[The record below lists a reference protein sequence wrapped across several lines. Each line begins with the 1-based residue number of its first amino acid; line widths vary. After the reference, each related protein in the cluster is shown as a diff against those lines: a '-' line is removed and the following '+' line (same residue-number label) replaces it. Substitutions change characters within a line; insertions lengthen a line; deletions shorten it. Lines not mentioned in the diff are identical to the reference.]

1 MDDKKQKYNFNFG
14 SPQRPMYDFSFLQ
27 DLKPE
32 PLAPNNNDDDNI
44 LQAAGYGLLEA
55 AGNVIRTGGNL
66 LNYAGKPDMYTE
78 EEWDKQ
84 SQDLGGFHAWSNR
97 FNKSIE
103 KFGEDV
109 EKKYSRNY
117 SDPLGANSIAAA
129 VGSIV
134 PYAIGLGITARAGA
148 PTAAEKFAA
157 EQGAAEIV
165 RKGAPFLSKIAGK
178 YGESVAE
185 SAPKYLA
192 PVLANVSL
200 GQKQAF
206 PEALLESVTS
216 GKLDYIEKAK
226 QNGTYVPGE
235 TEVEAERVAKGVL
248 ADNLMFITG
257 TDTLQDAL
265 IAATGKT
272 KVGMA
277 LKILTSMGVNSAQEV
292 GQQIIPKMEAGESWS
307 FSDPD
312 VIVSGIAGAI
322 GAGIPHAAAGAY
334 GKVFTPP
341 ETDDVLDTVNT
352 GADNN
357 GTEQIAA
364 PQADEFEA
372 LVNAIGGQESE
383 GSGGYNAVNGRTGA
397 SGKYQIM
404 PDNWPSWAE
413 EAGLSADAPMTP
425 ENQEIVA
432 RHKLREYYDKYGAR
446 GAAIAWY
453 GGEGALNYSDE
464 ALNRKQGNGN
474 EPSINE
480 YANDVM
486 SRMGKSGNMA
496 TTAPKYKEAKSFL
509 EQYLESEA
517 QAGDEYNKVAD
528 LIDTGSNEDVIAK
541 AIELGY
547 GKDAEQ
553 QQEQQQ
559 LQGSKPVSNVEKPP
573 VEQQPEQAAE
583 QPTEQPTVT
592 PATTPEGQ
600 VQTAINAVNS
610 AVDKVVNGPS
620 NSATTT
626 NTTNTAQP
634 SQSVDTITPNVGP
647 KLTVAKDPKTENK
660 IINLRK
666 SLNNLADN
674 KGNKKVALTDDEAAK
689 VKEAAGSDDLDTL
702 IEVGKK
708 YGYRIGKDIVDEAN
722 RRADDR
728 RNGLVGD
735 EWTDAELDH
744 TAKSLKGNLKSRY
757 VYKNT
762 GNLNWESMKG
772 SKKVQDVLKNSEY
785 DGIGTRAAQGDAE
798 AREKLNSLHPL
809 EKLAL
814 LDRAKKAKEG
824 KEQDAVVPKPIVPNK
839 SGDESNGVGNNVQP
853 STDESGGG
861 KPKAK
866 QDDKNTVKASERDE
880 NGWPLE
886 IGSFK
891 QVGDASDSE
900 VREYNSNAHSD
911 DGKPDRVTV
920 ERITDKEYEI
930 TFNKGGKDGSFE
942 ASSMEE
948 VEDIIA
954 NVDGTKIERNQNTPS
969 GEGALPPVVVDGY
982 VAKERLGDKELWGT
996 EYGLPVY
1003 HAKNGG
1009 IAYYVL
1015 SPDNEHPTVTVEY
1028 RDHPST
1034 RRDWDTAIK
1043 RFHSMEEAERF
1054 IAEDK
1059 GEKPSYMGGEE
1070 PSDKGKEP
1078 SDKGEKPSDKGKE
1091 PSDKGEEPSGKGE
1104 EPSDKGNEPLP
1115 QFYQAMIDAG
1125 VVTADELQEL
1135 NSLFKGEK
1143 GEEKATDAE
1152 GDDGEIENLVNT
1164 QTLEKEAEA
1173 ATEAEDKL
1181 MKIIDLL
1188 GEKEQKQVKTHL
1200 TKHPTDKEFLLGL
1213 LGKHPKLLF
1222 SEVSDK
1228 SSKSGTRLIYYVIS
1242 DADDLGRPTRIAK
1255 MLKPLFFK
1263 LQVLE
1268 NGSDVIGSLDEYNK
1282 ERKKVADAARKE
1294 ILGIKDKDEEDDK
1307 YKSEITDDD
1316 CDDYLAEV
1324 KKEEGREYA
1333 NEVANLLFSNA
1344 PAEDSKGKPLT
1355 LDNGTPL
1362 VEEDGNPLEWD
1373 ALIRKIVFR
1382 DLQLDDNK
1390 NLEKLEKKIKLSD
1403 DELDIIESY
1412 YYALWTKFQGQVKT
1426 AARGGYKAK
1435 NNAAIE
1441 AILAVEK
1448 VLPSL
1453 KDPATTE
1460 DDVPRRTVE
1469 MLEKENPNIPVESM
1483 EPQKII
1489 DAAHRVIREKKVEKY
1504 RNLLGEV
1511 KKQKDAVKKAEE
1523 SLDAA
1528 TQKQGDELGDNEA
1541 ISKATESVDK
1551 AAEELKSAKDSGSAE
1566 KVKKA
1571 EAKLKKAESNLQKAT
1586 ADATKGSSSGLKV
1599 EAAERALDK
1608 EKQKLNELES
1618 EVSALEKRLVN
1629 DDASVQE
1636 ATKKIPVAKRRV
1648 ADAKKAVAGSKEE
1661 NLADAKKELEKAEN
1675 ALKKAEEKLADA
1687 RSKVLDEIKGKE
1699 SEKPQEQTDAADADG
1714 AEGNISQ
1721 EDVEAAAALM
1731 KEWEERCFKA
1741 DESGKKSD
1749 GLAHYDVNVFTK
1761 LLTIGGNILESRLGR
1776 ARAKFNAWLTIV
1788 TTTLRAGLIK
1798 AVQTGGIALER
1809 AQRIG
1814 QFIDG
1819 AARAAWEFLS
1829 NVPEQISLK
1838 ADDTKALSWQRAL
1851 TVARLVE
1858 DNNLSP
1864 KQAKEMLQKQKPAL
1878 YEEIKN
1884 YFDAA
1889 RKALRAY
1896 PRQSDENMVDLGQDE
1911 NGGGGDEPIRTTREP
1926 NQSNSGRGNEN
1937 GVEGEPV
1944 TPDGGSQNPS
1954 EGNNPQADNGEQG
1967 IEGVPGG
1974 RTNGSKDVSGNGT
1987 ATGGARGNQQ
1997 GGQKTS
2003 DASQRGTRDSGQER
2017 SEGTGDGGVPVRDK
2031 QGKEISRNTSNEN
2044 GTERKSSDE
2053 ATERLKRQQQVKD
2066 DTPIKAADE
2075 ANIAETLPLLYSEQ
2089 HEDIKAIEKRL
2100 YSNDKPGMLVA
2111 NGTGTGKTLTA
2122 LGVIK
2127 RQIMNGKKKILI
2139 IVPSQDIA
2147 NDAWVKDG
2155 KLLGLDEFAYLG
2167 NGKTV
2172 DGVPNIISYS
2182 SLATNKHVQEVD
2194 WDLIICDEAH
2204 HIASGQKRTD
2214 VNGKPEEIGVYTTAF
2229 RGLFGHK
2236 QGGFSGYMR
2245 IKYSELYK
2253 QLDGLKEKNDSLSEK
2268 IAILSEVASSRAL
2281 TPKEQERL
2289 NKFKTESPKL
2299 ENEIKALKVKLYKIE
2314 KKERPLYTKRKK
2326 DASTKTLLLS
2336 ATPFAYPQNA
2346 YYAEGLLFDYAD
2358 SRFGGSSGGFL
2369 TKVFNFVIQQ
2379 SGKIVPKR
2387 DSYGQLIDT
2396 TAKEIAFHDK
2406 LVEDG
2411 AMVNRR
2417 LVGDKDYNRRFI
2429 KVKTNN
2435 VTEKLKEI
2443 AHIMG
2448 AISDAG
2454 GEIALSEKGKV
2465 VEEAKK
2471 RAAEDT
2477 PVPSSKGKEGSF
2489 ADLWLSRM
2497 NMALDFV
2504 LETEKASA
2512 SVPIIKSYLSRGK
2525 KVVLY
2530 HDLKESKIT
2539 RPFKLTDAEY
2549 KRMDAEQKK
2558 QYNAFKKM
2566 FPEYADLDL
2575 SQELSAINI
2584 IKEAFGDKVRFVN
2597 GNESDSKRKAAV
2609 KEFNDDNSDV
2619 DIIMVTS
2626 VAGQEGISLHDKTG
2640 AHPRVLINL
2649 GLPVRP
2655 TAAIQIEG
2663 RIYRYGA
2670 KSDAMFR
2677 YLITGSP
2684 DEQNAFYEK
2693 IATRSKTAENM
2704 ALGSEARALDIAFQN
2719 GFFSAVNNLGKKF
2732 DYATD
2737 EESTGGKESD
2747 SKSREAA
2754 KKDLLNAAAASDDI
2768 FFKAAAKRL
2777 VDAERE
2783 SEIARKQEEILTE
2796 DNEKKFLRTL
2806 KDAFRGIKIATVAD
2820 GVYVVELPNGN
2831 NLWVDTNTSQAAV
2844 LGKMTYEQKKQMLSA
2859 ADIKSSGFVI
2869 RGYYG
2874 KETVNEAGGEVVDVI
2889 RLTEAANDATVYHEV
2904 MHFVHRT
2911 LLKPSEIE
2919 HLYRYYRYKLKKQ
2932 MGEAA
2937 FNKLTEEQTRKRCE
2951 EMECDDYAAFVQE
2964 DKRPKNLAERIVW
2977 KIQKWVAGLA
2987 KKFGID
2993 TDMGIFLSVKS
3004 GKMFER
3010 EGRDNKTGRKYQAA
3024 GEMAKT
3030 ADVARLS
3037 KAEELERQG
3046 KSREEIFDTTGWW
3059 RGKDGNWRFEIKDDP
3074 ALINFSEFQK
3084 INFDDE
3090 GATNYVELGKIYNNE
3105 KLFDAY
3111 PQLRKVKVYDEER
3124 NDEYA
3129 GVAYT
3134 SEGYLV
3140 LTGIRDALVLPEE
3153 YKSWFRDAL
3162 MKSINA
3168 DRSNVDDIVK
3178 LMGKTDRFVDEAYF
3192 GDYFAAKKQAK
3203 ELADKLPEPFWKAF
3217 PEGNLVDPDL
3227 LERNPSKPLRMIQWL
3242 RTMSKIGETQMDD
3255 IKGSLLHEI
3264 QHFIQSYEGFSP
3276 GSNAKSVRE
3285 QVNAKLDKMGSPLS
3299 FYLLPKE
3306 QRKALQKER
3315 SYLKGKLGGLSDF
3328 ELYMDTHGEQEAR
3341 AAEIRGM
3348 GEGYWGKYYQEA
3360 RQYPWENIDENES
3373 IILPPEQILSYS
3385 ASEQPNGDL
3394 AFKVE
3399 AVDEI
3404 NGKAM
3409 PDDLRAVV
3417 AEANREADEA
3427 GVKAGEI
3434 KTKINKM
3441 TDRAKDAVGGIFEAT
3456 LRSPSRLA
3464 EKSPVFRSFYN
3475 IYSKAQETQEK
3486 LRARWRKQFQ
3496 TFVGMLKDNQQFD
3509 DYLDLL
3515 QSGEMEQKEYTLK
3528 ELQDAGYDKN
3538 VVEAYVRTRQLI
3550 RNVWSAVND
3559 AHRGLTHVRET
3570 LSAKEFKTLMKEPF
3584 LENVEVLVPDSS
3596 KKDSNA
3602 KKWVPASKL
3611 EKVVNGVEYEVRY
3624 DKPRVYTSSSKEVL
3638 TPEQLKELQN
3648 SPYAVVS
3655 AVVEKH
3661 IGENGPV
3668 YYEAKVKRV
3677 APPIGK
3683 IAGYLPHIFEQ
3694 WMVLA
3699 ETKDGLVPVGSG
3711 KNLKEAYKAAQ
3722 YLQQNGGE
3730 KVNLQIAPKFFDPNR
3745 YLSDENNSA
3754 GGKKSSLIV
3763 SDAEYIALQRAIVD
3777 NCKMSVPEARDAL
3790 KGVVGR
3796 TNRNRFF
3803 GNLRHRKGRV
3813 GYNSNVINSLDRY
3826 FTMSSRYCALQ
3837 PAKQK
3842 SIKLFERTFGRWDK
3856 EYGGK
3861 EAMANIIKRYIR
3873 HNNGT
3878 PNYLE
3883 SMINSMIAKNDWL
3896 LKNLNANYGDRLGVA
3911 LAGNINGFLSKS
3923 LLGFLNVS
3931 SALVNMTQLVNTVAL
3946 IGVGHTAYGMSALK
3960 NMSLSDKKILAEV
3973 GVPYNIGLDTPSG
3986 FSKRRSAIEGKR
3998 QGFERLRSMVSKA
4011 GNKGMYLFKKADEF
4025 TRAVAVLGAYNEAT
4039 KDKGM
4044 SHKQAIAYARRINR
4058 EANFDYGSSDAPGI
4072 YQMFSGTVLGDL
4084 ALLFQKYPMKEWE
4097 LMMSL
4102 MPHFGK
4108 GTKAQKA
4115 RFWATYLLMAGFA
4128 GLPGGDW
4135 LDEFLEKIL
4144 GYKPSSVLKMELF
4157 KNLGDNPVSRT
4168 LVYGIFSN
4176 LGVDISR
4183 RVGMSSMFPDN
4194 DSLLE
4199 YLAGPAGRVIPG
4211 SIASAMSGDYIKAM
4225 KTVNPAIG
4233 NIAEALRGYS
4243 TNSKGQVSY
4252 RYEGTEKYLKGMGF
4266 RPVGQS
4272 LAADMSSATYAEKT
4286 RTKNKK
4292 QKLLM
4297 DAARKRADGEKLTTA
4312 EMTELRKNGITGA
4325 QLKKAV
4331 GDLTLTTAERA
4342 QKYMSKQQKKDFA
4355 DVPTLGK

>member
-1 MDDKKQKYNFNFG
+1 
-14 SPQRPMYDFSFLQ
+14 
-27 DLKPE
+27 
-32 PLAPNNNDDDNI
+32 
-44 LQAAGYGLLEA
+44 
-55 AGNVIRTGGNL
+55 
-66 LNYAGKPDMYTE
+66 
-78 EEWDKQ
+78 
-84 SQDLGGFHAWSNR
+84 
-97 FNKSIE
+97 
-103 KFGEDV
+103 
-109 EKKYSRNY
+109 
-117 SDPLGANSIAAA
+117 
-129 VGSIV
+129 
-134 PYAIGLGITARAGA
+134 
-148 PTAAEKFAA
+148 
-157 EQGAAEIV
+157 
-165 RKGAPFLSKIAGK
+165 
-178 YGESVAE
+178 
-185 SAPKYLA
+185 
-192 PVLANVSL
+192 
-200 GQKQAF
+200 
-206 PEALLESVTS
+206 
-216 GKLDYIEKAK
+216 
-226 QNGTYVPGE
+226 
-235 TEVEAERVAKGVL
+235 
-248 ADNLMFITG
+248 
-257 TDTLQDAL
+257 
-265 IAATGKT
+265 
-272 KVGMA
+272 
-277 LKILTSMGVNSAQEV
+277 
-292 GQQIIPKMEAGESWS
+292 
-307 FSDPD
+307 
-312 VIVSGIAGAI
+312 
-322 GAGIPHAAAGAY
+322 
-334 GKVFTPP
+334 
-341 ETDDVLDTVNT
+341 
-352 GADNN
+352 
-357 GTEQIAA
+357 
-364 PQADEFEA
+364 
-372 LVNAIGGQESE
+372 
-383 GSGGYNAVNGRTGA
+383 
-397 SGKYQIM
+397 
-404 PDNWPSWAE
+404 
-413 EAGLSADAPMTP
+413 MTP
-425 ENQEIVA
+425 ENQERVA
-432 RHKLREYYDKYGAR
+432 HFKLKQYYDKYGAA
-446 GAAIAWY
+446 GAAVAWY
-453 GGEGALNYSDE
+453 SGEANAQRWVNGE
-464 ALNRKQGNGN
+464 ATDVWGNPWDAPQHGN
-474 EPSINE
+474 EPSIKQ

-486 SRMGKSGNMA
+486 SRMGKSGTGNMA

-547 GKDAEQ
+547 GKDTEQ
-553 QQEQQQ
+553 QQQQQ
-559 LQGSKPVSNVEKPP
+559 QQPQGSEPASNVEKPP
-573 VEQQPEQAAE
+573 VEQPPEQTVE
-583 QPTEQPTVT
+583 QPAEQPTVT

-600 VQTAINAVNS
+600 IQTAINAVNS

-620 NSATTT
+620 NPATTS
-626 NTTNTAQP
+626 TTNTAQP
-634 SQSVDTITPNVGP
+634 PQSVDAITPNVGP

-666 SLNNLADN
+666 SLNNLADS
-674 KGNKKVALTDDEAAK
+674 KGNKKVTLTDDEAAK

-708 YGYRIGKDIVDEAN
+708 YGYRIGKDIIDEAK

-735 EWTDAELDH
+735 EWTDAELNH
-744 TAKSLKGNLKSRY
+744 TTKSLKGNLKSRY
-757 VYKNT
+757 VYKDT
-762 GNLNWESMKG
+762 GNLDWEKMKG

-785 DGIGTRAAQGDAE
+785 DGIGTRAAKGDAE
-798 AREKLNSLHPL
+798 AREKLNNLHPL

-824 KEQDAVVPKPIVPNK
+824 KGQDVAVPKPIVPNK
-839 SGDESNGVGNNVQP
+839 SGDNSNSAGKNAQPPTGEGGV
-853 STDESGGG
+853 D
-861 KPKAK
+861 KPKTKLA
-866 QDDKNTVKASERDE
+866 DKNTVKASERDE
-880 NGWPLE
+880 DGWPLE

-900 VREYNSNAHSD
+900 VCEYNSNAHEE

-920 ERITDKEYEI
+920 ERITDKEYEV

-942 ASSMEE
+942 ASSMKE

-954 NVDGTKIERNQNTPS
+954 KVDGTKIERTQNTPS
-969 GEGALPPVVVDGY
+969 EEP
-982 VAKERLGDKELWGT
+982 GDKT
-996 EYGLPVY
+996 
-1003 HAKNGG
+1003 
-1009 IAYYVL
+1009 
-1015 SPDNEHPTVTVEY
+1015 
-1028 RDHPST
+1028 
-1034 RRDWDTAIK
+1034 
-1043 RFHSMEEAERF
+1043 
-1054 IAEDK
+1054 
-1059 GEKPSYMGGEE
+1059 
-1070 PSDKGKEP
+1070 
-1078 SDKGEKPSDKGKE
+1078 
-1091 PSDKGEEPSGKGE
+1091 SDKGEEPSE
-1104 EPSDKGNEPLP
+1104 QPSDKGGKPSNEGENPNEESSEEPSNKGDEPIP
-1115 QFYQAMIDAG
+1115 QFFQSIIDAG
-1125 VVTADELQEL
+1125 FATTDMMHIFDNPSE
-1135 NSLFKGEK
+1135 
-1143 GEEKATDAE
+1143 GEENVTDTE

-1173 ATEAEDKL
+1173 TTEAEDKL

-1242 DADDLGRPTRIAK
+1242 DADERPTRVAK
-1255 MLKPLFFK
+1255 MLKPVLFK

-1333 NEVANLLFSNA
+1333 DEVANLLFSNA
-1344 PAEDSKGKPLT
+1344 PAEDSKGKPLV

-1362 VEEDGNPLEWD
+1362 VEEDGSPLTWD
-1373 ALIRKIVFR
+1373 AFIRKIVFR

-1390 NLEKLEKKIKLSD
+1390 NLEKLEEKFKLSD
-1403 DELDIIESY
+1403 DKLDIIKNY
-1412 YYALWTKFQGQVKT
+1412 YYELYDKFQGQVKT
-1426 AARGGYKAK
+1426 TARGGYKAK

-1469 MLEKENPNIPVESM
+1469 MLEKENPNVSVESM

-1489 DAAHRVIREKKVEKY
+1489 DAARRVIREKKVGKY
-1504 RNLLGEV
+1504 RDLLGEV
-1511 KKQKDAVKKAEE
+1511 EKQKDAAKKAEE
-1523 SLDAA
+1523 NLDAA
-1528 TQKQGDELGDNEA
+1528 TQKQGDELGGNESV
-1541 ISKATESVDK
+1541 SKATESVDK
-1551 AAEELKSAKDSGSAE
+1551 AAEELKSAKESGNAE
-1566 KVKKA
+1566 EVKKA

-1586 ADATKGSSSGLKV
+1586 VDATKGSSSGLKV

-1608 EKQKLNELES
+1608 EKQKLDELES
-1618 EVSALEKRLVN
+1618 ETSALEKRLVN

-1636 ATKKIPVAKRRV
+1636 ASKKIPVAKRRV

-1661 NLADAKKELEKAEN
+1661 TLADAKKELEKAEN

-1687 RSKVLDEIKGKE
+1687 RSKVLGEIKGKDN
-1699 SEKPQEQTDAADADG
+1699 EKPQEQSDAADADG

-1721 EDVEAAAALM
+1721 EDVEAAAALVQ
-1731 KEWEERCFKA
+1731 EWTEKFFKVE
-1741 DESGKKSD
+1741 ESGEKSNN
-1749 GLAHYDVNVFTK
+1749 LAYYDAGIFTK
-1761 LLTIGGNILESRLGR
+1761 LLAIGGKQLEENFVR
-1776 ARAKFNAWLTIV
+1776 ARAKFNAWRMSV
-1788 TTTLRAGLIK
+1788 TTIIRAGLNK
-1798 AVQTGGIALER
+1798 AVQAGKVAAER
-1809 AQRIG
+1809 AQRAVR
-1814 QFIDG
+1814 FIDG
-1819 AARAAWEFLS
+1819 TIRAAWEFLS
-1829 NVPEQISLK
+1829 NVPERISLK
-1838 ADDTKALSWQRAL
+1838 ADDAKIASWQQAL
-1851 TVARLVE
+1851 FVAQLAQM
-1858 DNNLSP
+1858 NNLSP
-1864 KQAKEMLQKQKPAL
+1864 KQAKEMLQKRNPAL
-1878 YEEIKN
+1878 YEEIKD

-1889 RKALRAY
+1889 RKALRVY
-1896 PRQSDENMVDLGQDE
+1896 PRQGDENMVDLGQDE
-1911 NGGGGDEPIRTTREP
+1911 NGGGGDESVRTTREP

-1954 EGNNPQADNGEQG
+1954 KGNNPQTDNGEQG
-1967 IEGVPGG
+1967 IESVPGG
-1974 RTNGSKDVSGNGT
+1974 RTNGGKNVSGSGT

-2003 DASQRGTRDSGQER
+2003 DASQRGTGDSGQER
-2017 SEGTGDGGVPVRDK
+2017 SKGIGGSGVPVRNK
-2031 QGKEISRNTSNEN
+2031 QSKGLSGNTSNEN
-2044 GTERKSSDE
+2044 GTEQQSSDE

-2236 QGGFSGYMR
+2236 QGGLIGYVR

-2253 QLDGLKEKNDSLSEK
+2253 QLDNLKEKFDLLNEKMSRLDMASLS
-2268 IAILSEVASSRAL
+2268 RTL
-2281 TPKEQERL
+2281 TPKEQEQMDKIKAEFPKVKNEL
-2289 NKFKTESPKL
+2289 NALRVKL
-2299 ENEIKALKVKLYKIE
+2299 NEIAA
-2314 KKERPLYTKRKK
+2314 KERPLYTKRKK
-2326 DASTKTLLLS
+2326 ETSTKTLLLS

-2369 TKVFNFVIQQ
+2369 TKVFSFVVQK
-2379 SGKIVPKR
+2379 SGKIVPAKDR
-2387 DSYGQLIDT
+2387 YGQVLDT

-2435 VTEKLKEI
+2435 ITEKLKEI
-2443 AHIMG
+2443 AHVMG
-2448 AISDAG
+2448 AISGAG
-2454 GEIALSEKGKV
+2454 GEITLSEKGKV

-2471 RAAEDT
+2471 RAAEDA
-2477 PVPSSKGKEGSF
+2477 PIPSGKGKEGSF

-2512 SVPIIKSYLSRGK
+2512 SVPVIKSYLSRGK

-2530 HDLKESKIT
+2530 HDLKESRIT
-2539 RPFKLTDAEY
+2539 RPFELTDAEY
-2549 KRMDAEQKK
+2549 KKMNAEQKK

-2597 GNESDSKRKAAV
+2597 GNESDGKRKAAV
-2609 KEFNDDNSDV
+2609 KEFNDDNSGV

-2626 VAGQEGISLHDKTG
+2626 AAGQEGISLHDKTG
-2640 AHPRVLINL
+2640 AYPRVLINL

-2677 YLITGSP
+2677 YLIIGSP

-2704 ALGSEARALDIAFQN
+2704 ALGSEARALDIAFQS
-2719 GFFSAVNNLGKKF
+2719 GYFSAAHDLGKKF
-2732 DYATD
+2732 DYTTD

-2747 SKSREAA
+2747 SQSREAA
-2754 KKDLLNAAAASDDI
+2754 MKDLLNTAAASDDI
-2768 FFKAAAKRL
+2768 SFKAAVKRL

-2796 DNEKKFLRTL
+2796 DNEKKFLKTL
-2806 KDAFRGIKIATVAD
+2806 KDAFHGSKIATVAD
-2820 GVYVVELPNGN
+2820 GVHVVELPNGN
-2831 NLWVDTNTSQAAV
+2831 NLWIDTNTSQAAI

-2869 RGYYG
+2869 RGYYN
-2874 KETVNEAGGEVVDVI
+2874 KEVVNEAGGEVVDVI

-2993 TDMGIFLSVKS
+2993 TDTGIFLSVKS
-3004 GKMFER
+3004 GKMFNRGTNES
-3010 EGRDNKTGRKYQAA
+3010 GRTGRQYNAAMYKNKASDFPNFKEKVLSGEVKLASKTYFAYNVDGQIIRIAGDAVNHVEDEHHLTDEEWIDALDGLSEPEAVYYGNKEQGQRGKPMVFKTSGSRSSKYGVVLEFSPSGEIYLKTLYKGTDSSIDDSIKKRGAA
-3024 GEMAKT
+3024 GRFLP
-3030 ADVARLS
+3030 D
-3037 KAEELERQG
+3037 G
-3046 KSREEIFDTTGWW
+3046 KSAVP
-3059 RGKDGNWRFEIKDDP
+3059 NSHP
-3074 ALINFSEFQK
+3074 LS
-3084 INFDDE
+3084 
-3090 GATNYVELGKIYNNE
+3090 IYSVQQGVMDVNE
-3105 KLFDAY
+3105 K
-3111 PQLRKVKVYDEER
+3111 EE
-3124 NDEYA
+3124 
-3129 GVAYT
+3129 
-3134 SEGYLV
+3134 
-3140 LTGIRDALVLPEE
+3140 
-3153 YKSWFRDAL
+3153 
-3162 MKSINA
+3162 
-3168 DRSNVDDIVK
+3168 
-3178 LMGKTDRFVDEAYF
+3178 
-3192 GDYFAAKKQAK
+3192 Q
-3203 ELADKLPEPFWKAF
+3203 
-3217 PEGNLVDPDL
+3217 
-3227 LERNPSKPLRMIQWL
+3227 
-3242 RTMSKIGETQMDD
+3242 
-3255 IKGSLLHEI
+3255 
-3264 QHFIQSYEGFSP
+3264 
-3276 GSNAKSVRE
+3276 
-3285 QVNAKLDKMGSPLS
+3285 
-3299 FYLLPKE
+3299 
-3306 QRKALQKER
+3306 
-3315 SYLKGKLGGLSDF
+3315 
-3328 ELYMDTHGEQEAR
+3328 
-3341 AAEIRGM
+3341 
-3348 GEGYWGKYYQEA
+3348 
-3360 RQYPWENIDENES
+3360 
-3373 IILPPEQILSYS
+3373 SYS
-3385 ASEQPNGDL
+3385 ATEQSDGKLN
-3394 AFKVE
+3394 FKVTPIE
-3399 AVDEI
+3399 EV

-3417 AEANREADEA
+3417 AEANREADET

-3570 LSAKEFKTLMKEPF
+3570 LSAKEFKALTKEPF
-3584 LENVEVLVPDSS
+3584 LENVEVLVPDGS

-3602 KKWVPASKL
+3602 KKWVSASKL
-3611 EKVVNGVEYEVRY
+3611 EKIVNGVEYEVRY
-3624 DKPRVYTSSSKEVL
+3624 DKPRVYTSSSKEVM

-3648 SPYAVVS
+3648 NPYAVVS
-3655 AVVEKH
+3655 AVVEKR
-3661 IGENGPV
+3661 IGEDGPV

-3730 KVNLQIAPKFFDPNR
+3730 KVTFQIAPKFFDPNR
-3745 YLSDENNSA
+3745 YLGDENNSV
-3754 GGKKSSLIV
+3754 GGKKSSLVV

-3911 LAGNINGFLSKS
+3911 LAGNINGFLSKN

-3946 IGVGHTAYGMSALK
+3946 IGVGHTAHGMSALK

-4011 GNKGMYLFKKADEF
+4011 GDKGMYLFKKADEL

-4072 YQMFSGTVLGDL
+4072 YQMLSGTVLGDL

-4097 LMMSL
+4097 LMTSL
-4102 MPHFGK
+4102 MPYFGK

-4183 RVGMSSMFPDN
+4183 RVGMSGMFPDS
-4194 DSLLE
+4194 DSLLG
-4199 YLAGPAGRVIPG
+4199 YLTGPAGSIIPG
-4211 SIASAMSGDYIKAM
+4211 SIANAMSGDYIKAM
-4225 KTVNPAIG
+4225 KTINPAIG

-4252 RYEGTEKYLKGMGF
+4252 KYEGTERYLKGMGF

-4272 LAADMSSATYAEKT
+4272 LASDMSSATYAEKT
-4286 RTKNKK
+4286 RTKDKK

-4297 DAARKRADGEKLTTA
+4297 DAARKRADGERLTTA

-4331 GDLTLTTAERA
+4331 GDLTLTTTERA

>member
-32 PLAPNNNDDDNI
+32 SLTPSNNDDDNI
-44 LQAAGYGLLEA
+44 LQSAGYGLLGA
-55 AGNVIRTGGNL
+55 AGNVIRAGGNL
-66 LNYAGKPDMYTE
+66 LNYYGKPANVTE
-78 EEWDKQ
+78 EEWDEQ
-84 SQDLGGFHAWSNR
+84 MQANGGLSAWVNR
-97 FNKSIE
+97 TNKSIE
-103 KFGEDV
+103 KFGEEF
-109 EKKYSRNY
+109 EKEHSRNY
-117 SDPLGANSIAAA
+117 SDPLGANSIARA

-134 PYAIGLGITARAGA
+134 PYAIGLGITAKAGA
-148 PTAAEKFAA
+148 PTAAEKFVA
-157 EQGAAEIV
+157 EQGAAAIV

-192 PVLANVSL
+192 PVLANISL

-206 PEALLESVTS
+206 PEAMLESVTS

-226 QNGTYVPGE
+226 QNGTYVPGK
-235 TEVEAERVAKGVL
+235 TEAEAERVAKGVL
-248 ADNLMFITG
+248 ADNLMFITA

-272 KVGMA
+272 KVGTA
-277 LKILTSMGVNSAQEV
+277 LKFLTSVGVNSAQET
-292 GQQIIPKMEAGESWS
+292 GQQIIPKIEAGESWS

-312 VIVSGIAGAI
+312 VVLSAIAGAI

-334 GKVFTPP
+334 GKVFTPS
-341 ETDDVLDTVNT
+341 EADDVLDTVNT

-364 PQADEFEA
+364 PQTDEFES
-372 LVNAIGGQESE
+372 LVSAIGGQESE

-486 SRMGKSGNMA
+486 SRMGKSGNMV

-517 QAGDEYNKVAD
+517 QAGDEYNNVAD
-528 LIDTGSNEDVIAK
+528 LIDTGSDEDVIAK

-553 QQEQQQ
+553 QQQQP
-559 LQGSKPVSNVEKPP
+559 QGSETVSNVEKPP
-573 VEQQPEQAAE
+573 VEQPPEQTVE
-583 QPTEQPTVT
+583 QPVEQPTVT

-610 AVDKVVNGPS
+610 AVDKVVNGTS
-620 NSATTT
+620 NPATTS
-626 NTTNTAQP
+626 TTNAAQP
-634 SQSVDTITPNVGP
+634 SQSVDAITPNIGP

-666 SLNNLADN
+666 SLNNLADS
-674 KGNKKVALTDDEAAK
+674 KGNKKVTLTDDEVAK

-702 IEVGKK
+702 IEAGKK
-708 YGYRIGKDIVDEAN
+708 YGYRIGKDIIDEAK
-722 RRADDR
+722 RRADDS
-728 RNGLVGD
+728 RNGLVGG
-735 EWTDAELDH
+735 EWTDAELNH
-744 TAKSLKGNLKSRY
+744 TTKSLKGNLKSRY
-757 VYKNT
+757 VYKDT
-762 GNLNWESMKG
+762 GNLDWEKMKG
-772 SKKVQDVLKNSEY
+772 SKKVQDILKNSEY

-798 AREKLNSLHPL
+798 AREKLNNLHPL

-814 LDRAKKAKEG
+814 LNRAKKAKEG
-824 KEQDAVVPKPIVPNK
+824 KGQDAVVPKPIVPNE
-839 SGDESNGVGNNVQP
+839 SGDNSNGAGNNVQP
-853 STDESGGG
+853 PTDESGGG

-866 QDDKNTVKASERDE
+866 QDDKSTAKKSERDE
-880 NGWPLE
+880 DGWPLE

-911 DGKPDRVTV
+911 DGKPDRVAV

-954 NVDGTKIERNQNTPS
+954 NVDGTKIEHNQNTPS
-969 GEGALPPVVVDGY
+969 EEPGEQ
-982 VAKERLGDKELWGT
+982 
-996 EYGLPVY
+996 
-1003 HAKNGG
+1003 
-1009 IAYYVL
+1009 
-1015 SPDNEHPTVTVEY
+1015 
-1028 RDHPST
+1028 PSS
-1034 RRDWDTAIK
+1034 K
-1043 RFHSMEEAERF
+1043 GEEP
-1054 IAEDK
+1054 IDK
-1059 GEKPSYMGGEE
+1059 GEQ
-1070 PSDKGKEP
+1070 P
-1078 SDKGEKPSDKGKE
+1078 SDKGEE

-1104 EPSDKGNEPLP
+1104 EPSDKGKEPSGKGDEPSDKDDEPIP
-1115 QFYQAMIDAG
+1115 QFFQSMIDNG
-1125 VVTADELQEL
+1125 FMTADELQEW
-1135 NSLFKGEK
+1135 NSYFKDEK
-1143 GEEKATDAE
+1143 GEENTADAE

-1188 GEKEQKQVKTHL
+1188 GEKEQKQVKTYL
-1200 TKHPTDKEFLLGL
+1200 TKHPTDKEFLLSL

-1268 NGSDVIGSLDEYNK
+1268 NGSDVIGKLDEYNK
-1282 ERKKVADAARKE
+1282 ELKKVADAARKE
-1294 ILGIKDKDEEDDK
+1294 ILGTKDEDKEDDK

-1333 NEVANLLFSNA
+1333 DKVWKLLFSDA
-1344 PAEDSKGKPLT
+1344 PTENSKGKSLA

-1362 VEEDGNPLEWD
+1362 VEDDGSPLEWD

-1390 NLEKLEKKIKLSD
+1390 NFEKLKKEFNLPDKEFGIVQD
-1403 DELDIIESY
+1403 YYFELYE
-1412 YYALWTKFQGQVKT
+1412 KFQGQVKT
-1426 AARGGYKAK
+1426 TARGGYKAK

-1460 DDVPRRTVE
+1460 DDVPCRTVE
-1469 MLEKENPNIPVESM
+1469 MLEKENPNVSVESM

-1489 DAAHRVIREKKVEKY
+1489 DAARRVIREKKVEKY
-1504 RNLLGEV
+1504 RDLLGEV
-1511 KKQKDAVKKAEE
+1511 EKQKDAVKKAEE
-1523 SLDAA
+1523 NLDAA
-1528 TQKQGDELGDNEA
+1528 TQKQGDELGGNEA
-1541 ISKATESVDK
+1541 VSKASEVVDK
-1551 AAEELKSAKDSGSAE
+1551 ATEELKSAKESGNAE
-1566 KVKKA
+1566 EVKKA
-1571 EAKLKKAESNLQKAT
+1571 EAKLKKAELNLQKVT
-1586 ADATKGSSSGLKV
+1586 TDATKGSSSGLKA

-1608 EKQKLNELES
+1608 EKQKLDELES
-1618 EVSALEKRLVN
+1618 ETSALEKRLVN

-1636 ATKKIPVAKRRV
+1636 ASKKIPVAKRRV

-1687 RSKVLDEIKGKE
+1687 RSKVLDEIKGKGN
-1699 SEKPQEQTDAADADG
+1699 EKSQEQTDAVDTDG
-1714 AEGNISQ
+1714 AEGRINQ
-1721 EDVEAAAALM
+1721 EDVEAATALVI
-1731 KEWEERCFKA
+1731 EWGEKFFKVE
-1741 DESGKKSD
+1741 ESGEKSD
-1749 GLAHYDVNVFTK
+1749 KLAYYDAGIFTK
-1761 LLTIGGNILESRLGR
+1761 LLGIGGRILERDFVR
-1776 ARAKFNAWLTIV
+1776 ARAKFNAWRMSVATTIK
-1788 TTTLRAGLIK
+1788 AGLHN
-1798 AVQTGGIALER
+1798 AVQAGRFAADR

-1814 QFIDG
+1814 RFIDNTI
-1819 AARAAWEFLS
+1819 RAAWEFLS

-1838 ADDTKALSWQRAL
+1838 ADDAKISSWQRAL
-1851 TVARLVE
+1851 SFAQMAQV
-1858 DNNLSP
+1858 NNFSP
-1864 KQAKEMLQKQKPAL
+1864 KQAKEMLQKRNPAL
-1878 YEEIKN
+1878 YEEIKD

-1889 RKALRAY
+1889 RKALKAY
-1896 PRQSDENMVDLGQDE
+1896 PRQGDENMVDLGQDE

-1967 IEGVPGG
+1967 AEGVPRG
-1974 RTNGSKDVSGNGT
+1974 RANGSENVSGSGA
-1987 ATGGARGNQQ
+1987 ATGGVRGNQQ
-1997 GGQKTS
+1997 GGQKAS
-2003 DASQRGTRDSGQER
+2003 DASQRGTRDSGPER
-2017 SEGTGDGGVPVRDK
+2017 GERTGSSGVPIRDK
-2031 QGKEISRNTSNEN
+2031 QSQGLSEHTSDQN

-2236 QGGFSGYMR
+2236 QGGLNGYVR

-2253 QLDGLKEKNDSLSEK
+2253 QLDNLKEKFDLLNEKMSRLDMASLS
-2268 IAILSEVASSRAL
+2268 RTL
-2281 TPKEQERL
+2281 TPKEQEQMDKIKAEFPKVKNEL
-2289 NKFKTESPKL
+2289 NALRVKL
-2299 ENEIKALKVKLYKIE
+2299 NEIAA
-2314 KKERPLYTKRKK
+2314 KERPLYTKRKK
-2326 DASTKTLLLS
+2326 ETSTKTLLLS

-2369 TKVFNFVIQQ
+2369 TKVFSFVVQK
-2379 SGKIVPKR
+2379 SGKIVPAKDR
-2387 DSYGQLIDT
+2387 YGQVLDT

-2435 VTEKLKEI
+2435 ITEKLKEI
-2443 AHIMG
+2443 AHVMG
-2448 AISDAG
+2448 AISGAG
-2454 GEIALSEKGKV
+2454 GEITLSEKGKV

-2477 PVPSSKGKEGSF
+2477 PIPSGKGKEGSF

-2512 SVPIIKSYLSRGK
+2512 SVPVIKSYLSRGK

-2549 KRMDAEQKK
+2549 KRMNAEQKK

-2609 KEFNDDNSDV
+2609 KEFNDDNSGV

-2626 VAGQEGISLHDKTG
+2626 AAGQEGISLHDKTG
-2640 AHPRVLINL
+2640 AYPRVLINL

-2677 YLITGSP
+2677 YLIIGSP

-2704 ALGSEARALDIAFQN
+2704 ALGSEARALDIAFQS
-2719 GFFSAVNNLGKKF
+2719 GYFSAAHDLGKKF
-2732 DYATD
+2732 DYTTD

-2747 SKSREAA
+2747 SQSREAA
-2754 KKDLLNAAAASDDI
+2754 MKDLLNTAAASDDI
-2768 FFKAAAKRL
+2768 SFKTAVKRL

-2796 DNEKKFLRTL
+2796 DNEKKFLKTL
-2806 KDAFRGIKIATVAD
+2806 KDAFHGSKIATVAD
-2820 GVYVVELPNGN
+2820 GVHVVELPNGN
-2831 NLWVDTNTSQAAV
+2831 NLWIDTNTSQAAI

-2869 RGYYG
+2869 RGYYN

-2993 TDMGIFLSVKS
+2993 TDTGIFLSVKS
-3004 GKMFER
+3004 GKMFGR
-3010 EGRDNKTGRKYQAA
+3010 EGRDNKTGRKYQAV
-3024 GEMAKT
+3024 GEKAKT
-3030 ADVARLS
+3030 ADVAKLS

-3059 RGKDGNWRFEIKDDP
+3059 RAKDGNWRFEIKDDP

-3084 INFDDE
+3084 IDFDDDD
-3090 GATNYVELGKIYNNE
+3090 ATDYVELGKIYHNE

-3134 SEGYLV
+3134 DKGYLV
-3140 LTGIRDALVLPEE
+3140 LTGIRDALAMPRE
-3153 YKSWFRDAL
+3153 YRSWFRKAL
-3162 MKSINA
+3162 MKSIKA
-3168 DRSNVDDIVK
+3168 DRSNVDEIVK
-3178 LMGKTDRFVDEAYF
+3178 LLGETDKLVDEAYF
-3192 GDYFAAKKQAK
+3192 GDYFAAKKRAM

-3217 PEGNLVDPDL
+3217 PEEYLGDPDSNL
-3227 LERNPSKPLRMIQWL
+3227 SKLAKVIQWT
-3242 RTMSKIGETQMDD
+3242 RTMGIIGETQTED

-3264 QHFIQSYEGFSP
+3264 QHFVQHYEGFSP

-3550 RNVWSAVND
+3550 RNVWSSVND

-3584 LENVEVLVPDSS
+3584 LENVEVLVPDGS

-3611 EKVVNGVEYEVRY
+3611 EKIVNGVEYEVRY
-3624 DKPRVYTSSSKEVL
+3624 DKPRVYTSSSKEVV

-3655 AVVEKH
+3655 AVVEKR
-3661 IGENGPV
+3661 IGEDGPV

-3730 KVNLQIAPKFFDPNR
+3730 KVTFQIAPKFFDPNR
-3745 YLSDENNSA
+3745 YLGDENNSA
-3754 GGKKSSLIV
+3754 GGKKSSLVV

-3911 LAGNINGFLSKS
+3911 LAGNINGFLSKN

-3946 IGVGHTAYGMSALK
+3946 IGAGHTAHGMSALK

-4011 GNKGMYLFKKADEF
+4011 GDKGMYLFKKADEL

-4044 SHKQAIAYARRINR
+4044 SHRQAIAYARRINR

-4084 ALLFQKYPMKEWE
+4084 GLLFQKYPMKEWE

-4144 GYKPSSVLKMELF
+4144 GYKPSSVLKMKLF

-4199 YLAGPAGRVIPG
+4199 YLAGPAGSVIPG

-4331 GDLTLTTAERA
+4331 SDLTLTTAERA

>member
-32 PLAPNNNDDDNI
+32 SLAPNNNDDDNI
-44 LQAAGYGLLEA
+44 LQAAGYGLLSA
-55 AGNVIRTGGNL
+55 AGNVIRIGGNL
-66 LNYAGKPDMYTE
+66 LNYYGKPAYMTE

-84 SQDLGGFHAWSNR
+84 MQADGGLGAWANR
-97 FNKSIE
+97 TNKSIE
-103 KFGEDV
+103 KFGEKF
-109 EKKYSRNY
+109 EKEHSRNY
-117 SDPLGANSIAAA
+117 SDPLGANSIASA

-134 PYAIGLGITARAGA
+134 PYAIGLGITAKAGA
-148 PTAAEKFAA
+148 PTAAEKFVA

-192 PVLANVSL
+192 PVLANISL

-216 GKLDYIEKAK
+216 GKLNYIEKAK

-322 GAGIPHAAAGAY
+322 GAGVPHAAAGAY
-334 GKVFTPP
+334 GKVFTPS
-341 ETDDVLDTVNT
+341 EADDVLDTVNT

-357 GTEQIAA
+357 GTEQTTV
-364 PQADEFEA
+364 PQADEFES
-372 LVNAIGGQESE
+372 LVSAIGGQESE
-383 GSGGYNAVNGRTGA
+383 GSGGYNAENGRTHA
-397 SGKYQIM
+397 AGKYQIL
-404 PDNWPSWAE
+404 PSNWPSWAE

-517 QAGDEYNKVAD
+517 QAGDEYNNVAD
-528 LIDTGSNEDVIAK
+528 LIDTGSDEDVIAK

-547 GKDAEQ
+547 GKDTEQ
-553 QQEQQQ
+553 QQQQQ
-559 LQGSKPVSNVEKPP
+559 QQPQGSEPVSNVEKPP
-573 VEQQPEQAAE
+573 VEQPPEQTVE

-600 VQTAINAVNS
+600 VQTAINAVNL
-610 AVDKVVNGPS
+610 AVDKVVNGAS
-620 NSATTT
+620 NPTATS
-626 NTTNTAQP
+626 TTNTAQP
-634 SQSVDTITPNVGP
+634 SQGVDATIPNVGP
-647 KLTVAKDPKTENK
+647 KLTVAKDPKTESK
-660 IINLRK
+660 ITNLRK
-666 SLNNLADN
+666 SLNTLAN
-674 KGNKKVALTDDEAAK
+674 SKGNKKVTLTDDEAVK
-689 VKEAAGSDDLDTL
+689 VREAAGSDDLDTL

-708 YGYRIGKDIVDEAN
+708 YGYRISKDVIDEA
-722 RRADDR
+722 RQRADDR

-744 TAKSLKGNLKSRY
+744 TTKSLKGNLKSRY
-757 VYKNT
+757 VHKDT
-762 GNLNWESMKG
+762 GNLNWEKAKG
-772 SKKVQDVLKNSEY
+772 SKKVQDILKNSEY
-785 DGIGTRAAQGDAE
+785 DGIGTKAAQGDVE
-798 AREKLNSLHPL
+798 AREKLNNLHPL

-814 LDRAKKAKEG
+814 LDRAKKAKQG
-824 KEQDAVVPKPIVPNK
+824 KGQDVAVPKPIVPNK
-839 SGDESNGVGNNVQP
+839 SGDNSNSAGNNAQP
-853 STDESGGG
+853 STDESVGG
-861 KPKAK
+861 KLKAK
-866 QDDKNTVKASERDE
+866 QADKNTAKKSERDE
-880 NGWPLE
+880 DGWPLE

-920 ERITDKEYEI
+920 ERVTDNEYEV

-954 NVDGTKIERNQNTPS
+954 KVDGSKIERSQNT
-969 GEGALPPVVVDGY
+969 
-982 VAKERLGDKELWGT
+982 
-996 EYGLPVY
+996 
-1003 HAKNGG
+1003 
-1009 IAYYVL
+1009 
-1015 SPDNEHPTVTVEY
+1015 
-1028 RDHPST
+1028 
-1034 RRDWDTAIK
+1034 
-1043 RFHSMEEAERF
+1043 
-1054 IAEDK
+1054 
-1059 GEKPSYMGGEE
+1059 
-1070 PSDKGKEP
+1070 
-1078 SDKGEKPSDKGKE
+1078 
-1091 PSDKGEEPSGKGE
+1091 PSDKGEEPSDKGE
-1104 EPSDKGNEPLP
+1104 QPSEQPSDKGDKPSKEGENPSEEPSEQPSNEPSNEPSEQPSDKGEQPSDKGAEPIP
-1115 QFYQAMIDAG
+1115 QFFQSIIDAG
-1125 VVTADELQEL
+1125 FATADMMHIFDNPSE
-1135 NSLFKGEK
+1135 
-1143 GEEKATDAE
+1143 GEENATDTE
-1152 GDDGEIENLVNT
+1152 SDDGEIENLVNT

-1173 ATEAEDKL
+1173 TTEAEDKL

-1188 GEKEQKQVKTHL
+1188 GEKEQKQVKTYL
-1200 TKHPTDKEFLLGL
+1200 TKHQTDKEFLLGL

-1242 DADDLGRPTRIAK
+1242 DADDLGRPTRIVK
-1255 MLKPLFFK
+1255 MLKPLLFK

-1294 ILGIKDKDEEDDK
+1294 ILGIKDEDEEDDK
-1307 YKSEITDDD
+1307 YKNEITDDD

-1333 NEVANLLFSNA
+1333 DEVANLLFSNA
-1344 PAEDSKGKPLT
+1344 PAENSKGKTLA
-1355 LDNGTPL
+1355 LDNGTLL

-1390 NLEKLEKKIKLSD
+1390 NFEKLKKEFNLSA
-1403 DELDIIESY
+1403 DELDIVGNY
-1412 YYALWTKFQGQVKT
+1412 YYGLYEKFQGQVKT
-1426 AARGGYKAK
+1426 TARGGYKAK

-1469 MLEKENPNIPVESM
+1469 MLEKENPNVPVESM

-1489 DAAHRVIREKKVEKY
+1489 DAARRVIREKKVEKY
-1504 RNLLGEV
+1504 RDLLGEV

-1523 SLDAA
+1523 NLDAV
-1528 TQKQGDELGDNEA
+1528 TQKQGDELGGNEA
-1541 ISKATESVDK
+1541 VNKASEGVDK
-1551 AAEELKSAKDSGSAE
+1551 AAEELKSVKESGSAE
-1566 KVKKA
+1566 EVKKA
-1571 EAKLKKAESNLQKAT
+1571 EAKLKKAELNLQKAT
-1586 ADATKGSSSGLKV
+1586 TDATKGSSSGLKV

-1608 EKQKLNELES
+1608 ERQKLDELES
-1618 EVSALEKRLVN
+1618 ETSALEKRLVN
-1629 DDASVQE
+1629 DDVSVQE
-1636 ATKKIPVAKRRV
+1636 ASKKIPVAKRRV

-1661 NLADAKKELEKAEN
+1661 TFTDAKKELEKAEN

-1721 EDVEAAAALM
+1721 EDVEAAAALVQ
-1731 KEWEERCFKA
+1731 EWTEKFFKVE
-1741 DESGKKSD
+1741 ESGEKPNN
-1749 GLAHYDVNVFTK
+1749 LAYYDAGIFTK
-1761 LLTIGGNILESRLGR
+1761 LLAIGGKQLEENFVR
-1776 ARAKFNAWLTIV
+1776 ARAKFNAWRMSV
-1788 TTTLRAGLIK
+1788 TTIIRAGLNR
-1798 AVQTGGIALER
+1798 AVQAGKVAAER
-1809 AQRIG
+1809 AQRAVR
-1814 QFIDG
+1814 FIDG
-1819 AARAAWEFLS
+1819 TIRAAWEFLS

-1838 ADDTKALSWQRAL
+1838 ADDAKISSWQQAL
-1851 TVARLVE
+1851 FVAQLAQM
-1858 DNNLSP
+1858 NNLSP
-1864 KQAKEMLQKQKPAL
+1864 KQAKEMLQKRNPAL
-1878 YEEIKN
+1878 YEEIKD

-1889 RKALRAY
+1889 RKALRVY
-1896 PRQSDENMVDLGQDE
+1896 PRQGDENMVDLGQDE
-1911 NGGGGDEPIRTTREP
+1911 NGGGGDESVRTTREP

-1937 GVEGEPV
+1937 GVEGKPV

-1954 EGNNPQADNGEQG
+1954 EGNNPQAGNGEQG
-1967 IEGVPGG
+1967 VEGVSGG
-1974 RTNGSKDVSGNGT
+1974 RTNGGKDVSGSGT
-1987 ATGGARGNQQ
+1987 ATGGTRGNQQ

-2003 DASQRGTRDSGQER
+2003 DASQRGTRDSGQKR
-2017 SEGTGDGGVPVRDK
+2017 SEGAGGSGVSVRDK
-2031 QGKEISRNTSNEN
+2031 QSQGLSGNTSNEN
-2044 GTERKSSDE
+2044 GTERESSDE

-2066 DTPIKAADE
+2066 DMPIKAADE

-2268 IAILSEVASSRAL
+2268 IAKLSEAARERAL

-2289 NKFKTESPKL
+2289 NKFKAESPKL
-2299 ENEIKALKVKLYKIE
+2299 ENEIKALRVKLYKIE
-2314 KKERPLYTKRKK
+2314 EKERPLYAKRKK

-2454 GEIALSEKGKV
+2454 GDIALSEKGKV

-2477 PVPSSKGKEGSF
+2477 PVPSGKGKEGSF

-2512 SVPIIKSYLSRGK
+2512 SVPVIKSYLSRGK

-2549 KRMDAEQKK
+2549 KRMNAEQKK

-2566 FPEYADLDL
+2566 FPEYANLDL

-2597 GNESDSKRKAAV
+2597 GNESDGKRKAAV
-2609 KEFNDDNSDV
+2609 KEFNDDNSGVDV
-2619 DIIMVTS
+2619 IMVTS
-2626 VAGQEGISLHDKTG
+2626 AAGQEGISLHDKTG

-2747 SKSREAA
+2747 SQSREAA
-2754 KKDLLNAAAASDDI
+2754 MKDLLNAAAASDDI
-2768 FFKAAAKRL
+2768 SFKAAVKRL

-2783 SEIARKQEEILTE
+2783 SEIARKQEEVLTE

-2806 KDAFRGIKIATVAD
+2806 KDAFHGSKIATVAD
-2820 GVYVVELPNGN
+2820 GVYVVELPNSN
-2831 NLWVDTNTSQAAV
+2831 NLWVDTNTSQAAI

-2874 KETVNEAGGEVVDVI
+2874 KEAVNEAGGEVVDVI

-2932 MGEAA
+2932 TGEAA
-2937 FNKLTEEQTRKRCE
+2937 FNKLTEEQVRKRCE

-2993 TDMGIFLSVKS
+2993 TDTGIFLSVKS
-3004 GKMFER
+3004 GKMFNRGTNES
-3010 EGRDNKTGRKYQAA
+3010 GRTGRQYNAAMYKNKASDFPNFKEKVLSGEVKLASKTYFAYNVDGQIIRIAGDAVNHVEDEHHLTDEEWIDALDGLSEPEAVYYGNKEQGQRGKPMVFKTSGSRSSKYGVVLEFSPSGEIYLKTLYKGTDSSIDDSIKKRGAA
-3024 GEMAKT
+3024 GRFLP
-3030 ADVARLS
+3030 D
-3037 KAEELERQG
+3037 G
-3046 KSREEIFDTTGWW
+3046 KSAVP
-3059 RGKDGNWRFEIKDDP
+3059 NSHP
-3074 ALINFSEFQK
+3074 LS
-3084 INFDDE
+3084 
-3090 GATNYVELGKIYNNE
+3090 IYSVQQGVMDVNE
-3105 KLFDAY
+3105 K
-3111 PQLRKVKVYDEER
+3111 EE
-3124 NDEYA
+3124 
-3129 GVAYT
+3129 
-3134 SEGYLV
+3134 
-3140 LTGIRDALVLPEE
+3140 
-3153 YKSWFRDAL
+3153 
-3162 MKSINA
+3162 
-3168 DRSNVDDIVK
+3168 
-3178 LMGKTDRFVDEAYF
+3178 
-3192 GDYFAAKKQAK
+3192 Q
-3203 ELADKLPEPFWKAF
+3203 
-3217 PEGNLVDPDL
+3217 
-3227 LERNPSKPLRMIQWL
+3227 
-3242 RTMSKIGETQMDD
+3242 
-3255 IKGSLLHEI
+3255 
-3264 QHFIQSYEGFSP
+3264 
-3276 GSNAKSVRE
+3276 
-3285 QVNAKLDKMGSPLS
+3285 
-3299 FYLLPKE
+3299 
-3306 QRKALQKER
+3306 
-3315 SYLKGKLGGLSDF
+3315 
-3328 ELYMDTHGEQEAR
+3328 
-3341 AAEIRGM
+3341 
-3348 GEGYWGKYYQEA
+3348 
-3360 RQYPWENIDENES
+3360 
-3373 IILPPEQILSYS
+3373 SYS
-3385 ASEQPNGDL
+3385 ATEQSDGKLN
-3394 AFKVE
+3394 FKVTPIE
-3399 AVDEI
+3399 EV

-3730 KVNLQIAPKFFDPNR
+3730 KVTFQIAPKFFDPNR
-3745 YLSDENNSA
+3745 YLGDENNSA
-3754 GGKKSSLIV
+3754 GGKKSSLVV

-3861 EAMANIIKRYIR
+3861 EAMTNIIKRYIR

-3946 IGVGHTAYGMSALK
+3946 IGVGHTAHGMSALK
-3960 NMSLSDKKILAEV
+3960 NMSLSDKKVLAEV

-3998 QGFERLRSMVSKA
+3998 QGFARLRSMISKA
-4011 GNKGMYLFKKADEF
+4011 GDKGMYFFKKADEI

-4044 SHKQAIAYARRINR
+4044 SHRQAIAYARRINR

-4072 YQMFSGTVLGDL
+4072 YQMLSGTVLGDL

-4097 LMMSL
+4097 LMTSL
-4102 MPHFGK
+4102 MPYFGK

-4183 RVGMSSMFPDN
+4183 RVGMSGMFPDS
-4194 DSLLE
+4194 DSLLG
-4199 YLAGPAGRVIPG
+4199 YLTGPAGSVIPG
-4211 SIASAMSGDYIKAM
+4211 SIANAMSGDYIKAM

-4286 RTKNKK
+4286 RIKNKK

>member
-1 MDDKKQKYNFNFG
+1 MTQLEKIRKAKC
-14 SPQRPMYDFSFLQ
+14 FLQ
-27 DLKPE
+27 
-32 PLAPNNNDDDNI
+32 
-44 LQAAGYGLLEA
+44 
-55 AGNVIRTGGNL
+55 
-66 LNYAGKPDMYTE
+66 
-78 EEWDKQ
+78 
-84 SQDLGGFHAWSNR
+84 
-97 FNKSIE
+97 
-103 KFGEDV
+103 EDV
-109 EKKYSRNY
+109 
-117 SDPLGANSIAAA
+117 A
-129 VGSIV
+129 
-134 PYAIGLGITARAGA
+134 
-148 PTAAEKFAA
+148 
-157 EQGAAEIV
+157 
-165 RKGAPFLSKIAGK
+165 
-178 YGESVAE
+178 
-185 SAPKYLA
+185 
-192 PVLANVSL
+192 
-200 GQKQAF
+200 
-206 PEALLESVTS
+206 
-216 GKLDYIEKAK
+216 KA
-226 QNGTYVPGE
+226 
-235 TEVEAERVAKGVL
+235 
-248 ADNLMFITG
+248 
-257 TDTLQDAL
+257 
-265 IAATGKT
+265 
-272 KVGMA
+272 
-277 LKILTSMGVNSAQEV
+277 SGVNTS
-292 GQQIIPKMEAGESWS
+292 I
-307 FSDPD
+307 
-312 VIVSGIAGAI
+312 
-322 GAGIPHAAAGAY
+322 
-334 GKVFTPP
+334 
-341 ETDDVLDTVNT
+341 TD
-352 GADNN
+352 
-357 GTEQIAA
+357 
-364 PQADEFEA
+364 
-372 LVNAIGGQESE
+372 
-383 GSGGYNAVNGRTGA
+383 
-397 SGKYQIM
+397 
-404 PDNWPSWAE
+404 
-413 EAGLSADAPMTP
+413 
-425 ENQEIVA
+425 
-432 RHKLREYYDKYGAR
+432 
-446 GAAIAWY
+446 
-453 GGEGALNYSDE
+453 
-464 ALNRKQGNGN
+464 
-474 EPSINE
+474 
-480 YANDVM
+480 
-486 SRMGKSGNMA
+486 
-496 TTAPKYKEAKSFL
+496 
-509 EQYLESEA
+509 
-517 QAGDEYNKVAD
+517 
-528 LIDTGSNEDVIAK
+528 
-541 AIELGY
+541 
-547 GKDAEQ
+547 
-553 QQEQQQ
+553 
-559 LQGSKPVSNVEKPP
+559 
-573 VEQQPEQAAE
+573 
-583 QPTEQPTVT
+583 
-592 PATTPEGQ
+592 
-600 VQTAINAVNS
+600 
-610 AVDKVVNGPS
+610 
-620 NSATTT
+620 
-626 NTTNTAQP
+626 
-634 SQSVDTITPNVGP
+634 VGP
-647 KLTVAKDPKTENK
+647 KLTVANDSKTENK

-666 SLNNLADN
+666 SLNTLANDEGEEISQFFQANLDAGIIDEDM
-674 KGNKKVALTDDEAAK
+674 LHIFDDYINGEENAM
-689 VKEAAGSDDLDTL
+689 
-702 IEVGKK
+702 
-708 YGYRIGKDIVDEAN
+708 GKDTSDE
-722 RRADDR
+722 
-728 RNGLVGD
+728 G
-735 EWTDAELDH
+735 
-744 TAKSLKGNLKSRY
+744 
-757 VYKNT
+757 
-762 GNLNWESMKG
+762 
-772 SKKVQDVLKNSEY
+772 
-785 DGIGTRAAQGDAE
+785 
-798 AREKLNSLHPL
+798 
-809 EKLAL
+809 
-814 LDRAKKAKEG
+814 
-824 KEQDAVVPKPIVPNK
+824 EQ
-839 SGDESNGVGNNVQP
+839 
-853 STDESGGG
+853 
-861 KPKAK
+861 
-866 QDDKNTVKASERDE
+866 
-880 NGWPLE
+880 
-886 IGSFK
+886 
-891 QVGDASDSE
+891 
-900 VREYNSNAHSD
+900 
-911 DGKPDRVTV
+911 
-920 ERITDKEYEI
+920 
-930 TFNKGGKDGSFE
+930 
-942 ASSMEE
+942 
-948 VEDIIA
+948 
-954 NVDGTKIERNQNTPS
+954 
-969 GEGALPPVVVDGY
+969 
-982 VAKERLGDKELWGT
+982 
-996 EYGLPVY
+996 
-1003 HAKNGG
+1003 
-1009 IAYYVL
+1009 
-1015 SPDNEHPTVTVEY
+1015 
-1028 RDHPST
+1028 
-1034 RRDWDTAIK
+1034 
-1043 RFHSMEEAERF
+1043 
-1054 IAEDK
+1054 
-1059 GEKPSYMGGEE
+1059 
-1070 PSDKGKEP
+1070 P
-1078 SDKGEKPSDKGKE
+1078 SDKGEQLRDKGEEEPIPQFFQSIIDAGFATADMMHIFDNPSEVEENAKGEE
-1091 PSDKGEEPSGKGE
+1091 PSDKGEEPSEEPSDKGE
-1104 EPSDKGNEPLP
+1104 EPSDKGEEPSDKGEEPIP
-1115 QFYQAMIDAG
+1115 QFFQSMIDNG
-1125 VVTADELQEL
+1125 FMTAEQLQEW
-1135 NSLFKGEK
+1135 NSYLEDEK
-1143 GEEKATDAE
+1143 GEDNTRGEE
-1152 GDDGEIENLVNT
+1152 SDDGEIENLINT
-1164 QTLEKEAEA
+1164 QTLEKEAKA

-1242 DADDLGRPTRIAK
+1242 DADERPTRVAK
-1255 MLKPLFFK
+1255 MLKPLLFK

-1268 NGSDVIGSLDEYNK
+1268 NGSDVIRKLDEYNK
-1282 ERKKVADAARKE
+1282 ELKKVADAARKE
-1294 ILGIKDKDEEDDK
+1294 ILGIKDEEDDK
-1307 YKSEITDDD
+1307 YKSEITIDDY
-1316 CDDYLAEV
+1316 DDYLTEV
-1324 KKEEGREYA
+1324 EKEEDRRRA
-1333 NEVANLLFSNA
+1333 NEVDNLLSDDA
-1344 PAEDSKGKPLT
+1344 PIEDSNGKSLV
-1355 LDNGTPL
+1355 LDNGTSL
-1362 VEEDGNPLEWD
+1362 VEDDGSPLTWD

-1382 DLQLDDNK
+1382 DLQLDDNI
-1390 NLEKLEKKIKLSD
+1390 NFEKLSKEHALPEEKF
-1403 DELDIIESY
+1403 DIVWDY
-1412 YYALWTKFQGQVKT
+1412 YYALWDKFQGQVKT
-1426 AARGGYKAK
+1426 TARGGYKAK

-1453 KDPATTE
+1453 KDLATTE

-1489 DAAHRVIREKKVEKY
+1489 DAARRVIREKKVEKY
-1504 RNLLGEV
+1504 RDLLGEV
-1511 KKQKDAVKKAEE
+1511 EKQKDAVKKAEGN
-1523 SLDAA
+1523 LDAA
-1528 TQKQGDELGDNEA
+1528 TQKQGDELGGNEA
-1541 ISKATESVDK
+1541 VSKASEVVDK
-1551 AAEELKSAKDSGSAE
+1551 ASEELKSAKESGNAE
-1566 KVKKA
+1566 EVKKA
-1571 EAKLKKAESNLQKAT
+1571 EAKLKKAELNLQKVT
-1586 ADATKGSSSGLKV
+1586 TDAAKGSSSGLKA

-1608 EKQKLNELES
+1608 EKQKLDELES
-1618 EVSALEKRLVN
+1618 ETSALEKRLVN

-1636 ATKKIPVAKRRV
+1636 AAKKIPVAKRRV

-1675 ALKKAEEKLADA
+1675 ALKRAEEKLADA

-1721 EDVEAAAALM
+1721 ENLEAATALVL
-1731 KEWEERCFKA
+1731 EWGEKCFKA

-1761 LLTIGGNILESRLGR
+1761 LLTIGGDILESSLGR
-1776 ARAKFNAWLTIV
+1776 ARAKFNAWRTIV
-1788 TTTLRAGLIK
+1788 TTTLRAGLNK
-1798 AVQTGGIALER
+1798 AVQTGKMALER

-1851 TVARLVE
+1851 SVARFAE

-1864 KQAKEMLQKQKPAL
+1864 KQAKEMFQKRNPAL
-1878 YEEIKN
+1878 YEEIKD

-1896 PRQSDENMVDLGQDE
+1896 PRQGDENMVDLGQDE

-1967 IEGVPGG
+1967 AEGVPRGRANGG
-1974 RTNGSKDVSGNGT
+1974 ENVSGSGT
-1987 ATGGARGNQQ
+1987 AAGGARGNQQ

-2003 DASQRGTRDSGQER
+2003 DASQRGTGDSGRKR
-2017 SEGTGDGGVPVRDK
+2017 SEGTGGSRVSVRDK
-2031 QGKEISRNTSNEN
+2031 QSQGLSGNTSVENERN
-2044 GTERKSSDE
+2044 GQSSDE

-2268 IAILSEVASSRAL
+2268 IAEFNKAARSRTL

-2314 KKERPLYTKRKK
+2314 EKERPLYTKRKK

-2435 VTEKLKEI
+2435 LTEKLKEI

-2454 GEIALSEKGKV
+2454 GDIALSEKEKV

-2477 PVPSSKGKEGSF
+2477 PVPSGKGKEGSF

-2512 SVPIIKSYLSRGK
+2512 SVPVIKSYLSRGK

-2549 KRMDAEQKK
+2549 KRMNAEQKK

-2566 FPEYADLDL
+2566 FPEYVDLDL

-2597 GNESDSKRKAAV
+2597 GNESDGKRKAAV
-2609 KEFNDDNSDV
+2609 KEFNDDNSGV

-2626 VAGQEGISLHDKTG
+2626 AAGQEGISLHDKTG

-2719 GFFSAVNNLGKKF
+2719 GFFSAAHDLGKKF
-2732 DYATD
+2732 DYTTD

-2747 SKSREAA
+2747 SQSREAA
-2754 KKDLLNAAAASDDI
+2754 MKDLLSTAATSDDI
-2768 FFKAAAKRL
+2768 SFKAAVKRL

-2783 SEIARKQEEILTE
+2783 SEIARKQEEVLTE

-2806 KDAFRGIKIATVAD
+2806 KDAFHGSKIATVAD
-2820 GVYVVELPNGN
+2820 GVHVVELPNGN
-2831 NLWVDTNTSQAAV
+2831 NLWIDTNTSQAAI

-2937 FNKLTEEQTRKRCE
+2937 FNKLTEKEIRRRCE

-2993 TDMGIFLSVKS
+2993 TDTGIFLSVKS
-3004 GKMFER
+3004 GKMFNRGTNES
-3010 EGRDNKTGRKYQAA
+3010 GRTGRQYNAAMYKNKASDFPNFKEKVLSGEVKLASKTYFAYNVDGQIIRIAGDAVNHVEDEHHLTDEEWIDALDGLSEPEAVYYGNKEQGQRGKPMVFKTSGSRSSKYGVVLEFSPSGEIYLKTLYKGTDSSIDDSIKKRGAA
-3024 GEMAKT
+3024 GRFLP
-3030 ADVARLS
+3030 D
-3037 KAEELERQG
+3037 G
-3046 KSREEIFDTTGWW
+3046 KSAVP
-3059 RGKDGNWRFEIKDDP
+3059 NSHP
-3074 ALINFSEFQK
+3074 LS
-3084 INFDDE
+3084 
-3090 GATNYVELGKIYNNE
+3090 IYSVQQGVMDVNE
-3105 KLFDAY
+3105 K
-3111 PQLRKVKVYDEER
+3111 EE
-3124 NDEYA
+3124 
-3129 GVAYT
+3129 
-3134 SEGYLV
+3134 
-3140 LTGIRDALVLPEE
+3140 
-3153 YKSWFRDAL
+3153 
-3162 MKSINA
+3162 
-3168 DRSNVDDIVK
+3168 
-3178 LMGKTDRFVDEAYF
+3178 
-3192 GDYFAAKKQAK
+3192 Q
-3203 ELADKLPEPFWKAF
+3203 
-3217 PEGNLVDPDL
+3217 
-3227 LERNPSKPLRMIQWL
+3227 
-3242 RTMSKIGETQMDD
+3242 
-3255 IKGSLLHEI
+3255 
-3264 QHFIQSYEGFSP
+3264 
-3276 GSNAKSVRE
+3276 
-3285 QVNAKLDKMGSPLS
+3285 
-3299 FYLLPKE
+3299 
-3306 QRKALQKER
+3306 
-3315 SYLKGKLGGLSDF
+3315 
-3328 ELYMDTHGEQEAR
+3328 
-3341 AAEIRGM
+3341 
-3348 GEGYWGKYYQEA
+3348 
-3360 RQYPWENIDENES
+3360 
-3373 IILPPEQILSYS
+3373 SYS
-3385 ASEQPNGDL
+3385 ATEQSDGKLN
-3394 AFKVE
+3394 FKVTPIE
-3399 AVDEI
+3399 EV

-3584 LENVEVLVPDSS
+3584 LENVEVLVPDGS
-3596 KKDSNA
+3596 KKDSDV
-3602 KKWVPASKL
+3602 KKWVSASKL

-3624 DKPRVYTSSSKEVL
+3624 DKPRVYTSSSKEVM

-3655 AVVEKH
+3655 AVVEKR
-3661 IGENGPV
+3661 IGEDGPV

-3711 KNLKEAYKAAQ
+3711 KNLKEAYKVAQ

-3745 YLSDENNSA
+3745 YLGDENNSD
-3754 GGKKSSLIV
+3754 GGKKSSLVV

-3946 IGVGHTAYGMSALK
+3946 IGVGHTAHGMSALK

-4011 GNKGMYLFKKADEF
+4011 GDKGMYLFKKADEL

-4072 YQMFSGTVLGDL
+4072 YQMLSGTVLGDL

-4097 LMMSL
+4097 LMTSL
-4102 MPHFGK
+4102 MPYFGK

-4183 RVGMSSMFPDN
+4183 RVGMSGMFPDS
-4194 DSLLE
+4194 DSLLG
-4199 YLAGPAGRVIPG
+4199 YLTGPAGSVIPG
-4211 SIASAMSGDYIKAM
+4211 SIANAMSGDYIKAM
-4225 KTVNPAIG
+4225 KTINPTIG

-4252 RYEGTEKYLKGMGF
+4252 KYEGTERYLKGMGF

-4272 LAADMSSATYAEKT
+4272 LASDMSSATYAEKT
-4286 RTKNKK
+4286 RTKDKK
-4292 QKLLM
+4292 KT
-4297 DAARKRADGEKLTTA
+4297 KIADGRCEKA
-4312 EMTELRKNGITGA
+4312 R
-4325 QLKKAV
+4325 
-4331 GDLTLTTAERA
+4331 
-4342 QKYMSKQQKKDFA
+4342 
-4355 DVPTLGK
+4355 

>member
-32 PLAPNNNDDDNI
+32 ALAPNNNDDDNI
-44 LQAAGYGLLEA
+44 LQAAGHGLLGA
-55 AGNVIRTGGNL
+55 VGNVIRAGGNL
-66 LNYAGKPDMYTE
+66 LNYYGKPAYMTE
-78 EEWDKQ
+78 EEWDEQ
-84 SQDLGGFHAWSNR
+84 MQANGGLSAWTNR
-97 FNKSIE
+97 TNKSIE
-103 KFGEDV
+103 KFGEEF
-109 EKKYSRNY
+109 EKEHSRNY
-117 SDPLGANSIAAA
+117 SDPLGANSIAGA

-134 PYAIGLGITARAGA
+134 PYAIGLGITAKAGA
-148 PTAAEKFAA
+148 PTAAEKFVA
-157 EQGAAEIV
+157 EQGAAAIV

-192 PVLANVSL
+192 PVLANISL

-334 GKVFTPP
+334 GKVFTPS

-364 PQADEFEA
+364 PQTDEFES

-496 TTAPKYKEAKSFL
+496 TTTPKYKEAKSFL

-553 QQEQQQ
+553 QQQP
-559 LQGSKPVSNVEKPP
+559 QGSEPVSNVEKPP
-573 VEQQPEQAAE
+573 VEQKPEQTAE
-583 QPTEQPTVT
+583 QPTEQPAVT

-634 SQSVDTITPNVGP
+634 PQSVDAITPNVGP

-744 TAKSLKGNLKSRY
+744 TIKSLKGNLKSRY
-757 VYKNT
+757 VHKDT

-824 KEQDAVVPKPIVPNK
+824 KGQDAVVPKPIVPNE
-839 SGDESNGVGNNVQP
+839 GGGNSNGVGNNVQP
-853 STDESGGG
+853 PTDESGGG

-880 NGWPLE
+880 DGWPLE

-891 QVGDASDSE
+891 QVGDASDSK

-920 ERITDKEYEI
+920 ERITDKEYEV

-942 ASSMEE
+942 ASSMKE

-969 GEGALPPVVVDGY
+969 
-982 VAKERLGDKELWGT
+982 
-996 EYGLPVY
+996 
-1003 HAKNGG
+1003 
-1009 IAYYVL
+1009 
-1015 SPDNEHPTVTVEY
+1015 
-1028 RDHPST
+1028 
-1034 RRDWDTAIK
+1034 
-1043 RFHSMEEAERF
+1043 
-1054 IAEDK
+1054 
-1059 GEKPSYMGGEE
+1059 EKPS
-1070 PSDKGKEP
+1070 KEP
-1078 SDKGEKPSDKGKE
+1078 SDKGEKPSDKGEK
-1091 PSDKGEEPSGKGE
+1091 PSDKGEKPSEQPSDEPSNE
-1104 EPSDKGNEPLP
+1104 PSEQPSDKGDEPLP

-1152 GDDGEIENLVNT
+1152 GDDDEIENLVNT

-1242 DADDLGRPTRIAK
+1242 DADERPTRVAK
-1255 MLKPLFFK
+1255 MLKPVLFK

-1268 NGSDVIGSLDEYNK
+1268 NGSDVIGKLDEYNK

-1294 ILGIKDKDEEDDK
+1294 ILGIKDEAEEDDK
-1307 YKSEITDDD
+1307 YKNEITDDD

-1324 KKEEGREYA
+1324 KKEEGPEYA
-1333 NEVANLLFSNA
+1333 NKVGDVLFSDA
-1344 PAEDSKGKPLT
+1344 PTENSKGKT
-1355 LDNGTPL
+1355 LALDDGTLL
-1362 VEEDGNPLEWD
+1362 VEEDGSPLTWD
-1373 ALIRKIVFR
+1373 ALIRKIAFR
-1382 DLQLDDNK
+1382 DLQLDDSK
-1390 NLEKLEKKIKLSD
+1390 NFEKLEKTHTLSEKEFGIVQDYYYELSD
-1403 DELDIIESY
+1403 
-1412 YYALWTKFQGQVKT
+1412 KFQGQVET
-1426 AARGGYKAK
+1426 TARGGYKAK

-1460 DDVPRRTVE
+1460 GDVPRRTVE
-1469 MLEKENPNIPVESM
+1469 MLEKENPNVSVESM

-1489 DAAHRVIREKKVEKY
+1489 NAARRVIREKKVEKY
-1504 RNLLGEV
+1504 RDLLGEV

-1523 SLDAA
+1523 NLDAA
-1528 TQKQGDELGDNEA
+1528 TQKQGDELGGNEA

-1566 KVKKA
+1566 EVKKA

-1661 NLADAKKELEKAEN
+1661 NLAEAKKELEKAEN

-1687 RSKVLDEIKGKE
+1687 RSKVLDEIKEKE
-1699 SEKPQEQTDAADADG
+1699 SEKPQEQTDAVDVDG

-1721 EDVEAAAALM
+1721 ENLEAATALVL
-1731 KEWEERCFKA
+1731 EWGEKCFKV

-1749 GLAHYDVNVFTK
+1749 RLAHYDVNVFTK
-1761 LLTIGGNILESRLGR
+1761 LLTIGGDILESRLGR
-1776 ARAKFNAWLTIV
+1776 ARAKFNAWRTIV
-1788 TTTLRAGLIK
+1788 TTNLRLGLNK
-1798 AVQTGGIALER
+1798 AVQTGKMALER

-1878 YEEIKN
+1878 YEEIKD

-1896 PRQSDENMVDLGQDE
+1896 PRQGGENMVDLGQDE

-1967 IEGVPGG
+1967 AEGVPRG
-1974 RTNGSKDVSGNGT
+1974 RANGSENVSGSGT
-1987 ATGGARGNQQ
+1987 ATGGVRGNQQ

-2003 DASQRGTRDSGQER
+2003 DASQRGTGDSGPER
-2017 SEGTGDGGVPVRDK
+2017 GERTGSSGVPIRDK
-2031 QGKEISRNTSNEN
+2031 QSQGLSEHTSDQN
-2044 GTERKSSDE
+2044 GTEQQPSDE

-2236 QGGFSGYMR
+2236 QDGLSGYVR

-2253 QLDGLKEKNDSLSEK
+2253 QLDNLKEKFDLLNEKMSRLDMASLS
-2268 IAILSEVASSRAL
+2268 RTL
-2281 TPKEQERL
+2281 TPKEQEQMD
-2289 NKFKTESPKL
+2289 KIKAEFPKVKNEFNAL
-2299 ENEIKALKVKLYKIE
+2299 RVKLNEIAA
-2314 KKERPLYTKRKK
+2314 KERPLYTKRKK
-2326 DASTKTLLLS
+2326 ETSTKTLLLS

-2369 TKVFNFVIQQ
+2369 TKVFSFVVQK
-2379 SGKIVPKR
+2379 SGKIVPAKDR
-2387 DSYGQLIDT
+2387 YGQVLDT

-2435 VTEKLKEI
+2435 ITKKLKEI
-2443 AHIMG
+2443 AHVMG
-2448 AISDAG
+2448 AISGAG

-2477 PVPSSKGKEGSF
+2477 PIPSGKGKEGSF

-2512 SVPIIKSYLSRGK
+2512 SVPVIKSYLSRGK

-2549 KRMDAEQKK
+2549 KRMNAEQKK

-2597 GNESDSKRKAAV
+2597 GNESDGKRKAAV
-2609 KEFNDDNSDV
+2609 KEFNDDNSGV

-2626 VAGQEGISLHDKTG
+2626 AAGQEGISLHDKTG
-2640 AHPRVLINL
+2640 EHPRVLINL

-2732 DYATD
+2732 DYTTD

-2806 KDAFRGIKIATVAD
+2806 KDAFHGSKVATVAD
-2820 GVYVVELPNGN
+2820 GVHVVELPNGN

-2937 FNKLTEEQTRKRCE
+2937 FNKLTEEQTRRRCE

-2993 TDMGIFLSVKS
+2993 TDTGIFLSVKS
-3004 GKMFER
+3004 GKMFGR
-3010 EGRDNKTGRKYQAA
+3010 EGRDNKTGRKYQTV
-3024 GEMAKT
+3024 GEKAKT
-3030 ADVARLS
+3030 ADVAKLS

-3059 RGKDGNWRFEIKDDP
+3059 RAKDGNWRFEIKDDP

-3084 INFDDE
+3084 IDFDDE
-3090 GATNYVELGKIYNNE
+3090 GATNYVELGKIYHNE

-3129 GVAYT
+3129 GAAYT

-3140 LTGIRDALVLPEE
+3140 LTGIRDALELP
-3153 YKSWFRDAL
+3153 KAFRSWFRDAL

-3168 DRSNVDDIVK
+3168 DRSNVDDIAK

-3217 PEGNLVDPDL
+3217 PEENLVDPDL

-3528 ELQDAGYDKN
+3528 ELQDAGCDKN

-3570 LSAKEFKTLMKEPF
+3570 LSAKEFKALMKEPF

-3661 IGENGPV
+3661 IGEDGPV

-3711 KNLKEAYKAAQ
+3711 KNLKEAYKVAQ

-3946 IGVGHTAYGMSALK
+3946 IGVGHTAHGMSALK

-4011 GNKGMYLFKKADEF
+4011 GDKGMYLFKKADEL

-4039 KDKGM
+4039 KGKGM

-4072 YQMFSGTVLGDL
+4072 YQMLSGTVLGDL

-4097 LMMSL
+4097 LMTSL
-4102 MPHFGK
+4102 MPYFGK

-4183 RVGMSSMFPDN
+4183 RVGMSGMFPDR
-4194 DSLLE
+4194 DSLLG
-4199 YLAGPAGRVIPG
+4199 YLTGPAGSVIPG
-4211 SIASAMSGDYIKAM
+4211 SIANAMSGDYIKAM

-4252 RYEGTEKYLKGMGF
+4252 KYEGTERYLKGMGF

>member
-32 PLAPNNNDDDNI
+32 ALAPNNNDDDNI
-44 LQAAGYGLLEA
+44 LQAAGYGLLSA
-55 AGNVIRTGGNL
+55 AGNVIRAGGNL
-66 LNYAGKPDMYTE
+66 LNYYGKPAYMTE
-78 EEWDKQ
+78 EEWDEQ
-84 SQDLGGFHAWSNR
+84 MQADGGLSAWTNR
-97 FNKSIE
+97 TNKSIE
-103 KFGEDV
+103 KFGEEF
-109 EKKYSRNY
+109 EKEHSRNY
-117 SDPLGANSIAAA
+117 SDPLGANSIASA

-134 PYAIGLGITARAGA
+134 PYAIGLGITAKAGA
-148 PTAAEKFAA
+148 PTAAEKFVA
-157 EQGAAEIV
+157 EQGAAAIV

-192 PVLANVSL
+192 PVLANISL

-322 GAGIPHAAAGAY
+322 GAGVPHAAAGAY
-334 GKVFTPP
+334 GKVFTPS
-341 ETDDVLDTVNT
+341 EADDVLDTVNT

-364 PQADEFEA
+364 PQTDEFES
-372 LVNAIGGQESE
+372 LVSAIGGQESE
-383 GSGGYNAVNGRTGA
+383 GSGGYNAVNGRTKA

-404 PDNWPSWAE
+404 PDNWPSWSQ
-413 EAGLSADAPMTP
+413 EAGLSAGAEMTP
-425 ENQEIVA
+425 ENQERVA
-432 RHKLREYYDKYGAR
+432 HFKLKQYYDKYGAA
-446 GAAIAWY
+446 GAAVAWY
-453 GGEGALNYSDE
+453 SGEANAQRWVNGE
-464 ALNRKQGNGN
+464 ATDVWGNPWDAPQHGN
-474 EPSINE
+474 EPSIKQ

-517 QAGDEYNKVAD
+517 QAGDEYNNVAD
-528 LIDTGSNEDVIAK
+528 LIETGSNEDVIAK

-547 GKDAEQ
+547 GKDTEQ
-553 QQEQQQ
+553 QQQQP
-559 LQGSKPVSNVEKPP
+559 QGSESVSNVEKPP
-573 VEQQPEQAAE
+573 VEQPPEQTVE

-634 SQSVDTITPNVGP
+634 SQSVDAITPNVGP

-666 SLNNLADN
+666 SLNNLADS
-674 KGNKKVALTDDEAAK
+674 KGNKKVTLTDDEVAK

-702 IEVGKK
+702 IEAGKK
-708 YGYRIGKDIVDEAN
+708 YGYRIGKDIIDEAK
-722 RRADDR
+722 RRADDS

-735 EWTDAELDH
+735 EWTDAELNH
-744 TAKSLKGNLKSRY
+744 TTKSLKGNLKSRY
-757 VYKNT
+757 VYKDT
-762 GNLNWESMKG
+762 GNLDWEKMKG

-798 AREKLNSLHPL
+798 AREKLNNLHPL

-824 KEQDAVVPKPIVPNK
+824 KGQDVAVPKPIVPNK
-839 SGDESNGVGNNVQP
+839 SGDNSNSAGNNAQP
-853 STDESGGG
+853 PTGEGGRD
-861 KPKAK
+861 KPKTKPA
-866 QDDKNTVKASERDE
+866 DKNTVKASERDE
-880 NGWPLE
+880 DGWPLE

-920 ERITDKEYEI
+920 ERVTDNEYEV

-954 NVDGTKIERNQNTPS
+954 KVDGSKIERSQNTPS
-969 GEGALPPVVVDGY
+969 
-982 VAKERLGDKELWGT
+982 
-996 EYGLPVY
+996 
-1003 HAKNGG
+1003 
-1009 IAYYVL
+1009 
-1015 SPDNEHPTVTVEY
+1015 
-1028 RDHPST
+1028 
-1034 RRDWDTAIK
+1034 
-1043 RFHSMEEAERF
+1043 
-1054 IAEDK
+1054 
-1059 GEKPSYMGGEE
+1059 EE
-1070 PSDKGKEP
+1070 PSEQPSSKGEEP
-1078 SDKGEKPSDKGKE
+1078 SDKGEKPSNEGE
-1091 PSDKGEEPSGKGE
+1091 NPSEEPSE
-1104 EPSDKGNEPLP
+1104 EPSNKGDEPIP
-1115 QFYQAMIDAG
+1115 QFFQSIIDAG
-1125 VVTADELQEL
+1125 FATTDMMHIFDNPSE
-1135 NSLFKGEK
+1135 
-1143 GEEKATDAE
+1143 GEENVTDAE

-1164 QTLEKEAEA
+1164 QTLEKEVEA

-1188 GEKEQKQVKTHL
+1188 GEKEQKQVKTYL
-1200 TKHPTDKEFLLGL
+1200 TKHQTDKEFLLGL

-1228 SSKSGTRLIYYVIS
+1228 SSKSGTRLIYYVVS
-1242 DADDLGRPTRIAK
+1242 DASERPTRVVK
-1255 MLKPLFFK
+1255 MLKPVLFK

-1268 NGSDVIGSLDEYNK
+1268 NGSDVIGKLDEYNK
-1282 ERKKVADAARKE
+1282 ELKKVADAARKE
-1294 ILGIKDKDEEDDK
+1294 ILGIKDEGEEDDK
-1307 YKSEITDDD
+1307 YKNEITDDD
-1316 CDDYLAEV
+1316 CDDYLEGV
-1324 KKEEGREYA
+1324 KKEEGLEYA
-1333 NEVANLLFSNA
+1333 NEVGDVLFSNA
-1344 PAEDSKGKPLT
+1344 PAENSKGKTLA
-1355 LDNGTPL
+1355 LDNGTLL

-1390 NLEKLEKKIKLSD
+1390 NFEKLKKEFNLSTEKLRMV
-1403 DELDIIESY
+1403 EEY
-1412 YYALWTKFQGQVKT
+1412 YYELYEKFQGQVKT
-1426 AARGGYKAK
+1426 TARGGYKAK

-1460 DDVPRRTVE
+1460 DDVPRRTAE
-1469 MLEKENPNIPVESM
+1469 MLEKENPNVSVESM

-1489 DAAHRVIREKKVEKY
+1489 DAARRVIREKKVEKY
-1504 RNLLGEV
+1504 RELLGEV

-1523 SLDAA
+1523 NLDAA
-1528 TQKQGDELGDNEA
+1528 TQKQGDELGGNEA
-1541 ISKATESVDK
+1541 VSKASEVVNK
-1551 AAEELKSAKDSGSAE
+1551 AAEELKSAKERGNAE
-1566 KVKKA
+1566 EVKKA
-1571 EAKLKKAESNLQKAT
+1571 EAKLKKAELNLQKAT
-1586 ADATKGSSSGLKV
+1586 TDATKGSSSGLKV

-1608 EKQKLNELES
+1608 ERQKLDELES
-1618 EVSALEKRLVN
+1618 ETSALEKRLVN

-1636 ATKKIPVAKRRV
+1636 ATKKIPVVKRRV

-1699 SEKPQEQTDAADADG
+1699 NEKPQEQTDAADADG

-1721 EDVEAAAALM
+1721 EDVEAAAALVQ
-1731 KEWEERCFKA
+1731 EWTEKFFKVE
-1741 DESGKKSD
+1741 ESGEKPNN
-1749 GLAHYDVNVFTK
+1749 LAYYDAGIFTK
-1761 LLTIGGNILESRLGR
+1761 LLAIGGKQLEENFVR
-1776 ARAKFNAWLTIV
+1776 ARAKFNAWRMSV
-1788 TTTLRAGLIK
+1788 TTIIRAGLNR
-1798 AVQTGGIALER
+1798 AVQAGKVAAER
-1809 AQRIG
+1809 AQRAVR
-1814 QFIDG
+1814 FIDG
-1819 AARAAWEFLS
+1819 TIRAAWEFLS

-1838 ADDTKALSWQRAL
+1838 ADDAKISSWQQAL
-1851 TVARLVE
+1851 FVAQLAQM
-1858 DNNLSP
+1858 NNLSP
-1864 KQAKEMLQKQKPAL
+1864 KQAKEMLQKRNPAL
-1878 YEEIKN
+1878 YEEIKD

-1889 RKALRAY
+1889 RKALRVY
-1896 PRQSDENMVDLGQDE
+1896 PRQGDENMVDLGQDE

-1937 GVEGEPV
+1937 GMEGELV

-1954 EGNNPQADNGEQG
+1954 EGNNPQTDNGEQG

-1974 RTNGSKDVSGNGT
+1974 RANGGENVSGSGT
-1987 ATGGARGNQQ
+1987 ATGRARGNQQ

-2003 DASQRGTRDSGQER
+2003 DASQRGTGDFGRGR
-2017 SEGTGDGGVPVRDK
+2017 GRGTGGSGVSVRDK
-2031 QGKEISRNTSNEN
+2031 QSQGLSGNTSIENE
-2044 GTERKSSDE
+2044 TERKSSDE

-2268 IAILSEVASSRAL
+2268 IAKLSEAARERAL

-2289 NKFKTESPKL
+2289 NKFKAESPKL
-2299 ENEIKALKVKLYKIE
+2299 ENEIKALRVKLYKIE
-2314 KKERPLYTKRKK
+2314 EKERPLYAKRKK

-2454 GEIALSEKGKV
+2454 GDIALSEKGKV

-2477 PVPSSKGKEGSF
+2477 PVPSGKGKEGSF

-2512 SVPIIKSYLSRGK
+2512 SVPVIKSYLSRGK

-2549 KRMDAEQKK
+2549 KRMNAEQKK

-2597 GNESDSKRKAAV
+2597 GNESDGKRKAAV
-2609 KEFNDDNSDV
+2609 KEFNDDNSGV

-2626 VAGQEGISLHDKTG
+2626 AAGQEGISLHDKTG

-2747 SKSREAA
+2747 SQSREAA
-2754 KKDLLNAAAASDDI
+2754 MKDLLNAAAASDDI
-2768 FFKAAAKRL
+2768 SFKAAVKRL

-2783 SEIARKQEEILTE
+2783 SEIARKQEEVLTE

-2806 KDAFRGIKIATVAD
+2806 KDAFRGSKIATVAD
-2820 GVYVVELPNGN
+2820 GVYVVELPNSN
-2831 NLWVDTNTSQAAV
+2831 NLWVDTNTSQAAI

-2869 RGYYG
+2869 RGYYN

-2937 FNKLTEEQTRKRCE
+2937 FNKLTEKETRRRCE

-2993 TDMGIFLSVKS
+2993 TDTGIFLSVKS
-3004 GKMFER
+3004 GKMFNRGTNES
-3010 EGRDNKTGRKYQAA
+3010 GRTGRQYNAAMYKNKASDFPNFKEKVLSGEVKLASKTYFAYNVDGQIIRIAGDAVNHVEDEHHLTDEEWIDALDGLSEPEAVYYGNKEQGQRGKPMVFKTSGSRSSKYGVVLEFSPSGEIYLKTLYKGTDSSIDDSIKKRGAA
-3024 GEMAKT
+3024 GRFLP
-3030 ADVARLS
+3030 D
-3037 KAEELERQG
+3037 G
-3046 KSREEIFDTTGWW
+3046 KSAVP
-3059 RGKDGNWRFEIKDDP
+3059 NSHP
-3074 ALINFSEFQK
+3074 LS
-3084 INFDDE
+3084 
-3090 GATNYVELGKIYNNE
+3090 IYSVQQGVMDVNE
-3105 KLFDAY
+3105 K
-3111 PQLRKVKVYDEER
+3111 EE
-3124 NDEYA
+3124 
-3129 GVAYT
+3129 
-3134 SEGYLV
+3134 
-3140 LTGIRDALVLPEE
+3140 
-3153 YKSWFRDAL
+3153 
-3162 MKSINA
+3162 
-3168 DRSNVDDIVK
+3168 
-3178 LMGKTDRFVDEAYF
+3178 
-3192 GDYFAAKKQAK
+3192 Q
-3203 ELADKLPEPFWKAF
+3203 
-3217 PEGNLVDPDL
+3217 
-3227 LERNPSKPLRMIQWL
+3227 
-3242 RTMSKIGETQMDD
+3242 
-3255 IKGSLLHEI
+3255 
-3264 QHFIQSYEGFSP
+3264 
-3276 GSNAKSVRE
+3276 
-3285 QVNAKLDKMGSPLS
+3285 
-3299 FYLLPKE
+3299 
-3306 QRKALQKER
+3306 
-3315 SYLKGKLGGLSDF
+3315 
-3328 ELYMDTHGEQEAR
+3328 
-3341 AAEIRGM
+3341 
-3348 GEGYWGKYYQEA
+3348 
-3360 RQYPWENIDENES
+3360 
-3373 IILPPEQILSYS
+3373 SYS

-3550 RNVWSAVND
+3550 RNVWSSVND
-3559 AHRGLTHVRET
+3559 AHRGLTHIRET

-3584 LENVEVLVPDSS
+3584 LENVEVLMPDSS

-3602 KKWVPASKL
+3602 KKWVSASKL

-3624 DKPRVYTSSSKEVL
+3624 DKPRVYTSSSKEVV

-3655 AVVEKH
+3655 AVVEKR
-3661 IGENGPV
+3661 IGEGGPV

-3711 KNLKEAYKAAQ
+3711 KNLKEAYKVAQ

-3745 YLSDENNSA
+3745 YLGDENNSA
-3754 GGKKSSLIV
+3754 GGKKSSLVV

-3946 IGVGHTAYGMSALK
+3946 IGVGHTAHGMSALK

-3998 QGFERLRSMVSKA
+3998 QGFARLRSMVSKA
-4011 GNKGMYLFKKADEF
+4011 GDKGMYLFKKADEL

-4084 ALLFQKYPMKEWE
+4084 GLLFQKYPMKEWE

-4199 YLAGPAGRVIPG
+4199 YLAGPAGSVIPG

-4225 KTVNPAIG
+4225 KIVNPAIG

-4286 RTKNKK
+4286 RTKDKK

-4297 DAARKRADGEKLTTA
+4297 NAARKRADGEKLTTA

>member
-1 MDDKKQKYNFNFG
+1 MDDKKQKYNFNFA

-32 PLAPNNNDDDNI
+32 ALTPNNSVPNNNDDDNI
-44 LQAAGYGLLEA
+44 LQAAGYSVLSA
-55 AGNVIRTGGNL
+55 TGNLIRAGGNL
-66 LNYAGKPDMYTE
+66 LNYYGKPNYKTE

-84 SQDLGGFHAWSNR
+84 SQDIGGLSAWSNR
-97 FNKSIE
+97 TNKSIE
-103 KFGEDV
+103 KFGEEV
-109 EKKYSRNY
+109 EKKYARNY

-129 VGSIV
+129 VASIA
-134 PYAIGLGITARAGA
+134 PYAIGLGITAKAGA
-148 PTAAEKFAA
+148 PTAAEKFTA
-157 EQGAAEIV
+157 EQGAAAIV

-192 PVLANVSL
+192 PVLANISL
-200 GQKQAF
+200 GQKQAL
-206 PEALLESVTS
+206 PEAMLESVTS

-226 QNGTYVPGE
+226 QNGTYVPGK

-248 ADNLMFITG
+248 ADNLMFITA

-272 KVGMA
+272 KVGTL
-277 LKILTSMGVNSAQEV
+277 LKFLTSMGVNSAQEV

-312 VIVSGIAGAI
+312 VILSGIAGAI

-334 GKVFTPP
+334 GKVFGSSDV
-341 ETDDVLDTVNT
+341 DDTLGTINT
-352 GADNN
+352 NADDN
-357 GTEQIAA
+357 GTEQTTV
-364 PQADEFEA
+364 PQTDEFES
-372 LVNAIGGQESE
+372 LVNAIGGQES
-383 GSGGYNAVNGRTGA
+383 GGNYGAVNGRTKA

-486 SRMGKSGNMA
+486 SRMGKSGNTA
-496 TTAPKYKEAKSFL
+496 TTAPRYKEAKSFL

-517 QAGDEYNKVAD
+517 QAGDEYNNVAD
-528 LIDTGSNEDVIAK
+528 LIETGSDEDVIAK

-547 GKDAEQ
+547 GKEAEQ
-553 QQEQQQ
+553 QQQQQ
-559 LQGSKPVSNVEKPP
+559 QQPQGSDAAPTVEEPP
-573 VEQQPEQAAE
+573 VEQQQ
-583 QPTEQPTVT
+583 QQTVEQPTVT
-592 PATTPEGQ
+592 PATTTDEQ
-600 VQTAINAVNS
+600 MQTAINAVNS
-610 AVDKVVNGPS
+610 AVDKVVNGTS
-620 NSATTT
+620 NPTTT
-626 NTTNTAQP
+626 ANATNTAQLA
-634 SQSVDTITPNVGP
+634 QGVDAITPNVGP
-647 KLTVAKDPKTENK
+647 KLTIAKDPKTESK
-660 IINLRK
+660 ITNLRK
-666 SLNNLADN
+666 SLNNLANN
-674 KGNKKVALTDDEAAK
+674 KGDKKVTLTDDEAAK
-689 VKEAAGSDDLDTL
+689 VKEAAGSDDLDKL

-708 YGYRIGKDIVDEAN
+708 YGYRIGKDIVDEAK

-744 TAKSLKGNLKSRY
+744 TTKSLKGNLKSRY
-757 VYKNT
+757 VYKDT

-772 SKKVQDVLKNSEY
+772 SKKVQDILKNSEY

-798 AREKLNSLHPL
+798 AREKLNNLHPL

-824 KEQDAVVPKPIVPNK
+824 KGQDAVVPKPIVPN
-839 SGDESNGVGNNVQP
+839 
-853 STDESGGG
+853 ESGGNSNG
-861 KPKAK
+861 AGSNAQTPTGEGSGSKSVTGEGGREKSKAK
-866 QDDKNTVKASERDE
+866 PADKNTVKASERDE
-880 NGWPLE
+880 DGWPLE
-886 IGSFK
+886 ISSFK

-900 VREYNSNAHSD
+900 VREYNSNAHEE

-920 ERITDKEYEI
+920 ERVTDNEYEV

-954 NVDGTKIERNQNTPS
+954 NVDGTKIERSQNTPS
-969 GEGALPPVVVDGY
+969 EQPSEQPS
-982 VAKERLGDKELWGT
+982 EEPGDK
-996 EYGLPVY
+996 
-1003 HAKNGG
+1003 GG
-1009 IAYYVL
+1009 
-1015 SPDNEHPTVTVEY
+1015 EQ
-1028 RDHPST
+1028 PS
-1034 RRDWDTAIK
+1034 
-1043 RFHSMEEAERF
+1043 
-1054 IAEDK
+1054 DK
-1059 GEKPSYMGGEE
+1059 GERPSDEGDE
-1070 PSDKGKEP
+1070 PSDKGERPSDEGDEP
-1078 SDKGEKPSDKGKE
+1078 SDKGEKPSDKGEK
-1091 PSDKGEEPSGKGE
+1091 PSDKGEEPI
-1104 EPSDKGNEPLP
+1104 P
-1115 QFYQAMIDAG
+1115 QFFQSIIDAG
-1125 VVTADELQEL
+1125 FATTDMMHIFDNPSE
-1135 NSLFKGEK
+1135 
-1143 GEEKATDAE
+1143 GEENATDAE
-1152 GDDGEIENLVNT
+1152 SDDGEIENLVNT
-1164 QTLEKEAEA
+1164 QTLEKEVEA

-1188 GEKEQKQVKTHL
+1188 GEQEQKQVKTYL

-1242 DADDLGRPTRIAK
+1242 DADVLGRPTRIAK
-1255 MLKPLFFK
+1255 MLKPLLFK

-1282 ERKKVADAARKE
+1282 ELKKVADAARKE
-1294 ILGIKDKDEEDDK
+1294 ILGIKDEGEEDNK

-1316 CDDYLAEV
+1316 CDDYLEGV
-1324 KKEEGREYA
+1324 KKEEGLEYA
-1333 NEVANLLFSNA
+1333 NEVGDVLFSDA
-1344 PAEDSKGKPLT
+1344 PAENSKGKALA
-1355 LDNGTPL
+1355 LDNGTLL
-1362 VEEDGNPLEWD
+1362 VEEDGSPLEWD

-1390 NLEKLEKKIKLSD
+1390 NFKKLKKEFNLSTEKLRMVE
-1403 DELDIIESY
+1403 EY
-1412 YYALWTKFQGQVKT
+1412 YYELYENFQGQVKT
-1426 AARGGYKAK
+1426 TARGGYKTK

-1469 MLEKENPNIPVESM
+1469 MLEKENPNVSVESM

-1489 DAAHRVIREKKVEKY
+1489 DAARRVIREKKVEKY
-1504 RNLLGEV
+1504 RDLLGEAE
-1511 KKQKDAVKKAEE
+1511 KQKDAVKKAEE
-1523 SLDAA
+1523 NLDAA
-1528 TQKQGDELGDNEA
+1528 TQKQGDELGGNEA
-1541 ISKATESVDK
+1541 VSKASEVVDK
-1551 AAEELKSAKDSGSAE
+1551 ASEELKSAKESGNAE
-1566 KVKKA
+1566 EVKKA
-1571 EAKLKKAESNLQKAT
+1571 EAKLKKAELNLQKAT

-1608 EKQKLNELES
+1608 EKQKLDELES
-1618 EVSALEKRLVN
+1618 ETSALEKRLVN

-1636 ATKKIPVAKRRV
+1636 ASKKISVAKRRV

-1675 ALKKAEEKLADA
+1675 ALKKAGEKLADA

-1699 SEKPQEQTDAADADG
+1699 GEKPQEQADATDVNG
-1714 AEGNISQ
+1714 AESNVNQ
-1721 EDVEAAAALM
+1721 EDVEAAAALVR
-1731 KEWEERCFKA
+1731 EWTEKFFKVE
-1741 DESGKKSD
+1741 ESGGKPNN
-1749 GLAHYDVNVFTK
+1749 LAYYDAGIFTK
-1761 LLTIGGNILESRLGR
+1761 LLAIGGKQLEENFVR
-1776 ARAKFNAWLTIV
+1776 ARAKFNAWRMSV
-1788 TTTLRAGLIK
+1788 TTIIRAGLNK
-1798 AVQTGGIALER
+1798 AVQAGKVAAER
-1809 AQRIG
+1809 AQRAVR
-1814 QFIDG
+1814 FIDG
-1819 AARAAWEFLS
+1819 TIRAAWEFLS

-1838 ADDTKALSWQRAL
+1838 ADDAKVASWQRAL
-1851 TVARLVE
+1851 LVAQLAQ

-1864 KQAKEMLQKQKPAL
+1864 KQAKEMLQERNPAL
-1878 YEEIKN
+1878 YEEIKD

-1889 RKALRAY
+1889 RKALKAY
-1896 PRQSDENMVDLGQDE
+1896 PRQGDENMVDLGQDE
-1911 NGGGGDEPIRTTREP
+1911 NGGDGDEPIRTTREP

-1967 IEGVPGG
+1967 VEGVPRG
-1974 RTNGSKDVSGNGT
+1974 RANGSKDVSGGGT
-1987 ATGGARGNQQ
+1987 AAGGARGNQQ

-2003 DASQRGTRDSGQER
+2003 DASQRGTGDFGRGRGRGAGGSGV
-2017 SEGTGDGGVPVRDK
+2017 SVRDK
-2031 QGKEISRNTSNEN
+2031 QSQGLSGNTSIKNE
-2044 GTERKSSDE
+2044 TERKSSDE

-2236 QGGFSGYMR
+2236 QGGLNGYMR

-2253 QLDGLKEKNDSLSEK
+2253 QIDSLKEKNDLLNEKMSKLDMASLS
-2268 IAILSEVASSRAL
+2268 RTL
-2281 TPKEQERL
+2281 TPKEQEQMD
-2289 NKFKTESPKL
+2289 KIKAEFPKVKNEVNAL
-2299 ENEIKALKVKLYKIE
+2299 RVKLNEIAA
-2314 KKERPLYTKRKK
+2314 KERPLYAKRKK
-2326 DASTKTLLLS
+2326 EASTKTLLLS

-2369 TKVFNFVIQQ
+2369 TKVFSFVVQK
-2379 SGKIVPKR
+2379 SGKIVPAKDR
-2387 DSYGQLIDT
+2387 YGQVLDT

-2435 VTEKLKEI
+2435 ITEKLKEI
-2443 AHIMG
+2443 AHVMG
-2448 AISDAG
+2448 AISGAG

-2471 RAAEDT
+2471 RAAEDA
-2477 PVPSSKGKEGSF
+2477 PIPSGKGKEGSF

-2512 SVPIIKSYLSRGK
+2512 SVPVIKSYLSRGK

-2530 HDLKESKIT
+2530 HDLKESRIT
-2539 RPFKLTDAEY
+2539 RPFELTDAEY
-2549 KRMDAEQKK
+2549 KKMNSEQKK
-2558 QYNAFKKM
+2558 QYNAFKTM
-2566 FPEYADLDL
+2566 FPEYANLDL

-2609 KEFNDDNSDV
+2609 KEFNDDNSGV

-2626 VAGQEGISLHDKTG
+2626 AAGQEGISLHDKTG
-2640 AHPRVLINL
+2640 AYPRVLINL

-2677 YLITGSP
+2677 YLIIGSP

-2719 GFFSAVNNLGKKF
+2719 GYFSAAHDLGKKF
-2732 DYATD
+2732 DYTTD

-2747 SKSREAA
+2747 SQSREAA
-2754 KKDLLNAAAASDDI
+2754 MKDLLSTAATSDDI
-2768 FFKAAAKRL
+2768 SFKAAVKRL

-2806 KDAFRGIKIATVAD
+2806 KDAFHGSKIATVAD
-2820 GVYVVELPNGN
+2820 GVHVVELPNGN
-2831 NLWVDTNTSQAAV
+2831 NLWIDTNTSQAAI

-2937 FNKLTEEQTRKRCE
+2937 FNKLTEEQVRKRCE

-2993 TDMGIFLSVKS
+2993 TDTGIFLSVKS
-3004 GKMFER
+3004 GKMFGR

-3024 GEMAKT
+3024 GEKAKT
-3030 ADVARLS
+3030 ADVAKLS

-3059 RGKDGNWRFEIKDDP
+3059 RGEDDKWRFEIKDDVSK
-3074 ALINFSEFQK
+3074 IDFSVFNE
-3084 INFDDE
+3084 DDRASLAE
-3090 GATNYVELGKIYNNE
+3090 
-3105 KLFDAY
+3105 
-3111 PQLRKVKVYDEER
+3111 VYR
-3124 NDEYA
+3124 NDELFKAYPWLKNIRIKLEPSNISYA
-3129 GVAYT
+3129 AY
-3134 SEGYLV
+3134 
-3140 LTGIRDALVLPEE
+3140 
-3153 YKSWFRDAL
+3153 
-3162 MKSINA
+3162 A
-3168 DRSNVDDIVK
+3168 DSKERTIVIADYESYEQKRTKFISSIVK
-3178 LMGKTDRFVDEAYF
+3178 ALEKAGDNGVLKSTSLAPNPKGAYIAANAYLRNVMNGYEDADE
-3192 GDYFAAKKQAK
+3192 FADWLQEVAPKEFWKKQISEVDRLAK
-3203 ELADKLPEPFWKAF
+3203 GGNNNALKAF
-3217 PEGNLVDPDL
+3217 IGGTLDQ
-3227 LERNPSKPLRMIQWL
+3227 LELQEDFL
-3242 RTMSKIGETQMDD
+3242 
-3255 IKGSLLHEI
+3255 KGTLLHEI
-3264 QHFIQSYEGFSP
+3264 QHMIQDHEGFASGGNDEYLADILTEEANKKIKVYLKETDPVKKEKARQEFLKIQSRAGE
-3276 GSNAKSVRE
+3276 
-3285 QVNAKLDKMGSPLS
+3285 DS
-3299 FYLLPKE
+3299 F
-3306 QRKALQKER
+3306 
-3315 SYLKGKLGGLSDF
+3315 DN
-3328 ELYMDTHGEQEAR
+3328 YMDLHGEQEAR
-3341 AAEIRGM
+3341 ATAVRGV
-3348 GEGYWGKYYQEA
+3348 GNGYEGYGYYEQNYPHK
-3360 RQYPWENIDENES
+3360 YPWEDLVHKGDS
-3373 IILPPEQILSYS
+3373 IIYFDNEHKLVSYS

-3496 TFVGMLKDNQQFD
+3496 TFVGMLKNNQQFD

-3711 KNLKEAYKAAQ
+3711 KNLKEAYKVAQ

-3730 KVNLQIAPKFFDPNR
+3730 KVTFQIAPKFFDPNR
-3745 YLSDENNSA
+3745 YLGDENNSA
-3754 GGKKSSLIV
+3754 GGKKSSLVV

-3911 LAGNINGFLSKS
+3911 LAGNINGFLSKN

-3946 IGVGHTAYGMSALK
+3946 IGVGHTAHGMSALK

-4011 GNKGMYLFKKADEF
+4011 GDKGMYLFKKADEL
-4025 TRAVAVLGAYNEAT
+4025 TRAVAVLGAYNEAI

-4072 YQMFSGTVLGDL
+4072 YQMLSGTVLGDL

-4097 LMMSL
+4097 LMTSL
-4102 MPHFGK
+4102 MPYFGK

-4199 YLAGPAGRVIPG
+4199 YFAGPAGDVALG
-4211 SIASAMSGDYIKAM
+4211 SIASAMSGDYIKVM
-4225 KTVNPAIG
+4225 KAVNPAIG

>member
-32 PLAPNNNDDDNI
+32 SLAPNNNDDDNI
-44 LQAAGYGLLEA
+44 LQAAGYGLLSA
-55 AGNVIRTGGNL
+55 AGNVIRAGGNL
-66 LNYAGKPDMYTE
+66 LNYYGKPAYMTE

-84 SQDLGGFHAWSNR
+84 MQADGGLSAWANR
-97 FNKSIE
+97 TNKSIE
-103 KFGEDV
+103 KFGEEF
-109 EKKYSRNY
+109 EKEHSRNY
-117 SDPLGANSIAAA
+117 SDPLGANSIASA

-134 PYAIGLGITARAGA
+134 PYAIGLGITAKAGA

-192 PVLANVSL
+192 PVLANISL

-226 QNGTYVPGE
+226 QNGTYVPGK

-322 GAGIPHAAAGAY
+322 GAGVPHAAAGAY
-334 GKVFTPP
+334 GKVFTPS
-341 ETDDVLDTVNT
+341 EADDVLDTVNT

-364 PQADEFEA
+364 PQTDEFEA

-517 QAGDEYNKVAD
+517 QAGDEYNNVAD
-528 LIDTGSNEDVIAK
+528 LIDTGSDEDVIAK

-553 QQEQQQ
+553 QQQQS
-559 LQGSKPVSNVEKPP
+559 QGSEPVSNAEKPP
-573 VEQQPEQAAE
+573 VEQPPEQTVE
-583 QPTEQPTVT
+583 QPAEQPTVT

-610 AVDKVVNGPS
+610 AVDKVVNGTS
-620 NSATTT
+620 NPVTTNTT
-626 NTTNTAQP
+626 NTTNTANTAQP
-634 SQSVDTITPNVGP
+634 VQGVDTITPNVGP

-666 SLNNLADN
+666 SLNNLADS
-674 KGNKKVALTDDEAAK
+674 KGNKKVTLTDDEVAK

-708 YGYRIGKDIVDEAN
+708 YGYRIGKDIIDEAK

-744 TAKSLKGNLKSRY
+744 TTKSLKGNLKSRY
-757 VYKNT
+757 VYKDT
-762 GNLNWESMKG
+762 GNLNWESMRG
-772 SKKVQDVLKNSEY
+772 SKKVQEILKNSEY

-798 AREKLNSLHPL
+798 AREKLNNLHPL

-814 LDRAKKAKEG
+814 LNRAKKAKEG
-824 KEQDAVVPKPIVPNK
+824 KGQDAVVPKPIVPNE
-839 SGDESNGVGNNVQP
+839 SGDNSNGAGNNAQP
-853 STDESGGG
+853 PTGNDNGGEPG
-861 KPKAK
+861 AKPA
-866 QDDKNTVKASERDE
+866 DKNTVKASERDKD
-880 NGWPLE
+880 GWPLE

-891 QVGDASDSE
+891 QVGDASDTE
-900 VREYNSNAHSD
+900 TREYYSSAHSD
-911 DGKPDRVTV
+911 DDKPDRVTV

-954 NVDGTKIERNQNTPS
+954 NVDGSKIERSQNTPS
-969 GEGALPPVVVDGY
+969 EEPGEQ
-982 VAKERLGDKELWGT
+982 
-996 EYGLPVY
+996 
-1003 HAKNGG
+1003 
-1009 IAYYVL
+1009 
-1015 SPDNEHPTVTVEY
+1015 
-1028 RDHPST
+1028 PSS
-1034 RRDWDTAIK
+1034 K
-1043 RFHSMEEAERF
+1043 
-1054 IAEDK
+1054 
-1059 GEKPSYMGGEE
+1059 GEE
-1070 PSDKGKEP
+1070 PI
-1078 SDKGEKPSDKGKE
+1078 DKGEKPSDEGE
-1091 PSDKGEEPSGKGE
+1091 QPSDKGDKPSNEGENPNEEPSE
-1104 EPSDKGNEPLP
+1104 EPSNKGDEPIP
-1115 QFYQAMIDAG
+1115 QFFQSIIDAG
-1125 VVTADELQEL
+1125 FATTDMMHIFDNPSE
-1135 NSLFKGEK
+1135 
-1143 GEEKATDAE
+1143 GEENVTDTE

-1173 ATEAEDKL
+1173 TTEAEDKL

-1188 GEKEQKQVKTHL
+1188 GEKEQKQVKTYL
-1200 TKHPTDKEFLLGL
+1200 TKQPTDKEFLLGL

-1242 DADDLGRPTRIAK
+1242 DADERPTRVAK
-1255 MLKPLFFK
+1255 MLKPLLFK

-1282 ERKKVADAARKE
+1282 KLKKVADAARKE

-1307 YKSEITDDD
+1307 YKSEITI
-1316 CDDYLAEV
+1316 DDYDDYIAEIE
-1324 KKEEGREYA
+1324 KEEGRENA
-1333 NEVANLLFSNA
+1333 NEADILLSSDA
-1344 PAEDSKGKPLT
+1344 PVKDSKGKALT
-1355 LDNGTPL
+1355 LDNGTLLAEDDGSPL
-1362 VEEDGNPLEWD
+1362 TWD
-1373 ALIRKIVFR
+1373 ALIRKIAFR
-1382 DLQLDDNK
+1382 DLQLDDSK
-1390 NLEKLEKKIKLSD
+1390 NFEKLRKEFELSD
-1403 DELDIIESY
+1403 DELDIVESY
-1412 YYALWTKFQGQVKT
+1412 YYELSDKFQGQVKT
-1426 AARGGYKAK
+1426 TARGGYKAK

-1453 KDPATTE
+1453 KDPATAE

-1469 MLEKENPNIPVESM
+1469 MLEKENPDVPVESM
-1483 EPQKII
+1483 EPQEII
-1489 DAAHRVIREKKVEKY
+1489 DAARRVIREKKVEKY
-1504 RNLLGEV
+1504 RDFLGEV

-1523 SLDAA
+1523 NLDAA
-1528 TQKQGDELGDNEA
+1528 TQKQGDELGGNEA
-1541 ISKATESVDK
+1541 VSKASEAVVKATE
-1551 AAEELKSAKDSGSAE
+1551 ELKNAKESGKVE
-1566 KVKKA
+1566 EVKKA
-1571 EAKLKKAESNLQKAT
+1571 EAKLKKAELNLQKAT
-1586 ADATKGSSSGLKV
+1586 VDATKGSSSGLKV

-1608 EKQKLNELES
+1608 ERQKLDELES
-1618 EVSALEKRLVN
+1618 ETSALEKRLVN

-1636 ATKKIPVAKRRV
+1636 ASKKIPVAKRRV

-1699 SEKPQEQTDAADADG
+1699 NEKPQEQTDATDADG
-1714 AEGNISQ
+1714 VEGNINQ
-1721 EDVEAAAALM
+1721 EDVEAAAALVQ
-1731 KEWEERCFKA
+1731 EWTEKFFKVE
-1741 DESGKKSD
+1741 ESGEKSNN
-1749 GLAHYDVNVFTK
+1749 LAYYDAGIFTK
-1761 LLTIGGNILESRLGR
+1761 LLAIGGKQLEENFVR
-1776 ARAKFNAWLTIV
+1776 ARAKFNAWRMSV
-1788 TTTLRAGLIK
+1788 TTIIKAGLNK
-1798 AVQTGGIALER
+1798 AVQAGKVATER
-1809 AQRIG
+1809 AQRAVR
-1814 QFIDG
+1814 FIDG
-1819 AARAAWEFLS
+1819 TIRAAWEFLS
-1829 NVPEQISLK
+1829 NVPERISLK
-1838 ADDTKALSWQRAL
+1838 ADDAKISSWQQAL
-1851 TVARLVE
+1851 FVAQLAQN
-1858 DNNLSP
+1858 NNLSP
-1864 KQAKEMLQKQKPAL
+1864 KQAKEMLQKRNPAL
-1878 YEEIKN
+1878 YEEIKD

-1889 RKALRAY
+1889 RKALKAY
-1896 PRQSDENMVDLGQDE
+1896 PRQGDENMVDLGQDE
-1911 NGGGGDEPIRTTREP
+1911 NGGGGDESIRTPREP

-1967 IEGVPGG
+1967 VEGVPGG
-1974 RTNGSKDVSGNGT
+1974 RANGGENVSGSGT

-2003 DASQRGTRDSGQER
+2003 DASQRGTGDSGQKR
-2017 SEGTGDGGVPVRDK
+2017 SEGTGSGGVSIRDK
-2031 QGKEISRNTSNEN
+2031 QSQGLSGNTSVENERN
-2044 GTERKSSDE
+2044 GQSSDE
-2053 ATERLKRQQQVKD
+2053 ATERLKKQQQVKD

-2155 KLLGLDEFAYLG
+2155 KLLGIDEFAYLG

-2194 WDLIICDEAH
+2194 WDLIVCDEAH

-2214 VNGKPEEIGVYTTAF
+2214 VNGKPDEIGVYTTAF

-2268 IAILSEVASSRAL
+2268 ISKLNEAANSRAL

-2289 NKFKTESPKL
+2289 SKFKTESPKL
-2299 ENEIKALKVKLYKIE
+2299 ENEIKALRVKLYKIE
-2314 KKERPLYTKRKK
+2314 EKERPLYAQRKK
-2326 DASTKTLLLS
+2326 EASTKTLLLS

-2369 TKVFNFVIQQ
+2369 TKVFSFVVQK
-2379 SGKIVPKR
+2379 SGKIVPAKDR
-2387 DSYGQLIDT
+2387 YGQVLDT
-2396 TAKEIAFHDK
+2396 TVKEIAFHDK

-2443 AHIMG
+2443 AHVMG
-2448 AISDAG
+2448 AISGAG

-2471 RAAEDT
+2471 RAAEDA
-2477 PVPSSKGKEGSF
+2477 PIPSGKGKEGSF

-2512 SVPIIKSYLSRGK
+2512 SVPVIKSYLSRGK

-2530 HDLKESKIT
+2530 HDLKESRIT
-2539 RPFKLTDAEY
+2539 RPFELTDAEY
-2549 KRMDAEQKK
+2549 KRMNAEQKK

-2566 FPEYADLDL
+2566 FPEYIDLDL

-2609 KEFNDDNSDV
+2609 KEFNDDNSGV

-2626 VAGQEGISLHDKTG
+2626 AAGQEGISLHDKTG

-2677 YLITGSP
+2677 YLVTGSP

-2747 SKSREAA
+2747 SQSREAA
-2754 KKDLLNAAAASDDI
+2754 RKDLLNAAAASDDI
-2768 FFKAAAKRL
+2768 SFKAAVKRL

-2783 SEIARKQEEILTE
+2783 SEIARKQEEVLTE

-2806 KDAFRGIKIATVAD
+2806 KDAFSGSKIATVAD
-2820 GVYVVELPNGN
+2820 GVHVVELPNGN
-2831 NLWVDTNTSQAAV
+2831 NLWIDTNTSQAAI

-2874 KETVNEAGGEVVDVI
+2874 KEAVNEAGGEVVDVI

-2932 MGEAA
+2932 TGEAA
-2937 FNKLTEEQTRKRCE
+2937 FNKLTEEQVRKRCE

-2993 TDMGIFLSVKS
+2993 TDTGIFLSVKS
-3004 GKMFER
+3004 GKMFNRGTNES
-3010 EGRDNKTGRKYQAA
+3010 GRTGRQYNAAMYKNKASDFPSFKEKVLSGEVKLASKTYFAYNVDGQIIRIAGDAVNHVEDEHHLTDEEWIDALDGLSEPEAVYYGNKEQGQRGKPMVFKTSGSRSSKYGVVLEFSPSGEIYLKTLYKGTDSSIDDSIKKRGAA
-3024 GEMAKT
+3024 GRFLP
-3030 ADVARLS
+3030 D
-3037 KAEELERQG
+3037 G
-3046 KSREEIFDTTGWW
+3046 KSAVP
-3059 RGKDGNWRFEIKDDP
+3059 NSHP
-3074 ALINFSEFQK
+3074 LS
-3084 INFDDE
+3084 
-3090 GATNYVELGKIYNNE
+3090 IYSVQQGVMDVNE
-3105 KLFDAY
+3105 K
-3111 PQLRKVKVYDEER
+3111 EE
-3124 NDEYA
+3124 
-3129 GVAYT
+3129 
-3134 SEGYLV
+3134 
-3140 LTGIRDALVLPEE
+3140 
-3153 YKSWFRDAL
+3153 
-3162 MKSINA
+3162 
-3168 DRSNVDDIVK
+3168 
-3178 LMGKTDRFVDEAYF
+3178 
-3192 GDYFAAKKQAK
+3192 Q
-3203 ELADKLPEPFWKAF
+3203 
-3217 PEGNLVDPDL
+3217 
-3227 LERNPSKPLRMIQWL
+3227 
-3242 RTMSKIGETQMDD
+3242 
-3255 IKGSLLHEI
+3255 
-3264 QHFIQSYEGFSP
+3264 
-3276 GSNAKSVRE
+3276 
-3285 QVNAKLDKMGSPLS
+3285 
-3299 FYLLPKE
+3299 
-3306 QRKALQKER
+3306 
-3315 SYLKGKLGGLSDF
+3315 
-3328 ELYMDTHGEQEAR
+3328 
-3341 AAEIRGM
+3341 
-3348 GEGYWGKYYQEA
+3348 
-3360 RQYPWENIDENES
+3360 
-3373 IILPPEQILSYS
+3373 SYS
-3385 ASEQPNGDL
+3385 ATEQSDGKLN
-3394 AFKVE
+3394 FKVTPIE
-3399 AVDEI
+3399 EV
-3404 NGKAM
+3404 NGKAL

-3550 RNVWSAVND
+3550 RNVWSSVND
-3559 AHRGLTHVRET
+3559 AHRGLTHIRET

-3584 LENVEVLVPDSS
+3584 LENVEVLVPDGS

-3624 DKPRVYTSSSKEVL
+3624 DKPRVYTSSSKEVM

-3648 SPYAVVS
+3648 SPYAIVS
-3655 AVVEKH
+3655 AVVEKR
-3661 IGENGPV
+3661 IGEDGPV

-3711 KNLKEAYKAAQ
+3711 KNLKEAYKVAQ

-3730 KVNLQIAPKFFDPNR
+3730 KVTFQIAPKFFDPNR
-3745 YLSDENNSA
+3745 YLGDENNSA
-3754 GGKKSSLIV
+3754 GGKKSSLVV

-3911 LAGNINGFLSKS
+3911 LAGNINGFLSKN

-3946 IGVGHTAYGMSALK
+3946 IGVGHTAHGMSALK

-4011 GNKGMYLFKKADEF
+4011 GDKGMYLFKKADEL

-4072 YQMFSGTVLGDL
+4072 YQMLSGTVLGDL

-4097 LMMSL
+4097 LMTSL
-4102 MPHFGK
+4102 MPYFGK

-4115 RFWATYLLMAGFA
+4115 RFWAIYLLMAGFA

-4183 RVGMSSMFPDN
+4183 RVGMSGMFPDS
-4194 DSLLE
+4194 DSLLG
-4199 YLAGPAGRVIPG
+4199 YLTGPAGSVIPG
-4211 SIASAMSGDYIKAM
+4211 SIANAMSGDYIKAM
-4225 KTVNPAIG
+4225 KTINPAIG

-4252 RYEGTEKYLKGMGF
+4252 KYEGTERYLKGMGF
-4266 RPVGQS
+4266 KPVGQS

-4286 RTKNKK
+4286 RTKDKK

>member
-32 PLAPNNNDDDNI
+32 SLAPNNNDDDNI
-44 LQAAGYGLLEA
+44 LQAAGYGLLGA
-55 AGNVIRTGGNL
+55 AGNVIRAGGNL
-66 LNYAGKPDMYTE
+66 LNYYGKPANVTE
-78 EEWDKQ
+78 EEWDEQ
-84 SQDLGGFHAWSNR
+84 MQANGGLSAWVNR
-97 FNKSIE
+97 TNKSIE
-103 KFGEDV
+103 KFGEEF
-109 EKKYSRNY
+109 EKEHSRNY
-117 SDPLGANSIAAA
+117 SDPLGANSIARA

-134 PYAIGLGITARAGA
+134 PYAIGLGITAKAGA
-148 PTAAEKFAA
+148 PTAAEKFVA
-157 EQGAAEIV
+157 EQGAAAIV

-192 PVLANVSL
+192 PVLANISL

-226 QNGTYVPGE
+226 QNGTYVPGK

-277 LKILTSMGVNSAQEV
+277 LKILTSMGVNSAQET
-292 GQQIIPKMEAGESWS
+292 GQQIIPKIEAGESWS

-312 VIVSGIAGAI
+312 IVLSTIAGAI

-334 GKVFTPP
+334 GKVFTPS

-364 PQADEFEA
+364 PQTDEFES

-559 LQGSKPVSNVEKPP
+559 PQGSEPVSNVEKPP

-666 SLNNLADN
+666 SLNNLADS

-735 EWTDAELDH
+735 EWTDAELNH
-744 TAKSLKGNLKSRY
+744 TTKSLKGNLKSRY
-757 VYKNT
+757 VHKDT

-824 KEQDAVVPKPIVPNK
+824 KGQDAVVPKPIVPNK

-853 STDESGGG
+853 PTDESGGG

-866 QDDKNTVKASERDE
+866 QDDKSTAKKSERDE
-880 NGWPLE
+880 DGRPLE

-900 VREYNSNAHSD
+900 VREYNSNAHEE

-942 ASSMEE
+942 ARSMEE

-969 GEGALPPVVVDGY
+969 
-982 VAKERLGDKELWGT
+982 
-996 EYGLPVY
+996 
-1003 HAKNGG
+1003 
-1009 IAYYVL
+1009 
-1015 SPDNEHPTVTVEY
+1015 
-1028 RDHPST
+1028 
-1034 RRDWDTAIK
+1034 
-1043 RFHSMEEAERF
+1043 
-1054 IAEDK
+1054 
-1059 GEKPSYMGGEE
+1059 EE
-1070 PSDKGKEP
+1070 PSK
-1078 SDKGEKPSDKGKE
+1078 
-1091 PSDKGEEPSGKGE
+1091 EPSGKGE
-1104 EPSDKGNEPLP
+1104 EPSGKGKEPSNNGKEPSNKGDEPIP

-1164 QTLEKEAEA
+1164 QTLEKEAKA

-1188 GEKEQKQVKTHL
+1188 GEKEQKQVKTYL
-1200 TKHPTDKEFLLGL
+1200 TKHPTDKEFLLSL

-1282 ERKKVADAARKE
+1282 ERKKAADAARKE
-1294 ILGIKDKDEEDDK
+1294 ILGIKDEDEEDDK
-1307 YKSEITDDD
+1307 YKNEITDDD
-1316 CDDYLAEV
+1316 CDDYLAGV
-1324 KKEEGREYA
+1324 KKEEGPEYA
-1333 NEVANLLFSNA
+1333 NEVGDVLFSDA
-1344 PAEDSKGKPLT
+1344 PTENSKGKTLA

-1362 VEEDGNPLEWD
+1362 VEEDGSPLEWD

-1390 NLEKLEKKIKLSD
+1390 NFEKLKKEFNLSTEKLRMV
-1403 DELDIIESY
+1403 EEY
-1412 YYALWTKFQGQVKT
+1412 YYELYEKFQGQVKT
-1426 AARGGYKAK
+1426 TARGGYKAK

-1469 MLEKENPNIPVESM
+1469 MLEKENPNVSVESM

-1489 DAAHRVIREKKVEKY
+1489 DAARRVIREKKVEKY
-1504 RNLLGEV
+1504 RDLLGEV
-1511 KKQKDAVKKAEE
+1511 EKQKNAVKKAEE
-1523 SLDAA
+1523 NLDAA
-1528 TQKQGDELGDNEA
+1528 TQKQGDELGGNEA
-1541 ISKATESVDK
+1541 VSKASEVVDK
-1551 AAEELKSAKDSGSAE
+1551 ASEELKSAKESGNAE
-1566 KVKKA
+1566 EVKKA
-1571 EAKLKKAESNLQKAT
+1571 EAKLKKAELNLQKVT
-1586 ADATKGSSSGLKV
+1586 TDATKGSSSGLKV
-1599 EAAERALDK
+1599 EAAERVLDK
-1608 EKQKLNELES
+1608 EKQKLDELKS
-1618 EVSALEKRLVN
+1618 ETSALEKRLVN
-1629 DDASVQE
+1629 DDVSVQE
-1636 ATKKIPVAKRRV
+1636 ALKKISVAKRRV

-1675 ALKKAEEKLADA
+1675 ALKKAEEKLADV

-1699 SEKPQEQTDAADADG
+1699 NEKPQEQTDAVDADG

-1721 EDVEAAAALM
+1721 ENLEAATALVL
-1731 KEWEERCFKA
+1731 EWGEKCFKA

-1761 LLTIGGNILESRLGR
+1761 LLTIGGDILESSLGR
-1776 ARAKFNAWLTIV
+1776 ARAKFNAWRTIV
-1788 TTTLRAGLIK
+1788 TTTLRAGLNK
-1798 AVQTGGIALER
+1798 AVQTGEMALER

-1838 ADDTKALSWQRAL
+1838 ADDAKALSWQRAL

-1878 YEEIKN
+1878 YEEIKD

-1896 PRQSDENMVDLGQDE
+1896 PRQGDENMVDLGQDE

-1954 EGNNPQADNGEQG
+1954 EGNYPQADNGEQG

-1974 RTNGSKDVSGNGT
+1974 RANGGENVSGSGT
-1987 ATGGARGNQQ
+1987 VAGGARGNQQ

-2003 DASQRGTRDSGQER
+2003 DASQRGTGNFGRGR
-2017 SEGTGDGGVPVRDK
+2017 GRGTGGSGVSVRDK
-2031 QGKEISRNTSNEN
+2031 QSQGLSGNTSIENE
-2044 GTERKSSDE
+2044 TERKSSDE

-2075 ANIAETLPLLYSEQ
+2075 ANIAEALPLLYSEQ

-2155 KLLGLDEFAYLG
+2155 KLLGIDEFAYLG

-2268 IAILSEVASSRAL
+2268 IAEFNKAARSRTL

-2314 KKERPLYTKRKK
+2314 EKERPLYAKRKK

-2454 GEIALSEKGKV
+2454 GDIALLEKGKV

-2471 RAAEDT
+2471 RAAEDI
-2477 PVPSSKGKEGSF
+2477 PIPSGKGKEGSF

-2549 KRMDAEQKK
+2549 KRMNAEQKK

-2609 KEFNDDNSDV
+2609 KEFNDDNSGV

-2626 VAGQEGISLHDKTG
+2626 AAGQEGISLHDKTG

-2747 SKSREAA
+2747 SQSREAA
-2754 KKDLLNAAAASDDI
+2754 MKDLLNTAAASDDI
-2768 FFKAAAKRL
+2768 SFKAAVKRL

-2796 DNEKKFLRTL
+2796 DNEKKFLKTL
-2806 KDAFRGIKIATVAD
+2806 KDAFHGSKIATVAD

-2831 NLWVDTNTSQAAV
+2831 NLWIDTNTSQAAI

-2869 RGYYG
+2869 RGYYS

-2937 FNKLTEEQTRKRCE
+2937 FNKLTEEQIRKRCE

-3004 GKMFER
+3004 GKMFNRGTNES
-3010 EGRDNKTGRKYQAA
+3010 GRMGRQYNAAMYKNKASDFPNFKEKVLSGEVKLASKTYFAYNVDGQIIRIAGDAVNHVEDEHHLTDEEWIDALDGLSEPEAVYYGNKEQGQRGKPMVFKTSGSRSSKYGVVLEFSPSGEIYLKTLYKGTDSSIDDSIKKRGAA
-3024 GEMAKT
+3024 GRFLP
-3030 ADVARLS
+3030 D
-3037 KAEELERQG
+3037 G
-3046 KSREEIFDTTGWW
+3046 KSAVP
-3059 RGKDGNWRFEIKDDP
+3059 NSHP
-3074 ALINFSEFQK
+3074 LS
-3084 INFDDE
+3084 
-3090 GATNYVELGKIYNNE
+3090 IYSVQQGVMDVNE
-3105 KLFDAY
+3105 K
-3111 PQLRKVKVYDEER
+3111 EE
-3124 NDEYA
+3124 
-3129 GVAYT
+3129 
-3134 SEGYLV
+3134 
-3140 LTGIRDALVLPEE
+3140 
-3153 YKSWFRDAL
+3153 
-3162 MKSINA
+3162 
-3168 DRSNVDDIVK
+3168 
-3178 LMGKTDRFVDEAYF
+3178 
-3192 GDYFAAKKQAK
+3192 Q
-3203 ELADKLPEPFWKAF
+3203 
-3217 PEGNLVDPDL
+3217 
-3227 LERNPSKPLRMIQWL
+3227 
-3242 RTMSKIGETQMDD
+3242 
-3255 IKGSLLHEI
+3255 
-3264 QHFIQSYEGFSP
+3264 
-3276 GSNAKSVRE
+3276 
-3285 QVNAKLDKMGSPLS
+3285 
-3299 FYLLPKE
+3299 
-3306 QRKALQKER
+3306 
-3315 SYLKGKLGGLSDF
+3315 
-3328 ELYMDTHGEQEAR
+3328 
-3341 AAEIRGM
+3341 
-3348 GEGYWGKYYQEA
+3348 
-3360 RQYPWENIDENES
+3360 
-3373 IILPPEQILSYS
+3373 SYS
-3385 ASEQPNGDL
+3385 ATEQPNGDL

-3528 ELQDAGYDKN
+3528 ELQDAGYNKN
-3538 VVEAYVRTRQLI
+3538 VVEAYARTRQLI

-3584 LENVEVLVPDSS
+3584 LENVEVLVPDGS
-3596 KKDSNA
+3596 KKDSDV
-3602 KKWVPASKL
+3602 KKWVSASKL

-3624 DKPRVYTSSSKEVL
+3624 DKPRVYTSSSKEVM

-3655 AVVEKH
+3655 AVVEKR
-3661 IGENGPV
+3661 IGEDGPV

-3711 KNLKEAYKAAQ
+3711 KNLKEAYKVAQ

-3946 IGVGHTAYGMSALK
+3946 IGVGHTAHGMSALK

-4011 GNKGMYLFKKADEF
+4011 GDKGMYLFKKADEL

-4072 YQMFSGTVLGDL
+4072 YQMLSGTVLGDL

-4097 LMMSL
+4097 LMTSL
-4102 MPHFGK
+4102 MPYFGK

-4183 RVGMSSMFPDN
+4183 RVGMSGMFPDS
-4194 DSLLE
+4194 DSLLG
-4199 YLAGPAGRVIPG
+4199 YLTGPAGSVIPG
-4211 SIASAMSGDYIKAM
+4211 SIANAMSGDYIKAM
-4225 KTVNPAIG
+4225 KTINPTIG

-4252 RYEGTEKYLKGMGF
+4252 KYEGTEKYLKGMGF

-4342 QKYMSKQQKKDFA
+4342 QKYMSKRQKKDFA

>member
-32 PLAPNNNDDDNI
+32 SLAPNNNDDDNI
-44 LQAAGYGLLEA
+44 LQAAGYGLLSA
-55 AGNVIRTGGNL
+55 AGNVIRAGGNL
-66 LNYAGKPDMYTE
+66 LNYYGKPDYLTE
-78 EEWDKQ
+78 EEWDEQ
-84 SQDLGGFHAWSNR
+84 IQANGGLSAWSNR
-97 FNKSIE
+97 TNKSIE

-109 EKKYSRNY
+109 EKKYARNY
-117 SDPLGANSIAAA
+117 SDPLGANSVAAA
-129 VGSIV
+129 VASMA
-134 PYAIGLGITARAGA
+134 PYAIALGITARAGA

-157 EQGAAEIV
+157 EQGAAAIV

-192 PVLANVSL
+192 PVLANISL
-200 GQKQAF
+200 GQKQAL
-206 PEALLESVTS
+206 PEAMLESVTS

-226 QNGTYVPGE
+226 QNGTYVPGK

-248 ADNLMFITG
+248 ADNLMFITT

-272 KVGMA
+272 KVGTL
-277 LKILTSMGVNSAQEV
+277 LKFLTSMGVNSAQEV
-292 GQQIIPKMEAGESWS
+292 GQQIIPKIEAGESWS

-312 VIVSGIAGAI
+312 VVLSAIAGAI

-334 GKVFTPP
+334 GKVFGSSDVDDTLGTINTN
-341 ETDDVLDTVNT
+341 TDDS
-352 GADNN
+352 GM
-357 GTEQIAA
+357 EQTTA
-364 PQADEFEA
+364 PQTDEFES
-372 LVNAIGGQESE
+372 LVNAIGGQES
-383 GSGGYNAVNGRTGA
+383 GGNYGAVNGRTGA

-404 PDNWPSWAE
+404 SDNWPSWAE

-432 RHKLREYYDKYGAR
+432 RHKLKEYYDKYGAR

-486 SRMGKSGNMA
+486 SRMGRSGSAA

-517 QAGDEYNKVAD
+517 QAGDEYNNVAD
-528 LIDTGSNEDVIAK
+528 LIDTGSDEDVIAK

-553 QQEQQQ
+553 QQQP
-559 LQGSKPVSNVEKPP
+559 QGTEPAATTEEPP
-573 VEQQPEQAAE
+573 VEQQPAQPVE
-583 QPTEQPTVT
+583 QPTEPVEQAAVT

-634 SQSVDTITPNVGP
+634 PQSVDAITPNIGP

-666 SLNNLADN
+666 SLNNLADS
-674 KGNKKVALTDDEAAK
+674 KGNKKVTLTDDEAAK

-702 IEVGKK
+702 IEAGKK
-708 YGYRIGKDIVDEAN
+708 YGYRIGKDIIDEAK

-728 RNGLVGD
+728 RNRLVGD
-735 EWTDAELDH
+735 EWTNAELDH
-744 TAKSLKGNLKSRY
+744 TTKSLKGNLKSRY
-757 VYKNT
+757 VYKDT
-762 GNLNWESMKG
+762 GNLDWEKMKG
-772 SKKVQDVLKNSEY
+772 SKKVQDILKNSEY

-798 AREKLNSLHPL
+798 AREKLNNLHPL

-824 KEQDAVVPKPIVPNK
+824 KGQDVAVPKPIVPNK
-839 SGDESNGVGNNVQP
+839 SGDDSNSAGNNAQP
-853 STDESGGG
+853 PTDESGGG

-880 NGWPLE
+880 DGWPLE

-920 ERITDKEYEI
+920 ERVTDKEYEI

-954 NVDGTKIERNQNTPS
+954 KVDGSKIERSQNTPS
-969 GEGALPPVVVDGY
+969 
-982 VAKERLGDKELWGT
+982 
-996 EYGLPVY
+996 
-1003 HAKNGG
+1003 
-1009 IAYYVL
+1009 
-1015 SPDNEHPTVTVEY
+1015 
-1028 RDHPST
+1028 
-1034 RRDWDTAIK
+1034 
-1043 RFHSMEEAERF
+1043 
-1054 IAEDK
+1054 
-1059 GEKPSYMGGEE
+1059 EE
-1070 PSDKGKEP
+1070 PSEQPSSKGK
-1078 SDKGEKPSDKGKE
+1078 
-1091 PSDKGEEPSGKGE
+1091 EPSGKGE
-1104 EPSDKGNEPLP
+1104 EPSDKGKEPSGKGEQPSEQPSNKGEEPIP
-1115 QFYQAMIDAG
+1115 QFFQSMIDNG
-1125 VVTADELQEL
+1125 FMTADELQEW
-1135 NSLFKGEK
+1135 NSYFKDEK
-1143 GEEKATDAE
+1143 SEENTTDVD

-1173 ATEAEDKL
+1173 AIEAEDKL

-1188 GEKEQKQVKTHL
+1188 GEEEQKQVKTYL
-1200 TKHPTDKEFLLGL
+1200 TKHPTDKEFLLSL

-1255 MLKPLFFK
+1255 MLKPLLFK

-1294 ILGIKDKDEEDDK
+1294 ILGIKDEDKEDDK

-1333 NEVANLLFSNA
+1333 DKVWKLLFSDA
-1344 PAEDSKGKPLT
+1344 PTENSKGKSLA

-1362 VEEDGNPLEWD
+1362 VEDDGSPLEWD

-1390 NLEKLEKKIKLSD
+1390 NFEKLKKEFNLPDKEFGIVQD
-1403 DELDIIESY
+1403 YYFELYE
-1412 YYALWTKFQGQVKT
+1412 KFQGQVKT
-1426 AARGGYKAK
+1426 TARGGYKAK

-1469 MLEKENPNIPVESM
+1469 MLEKENPNVSVESM

-1489 DAAHRVIREKKVEKY
+1489 DAARRVIREKKVEKY
-1504 RNLLGEV
+1504 RDLLGEV
-1511 KKQKDAVKKAEE
+1511 EKQKDAVKKAEE
-1523 SLDAA
+1523 NLDAA
-1528 TQKQGDELGDNEA
+1528 TQKQGDELGGNEA
-1541 ISKATESVDK
+1541 VSKASEVVDK
-1551 AAEELKSAKDSGSAE
+1551 ATEELKSAKESGNAE
-1566 KVKKA
+1566 EVKKA
-1571 EAKLKKAESNLQKAT
+1571 EAKLKKAELNLQKVT
-1586 ADATKGSSSGLKV
+1586 TDATKGSSSGLKA

-1608 EKQKLNELES
+1608 EKQKLDELES
-1618 EVSALEKRLVN
+1618 ETSALEKRLVN

-1636 ATKKIPVAKRRV
+1636 ASKKIPVAKRRV

-1687 RSKVLDEIKGKE
+1687 RSKVLDEIKGKGN
-1699 SEKPQEQTDAADADG
+1699 EKSQEQTDAVDTDG
-1714 AEGNISQ
+1714 AEGRINQ
-1721 EDVEAAAALM
+1721 EDVEAATALVI
-1731 KEWEERCFKA
+1731 EWGEKFFKVE
-1741 DESGKKSD
+1741 ESGEKSD
-1749 GLAHYDVNVFTK
+1749 KLAYYDAGIFTK
-1761 LLTIGGNILESRLGR
+1761 LLGIGGRILERDFVR
-1776 ARAKFNAWLTIV
+1776 ARAKFNAWRMSVATTIK
-1788 TTTLRAGLIK
+1788 AGLHN
-1798 AVQTGGIALER
+1798 AVQAGRFAADR

-1814 QFIDG
+1814 RFIDNTI
-1819 AARAAWEFLS
+1819 RAAWEFLS

-1838 ADDTKALSWQRAL
+1838 ADDAKISSWQRAL
-1851 TVARLVE
+1851 SFAQMAQV
-1858 DNNLSP
+1858 NNFSP
-1864 KQAKEMLQKQKPAL
+1864 KQAKEMLQKRNPAL
-1878 YEEIKN
+1878 YEEIKD

-1889 RKALRAY
+1889 RKALKAY
-1896 PRQSDENMVDLGQDE
+1896 PRQGDENMVDLGQDE

-1967 IEGVPGG
+1967 AEGVPRG
-1974 RTNGSKDVSGNGT
+1974 RANGSENVSGSGA
-1987 ATGGARGNQQ
+1987 ATGGVRGNQQ
-1997 GGQKTS
+1997 GGQKAS
-2003 DASQRGTRDSGQER
+2003 DASQRGTGDSGPER
-2017 SEGTGDGGVPVRDK
+2017 GERTGSSGIPIRDK
-2031 QGKEISRNTSNEN
+2031 QSQGLSEHTSDQN

-2236 QGGFSGYMR
+2236 QGGLNGYVR

-2253 QLDGLKEKNDSLSEK
+2253 QLDNLKEKFDLLNEKMSRLDMASLS
-2268 IAILSEVASSRAL
+2268 RTL
-2281 TPKEQERL
+2281 TPKEQEQMDKIKAEFPKVKNEL
-2289 NKFKTESPKL
+2289 NALRVKL
-2299 ENEIKALKVKLYKIE
+2299 NEIAA
-2314 KKERPLYTKRKK
+2314 KERPLYTKRKK

-2369 TKVFNFVIQQ
+2369 TKVFSFVVQK
-2379 SGKIVPKR
+2379 SGKIVPAKDR
-2387 DSYGQLIDT
+2387 YGQVLDT

-2435 VTEKLKEI
+2435 ITEKLKEI
-2443 AHIMG
+2443 AHVMG
-2448 AISDAG
+2448 AISGAG
-2454 GEIALSEKGKV
+2454 GEITLSEKGKV

-2471 RAAEDT
+2471 RAAEDA
-2477 PVPSSKGKEGSF
+2477 PIPSGKGKEGSF

-2512 SVPIIKSYLSRGK
+2512 SVPVIKSYLSRGK

-2549 KRMDAEQKK
+2549 KRMNAEQKK

-2609 KEFNDDNSDV
+2609 KEFNDDNSGV

-2626 VAGQEGISLHDKTG
+2626 AAGQEGISLHDKTG
-2640 AHPRVLINL
+2640 AYPRVLINL

-2677 YLITGSP
+2677 YLVTGSP

-2747 SKSREAA
+2747 SQSREAA
-2754 KKDLLNAAAASDDI
+2754 TKDLLNAAAASDDI
-2768 FFKAAAKRL
+2768 PFKAAVKRL

-2806 KDAFRGIKIATVAD
+2806 KDAFHGSKIATVAD
-2820 GVYVVELPNGN
+2820 GVYVVELPNSN
-2831 NLWVDTNTSQAAV
+2831 NLWVDTNTSQAAI

-2869 RGYYG
+2869 RGYYN
-2874 KETVNEAGGEVVDVI
+2874 KENVNEAGGEVVDVI

-2937 FNKLTEEQTRKRCE
+2937 FNKLTEKEIRRRCE

-2993 TDMGIFLSVKS
+2993 TDTGIFLAVKS
-3004 GKMFER
+3004 GKMFGR
-3010 EGRDNKTGRKYQAA
+3010 EGRDNKTGRKYQAV
-3024 GEMAKT
+3024 GEKAKT
-3030 ADVARLS
+3030 ADVAKLS

-3059 RGKDGNWRFEIKDDP
+3059 RAKDGNWRFEIKDDP

-3084 INFDDE
+3084 IDFDDK
-3090 GATNYVELGKIYNNE
+3090 GATNYVELGKIYHNE

-3140 LTGIRDALVLPEE
+3140 LTGIRDALAIPRD
-3153 YKSWFRDAL
+3153 YRSWFRKAL
-3162 MKSINA
+3162 MKSIKA
-3168 DRSNVDDIVK
+3168 DRSNVDEIVK
-3178 LMGKTDRFVDEAYF
+3178 LLGETDKLVDEAYF
-3192 GDYFAAKKQAK
+3192 GDYFAAKKRAM

-3217 PEGNLVDPDL
+3217 PEEYLGDSDSNL
-3227 LERNPSKPLRMIQWL
+3227 SKLAKVVQWT
-3242 RTMSKIGETQMDD
+3242 RTMGIIGETQTED
-3255 IKGSLLHEI
+3255 IRGTLLHEI
-3264 QHFIQSYEGFSP
+3264 QHFIQRYEGFSP

-3341 AAEIRGM
+3341 AATIRGM
-3348 GEGYWGKYYQEA
+3348 GQGYWGKYYQEA

-3373 IILPPEQILSYS
+3373 IILPPNQILSYS

-3570 LSAKEFKTLMKEPF
+3570 LSAKEFKALMKEPF
-3584 LENVEVLVPDSS
+3584 LENVEVLVPNGS

-3602 KKWVPASKL
+3602 KKWVSASKL
-3611 EKVVNGVEYEVRY
+3611 EKIVNGVEYEVRY
-3624 DKPRVYTSSSKEVL
+3624 DKPRVYTSSSKEVM

-3661 IGENGPV
+3661 IGEDGPV

-3730 KVNLQIAPKFFDPNR
+3730 KVTFQIAPKFFDPNR
-3745 YLSDENNSA
+3745 YLGDENNSA
-3754 GGKKSSLIV
+3754 GGKKSSLVV

-3946 IGVGHTAYGMSALK
+3946 IGAGHTAHGMSALK

-4011 GNKGMYLFKKADEF
+4011 GDKGMYFFKKADEI
-4025 TRAVAVLGAYNEAT
+4025 TRAVAVLGAYNEAI

-4084 ALLFQKYPMKEWE
+4084 GLLFQKYPMKEWE

-4199 YLAGPAGRVIPG
+4199 YLAGPAGSVIPG
-4211 SIASAMSGDYIKAM
+4211 SIASAMSGDYIKVM

-4325 QLKKAV
+4325 QLRKAV
-4331 GDLTLTTAERA
+4331 GDLTLTTTERA

>member
-32 PLAPNNNDDDNI
+32 SLTPSNNDDDNI
-44 LQAAGYGLLEA
+44 LQAAGYGLLGA
-55 AGNVIRTGGNL
+55 AGNVIRAGGNL
-66 LNYAGKPDMYTE
+66 LNYYGKPANVTE
-78 EEWDKQ
+78 EEWDEQ
-84 SQDLGGFHAWSNR
+84 MQANGGLSAWVNR
-97 FNKSIE
+97 TNKSIE
-103 KFGEDV
+103 KFGEEF
-109 EKKYSRNY
+109 EKEHSRNY
-117 SDPLGANSIAAA
+117 SDPLGANSIARA

-134 PYAIGLGITARAGA
+134 PYAIGLGITAKAGA
-148 PTAAEKFAA
+148 PTAAEKFVA
-157 EQGAAEIV
+157 EQGAAAIV

-192 PVLANVSL
+192 PVLANISL

-206 PEALLESVTS
+206 PEAMLESVTS
-216 GKLDYIEKAK
+216 GKIDYIEKAK
-226 QNGTYVPGE
+226 QNGTYVPGK
-235 TEVEAERVAKGVL
+235 TEAEAERVAKGVL
-248 ADNLMFITG
+248 VDNLMFITG

-265 IAATGKT
+265 ISVTGKT
-272 KVGMA
+272 RIGTA
-277 LKILTSMGVNSAQEV
+277 LKILTSVGVNSAQEV

-334 GKVFTPP
+334 GKVFNPS
-341 ETDDVLDTVNT
+341 EADDVLDTVNT
-352 GADNN
+352 GADDN
-357 GTEQIAA
+357 GIEQIAA
-364 PQADEFEA
+364 PQTDEFEA

-383 GSGGYNAVNGRTGA
+383 GSGGYNAVNDRTGA

-404 PDNWPSWAE
+404 PSNWPSWAE

-553 QQEQQQ
+553 QQQQQ
-559 LQGSKPVSNVEKPP
+559 QPQGSEPVSNVEKPP
-573 VEQQPEQAAE
+573 VEQPPEQTVE

-666 SLNNLADN
+666 SLNNLANN
-674 KGNKKVALTDDEAAK
+674 KGDKKVTLTDDEAAK

-722 RRADDR
+722 RRADNR

-744 TAKSLKGNLKSRY
+744 TTKSLKGNLKSRY
-757 VYKNT
+757 VHKNT

-772 SKKVQDVLKNSEY
+772 SKKVQDILKNSEY

-798 AREKLNSLHPL
+798 AREKLNNLHPL

-824 KEQDAVVPKPIVPNK
+824 KGQDVAVPKPIVPNK
-839 SGDESNGVGNNVQP
+839 SGDNSNSAGNNTQP
-853 STDESGGG
+853 PTGEGGVD
-861 KPKAK
+861 KPKTKPA
-866 QDDKNTVKASERDE
+866 DKNTVKASERDE
-880 NGWPLE
+880 DGWPLE

-911 DGKPDRVTV
+911 DDKPDRVTV
-920 ERITDKEYEI
+920 ERITNKEYEV

-969 GEGALPPVVVDGY
+969 E
-982 VAKERLGDKELWGT
+982 E
-996 EYGLPVY
+996 
-1003 HAKNGG
+1003 
-1009 IAYYVL
+1009 
-1015 SPDNEHPTVTVEY
+1015 
-1028 RDHPST
+1028 PS
-1034 RRDWDTAIK
+1034 
-1043 RFHSMEEAERF
+1043 EQ
-1054 IAEDK
+1054 
-1059 GEKPSYMGGEE
+1059 PSSKGEE
-1070 PSDKGKEP
+1070 PSA
-1078 SDKGEKPSDKGKE
+1078 KGEKPSDKGDKPSNEGENPSEE
-1091 PSDKGEEPSGKGE
+1091 PSEEPSNKGDEPIPQFFQSIIDAGFATTDMMHIFDTPSKGEE
-1104 EPSDKGNEPLP
+1104 N
-1115 QFYQAMIDAG
+1115 
-1125 VVTADELQEL
+1125 
-1135 NSLFKGEK
+1135 
-1143 GEEKATDAE
+1143 ATDTE
-1152 GDDGEIENLVNT
+1152 SDDGEIENLVNA
-1164 QTLEKEAEA
+1164 QTLEKDAEA

-1188 GEKEQKQVKTHL
+1188 GEEEQKQVKTYL
-1200 TKHPTDKEFLLGL
+1200 TKHQTDKEFLLGL

-1242 DADDLGRPTRIAK
+1242 DADERPARIAK
-1255 MLKPLFFK
+1255 MLKPLLFK

-1294 ILGIKDKDEEDDK
+1294 ILGIKDEAEEDDK

-1333 NEVANLLFSNA
+1333 DEVANLLFSNA
-1344 PAEDSKGKPLT
+1344 PAEDSKGNALA
-1355 LDNGTPL
+1355 LDNGTLL
-1362 VEEDGNPLEWD
+1362 VEEDGSPLEWD

-1403 DELDIIESY
+1403 DKLDIIESY

-1489 DAAHRVIREKKVEKY
+1489 DAARRVIREKKVEKY
-1504 RNLLGEV
+1504 RGLLGEV

-1523 SLDAA
+1523 NLDIA
-1528 TQKQGDELGDNEA
+1528 TQKQSDELGGNEVV
-1541 ISKATESVDK
+1541 SKASEAVDK
-1551 AAEELKSAKDSGSAE
+1551 ATEELKSAKESGKAE
-1566 KVKKA
+1566 EVKKA
-1571 EAKLKKAESNLQKAT
+1571 EAKLKKAESNLQKVT
-1586 ADATKGSSSGLKV
+1586 TDATKGSSSGLKA

-1608 EKQKLNELES
+1608 EKQKLDELES
-1618 EVSALEKRLVN
+1618 ETSALEKRLVN

-1636 ATKKIPVAKRRV
+1636 ASKKIPVAKRRV

-1687 RSKVLDEIKGKE
+1687 RSKVLDEIKGKGN
-1699 SEKPQEQTDAADADG
+1699 EKSQEQTDAVDTDG
-1714 AEGNISQ
+1714 AEGSINQ
-1721 EDVEAAAALM
+1721 EDVEAAAALVQ
-1731 KEWEERCFKA
+1731 EWTEKFFKVE
-1741 DESGKKSD
+1741 ESGEKSNN
-1749 GLAHYDVNVFTK
+1749 LAYYDAGIFTK
-1761 LLTIGGNILESRLGR
+1761 LLAIGGKQLEENFVR
-1776 ARAKFNAWLTIV
+1776 ARAKFNAWRMSV
-1788 TTTLRAGLIK
+1788 TTIIRAGLNK
-1798 AVQTGGIALER
+1798 AVQAGKVAAER
-1809 AQRIG
+1809 AQRAVR
-1814 QFIDG
+1814 FIDG
-1819 AARAAWEFLS
+1819 TIRAAWEFLS
-1829 NVPEQISLK
+1829 NVPERISLK
-1838 ADDTKALSWQRAL
+1838 ADDAKIASWQQAL
-1851 TVARLVE
+1851 FVAQLAQM
-1858 DNNLSP
+1858 NNLSP
-1864 KQAKEMLQKQKPAL
+1864 KQAKEMLQKRNPAL
-1878 YEEIKN
+1878 YEEIKD

-1896 PRQSDENMVDLGQDE
+1896 PRQGDENMVDLGQDE

-1954 EGNNPQADNGEQG
+1954 EGNNPQADNGEQR
-1967 IEGVPGG
+1967 IEGIPGG
-1974 RTNGSKDVSGNGT
+1974 RTNGGKDVSGNGT

-2017 SEGTGDGGVPVRDK
+2017 SEGTGGGGVPVRDK
-2031 QGKEISRNTSNEN
+2031 QGKEISGNTSNEN
-2044 GTERKSSDE
+2044 GIERKSSDE
-2053 ATERLKRQQQVKD
+2053 ATERLKQQQQVKD

-2236 QGGFSGYMR
+2236 QGGLNGYVR

-2253 QLDGLKEKNDSLSEK
+2253 QLDNLKEKFDLLNEKMSRLDMASLS
-2268 IAILSEVASSRAL
+2268 RTL
-2281 TPKEQERL
+2281 TPKEQEQMD
-2289 NKFKTESPKL
+2289 KIKAESPKL
-2299 ENEIKALKVKLYKIE
+2299 ENEIKALRVKLYKIE
-2314 KKERPLYTKRKK
+2314 EKERPLYTKRKK

-2369 TKVFNFVIQQ
+2369 TKVFSFVVQK
-2379 SGKIVPKR
+2379 SGKIVPAKDR
-2387 DSYGQLIDT
+2387 YGQVLDT

-2435 VTEKLKEI
+2435 ITEKLKEI
-2443 AHIMG
+2443 AHVMG
-2448 AISDAG
+2448 AISGAG
-2454 GEIALSEKGKV
+2454 GEITLSEKGKV

-2471 RAAEDT
+2471 RAAEDA
-2477 PVPSSKGKEGSF
+2477 PIPSGKGKEGSF

-2512 SVPIIKSYLSRGK
+2512 SVPVIKSYLSRGK

-2549 KRMDAEQKK
+2549 KRMNAEQKK

-2609 KEFNDDNSDV
+2609 KEFNDDNSGV

-2626 VAGQEGISLHDKTG
+2626 AAGQEGISLHDKTG

-2677 YLITGSP
+2677 YLIIGSP

-2704 ALGSEARALDIAFQN
+2704 ALGSEARALDIAFQS
-2719 GFFSAVNNLGKKF
+2719 GYFSAAHDLGKKF

-2747 SKSREAA
+2747 SQSREAA
-2754 KKDLLNAAAASDDI
+2754 MKDLLNAAAVSDDI
-2768 FFKAAAKRL
+2768 SFQAAVKRL

-2806 KDAFRGIKIATVAD
+2806 KDAFRGSKIATVAD
-2820 GVYVVELPNGN
+2820 GVHVVEIPNGN
-2831 NLWVDTNTSQAAV
+2831 NLWIDTNTSQAAI

-2869 RGYYG
+2869 RGYYN

-2932 MGEAA
+2932 MGESA
-2937 FNKLTEEQTRKRCE
+2937 FNKLTEKEIRRRCE

-2964 DKRPKNLAERIVW
+2964 DKRPKNLTERIVW

-2993 TDMGIFLSVKS
+2993 TDTGIFLAVKS
-3004 GKMFER
+3004 GKMFGR
-3010 EGRDNKTGRKYQAA
+3010 EGRDNKTGRKYQAV
-3024 GEMAKT
+3024 GEKAKT
-3030 ADVARLS
+3030 ADVAKLS
-3037 KAEELERQG
+3037 KAEKLERQG

-3059 RGKDGNWRFEIKDDP
+3059 RGEDDKWRFEIKDDVSK
-3074 ALINFSEFQK
+3074 IDFSVFNE
-3084 INFDDE
+3084 DDRASLAE
-3090 GATNYVELGKIYNNE
+3090 
-3105 KLFDAY
+3105 
-3111 PQLRKVKVYDEER
+3111 VYR
-3124 NDEYA
+3124 NDELFKAYPWLKNIQIKLEPSNISYA
-3129 GVAYT
+3129 AY
-3134 SEGYLV
+3134 
-3140 LTGIRDALVLPEE
+3140 
-3153 YKSWFRDAL
+3153 
-3162 MKSINA
+3162 A
-3168 DRSNVDDIVK
+3168 DSKERTIVIADYESYEQKRTKFISSIVK
-3178 LMGKTDRFVDEAYF
+3178 ALEKAGDNGGLKSTSLSPNPKGAYIAANAYLRNVMNGYEDADE
-3192 GDYFAAKKQAK
+3192 FADWLQEVAPKEFWKKQISEVDRLAK
-3203 ELADKLPEPFWKAF
+3203 GGNNNALRAFIGGTLDQLELQEDFL
-3217 PEGNLVDPDL
+3217 
-3227 LERNPSKPLRMIQWL
+3227 
-3242 RTMSKIGETQMDD
+3242 
-3255 IKGSLLHEI
+3255 KGTLLHEI
-3264 QHFIQSYEGFSP
+3264 QHMIQDHEGFASGGNDEYLADILTEEANKKIKVYLKETDPVKKEKARQEFLKIQSRAGE
-3276 GSNAKSVRE
+3276 
-3285 QVNAKLDKMGSPLS
+3285 DS
-3299 FYLLPKE
+3299 F
-3306 QRKALQKER
+3306 
-3315 SYLKGKLGGLSDF
+3315 DN
-3328 ELYMDTHGEQEAR
+3328 YMDLHGEQEAR
-3341 AAEIRGM
+3341 ATAVRGV
-3348 GEGYWGKYYQEA
+3348 GNGYEGYGYYEQNYPHK
-3360 RQYPWENIDENES
+3360 YPWEDLVHKGDS
-3373 IILPPEQILSYS
+3373 IIYFDNEHKLVSYS

-3570 LSAKEFKTLMKEPF
+3570 LSAKEFKTLLKEPF

-3745 YLSDENNSA
+3745 YLGDENNSA
-3754 GGKKSSLIV
+3754 GGKKSSLVV

-3911 LAGNINGFLSKS
+3911 LAGNINGFLSKN

-3946 IGVGHTAYGMSALK
+3946 IGVGHTAHGMSALK

-4011 GNKGMYLFKKADEF
+4011 GDKGMYFFKKADEI

-4072 YQMFSGTVLGDL
+4072 YQMLSGTVLGDL

-4097 LMMSL
+4097 LMTSL
-4102 MPHFGK
+4102 MPYFGK

-4183 RVGMSSMFPDN
+4183 RVGMSGMFPDS
-4194 DSLLE
+4194 DSLLG
-4199 YLAGPAGRVIPG
+4199 YLTGPAGSVIPG
-4211 SIASAMSGDYIKAM
+4211 SIANAMSGDYIKAM
-4225 KTVNPAIG
+4225 KTINPAIG

-4252 RYEGTEKYLKGMGF
+4252 KYEGTERYLKGMGF

-4272 LAADMSSATYAEKT
+4272 LASDMSSATYAEKT
-4286 RTKNKK
+4286 RTKDKK

-4297 DAARKRADGEKLTTA
+4297 NAARKRADGEKLTTA

>member
-32 PLAPNNNDDDNI
+32 SLAPNNNDDDNI
-44 LQAAGYGLLEA
+44 LQAAGYGLLGA
-55 AGNVIRTGGNL
+55 AGNVIRVGGNL
-66 LNYAGKPDMYTE
+66 LNYYGKPANVTE
-78 EEWDKQ
+78 EEWDEQ
-84 SQDLGGFHAWSNR
+84 MQANGGLSAWANR
-97 FNKSIE
+97 TNKSIE
-103 KFGEDV
+103 KFGEEF
-109 EKKYSRNY
+109 EKEHSRNY
-117 SDPLGANSIAAA
+117 SDPLGANSIARA

-134 PYAIGLGITARAGA
+134 PYAIGLGITAKAGA
-148 PTAAEKFAA
+148 PTAAEKFVA
-157 EQGAAEIV
+157 EQGAAAIV

-192 PVLANVSL
+192 PVLANISL

-272 KVGMA
+272 KVGIA
-277 LKILTSMGVNSAQEV
+277 LKILTSMGVNFAQEV

-334 GKVFTPP
+334 GKVFNPS
-341 ETDDVLDTVNT
+341 EADDVLDTVNT

-364 PQADEFEA
+364 PQTDEFEA

-383 GSGGYNAVNGRTGA
+383 GSGGYNAKNGRTGA

-404 PDNWPSWAE
+404 PSNWPSWAE

-486 SRMGKSGNMA
+486 SRMGRSGSAA

-528 LIDTGSNEDVIAK
+528 LIETGSNEDVIAK

-547 GKDAEQ
+547 GKDTEQ
-553 QQEQQQ
+553 QQQQP
-559 LQGSKPVSNVEKPP
+559 QGSEPVSNVEKPP
-573 VEQQPEQAAE
+573 VEQPPEQTAE
-583 QPTEQPTVT
+583 QPAEQPTVT

-610 AVDKVVNGPS
+610 AVDKVVNGTS
-620 NSATTT
+620 NPATTS
-626 NTTNTAQP
+626 TTNAAQP
-634 SQSVDTITPNVGP
+634 PQSVDTITPNIGP

-666 SLNNLADN
+666 SLNNLADS
-674 KGNKKVALTDDEAAK
+674 KGNKKVTLADDEAAK

-708 YGYRIGKDIVDEAN
+708 YGYRIGKDIIDEAK
-722 RRADDR
+722 RRADDS

-744 TAKSLKGNLKSRY
+744 TTKSLKGNLKSRY
-757 VYKNT
+757 VYKDT
-762 GNLNWESMKG
+762 GNLDWEKMKG
-772 SKKVQDVLKNSEY
+772 SKKVQDILKNSEY
-785 DGIGTRAAQGDAE
+785 DGIGTKAAQGDAE
-798 AREKLNSLHPL
+798 AREKLNNLHPL

-824 KEQDAVVPKPIVPNK
+824 KGQDVAVPKPVVPNK
-839 SGDESNGVGNNVQP
+839 SGDNSNSVGNNVQP
-853 STDESGGG
+853 PTDESGGG

-866 QDDKNTVKASERDE
+866 QDDKSTAKKSERDE
-880 NGWPLE
+880 DGWPLE

-900 VREYNSNAHSD
+900 VREYNSNAHEE

-969 GEGALPPVVVDGY
+969 EEP
-982 VAKERLGDKELWGT
+982 GDKT
-996 EYGLPVY
+996 
-1003 HAKNGG
+1003 
-1009 IAYYVL
+1009 
-1015 SPDNEHPTVTVEY
+1015 S
-1028 RDHPST
+1028 
-1034 RRDWDTAIK
+1034 
-1043 RFHSMEEAERF
+1043 
-1054 IAEDK
+1054 DK
-1059 GEKPSYMGGEE
+1059 GE
-1070 PSDKGKEP
+1070 EP
-1078 SDKGEKPSDKGKE
+1078 SDKGEKPSDEGE
-1091 PSDKGEEPSGKGE
+1091 QPSEQPSDKGGKPSNEGENPNEESSEEPSNKGD
-1104 EPSDKGNEPLP
+1104 EPIP
-1115 QFYQAMIDAG
+1115 QFFQSIIDAG
-1125 VVTADELQEL
+1125 FATTDMMHIFDNPSE
-1135 NSLFKGEK
+1135 
-1143 GEEKATDAE
+1143 GEENAIDAE

-1173 ATEAEDKL
+1173 TTETEDKL

-1188 GEKEQKQVKTHL
+1188 GENEQKQVKTYL
-1200 TKHPTDKEFLLGL
+1200 TKHQTDKEFLLGL

-1242 DADDLGRPTRIAK
+1242 DADERPTRVAK
-1255 MLKPLFFK
+1255 MLKPVLFK
-1263 LQVLE
+1263 LQGLE
-1268 NGSDVIGSLDEYNK
+1268 NGSDVIGKLDEYNK
-1282 ERKKVADAARKE
+1282 ELKKAADAARKE
-1294 ILGIKDKDEEDDK
+1294 ILGIKDEDEEDDK
-1307 YKSEITDDD
+1307 YKNEITDDD
-1316 CDDYLAEV
+1316 CDDYLAGV
-1324 KKEEGREYA
+1324 KKEEGPEYA
-1333 NEVANLLFSNA
+1333 NEVGDVLFSDA
-1344 PAEDSKGKPLT
+1344 PTENSKGKTLA

-1390 NLEKLEKKIKLSD
+1390 NFEKLKKEFNLSTEKLRMV
-1403 DELDIIESY
+1403 EEY
-1412 YYALWTKFQGQVKT
+1412 YYELYEKFQGQVKT
-1426 AARGGYKAK
+1426 TARGGYKAK

-1469 MLEKENPNIPVESM
+1469 MLEKENPNVSVESM

-1489 DAAHRVIREKKVEKY
+1489 DAARRVIREKKVEKY
-1504 RNLLGEV
+1504 RDLLGEV
-1511 KKQKDAVKKAEE
+1511 EKQKDAVKKAEE
-1523 SLDAA
+1523 NLDAA
-1528 TQKQGDELGDNEA
+1528 TQKQGDELGGNEA
-1541 ISKATESVDK
+1541 VSKASEVVNK
-1551 AAEELKSAKDSGSAE
+1551 ASEELKSAKESGSAE
-1566 KVKKA
+1566 EVKKA
-1571 EAKLKKAESNLQKAT
+1571 EAKLKKAELNLQKAT
-1586 ADATKGSSSGLKV
+1586 VDATKGSSSGLKV

-1608 EKQKLNELES
+1608 EKQKLDELES
-1618 EVSALEKRLVN
+1618 ETSALEKRLVN

-1636 ATKKIPVAKRRV
+1636 ASKKIPVAKRRV

-1661 NLADAKKELEKAEN
+1661 TLADAKKELEKAEN

-1721 EDVEAAAALM
+1721 EDVEAAAALVQ
-1731 KEWEERCFKA
+1731 EWTEKFFKVE
-1741 DESGKKSD
+1741 ESGEKPNN
-1749 GLAHYDVNVFTK
+1749 LAYYDAGIFTK
-1761 LLTIGGNILESRLGR
+1761 LLAIGGKQLEENFVR
-1776 ARAKFNAWLTIV
+1776 ARAKFNAWRMSV
-1788 TTTLRAGLIK
+1788 TTIIRAGLNK
-1798 AVQTGGIALER
+1798 AVQAGKVAAER
-1809 AQRIG
+1809 AQRAVR
-1814 QFIDG
+1814 FIDG
-1819 AARAAWEFLS
+1819 TIRAAWEFLS

-1838 ADDTKALSWQRAL
+1838 ADDAKISSWQQAL
-1851 TVARLVE
+1851 FVAQLAQM
-1858 DNNLSP
+1858 NNLSP
-1864 KQAKEMLQKQKPAL
+1864 KQAKEMLQKRNPAL
-1878 YEEIKN
+1878 YEEIKD

-1889 RKALRAY
+1889 RKALRVY
-1896 PRQSDENMVDLGQDE
+1896 PRQGDENMVDLGRDE
-1911 NGGGGDEPIRTTREP
+1911 NGGGGDEHIRTTREP

-1944 TPDGGSQNPS
+1944 APDGGSQNPS
-1954 EGNNPQADNGEQG
+1954 KGNNPQTDNGEQG

-1974 RTNGSKDVSGNGT
+1974 RANGGENVSGSGT
-1987 ATGGARGNQQ
+1987 VAGGARGNQQ

-2003 DASQRGTRDSGQER
+2003 DASQRGTGNFGRGR
-2017 SEGTGDGGVPVRDK
+2017 GRGTGGSGVSVRDK
-2031 QGKEISRNTSNEN
+2031 QSQGLSGNTSIENE
-2044 GTERKSSDE
+2044 TERKSSDE

-2236 QGGFSGYMR
+2236 QGGLNGYVR

-2253 QLDGLKEKNDSLSEK
+2253 QLDNLKEKFDLLNEKMSRLDMASLS
-2268 IAILSEVASSRAL
+2268 RTL
-2281 TPKEQERL
+2281 TPKEQEQMDKIKAEFPKVKNEL
-2289 NKFKTESPKL
+2289 NALRVKL
-2299 ENEIKALKVKLYKIE
+2299 NEIAA
-2314 KKERPLYTKRKK
+2314 KERPLYTKRKK
-2326 DASTKTLLLS
+2326 ETSTKTLLLS

-2369 TKVFNFVIQQ
+2369 TKVFSFVVQK
-2379 SGKIVPKR
+2379 SGKIVPAKDR
-2387 DSYGQLIDT
+2387 YGQVLDT

-2435 VTEKLKEI
+2435 ITEKLKEI
-2443 AHIMG
+2443 AHVMG
-2448 AISDAG
+2448 AISGAG
-2454 GEIALSEKGKV
+2454 GEITLSEKGKV

-2477 PVPSSKGKEGSF
+2477 PIPSGKGKEGSF

-2512 SVPIIKSYLSRGK
+2512 SVPVIKSYLSRGK

-2549 KRMDAEQKK
+2549 KRMNAEQKK

-2597 GNESDSKRKAAV
+2597 GNESDGKRKAAV
-2609 KEFNDDNSDV
+2609 KEFNDDNSGV

-2626 VAGQEGISLHDKTG
+2626 AAGQEGISLHDKTG
-2640 AHPRVLINL
+2640 AYPRVLINL

-2677 YLITGSP
+2677 YLIIGSP

-2704 ALGSEARALDIAFQN
+2704 ALGSEARALDIAFQS
-2719 GFFSAVNNLGKKF
+2719 GYFSAAHDLGKKF
-2732 DYATD
+2732 DYTTD

-2747 SKSREAA
+2747 SQSREAA
-2754 KKDLLNAAAASDDI
+2754 MKDLLNAAAASDDI
-2768 FFKAAAKRL
+2768 SFKAAVKRL

-2796 DNEKKFLRTL
+2796 DNEKKFLKTL
-2806 KDAFRGIKIATVAD
+2806 KDAFHGSKIATVAD
-2820 GVYVVELPNGN
+2820 GVHVVELPNGN
-2831 NLWVDTNTSQAAV
+2831 NLWIDTNTSQAAI

-2869 RGYYG
+2869 RGYYS

-2993 TDMGIFLSVKS
+2993 TDTGIFLAVKS
-3004 GKMFER
+3004 GKMFGR
-3010 EGRDNKTGRKYQAA
+3010 EGRDNKTGRKYQAV
-3024 GEMAKT
+3024 GEKAKT
-3030 ADVARLS
+3030 ADVEKLS

-3084 INFDDE
+3084 IDFDDE
-3090 GATNYVELGKIYNNE
+3090 GATNYVELGKIYHNE

-3140 LTGIRDALVLPEE
+3140 LTGIRDALAMPRD
-3153 YKSWFRDAL
+3153 YRSWFRKAL
-3162 MKSINA
+3162 MKSVKA
-3168 DRSNVDDIVK
+3168 DRSNVDEITK
-3178 LMGKTDRFVDEAYF
+3178 LLGETDKLVDEAYF
-3192 GDYFAAKKQAK
+3192 GDYFAAKKRAM

-3217 PEGNLVDPDL
+3217 PEEYLGDPNPNL
-3227 LERNPSKPLRMIQWL
+3227 SKLAKVIQWT
-3242 RTMSKIGETQMDD
+3242 RTMSIIGETQTED

-3264 QHFIQSYEGFSP
+3264 QHFVQSYEGFSP
-3276 GSNAKSVRE
+3276 GSNARSVRE

-3341 AAEIRGM
+3341 AAEIRGR

-3373 IILPPEQILSYS
+3373 IILPPNQILSYS

-3427 GVKAGEI
+3427 GVKTGEI

-3528 ELQDAGYDKN
+3528 ELQDAGYNKN
-3538 VVEAYVRTRQLI
+3538 VVEAYARTRQLI

-3570 LSAKEFKTLMKEPF
+3570 LSAKEFKALTKEPF
-3584 LENVEVLVPDSS
+3584 LENVEVLVPDGS

-3602 KKWVPASKL
+3602 KKWISASKL
-3611 EKVVNGVEYEVRY
+3611 EKIVNGVEYEVRY
-3624 DKPRVYTSSSKEVL
+3624 DKPRVYTSSSKEVM

-3655 AVVEKH
+3655 AVVEKR
-3661 IGENGPV
+3661 IGEDGPV

-3745 YLSDENNSA
+3745 YLGDENNSA
-3754 GGKKSSLIV
+3754 GGKKSSLVV

-3911 LAGNINGFLSKS
+3911 LAGNINGFLSKN

-3946 IGVGHTAYGMSALK
+3946 IGVGHTAHGMSALK

-4011 GNKGMYLFKKADEF
+4011 GDKGMYFFKKADEL

-4072 YQMFSGTVLGDL
+4072 YQMLSGTVLGDL

-4097 LMMSL
+4097 LMTSL
-4102 MPHFGK
+4102 MPYFGK

-4183 RVGMSSMFPDN
+4183 RVGMSGMFPDS
-4194 DSLLE
+4194 DSLLG
-4199 YLAGPAGRVIPG
+4199 YLTGPAGSVIPG
-4211 SIASAMSGDYIKAM
+4211 IIANAMSGDYIKAM
-4225 KTVNPAIG
+4225 KTINPAIG

-4252 RYEGTEKYLKGMGF
+4252 KYEGTERYLKGMGF

-4272 LAADMSSATYAEKT
+4272 LASDMSSATYAEKT
-4286 RTKNKK
+4286 RTKDKK

-4297 DAARKRADGEKLTTA
+4297 DAARKRADGERLTAA

>member
-32 PLAPNNNDDDNI
+32 SLTPSNNDDDNI
-44 LQAAGYGLLEA
+44 LQAAGYGLLGA

-66 LNYAGKPDMYTE
+66 LNYYGKPANVTE
-78 EEWDKQ
+78 EEWDEQ
-84 SQDLGGFHAWSNR
+84 MQANGGLSAWVNR
-97 FNKSIE
+97 TNKSIE
-103 KFGEDV
+103 KFGEEF
-109 EKKYSRNY
+109 EKEHSRNY
-117 SDPLGANSIAAA
+117 SDPLGANSIARA

-134 PYAIGLGITARAGA
+134 PYAIGLGITAKAGA
-148 PTAAEKFAA
+148 PTAAEKFVA
-157 EQGAAEIV
+157 EQGAAAIV

-192 PVLANVSL
+192 PVLANISL

-206 PEALLESVTS
+206 PEAMLESVTS

-226 QNGTYVPGE
+226 QNGTYVPGK
-235 TEVEAERVAKGVL
+235 TEAEAERVAKGVL
-248 ADNLMFITG
+248 ADNLMFITA

-272 KVGMA
+272 KVGTA
-277 LKILTSMGVNSAQEV
+277 LKFLTSVGVNSAQET

-307 FSDPD
+307 FRDPD
-312 VIVSGIAGAI
+312 VVLSAIAGAI

-334 GKVFTPP
+334 GKAFTPS
-341 ETDDVLDTVNT
+341 EADDVLDTVNT

-364 PQADEFEA
+364 PQTDEFEA

-383 GSGGYNAVNGRTGA
+383 GSGGYNAENGRTHA
-397 SGKYQIM
+397 AGKYQIL
-404 PDNWPSWAE
+404 PDNWPDWAE

-453 GGEGALNYSDE
+453 GGTGALNYSDE

-486 SRMGKSGNMA
+486 SRMGKYGNMA

-517 QAGDEYNKVAD
+517 QAGDEYNNVAD
-528 LIDTGSNEDVIAK
+528 LIETGSDEDVIAK

-547 GKDAEQ
+547 GKDTEQ
-553 QQEQQQ
+553 QQQQP
-559 LQGSKPVSNVEKPP
+559 QGSEPVSNVEKPP
-573 VEQQPEQAAE
+573 VEQPPEQTVG

-610 AVDKVVNGPS
+610 AVDKVVNGAS
-620 NSATTT
+620 NPATTS
-626 NTTNTAQP
+626 TTNTAQP
-634 SQSVDTITPNVGP
+634 SQSVDAITPNVGP

-666 SLNNLADN
+666 SLNNLADS
-674 KGNKKVALTDDEAAK
+674 KGNKKVTLTDDEVAK

-708 YGYRIGKDIVDEAN
+708 YGYRIGKDIIDEAK
-722 RRADDR
+722 RRADDS

-735 EWTDAELDH
+735 EWTDAELNH
-744 TAKSLKGNLKSRY
+744 TTKSLKGNLKSRY
-757 VYKNT
+757 VYKDT
-762 GNLNWESMKG
+762 GNLDWEKMKG

-785 DGIGTRAAQGDAE
+785 DGIGTRAAKGDAE
-798 AREKLNSLHPL
+798 AREKLNNLHPL

-824 KEQDAVVPKPIVPNK
+824 KGQDVAVPKPIVPNE
-839 SGDESNGVGNNVQP
+839 SGGNSNGAGNNAQP
-853 STDESGGG
+853 PTGEGGGG
-861 KPKAK
+861 KPT
-866 QDDKNTVKASERDE
+866 DKSTVKAAERDE
-880 NGWPLE
+880 DGWPLE

-891 QVGDASDSE
+891 QVGDASDTE
-900 VREYNSNAHSD
+900 TREYYSSAHSD

-920 ERITDKEYEI
+920 ERVTDNEYEV

-954 NVDGTKIERNQNTPS
+954 KVDGTKIERTQNTPS
-969 GEGALPPVVVDGY
+969 EEP
-982 VAKERLGDKELWGT
+982 GDKT
-996 EYGLPVY
+996 
-1003 HAKNGG
+1003 
-1009 IAYYVL
+1009 
-1015 SPDNEHPTVTVEY
+1015 S
-1028 RDHPST
+1028 
-1034 RRDWDTAIK
+1034 
-1043 RFHSMEEAERF
+1043 
-1054 IAEDK
+1054 DK
-1059 GEKPSYMGGEE
+1059 GEE
-1070 PSDKGKEP
+1070 PSEQP
-1078 SDKGEKPSDKGKE
+1078 SDKGEE
-1091 PSDKGEEPSGKGE
+1091 PSDKGEEPSDKGE
-1104 EPSDKGNEPLP
+1104 QPSDKGEEPLP

-1125 VVTADELQEL
+1125 VITADDLREW
-1135 NSLFKGEK
+1135 NSYLEDEK
-1143 GEEKATDAE
+1143 GEDNTRGEE
-1152 GDDGEIENLVNT
+1152 SDDGEIENLVNT

-1188 GEKEQKQVKTHL
+1188 GETEQKQVKTYL

-1255 MLKPLFFK
+1255 MLKPLLFK

-1294 ILGIKDKDEEDDK
+1294 IIGIKDEDEEDDK

-1333 NEVANLLFSNA
+1333 DEVANLLFSNA
-1344 PAEDSKGKPLT
+1344 PAEDSKGKPLA

-1362 VEEDGNPLEWD
+1362 VEDDGSPLEWD

-1403 DELDIIESY
+1403 DKLDIIESY

-1469 MLEKENPNIPVESM
+1469 MLEKENPNVPVESM
-1483 EPQKII
+1483 EPQKIV
-1489 DAAHRVIREKKVEKY
+1489 DAARRVIREKKVEKY
-1504 RNLLGEV
+1504 RDLLGETE
-1511 KKQKDAVKKAEE
+1511 KQKNAVKKAEE
-1523 SLDAA
+1523 NLDAA
-1528 TQKQGDELGDNEA
+1528 TQKQGDELGGNEA
-1541 ISKATESVDK
+1541 VNKASEVVNK
-1551 AAEELKSAKDSGSAE
+1551 ASEELKSAKESGNAE
-1566 KVKKA
+1566 EVKKA
-1571 EAKLKKAESNLQKAT
+1571 EAKLKKTESNLQKAT
-1586 ADATKGSSSGLKV
+1586 TDATKGSSSGLKV

-1608 EKQKLNELES
+1608 EKQKLDELES
-1618 EVSALEKRLVN
+1618 ETSALEKRLVN

-1636 ATKKIPVAKRRV
+1636 ASKKIPVAKRRV

-1661 NLADAKKELEKAEN
+1661 KLADAKKELEKAED

-1699 SEKPQEQTDAADADG
+1699 NEKPQEQTDAVDADG

-1721 EDVEAAAALM
+1721 ENLEAATALVL
-1731 KEWEERCFKA
+1731 EWGEKCFKA

-1761 LLTIGGNILESRLGR
+1761 LLTIGGDILESSLGR
-1776 ARAKFNAWLTIV
+1776 ARAKFNAWRTIV
-1788 TTTLRAGLIK
+1788 TTTLRAGLNK
-1798 AVQTGGIALER
+1798 AVQTGKMALER

-1851 TVARLVE
+1851 SVARFAE

-1864 KQAKEMLQKQKPAL
+1864 KQAKEMFQKRNPAL
-1878 YEEIKN
+1878 YEEIKD

-1896 PRQSDENMVDLGQDE
+1896 PRQGDENMVDLGQDE
-1911 NGGGGDEPIRTTREP
+1911 NGGGGDESIRTTREP

-1967 IEGVPGG
+1967 IEGVPRGRANGG
-1974 RTNGSKDVSGNGT
+1974 ENVSGSGT
-1987 ATGGARGNQQ
+1987 ATGRARGNQQ

-2017 SEGTGDGGVPVRDK
+2017 SEGTGGGGVPVRDK
-2031 QGKEISRNTSNEN
+2031 QGKEISGDTSNEN

-2053 ATERLKRQQQVKD
+2053 ATERLKQQQQVKD

-2236 QGGFSGYMR
+2236 QGGLIGYVR

-2253 QLDGLKEKNDSLSEK
+2253 QLDNLKEKFDLLNEKMSRLDMASLS
-2268 IAILSEVASSRAL
+2268 RTL
-2281 TPKEQERL
+2281 TPKEQEQMDKIKAEFPKVKNEL
-2289 NKFKTESPKL
+2289 NALRVKL
-2299 ENEIKALKVKLYKIE
+2299 NEIAA
-2314 KKERPLYTKRKK
+2314 KERPLYTKRKK
-2326 DASTKTLLLS
+2326 ETSTKTLLLS

-2369 TKVFNFVIQQ
+2369 TKVFSFVVQK
-2379 SGKIVPKR
+2379 SGKIVPAKDR
-2387 DSYGQLIDT
+2387 YGQVLDT

-2435 VTEKLKEI
+2435 ITEKLKEI
-2443 AHIMG
+2443 AHVMG
-2448 AISDAG
+2448 AISGAG
-2454 GEIALSEKGKV
+2454 GEITLAEKGKV

-2477 PVPSSKGKEGSF
+2477 PIPSGKGKEGSF

-2512 SVPIIKSYLSRGK
+2512 SVPVIKSYLSRGK

-2549 KRMDAEQKK
+2549 KRMNAEQKK

-2597 GNESDSKRKAAV
+2597 GNESDGKRKAAV
-2609 KEFNDDNSDV
+2609 KEFNDDNSGV

-2626 VAGQEGISLHDKTG
+2626 AAGQEGISLHDKTG
-2640 AHPRVLINL
+2640 AYPRVLINL

-2677 YLITGSP
+2677 YLIIGSP

-2704 ALGSEARALDIAFQN
+2704 ALGSEARALDIAFQS
-2719 GFFSAVNNLGKKF
+2719 GYFSAAHDLGKKF
-2732 DYATD
+2732 DYTTD

-2747 SKSREAA
+2747 SQSREAA
-2754 KKDLLNAAAASDDI
+2754 MKDLLNAAAASDDI
-2768 FFKAAAKRL
+2768 SFKAAVKRL

-2796 DNEKKFLRTL
+2796 DNEKKFLKTL
-2806 KDAFRGIKIATVAD
+2806 KDAFHGGKIATVAD
-2820 GVYVVELPNGN
+2820 GVHVVELPNGN
-2831 NLWVDTNTSQAAV
+2831 NLWIDTNTSQAAI

-2869 RGYYG
+2869 RGYYS

-2993 TDMGIFLSVKS
+2993 TDTGIFLAVKS
-3004 GKMFER
+3004 GKMFGR
-3010 EGRDNKTGRKYQAA
+3010 EGRDNKTGRKYQAV
-3024 GEMAKT
+3024 GEKAKT
-3030 ADVARLS
+3030 ADVEKLS

-3084 INFDDE
+3084 IDFDDE
-3090 GATNYVELGKIYNNE
+3090 GATNYVELGKIYHNE

-3140 LTGIRDALVLPEE
+3140 LTGIRDALAMPRD
-3153 YKSWFRDAL
+3153 YRSWFRKAL
-3162 MKSINA
+3162 MKSVKA
-3168 DRSNVDDIVK
+3168 DRSNVDEITK
-3178 LMGKTDRFVDEAYF
+3178 LLGETDKLVDEAYF
-3192 GDYFAAKKQAK
+3192 GDYFAAKKRAM

-3217 PEGNLVDPDL
+3217 PEEYLGDPNPNL
-3227 LERNPSKPLRMIQWL
+3227 SKLAKVIQWT
-3242 RTMSKIGETQMDD
+3242 RTMSIIGETQTED

-3264 QHFIQSYEGFSP
+3264 QHFVQSYEGFSP
-3276 GSNAKSVRE
+3276 GSNARSVRE

-3341 AAEIRGM
+3341 AAEIRGR

-3427 GVKAGEI
+3427 GVKTGEI

-3730 KVNLQIAPKFFDPNR
+3730 KVTFQIAPKFFDPNR
-3745 YLSDENNSA
+3745 YLGDENNSA
-3754 GGKKSSLIV
+3754 GGKKSSLVV

-3911 LAGNINGFLSKS
+3911 LAGNINGFLSKN

-3946 IGVGHTAYGMSALK
+3946 IGAGHTAHGMSALK

-4011 GNKGMYLFKKADEF
+4011 GDKGMYLFKKADEL

-4072 YQMFSGTVLGDL
+4072 YQMLSGTVLGDL

-4097 LMMSL
+4097 LMTSL
-4102 MPHFGK
+4102 MPYFGK

-4115 RFWATYLLMAGFA
+4115 RFWAIYLLMAGFA

-4183 RVGMSSMFPDN
+4183 RVGMSGMFPDS
-4194 DSLLE
+4194 DSLLG
-4199 YLAGPAGRVIPG
+4199 YLTGPAGSVIPG
-4211 SIASAMSGDYIKAM
+4211 SIANAMSGDYIKAM
-4225 KTVNPAIG
+4225 KTINPAIG

-4252 RYEGTEKYLKGMGF
+4252 KYEGTERYLKGMGF
-4266 RPVGQS
+4266 KPVGQS
-4272 LAADMSSATYAEKT
+4272 LAADMSSARYAEKT
-4286 RTKNKK
+4286 RTKDKK

-4297 DAARKRADGEKLTTA
+4297 NAARKRADGEKLTTA

>member
-32 PLAPNNNDDDNI
+32 SLAPNNNDDDNI
-44 LQAAGYGLLEA
+44 LQAAGYGLLGA
-55 AGNVIRTGGNL
+55 VGNVIRAGGNL
-66 LNYAGKPDMYTE
+66 LNYYGKPAYMTE

-84 SQDLGGFHAWSNR
+84 HQADGGLIAWSNR
-97 FNKSIE
+97 TNKSIE

-129 VGSIV
+129 VASIV
-134 PYAIGLGITARAGA
+134 PYAIGLGITAKAGA

-157 EQGAAEIV
+157 EQGAAAIV

-192 PVLANVSL
+192 PVLANISL

-206 PEALLESVTS
+206 PEAMLESVTS

-334 GKVFTPP
+334 GKVFTPSD
-341 ETDDVLDTVNT
+341 TDDAPGTINT
-352 GADNN
+352 NTDDN
-357 GTEQIAA
+357 GTEQTTV
-364 PQADEFEA
+364 PQTDEFEA

-383 GSGGYNAVNGRTGA
+383 GSGGYNAVNGRTDA
-397 SGKYQIM
+397 SGKYQIL
-404 PDNWPSWAE
+404 PSNWPSWAE

-517 QAGDEYNKVAD
+517 QAGDEYNNVAD
-528 LIDTGSNEDVIAK
+528 LIDTGSDEDVIAK

-553 QQEQQQ
+553 QQQQS
-559 LQGSKPVSNVEKPP
+559 QGSEPVSNAEKPP
-573 VEQQPEQAAE
+573 VEQPPEQTVE
-583 QPTEQPTVT
+583 QPAEQPTVT

-610 AVDKVVNGPS
+610 AVDKVVNGTS
-620 NSATTT
+620 NPATTS
-626 NTTNTAQP
+626 TTNVAQP
-634 SQSVDTITPNVGP
+634 SQSVDAITPNIGP

-666 SLNNLADN
+666 SLNNLADS
-674 KGNKKVALTDDEAAK
+674 KGNKKVTLTDDEAAK
-689 VKEAAGSDDLDTL
+689 VKEAAGSDDLDKL

-744 TAKSLKGNLKSRY
+744 TTKSLKGNLKSRY
-757 VYKNT
+757 VHKDT

-772 SKKVQDVLKNSEY
+772 SKKVQDILKKSEY

-798 AREKLNSLHPL
+798 AREKLNNLHPL

-814 LDRAKKAKEG
+814 LDRARKAKEG
-824 KEQDAVVPKPIVPNK
+824 KGQDVAVPKPIVPNK
-839 SGDESNGVGNNVQP
+839 SGDNSNSAGNNAQP
-853 STDESGGG
+853 PTGESDGD
-861 KPKAK
+861 KPKRKAA
-866 QDDKNTVKASERDE
+866 DKNTVKASERDE
-880 NGWPLE
+880 DGWPLE

-920 ERITDKEYEI
+920 ERITDKEYEV

-942 ASSMEE
+942 ASSMKE

-954 NVDGTKIERNQNTPS
+954 KVDGTKIERTQNTPS
-969 GEGALPPVVVDGY
+969 EEP
-982 VAKERLGDKELWGT
+982 GDKT
-996 EYGLPVY
+996 
-1003 HAKNGG
+1003 
-1009 IAYYVL
+1009 
-1015 SPDNEHPTVTVEY
+1015 S
-1028 RDHPST
+1028 
-1034 RRDWDTAIK
+1034 
-1043 RFHSMEEAERF
+1043 
-1054 IAEDK
+1054 DK
-1059 GEKPSYMGGEE
+1059 GE
-1070 PSDKGKEP
+1070 EP
-1078 SDKGEKPSDKGKE
+1078 SDKGEKPSDEGE
-1091 PSDKGEEPSGKGE
+1091 QPSEQPSDKGGKPSNEGENPNEESSEEPSNKGD
-1104 EPSDKGNEPLP
+1104 EPIP
-1115 QFYQAMIDAG
+1115 QFFQSIIDAG
-1125 VVTADELQEL
+1125 FATTDMMHIFDNPSE
-1135 NSLFKGEK
+1135 
-1143 GEEKATDAE
+1143 GEENVTDTE

-1173 ATEAEDKL
+1173 TTEAEDKL

-1188 GEKEQKQVKTHL
+1188 GEQEQKQVKTYL
-1200 TKHPTDKEFLLGL
+1200 TKHQTDKEFLLGL

-1242 DADDLGRPTRIAK
+1242 DADERPTRVVK
-1255 MLKPLFFK
+1255 MLKPVLFK

-1268 NGSDVIGSLDEYNK
+1268 NGSDVIGKLDEYNK
-1282 ERKKVADAARKE
+1282 ELKKVADAARKE
-1294 ILGIKDKDEEDDK
+1294 ILGIKDEDEEDDK

-1324 KKEEGREYA
+1324 KKEEGPEYA
-1333 NEVANLLFSNA
+1333 NKVGDVLFSNA
-1344 PAEDSKGKPLT
+1344 PTENSKGKT
-1355 LDNGTPL
+1355 LALDDGTLL
-1362 VEEDGNPLEWD
+1362 VEEDGSPLTWD
-1373 ALIRKIVFR
+1373 ALIRKIAFR
-1382 DLQLDDNK
+1382 DLQLDDSK
-1390 NLEKLEKKIKLSD
+1390 NFEKLEKTHTLSEKEFGIVQD
-1403 DELDIIESY
+1403 Y
-1412 YYALWTKFQGQVKT
+1412 YYELCDKFQGQVET
-1426 AARGGYKAK
+1426 TARGGYKAK

-1469 MLEKENPNIPVESM
+1469 MLEKENPNVSVESM

-1489 DAAHRVIREKKVEKY
+1489 DAARRVIREKKVEKY
-1504 RNLLGEV
+1504 RDLLSEV

-1523 SLDAA
+1523 NLDAA
-1528 TQKQGDELGDNEA
+1528 TQKQGDELGGNEA
-1541 ISKATESVDK
+1541 VSKASEVVDK
-1551 AAEELKSAKDSGSAE
+1551 ATEELKSAKESGNAE
-1566 KVKKA
+1566 EVKKA
-1571 EAKLKKAESNLQKAT
+1571 EAKLKKAELNLQKAT

-1608 EKQKLNELES
+1608 EKQKLDELES
-1618 EVSALEKRLVN
+1618 ETSALEKRLVN

-1636 ATKKIPVAKRRV
+1636 ASKKIPVAKRRV
-1648 ADAKKAVAGSKEE
+1648 ADAKKAVAGSKEK

-1675 ALKKAEEKLADA
+1675 ALNKAEEKLADA

-1714 AEGNISQ
+1714 AESNISQ
-1721 EDVEAAAALM
+1721 EDVEAAAALVQ
-1731 KEWEERCFKA
+1731 EWTEKFFKVE
-1741 DESGKKSD
+1741 ESGEKPNN
-1749 GLAHYDVNVFTK
+1749 LAYYDAGIFTK
-1761 LLTIGGNILESRLGR
+1761 LLAIGGKQLEENFVR
-1776 ARAKFNAWLTIV
+1776 ARAKYNAWRMSV
-1788 TTTLRAGLIK
+1788 TTIIRAGLNK
-1798 AVQTGGIALER
+1798 AVQAGKVAAER
-1809 AQRIG
+1809 AQRAVR
-1814 QFIDG
+1814 FIDG
-1819 AARAAWEFLS
+1819 TIRAAWEFLS
-1829 NVPEQISLK
+1829 NVPERISLK
-1838 ADDTKALSWQRAL
+1838 ADDAKIASWQQAL
-1851 TVARLVE
+1851 FVAQLAQM
-1858 DNNLSP
+1858 NNLSP
-1864 KQAKEMLQKQKPAL
+1864 KQAKEMLQKRNPAL
-1878 YEEIKN
+1878 YEEIKD

-1889 RKALRAY
+1889 RKALRVY
-1896 PRQSDENMVDLGQDE
+1896 PRQGDENMVDLGQDE
-1911 NGGGGDEPIRTTREP
+1911 NGGGGDESIRTTREP

-1937 GVEGEPV
+1937 GMEGEPV

-1967 IEGVPGG
+1967 VEGVPGG
-1974 RTNGSKDVSGNGT
+1974 RANGGKNVSGSGA
-1987 ATGGARGNQQ
+1987 ATGGVRGNQQ

-2003 DASQRGTRDSGQER
+2003 DASQRGTGDSGPER
-2017 SEGTGDGGVPVRDK
+2017 GERAGGSGVSVRNKQSQGLSEH
-2031 QGKEISRNTSNEN
+2031 TSDQN

-2236 QGGFSGYMR
+2236 QGGLNGYVR

-2253 QLDGLKEKNDSLSEK
+2253 QLDNLKEKFDLLNEKMSRLDMASLS
-2268 IAILSEVASSRAL
+2268 RTL
-2281 TPKEQERL
+2281 TPKEQEQMDKIKAEFPKVKNEL
-2289 NKFKTESPKL
+2289 NALRVKL
-2299 ENEIKALKVKLYKIE
+2299 NEIAA
-2314 KKERPLYTKRKK
+2314 KERPLYTKRKK
-2326 DASTKTLLLS
+2326 ETNTKTLLLS

-2369 TKVFNFVIQQ
+2369 TKVFSFVVQK
-2379 SGKIVPKR
+2379 SGKIVPAKDR
-2387 DSYGQLIDT
+2387 YGQVLDT

-2435 VTEKLKEI
+2435 ITEKLKEI
-2443 AHIMG
+2443 AHVMG
-2448 AISDAG
+2448 AISGAG
-2454 GEIALSEKGKV
+2454 GEITLSEKGKV

-2471 RAAEDT
+2471 RAAEDA
-2477 PVPSSKGKEGSF
+2477 PIPSGKGKEGSF

-2512 SVPIIKSYLSRGK
+2512 SVPVIKSYLSRGK

-2530 HDLKESKIT
+2530 HDLKESRIT
-2539 RPFKLTDAEY
+2539 RPFELTDAEY
-2549 KRMDAEQKK
+2549 KKMNVEQKK

-2566 FPEYADLDL
+2566 FPEYANLDL

-2597 GNESDSKRKAAV
+2597 GNESDSKRKTAV
-2609 KEFNDDNSDV
+2609 KEFNDDNSGV

-2626 VAGQEGISLHDKTG
+2626 AAGQEGISLHDKTG
-2640 AHPRVLINL
+2640 AYPRVLINL

-2677 YLITGSP
+2677 YLIIGSP

-2704 ALGSEARALDIAFQN
+2704 ALGSEARALDIAFQS
-2719 GFFSAVNNLGKKF
+2719 GYFSAAHDLGKKF
-2732 DYATD
+2732 DYTTD

-2747 SKSREAA
+2747 SQSREAA
-2754 KKDLLNAAAASDDI
+2754 MKDLLNAAAASDDI
-2768 FFKAAAKRL
+2768 SFKAAVKRL

-2796 DNEKKFLRTL
+2796 DNEKKFLKTL
-2806 KDAFRGIKIATVAD
+2806 KDAFHGSKIATVAD
-2820 GVYVVELPNGN
+2820 GVHVVELPNGN
-2831 NLWVDTNTSQAAV
+2831 NLWIDTNTSQAAI

-2869 RGYYG
+2869 RGYYS

-2993 TDMGIFLSVKS
+2993 TDTGIFLAVKS
-3004 GKMFER
+3004 GKMFNRGTNES
-3010 EGRDNKTGRKYQAA
+3010 GRTGRQYNAAMYKNKASDFPNFKEKVLSGEVKLASKTYFAYNVDGQIIRIAGDAVNHVEDEHHLTDEEWIDALDGLSEPEAVYYGNKEQGQRGKPMVFKTSGSRSSKYGVVLEFSPSGEIYLKTLYKGTDSSIDDSIKKRGAA
-3024 GEMAKT
+3024 GRFLP
-3030 ADVARLS
+3030 D
-3037 KAEELERQG
+3037 G
-3046 KSREEIFDTTGWW
+3046 KSAVP
-3059 RGKDGNWRFEIKDDP
+3059 NSHP
-3074 ALINFSEFQK
+3074 LS
-3084 INFDDE
+3084 
-3090 GATNYVELGKIYNNE
+3090 IYSVQQGVMDVNE
-3105 KLFDAY
+3105 K
-3111 PQLRKVKVYDEER
+3111 EE
-3124 NDEYA
+3124 
-3129 GVAYT
+3129 
-3134 SEGYLV
+3134 
-3140 LTGIRDALVLPEE
+3140 
-3153 YKSWFRDAL
+3153 
-3162 MKSINA
+3162 
-3168 DRSNVDDIVK
+3168 
-3178 LMGKTDRFVDEAYF
+3178 
-3192 GDYFAAKKQAK
+3192 Q
-3203 ELADKLPEPFWKAF
+3203 
-3217 PEGNLVDPDL
+3217 
-3227 LERNPSKPLRMIQWL
+3227 
-3242 RTMSKIGETQMDD
+3242 
-3255 IKGSLLHEI
+3255 
-3264 QHFIQSYEGFSP
+3264 
-3276 GSNAKSVRE
+3276 
-3285 QVNAKLDKMGSPLS
+3285 
-3299 FYLLPKE
+3299 
-3306 QRKALQKER
+3306 
-3315 SYLKGKLGGLSDF
+3315 
-3328 ELYMDTHGEQEAR
+3328 
-3341 AAEIRGM
+3341 
-3348 GEGYWGKYYQEA
+3348 
-3360 RQYPWENIDENES
+3360 
-3373 IILPPEQILSYS
+3373 SYS

-3570 LSAKEFKTLMKEPF
+3570 LSAKEFKALMKEPF
-3584 LENVEVLVPDSS
+3584 LENVEVLVPDGS

-3602 KKWVPASKL
+3602 KKWVAASKL
-3611 EKVVNGVEYEVRY
+3611 EKIVNGVEYEVRY
-3624 DKPRVYTSSSKEVL
+3624 DKPRVYTSSSKEVM

-3655 AVVEKH
+3655 AVVKKR
-3661 IGENGPV
+3661 IGEGGPV

-3946 IGVGHTAYGMSALK
+3946 IGVGHTAHGMSALK

-3998 QGFERLRSMVSKA
+3998 QGFARLRSMVSKA
-4011 GNKGMYLFKKADEF
+4011 GDKGMYLFKKADEL

-4084 ALLFQKYPMKEWE
+4084 GLLFQKYPMKEWE

-4199 YLAGPAGRVIPG
+4199 YLAGPAGSVIPG

-4331 GDLTLTTAERA
+4331 SDLTLTTAERA

>member
-1 MDDKKQKYNFNFG
+1 MDDKKQKYNFNLG
-14 SPQRPMYDFSFLQ
+14 SSQRPMYDFSFLQ

-32 PLAPNNNDDDNI
+32 SLAPNNNDDDNI
-44 LQAAGYGLLEA
+44 LQAAGYGLLGA
-55 AGNVIRTGGNL
+55 AGNVIRAGGNL
-66 LNYAGKPDMYTE
+66 LNYAGKPAMYTE

-84 SQDLGGFHAWSNR
+84 SQDIGGFNAWSNR

-226 QNGTYVPGE
+226 QNGTYVPGK

-248 ADNLMFITG
+248 TDNLMFITG

-272 KVGMA
+272 KVGTA
-277 LKILTSMGVNSAQEV
+277 LKFLTSIGVNSMQEV

-334 GKVFTPP
+334 GKVLGPSDA
-341 ETDDVLDTVNT
+341 DDVLDTVNT

-364 PQADEFEA
+364 QQTDEFEA

-383 GSGGYNAVNGRTGA
+383 GSGGYNAKNGRTGA

-432 RHKLREYYDKYGAR
+432 RNKLREYYDKYGAR

-517 QAGDEYNKVAD
+517 QAGDEYNNVAD
-528 LIDTGSNEDVIAK
+528 LIDTGSDEDVIAK

-547 GKDAEQ
+547 GKDTEQ
-553 QQEQQQ
+553 QQQQQ
-559 LQGSKPVSNVEKPP
+559 QQQQQPQGSEPVSNVEKPP
-573 VEQQPEQAAE
+573 VEQPPEQTVE
-583 QPTEQPTVT
+583 QPAEQPTVT

-610 AVDKVVNGPS
+610 AVDKVGNGTS
-620 NSATTT
+620 NPATTSTT
-626 NTTNTAQP
+626 NTTNATRP
-634 SQSVDTITPNVGP
+634 SQSVDAITPNIGP

-666 SLNNLADN
+666 SLNNLADS
-674 KGNKKVALTDDEAAK
+674 KGNKKVTLTDDEAAK

-702 IEVGKK
+702 IEAGKK
-708 YGYRIGKDIVDEAN
+708 YGYRIGKDIIDEAK

-735 EWTDAELDH
+735 EWTNAELDH
-744 TAKSLKGNLKSRY
+744 TTKSLKGNLKSRY
-757 VYKNT
+757 VHKDT

-798 AREKLNSLHPL
+798 AREKLNNLHPL

-824 KEQDAVVPKPIVPNK
+824 KGQDVAVPKPIVPNK
-839 SGDESNGVGNNVQP
+839 SGDNSNSAGNNVQP
-853 STDESGGG
+853 PTDESGGG

-866 QDDKNTVKASERDE
+866 SADKNTAKKSERDE
-880 NGWPLE
+880 DGWPLE

-900 VREYNSNAHSD
+900 VREYNSNAHEE
-911 DGKPDRVTV
+911 DGKPNRVTV

-954 NVDGTKIERNQNTPS
+954 NVDGTKIERNQNTP
-969 GEGALPPVVVDGY
+969 
-982 VAKERLGDKELWGT
+982 
-996 EYGLPVY
+996 
-1003 HAKNGG
+1003 
-1009 IAYYVL
+1009 
-1015 SPDNEHPTVTVEY
+1015 
-1028 RDHPST
+1028 
-1034 RRDWDTAIK
+1034 
-1043 RFHSMEEAERF
+1043 
-1054 IAEDK
+1054 
-1059 GEKPSYMGGEE
+1059 GEE
-1070 PSDKGKEP
+1070 PSDKGE
-1078 SDKGEKPSDKGKE
+1078 E

-1104 EPSDKGNEPLP
+1104 EPSDKGEEPSGKGEEPSGKGEEPIP
-1115 QFYQAMIDAG
+1115 QFYQSIIDAG
-1125 VVTADELQEL
+1125 FATADMLHVFD
-1135 NSLFKGEK
+1135 NPSKGKEN
-1143 GEEKATDAE
+1143 ATDTE
-1152 GDDGEIENLVNT
+1152 SDDGEIENLVNT
-1164 QTLEKEAEA
+1164 QTLEKEVEA

-1188 GEKEQKQVKTHL
+1188 GEQEQKQVKTYL

-1242 DADDLGRPTRIAK
+1242 DADVLGRPTRIAK
-1255 MLKPLFFK
+1255 MLKPLLFK

-1324 KKEEGREYA
+1324 KKEEGPEYA
-1333 NEVANLLFSNA
+1333 NKVGDVLFSNA
-1344 PAEDSKGKPLT
+1344 PTENSKGKTLA
-1355 LDNGTPL
+1355 LDNGTLL
-1362 VEEDGNPLEWD
+1362 VEEDGSPLEWD

-1390 NLEKLEKKIKLSD
+1390 NFEKLKKEFNLSTEKLRMV
-1403 DELDIIESY
+1403 EEY
-1412 YYALWTKFQGQVKT
+1412 YYELYENFQGQVKT
-1426 AARGGYKAK
+1426 TARGGYKAK

-1469 MLEKENPNIPVESM
+1469 MLEKENPNVSVESM

-1489 DAAHRVIREKKVEKY
+1489 DAARRVIREKKVEKY
-1504 RNLLGEV
+1504 RDLLGEAE
-1511 KKQKDAVKKAEE
+1511 KQKDAVKKAEE
-1523 SLDAA
+1523 NLDAA
-1528 TQKQGDELGDNEA
+1528 TQKQGDELGGNEA
-1541 ISKATESVDK
+1541 VSKASEVVDK
-1551 AAEELKSAKDSGSAE
+1551 ASEELKSAKESGNAE
-1566 KVKKA
+1566 EVKKA
-1571 EAKLKKAESNLQKAT
+1571 EAKLKKAELNLQKAT

-1608 EKQKLNELES
+1608 EKQKLDELES
-1618 EVSALEKRLVN
+1618 ETSALEKRLVN

-1636 ATKKIPVAKRRV
+1636 ASKKISVAKRRV

-1699 SEKPQEQTDAADADG
+1699 GEKPQEQADATDVNG
-1714 AEGNISQ
+1714 AESNVNQ
-1721 EDVEAAAALM
+1721 EDVEAAAALVQ
-1731 KEWEERCFKA
+1731 EWTEKFFKVE
-1741 DESGKKSD
+1741 ESGGKPNN
-1749 GLAHYDVNVFTK
+1749 LAYYDAGIFTK
-1761 LLTIGGNILESRLGR
+1761 LLAIGGKQLEENFVR
-1776 ARAKFNAWLTIV
+1776 ARAKFNAWRMSV
-1788 TTTLRAGLIK
+1788 TTIIRAGLNK
-1798 AVQTGGIALER
+1798 AVQAGKVAAER
-1809 AQRIG
+1809 AQRAVR
-1814 QFIDG
+1814 FIDG
-1819 AARAAWEFLS
+1819 TIRAAWEFLS

-1838 ADDTKALSWQRAL
+1838 ADDAKVASWQRAL
-1851 TVARLVE
+1851 LVAQLAQ

-1864 KQAKEMLQKQKPAL
+1864 KQAKEMLQERNPAL
-1878 YEEIKN
+1878 YEEIKD

-1889 RKALRAY
+1889 RKALKAY
-1896 PRQSDENMVDLGQDE
+1896 PRQGDENMVDLGQDE
-1911 NGGGGDEPIRTTREP
+1911 NGGDGDEPIRTTREP

-1967 IEGVPGG
+1967 VEGVPRG
-1974 RTNGSKDVSGNGT
+1974 RANGSKDVSGGGT
-1987 ATGGARGNQQ
+1987 AAGGARGNQQ

-2003 DASQRGTRDSGQER
+2003 DASQRGTGDFGRGRGRGAGGSGV
-2017 SEGTGDGGVPVRDK
+2017 SVRDK
-2031 QGKEISRNTSNEN
+2031 QSQGLSGNTSIKNE
-2044 GTERKSSDE
+2044 TERKSSDE

-2236 QGGFSGYMR
+2236 QGGLSGYVR

-2253 QLDGLKEKNDSLSEK
+2253 QLDNLKEKFDLLNEKMSRLDMASLS
-2268 IAILSEVASSRAL
+2268 RTL
-2281 TPKEQERL
+2281 TPKEQEQMD
-2289 NKFKTESPKL
+2289 KIKAEFPKVKNEFNAL
-2299 ENEIKALKVKLYKIE
+2299 RVKLNEIAA
-2314 KKERPLYTKRKK
+2314 KERPLYTKRKK
-2326 DASTKTLLLS
+2326 ETSTKTLLLS

-2369 TKVFNFVIQQ
+2369 TKVFSFVVQK
-2379 SGKIVPKR
+2379 SGKIVPAKDR
-2387 DSYGQLIDT
+2387 YGQVLDT

-2435 VTEKLKEI
+2435 ITEKLKEI
-2443 AHIMG
+2443 AHVMG
-2448 AISDAG
+2448 AISGAG
-2454 GEIALSEKGKV
+2454 GEITLSEKGKV

-2471 RAAEDT
+2471 RAAEDA
-2477 PVPSSKGKEGSF
+2477 PIPSGKGKEGSF

-2512 SVPIIKSYLSRGK
+2512 SVPVIKSYLSRGK

-2549 KRMDAEQKK
+2549 KRMNAEQKK

-2597 GNESDSKRKAAV
+2597 GNESDGRRKAAV
-2609 KEFNDDNSDV
+2609 KEFNDDNSGV

-2626 VAGQEGISLHDKTG
+2626 AAGQEGISLHDKTG
-2640 AHPRVLINL
+2640 AYPRVLINL

-2677 YLITGSP
+2677 YLITGSS

-2719 GFFSAVNNLGKKF
+2719 GFFSAAHDLGGKF
-2732 DYATD
+2732 DYTTD

-2747 SKSREAA
+2747 SQSREAA
-2754 KKDLLNAAAASDDI
+2754 MKSLLNAAAASDDI
-2768 FFKAAAKRL
+2768 SFKAAVKRL

-2783 SEIARKQEEILTE
+2783 SEIARKREEILTE
-2796 DNEKKFLRTL
+2796 ENEKKFLRTL
-2806 KDAFRGIKIATVAD
+2806 KDAFHGSKIATVAD

-2831 NLWVDTNTSQAAV
+2831 NLWVDTNTSQAAI

-2932 MGEAA
+2932 MGEAT
-2937 FNKLTEEQTRKRCE
+2937 FNKLTEEQVRKRCE

-2993 TDMGIFLSVKS
+2993 TDTGIFLSVKS
-3004 GKMFER
+3004 GKMFGR

-3024 GEMAKT
+3024 GEKAKT
-3030 ADVARLS
+3030 ADVAKLS

-3084 INFDDE
+3084 IDFDDDD
-3090 GATNYVELGKIYNNE
+3090 AADYVELGKIYHNE

-3124 NDEYA
+3124 NDEHA

-3140 LTGIRDALVLPEE
+3140 LTGIRDALSAPSA
-3153 YKSWFRDAL
+3153 YKSWFRGAL
-3162 MKSINA
+3162 MKSIKR
-3168 DRSNVDDIVK
+3168 DRSNVDEIVK
-3178 LMGKTDRFVDEAYF
+3178 LLDETAKLVDEAYF
-3192 GDYFAAKKQAK
+3192 GDYFAAKKRAM

-3217 PEGNLVDPDL
+3217 PEEYLADPDPNLPKATRL
-3227 LERNPSKPLRMIQWL
+3227 LQWI
-3242 RTMSKIGETQMDD
+3242 RTISSIGELQMND
-3255 IKGSLLHEI
+3255 IRGTLLHEI
-3264 QHFIQSYEGFSP
+3264 QHFIQRYEGFSP
-3276 GSNAKSVRE
+3276 GSNPKSVRE
-3285 QVNAKLDKMGSPLS
+3285 QVEAKLDKMGSPLS

-3306 QRKALQKER
+3306 QRKALQEER
-3315 SYLKGKLGGLSDF
+3315 SHLKGKLGLSDF
-3328 ELYMDTHGEQEAR
+3328 KLYMDTHGEQEAR
-3341 AAEIRGM
+3341 AASIRGM
-3348 GEGYWGKYYQEA
+3348 GEGYWDEYYQEA

-3373 IILPPEQILSYS
+3373 IILPPNQILSYS

-3404 NGKAM
+3404 NGKVM

-3528 ELQDAGYDKN
+3528 ELQDAGYNKN
-3538 VVEAYVRTRQLI
+3538 VVEAYARTRQLI

-3570 LSAKEFKTLMKEPF
+3570 LNAKEFKALMKEPF
-3584 LENVEVLVPDSS
+3584 LENVEVLVSDGS
-3596 KKDSNA
+3596 KKDSNV

-3624 DKPRVYTSSSKEVL
+3624 DKPRVYTSSSKEVM

-3661 IGENGPV
+3661 IGDGGPV

-3683 IAGYLPHIFEQ
+3683 ITGYLPHIFEQ

-3711 KNLKEAYKAAQ
+3711 KNLKEAYKVAQ

-3730 KVNLQIAPKFFDPNR
+3730 KVTFQIAPKFFDPNR
-3745 YLSDENNSA
+3745 YLGDENNSA
-3754 GGKKSSLIV
+3754 GGKKSSLVV

-3911 LAGNINGFLSKS
+3911 LAGNINGFLSKN

-3946 IGVGHTAYGMSALK
+3946 IGVGHTAHGMSALK

-4011 GNKGMYLFKKADEF
+4011 GDKGMYLFKKADEL
-4025 TRAVAVLGAYNEAT
+4025 TRAVAVLGAYNEAI

-4072 YQMFSGTVLGDL
+4072 YQMLSGTVLGDL

-4097 LMMSL
+4097 LMTSL
-4102 MPHFGK
+4102 MPYFGK

-4183 RVGMSSMFPDN
+4183 RVGMSGMFPDS
-4194 DSLLE
+4194 DSLLG
-4199 YLAGPAGRVIPG
+4199 YLTGPAGSIIPG
-4211 SIASAMSGDYIKAM
+4211 SIANAMSGDYIKAM
-4225 KTVNPAIG
+4225 KTINPAIG
-4233 NIAEALRGYS
+4233 NVAEALRGYS

-4252 RYEGTEKYLKGMGF
+4252 KYEGTERYLKGMGF

-4272 LAADMSSATYAEKT
+4272 LASDMSSATYAEKT
-4286 RTKNKK
+4286 RTKDKK

-4297 DAARKRADGEKLTTA
+4297 DAARKRADGERLTTA

>member
-1 MDDKKQKYNFNFG
+1 MDDKKQKYNFNLG
-14 SPQRPMYDFSFLQ
+14 SSQRPMYDFSFLQ

-32 PLAPNNNDDDNI
+32 SLAPNNNDDDNI
-44 LQAAGYGLLEA
+44 LQAAGYGLLGA
-55 AGNVIRTGGNL
+55 AGNVIRAGGNL
-66 LNYAGKPDMYTE
+66 LNYAGKPAMYTE

-84 SQDLGGFHAWSNR
+84 SQDIGGFNAWSNR

-226 QNGTYVPGE
+226 QNGTYVPGK

-248 ADNLMFITG
+248 TDNLMFITG

-272 KVGMA
+272 KVGTA
-277 LKILTSMGVNSAQEV
+277 LKFLTSIGVNSMQEV

-334 GKVFTPP
+334 GKVLGPSDA
-341 ETDDVLDTVNT
+341 DDVLDTVNT

-364 PQADEFEA
+364 QQTDEFEA

-383 GSGGYNAVNGRTGA
+383 GSGGYNAKNGRTGA

-432 RHKLREYYDKYGAR
+432 RNKLREYYDKYGAR

-517 QAGDEYNKVAD
+517 QAGDEYNNVAD
-528 LIDTGSNEDVIAK
+528 LIDTGSDEDVIAK

-547 GKDAEQ
+547 GKDTEQ
-553 QQEQQQ
+553 QQQQQ
-559 LQGSKPVSNVEKPP
+559 QQQQQPQGSEPVSNVEKPP
-573 VEQQPEQAAE
+573 VEQPPEQTVE
-583 QPTEQPTVT
+583 QPAEQPTVT

-610 AVDKVVNGPS
+610 AVDKVGNGTS
-620 NSATTT
+620 NPATTSTT
-626 NTTNTAQP
+626 NTTNATRP
-634 SQSVDTITPNVGP
+634 SQSVDAITPNIGP

-666 SLNNLADN
+666 SLNNLADS
-674 KGNKKVALTDDEAAK
+674 KGNKKVTLTDDEAAK

-702 IEVGKK
+702 IEAGKK
-708 YGYRIGKDIVDEAN
+708 YGYRIGKDIIDEAK

-735 EWTDAELDH
+735 EWTNAELDH
-744 TAKSLKGNLKSRY
+744 TTKSLKGNLKSRY
-757 VYKNT
+757 VHKDT

-798 AREKLNSLHPL
+798 AREKLNNLHPL

-824 KEQDAVVPKPIVPNK
+824 KGQDVAVPKPIVPNK
-839 SGDESNGVGNNVQP
+839 SGDNSNSAGNNVQP
-853 STDESGGG
+853 PTDESGGG

-866 QDDKNTVKASERDE
+866 SADKNTAKKSERDE
-880 NGWPLE
+880 DGWPLE

-900 VREYNSNAHSD
+900 VREYNSNAHEE
-911 DGKPDRVTV
+911 DGKPNRVTV

-954 NVDGTKIERNQNTPS
+954 NVDGTKIERNQNTP
-969 GEGALPPVVVDGY
+969 
-982 VAKERLGDKELWGT
+982 
-996 EYGLPVY
+996 
-1003 HAKNGG
+1003 
-1009 IAYYVL
+1009 
-1015 SPDNEHPTVTVEY
+1015 
-1028 RDHPST
+1028 
-1034 RRDWDTAIK
+1034 
-1043 RFHSMEEAERF
+1043 
-1054 IAEDK
+1054 
-1059 GEKPSYMGGEE
+1059 GEE
-1070 PSDKGKEP
+1070 PSDKGE
-1078 SDKGEKPSDKGKE
+1078 E

-1104 EPSDKGNEPLP
+1104 EPSGKGEEPIP
-1115 QFYQAMIDAG
+1115 QFYQSIIDAG
-1125 VVTADELQEL
+1125 FATADMLHVFD
-1135 NSLFKGEK
+1135 NPSKGKEN
-1143 GEEKATDAE
+1143 ATDTE
-1152 GDDGEIENLVNT
+1152 SDDGEIENLVNT
-1164 QTLEKEAEA
+1164 QTLEKEVEA

-1188 GEKEQKQVKTHL
+1188 GEQEQKQVKTYL

-1242 DADDLGRPTRIAK
+1242 DADVLGRPTRIAK
-1255 MLKPLFFK
+1255 MLKPLLFK

-1324 KKEEGREYA
+1324 KKEEGPEYA
-1333 NEVANLLFSNA
+1333 NKVGDVLFSNA
-1344 PAEDSKGKPLT
+1344 PTENSKGKTLA
-1355 LDNGTPL
+1355 LDNGTLL
-1362 VEEDGNPLEWD
+1362 VEEDGSPLEWD

-1390 NLEKLEKKIKLSD
+1390 NFEKLKKEFNLSTEKLRMV
-1403 DELDIIESY
+1403 EEY
-1412 YYALWTKFQGQVKT
+1412 YYELYENFQGQVKT
-1426 AARGGYKAK
+1426 TARGGYKAK

-1469 MLEKENPNIPVESM
+1469 MLEKENPNVSVESM

-1489 DAAHRVIREKKVEKY
+1489 DAARRVIREKKVEKY
-1504 RNLLGEV
+1504 RDLLGEAE
-1511 KKQKDAVKKAEE
+1511 KQKDAVKKAEE
-1523 SLDAA
+1523 NLDAA
-1528 TQKQGDELGDNEA
+1528 TQKQGDELGGNEA
-1541 ISKATESVDK
+1541 VSKASEVVDK
-1551 AAEELKSAKDSGSAE
+1551 ASEELKSAKESGNAE
-1566 KVKKA
+1566 EVKKA
-1571 EAKLKKAESNLQKAT
+1571 EAKLKKAELNLQKAT

-1608 EKQKLNELES
+1608 EKQKLDELES
-1618 EVSALEKRLVN
+1618 ETSALEKRLVN

-1636 ATKKIPVAKRRV
+1636 ASKKISVAKRRV

-1699 SEKPQEQTDAADADG
+1699 GEKPQEQADATDVNG
-1714 AEGNISQ
+1714 AESNVNQ
-1721 EDVEAAAALM
+1721 EDVEAAAALVQ
-1731 KEWEERCFKA
+1731 EWTEKFFKVE
-1741 DESGKKSD
+1741 ESGGKPNN
-1749 GLAHYDVNVFTK
+1749 LAYYDAGIFTK
-1761 LLTIGGNILESRLGR
+1761 LLAIGGKQLEENFVR
-1776 ARAKFNAWLTIV
+1776 ARAKFNAWRMSV
-1788 TTTLRAGLIK
+1788 TTIIRAGLNK
-1798 AVQTGGIALER
+1798 AVQAGKVAAER
-1809 AQRIG
+1809 AQRAVR
-1814 QFIDG
+1814 FIDG
-1819 AARAAWEFLS
+1819 TIRAAWEFLS

-1838 ADDTKALSWQRAL
+1838 ADDAKVASWQRAL
-1851 TVARLVE
+1851 LVAQLAQ

-1864 KQAKEMLQKQKPAL
+1864 KQAKEMLQERNPAL
-1878 YEEIKN
+1878 YEEIKD

-1889 RKALRAY
+1889 RKALKAY
-1896 PRQSDENMVDLGQDE
+1896 PRQGDENMVDLGQDE
-1911 NGGGGDEPIRTTREP
+1911 NGGDGDEPIRTTREP

-1967 IEGVPGG
+1967 VEGVPRG
-1974 RTNGSKDVSGNGT
+1974 RANGSKDVSGGGT
-1987 ATGGARGNQQ
+1987 AAGGARGNQQ

-2003 DASQRGTRDSGQER
+2003 DASQRGTGDFGRGRGRGAGGSGV
-2017 SEGTGDGGVPVRDK
+2017 SVRDK
-2031 QGKEISRNTSNEN
+2031 QSQGLSGNTSIKNE
-2044 GTERKSSDE
+2044 TERKSSDE

-2236 QGGFSGYMR
+2236 QGGLSGYVR

-2253 QLDGLKEKNDSLSEK
+2253 QLDNLKEKFDLLNEKMSRLDMASLS
-2268 IAILSEVASSRAL
+2268 RTL
-2281 TPKEQERL
+2281 TPKEQEQMD
-2289 NKFKTESPKL
+2289 KIKAEFPKVKNEFNAL
-2299 ENEIKALKVKLYKIE
+2299 RVKLNEIAA
-2314 KKERPLYTKRKK
+2314 KERPLYTKRKK
-2326 DASTKTLLLS
+2326 ETSTKTLLLS

-2369 TKVFNFVIQQ
+2369 TKVFSFVVQK
-2379 SGKIVPKR
+2379 SGKIVPAKDR
-2387 DSYGQLIDT
+2387 YGQVLDT

-2435 VTEKLKEI
+2435 ITEKLKEI
-2443 AHIMG
+2443 AHVMG
-2448 AISDAG
+2448 AISGAG
-2454 GEIALSEKGKV
+2454 GEITLSEKGKV

-2471 RAAEDT
+2471 RAAEDA
-2477 PVPSSKGKEGSF
+2477 PIPSGKGKEGSF

-2512 SVPIIKSYLSRGK
+2512 SVPVIKSYLSRGK

-2549 KRMDAEQKK
+2549 KRMNAEQKK

-2597 GNESDSKRKAAV
+2597 GNESDGRRKAAV
-2609 KEFNDDNSDV
+2609 KEFNDDNSGV

-2626 VAGQEGISLHDKTG
+2626 AAGQEGISLHDKTG
-2640 AHPRVLINL
+2640 AYPRVLINL

-2677 YLITGSP
+2677 YLITGSS

-2719 GFFSAVNNLGKKF
+2719 GFFSAAHDLGGKF
-2732 DYATD
+2732 DYTTD

-2747 SKSREAA
+2747 SQSREAA
-2754 KKDLLNAAAASDDI
+2754 MKSLLNAAAASDDI
-2768 FFKAAAKRL
+2768 SFKAAVKRL

-2783 SEIARKQEEILTE
+2783 SEIARKREEILTE
-2796 DNEKKFLRTL
+2796 ENEKKFLRTL
-2806 KDAFRGIKIATVAD
+2806 KDAFHGSKIATVAD

-2831 NLWVDTNTSQAAV
+2831 NLWVDTNTSQAAI

-2932 MGEAA
+2932 MGEAT
-2937 FNKLTEEQTRKRCE
+2937 FNKLTEEQVRKRCE

-2993 TDMGIFLSVKS
+2993 TDTGIFLSVKS
-3004 GKMFER
+3004 GKMFGR

-3024 GEMAKT
+3024 GEKAKT
-3030 ADVARLS
+3030 ADVAKLS

-3084 INFDDE
+3084 IDFDDDD
-3090 GATNYVELGKIYNNE
+3090 AADYVELGKIYHNE

-3124 NDEYA
+3124 NDEHA

-3140 LTGIRDALVLPEE
+3140 LTGIRDALSAPSA
-3153 YKSWFRDAL
+3153 YKSWFRGAL
-3162 MKSINA
+3162 MKSIKR
-3168 DRSNVDDIVK
+3168 DRSNVDEIAK
-3178 LMGKTDRFVDEAYF
+3178 LLDETAKLVDEAYF
-3192 GDYFAAKKQAK
+3192 GDYFAAKKRAM

-3217 PEGNLVDPDL
+3217 PEEYLADPDPNLPKATRL
-3227 LERNPSKPLRMIQWL
+3227 LQWI
-3242 RTMSKIGETQMDD
+3242 RTISSIGELQMND
-3255 IKGSLLHEI
+3255 IRGTLLHEI
-3264 QHFIQSYEGFSP
+3264 QHFIQRYEGFSP
-3276 GSNAKSVRE
+3276 GSNPKSVRE
-3285 QVNAKLDKMGSPLS
+3285 QVEAKLDKMGSPLS

-3306 QRKALQKER
+3306 QRKALQEER
-3315 SYLKGKLGGLSDF
+3315 SHLKGKLGLSDF
-3328 ELYMDTHGEQEAR
+3328 KLYMDTHGEQEAR
-3341 AAEIRGM
+3341 AASIRGM
-3348 GEGYWGKYYQEA
+3348 GEGYWDEYYQEA

-3373 IILPPEQILSYS
+3373 IILPPNQILSYS

-3404 NGKAM
+3404 NGKVM

-3528 ELQDAGYDKN
+3528 ELQDAGYNKN
-3538 VVEAYVRTRQLI
+3538 VVEAYARTRQLI

-3570 LSAKEFKTLMKEPF
+3570 LNAKEFKALMKEPF
-3584 LENVEVLVPDSS
+3584 LENVEVLVSDGS
-3596 KKDSNA
+3596 KKDSNV

-3624 DKPRVYTSSSKEVL
+3624 DKPRVYTSSSKEVM

-3661 IGENGPV
+3661 IGDGGPV

-3683 IAGYLPHIFEQ
+3683 ITGYLPHIFEQ

-3711 KNLKEAYKAAQ
+3711 KNLKEAYKVAQ

-3730 KVNLQIAPKFFDPNR
+3730 KVTFQIAPKFFDPNR
-3745 YLSDENNSA
+3745 YLGDENNSA
-3754 GGKKSSLIV
+3754 GGKKSSLVV

-3911 LAGNINGFLSKS
+3911 LAGNINGFLSKN

-3946 IGVGHTAYGMSALK
+3946 IGVGHTAHGMSALK

-4011 GNKGMYLFKKADEF
+4011 GDKGMYLFKKADEL
-4025 TRAVAVLGAYNEAT
+4025 TRAVAVLGAYNEAI

-4072 YQMFSGTVLGDL
+4072 YQMLSGTVLGDL

-4097 LMMSL
+4097 LMTSL
-4102 MPHFGK
+4102 MPYFGK

-4183 RVGMSSMFPDN
+4183 RVGMSGMFPDS
-4194 DSLLE
+4194 DSLLG
-4199 YLAGPAGRVIPG
+4199 YLTGPAGSIIPG
-4211 SIASAMSGDYIKAM
+4211 SIANAMSGDYIKAM
-4225 KTVNPAIG
+4225 KTINPAIG
-4233 NIAEALRGYS
+4233 NVAEALRGYS

-4252 RYEGTEKYLKGMGF
+4252 KYEGTERYLKGMGF

-4272 LAADMSSATYAEKT
+4272 LASDMSSATYAEKT
-4286 RTKNKK
+4286 RTKDKK

-4297 DAARKRADGEKLTTA
+4297 DAARKRADGERLTTA

>member
-32 PLAPNNNDDDNI
+32 SLTPSNNDDDNI
-44 LQAAGYGLLEA
+44 LQAAGYGLLGA
-55 AGNVIRTGGNL
+55 AGNVIRAGGNL
-66 LNYAGKPDMYTE
+66 LNYYGKPANVTE
-78 EEWDKQ
+78 EEWDEQ
-84 SQDLGGFHAWSNR
+84 MQANGGLSAWVNR
-97 FNKSIE
+97 TNKSIE
-103 KFGEDV
+103 KFGEEF
-109 EKKYSRNY
+109 EKEHSRNY
-117 SDPLGANSIAAA
+117 SDPLGANSIARA

-134 PYAIGLGITARAGA
+134 PYAIGLGITAKAGA
-148 PTAAEKFAA
+148 PTATEKFVA
-157 EQGAAEIV
+157 EQGAAAIV

-192 PVLANVSL
+192 PVLANISL

-322 GAGIPHAAAGAY
+322 GAGVPHAAAGAY
-334 GKVFTPP
+334 GKVFTPS
-341 ETDDVLDTVNT
+341 EADDVLDTVNT

-357 GTEQIAA
+357 GTEQIAV
-364 PQADEFEA
+364 PQTDEFEA

-383 GSGGYNAVNGRTGA
+383 GSGGYNAKNGRTGA

-404 PDNWPSWAE
+404 PSNWPSWAE

-517 QAGDEYNKVAD
+517 QAGDEYNNVAD
-528 LIDTGSNEDVIAK
+528 LIETGSNEDVIAK

-553 QQEQQQ
+553 QQQQQ
-559 LQGSKPVSNVEKPP
+559 QPQGSEPVSNVEKPP
-573 VEQQPEQAAE
+573 VEQPPEQTVE
-583 QPTEQPTVT
+583 QPAEQPTVT

-620 NSATTT
+620 NSAT
-626 NTTNTAQP
+626 TTNTAQP

-666 SLNNLADN
+666 SLNNLANN
-674 KGNKKVALTDDEAAK
+674 KGDKKVTLTDDEAAK

-744 TAKSLKGNLKSRY
+744 TTKSLKGNLKSRY
-757 VYKNT
+757 VHKNT

-772 SKKVQDVLKNSEY
+772 SKKVQDILKNSEY

-798 AREKLNSLHPL
+798 AREKLNNLHPL

-824 KEQDAVVPKPIVPNK
+824 KGQDAVVPKPIVPNK

-853 STDESGGG
+853 PTDESGGG

-866 QDDKNTVKASERDE
+866 QDDKSTAKKSERDE
-880 NGWPLE
+880 DGWPLE

-920 ERITDKEYEI
+920 ERITDKEYEV

-969 GEGALPPVVVDGY
+969 GEGASSPIVVDGY
-982 VAKERLGDKELWGT
+982 VVKERLGDKELWGT

-1003 HAKNGG
+1003 HAKSGG

-1015 SPDNEHPTVTVEY
+1015 SPDNERPTVTVEY
-1028 RDHPST
+1028 RDGLNT
-1034 RRDWDTAIK
+1034 RVGWEDMDVNM
-1043 RFHSMEEAERF
+1043 FHSMEEAERF

-1059 GEKPSYMGGEE
+1059 GEKPSYMGGEQPSEEPGEE
-1070 PSDKGKEP
+1070 PSDKGEEP
-1078 SDKGEKPSDKGKE
+1078 SDKGEKPSDEGE
-1091 PSDKGEEPSGKGE
+1091 QPSEQPSDKGGKPSNEGENPNEESSEEPSNKGD
-1104 EPSDKGNEPLP
+1104 EPIP
-1115 QFYQAMIDAG
+1115 QFFQSIIDAG
-1125 VVTADELQEL
+1125 FATTDMMHIFDNPSE
-1135 NSLFKGEK
+1135 
-1143 GEEKATDAE
+1143 GEENVTDTE

-1173 ATEAEDKL
+1173 TTEAEDKL

-1188 GEKEQKQVKTHL
+1188 GEQEQKQVKTHL

-1242 DADDLGRPTRIAK
+1242 DADERPTRVAK
-1255 MLKPLFFK
+1255 MLKPVLFK

-1294 ILGIKDKDEEDDK
+1294 ILGTKDKDEEDDK

-1333 NEVANLLFSNA
+1333 DEVANLLFSNA
-1344 PAEDSKGKPLT
+1344 PAEDSKGKPLV

-1362 VEEDGNPLEWD
+1362 VEEDGSPLTWD
-1373 ALIRKIVFR
+1373 AFIRKIVFR

-1390 NLEKLEKKIKLSD
+1390 NLEKLEEKFKLSD
-1403 DELDIIESY
+1403 DKLDIIKNY
-1412 YYALWTKFQGQVKT
+1412 YYELYDKFQGQVKT
-1426 AARGGYKAK
+1426 TARGGYKAK

-1469 MLEKENPNIPVESM
+1469 MLEKENPNVSVESM

-1489 DAAHRVIREKKVEKY
+1489 DAARRVIREKKVEKY
-1504 RNLLGEV
+1504 RDLLGEV
-1511 KKQKDAVKKAEE
+1511 EKQKDAVKKAEE
-1523 SLDAA
+1523 NLDAA
-1528 TQKQGDELGDNEA
+1528 TQKQGDELGGNESV
-1541 ISKATESVDK
+1541 SKATESVDK
-1551 AAEELKSAKDSGSAE
+1551 AAEELKSAKESGNAE
-1566 KVKKA
+1566 EVKKA

-1586 ADATKGSSSGLKV
+1586 VDATKGSSSGLKV

-1608 EKQKLNELES
+1608 EKQKLDELES
-1618 EVSALEKRLVN
+1618 ETSALEKRLVN

-1636 ATKKIPVAKRRV
+1636 ASKKIPVAKRRV

-1661 NLADAKKELEKAEN
+1661 TLADAKKELEKAEN

-1687 RSKVLDEIKGKE
+1687 RSKVLGEIKGKDN
-1699 SEKPQEQTDAADADG
+1699 EKPQEQSDAADADG

-1721 EDVEAAAALM
+1721 EDVEAAAALVQ
-1731 KEWEERCFKA
+1731 EWTEKFFKVE
-1741 DESGKKSD
+1741 ESGEKSNN
-1749 GLAHYDVNVFTK
+1749 LAYYDASIFTK
-1761 LLTIGGNILESRLGR
+1761 LLAIGGKQLEENFVR
-1776 ARAKFNAWLTIV
+1776 ARAKFNAWRMSV
-1788 TTTLRAGLIK
+1788 TTIIRAGLNK
-1798 AVQTGGIALER
+1798 AVQAGKVAAER
-1809 AQRIG
+1809 AQRAVR
-1814 QFIDG
+1814 FIDG
-1819 AARAAWEFLS
+1819 TIRAAWEFLS
-1829 NVPEQISLK
+1829 NVPERISLK
-1838 ADDTKALSWQRAL
+1838 ADDAKIASWQQAL
-1851 TVARLVE
+1851 FVAQLAQM
-1858 DNNLSP
+1858 NNLSP
-1864 KQAKEMLQKQKPAL
+1864 KQAKEMLQKRNPAL
-1878 YEEIKN
+1878 YEEIKD

-1889 RKALRAY
+1889 RKALRVY
-1896 PRQSDENMVDLGQDE
+1896 PRQGDENMVDLGQDE
-1911 NGGGGDEPIRTTREP
+1911 NGGGGDESVRTTREP

-1954 EGNNPQADNGEQG
+1954 KGNNPQTDNGEQG
-1967 IEGVPGG
+1967 IESVPGG
-1974 RTNGSKDVSGNGT
+1974 RTNGGKNVSGSGT

-2003 DASQRGTRDSGQER
+2003 DASQRGTGDSGQER
-2017 SEGTGDGGVPVRDK
+2017 SKGIGGSGVPVRNK
-2031 QGKEISRNTSNEN
+2031 QSKGLSGNTSNEN
-2044 GTERKSSDE
+2044 GTEQQSSDE

-2268 IAILSEVASSRAL
+2268 IAKLSEAARERAL

-2299 ENEIKALKVKLYKIE
+2299 ENEIKALRVKLYKIE
-2314 KKERPLYTKRKK
+2314 EKERPLYTKRKK
-2326 DASTKTLLLS
+2326 ETSTKTLLLS

-2429 KVKTNN
+2429 KVETNN

-2471 RAAEDT
+2471 RAVEDT
-2477 PVPSSKGKEGSF
+2477 PVPSGKGKEGSF

-2549 KRMDAEQKK
+2549 KRMNAEQKK

-2566 FPEYADLDL
+2566 FPEYIDLDL

-2609 KEFNDDNSDV
+2609 KEFNDDNSGV

-2626 VAGQEGISLHDKTG
+2626 AAGQEGISLHDKTG
-2640 AHPRVLINL
+2640 AYPRVLINL

-2677 YLITGSP
+2677 YLVTGSP

-2747 SKSREAA
+2747 SQSREAA
-2754 KKDLLNAAAASDDI
+2754 MKDLLNAAAASDDI
-2768 FFKAAAKRL
+2768 SFKAAVKRL

-2806 KDAFRGIKIATVAD
+2806 KDAFHGSKIATVAD

-2831 NLWVDTNTSQAAV
+2831 NLWIDTNTSQAAI

-2932 MGEAA
+2932 TGEAA
-2937 FNKLTEEQTRKRCE
+2937 FNKLTKEQVRKRCE

-2993 TDMGIFLSVKS
+2993 TDTGIFLSVKS
-3004 GKMFER
+3004 GKMFNRGTNES
-3010 EGRDNKTGRKYQAA
+3010 GRTGRQYNAAMYKNKASDSPNFKEKVLSGEVKLASKTYFAYNVDGQIIRIAGDAVNHVEDEHHLTDEEWIDALDGLSEPEAVYYGNKEQGQRGKPMVFKTSGSRSSKYGVVLEFSPSGEIYLKTLYKGTDSSIDDSIKKRGAA
-3024 GEMAKT
+3024 GRFLP
-3030 ADVARLS
+3030 D
-3037 KAEELERQG
+3037 G
-3046 KSREEIFDTTGWW
+3046 KSAVP
-3059 RGKDGNWRFEIKDDP
+3059 NSHP
-3074 ALINFSEFQK
+3074 LS
-3084 INFDDE
+3084 
-3090 GATNYVELGKIYNNE
+3090 IYSVQQGVMDVNE
-3105 KLFDAY
+3105 K
-3111 PQLRKVKVYDEER
+3111 EE
-3124 NDEYA
+3124 
-3129 GVAYT
+3129 
-3134 SEGYLV
+3134 
-3140 LTGIRDALVLPEE
+3140 
-3153 YKSWFRDAL
+3153 
-3162 MKSINA
+3162 
-3168 DRSNVDDIVK
+3168 
-3178 LMGKTDRFVDEAYF
+3178 
-3192 GDYFAAKKQAK
+3192 Q
-3203 ELADKLPEPFWKAF
+3203 
-3217 PEGNLVDPDL
+3217 
-3227 LERNPSKPLRMIQWL
+3227 
-3242 RTMSKIGETQMDD
+3242 
-3255 IKGSLLHEI
+3255 
-3264 QHFIQSYEGFSP
+3264 
-3276 GSNAKSVRE
+3276 
-3285 QVNAKLDKMGSPLS
+3285 
-3299 FYLLPKE
+3299 
-3306 QRKALQKER
+3306 
-3315 SYLKGKLGGLSDF
+3315 
-3328 ELYMDTHGEQEAR
+3328 
-3341 AAEIRGM
+3341 
-3348 GEGYWGKYYQEA
+3348 
-3360 RQYPWENIDENES
+3360 
-3373 IILPPEQILSYS
+3373 SYS
-3385 ASEQPNGDL
+3385 ATEQSDGKLN
-3394 AFKVE
+3394 FKVTPIE
-3399 AVDEI
+3399 EV

-3946 IGVGHTAYGMSALK
+3946 IGAGHTAHGMSALK

-4011 GNKGMYLFKKADEF
+4011 GDKGMYFFKKADEI
-4025 TRAVAVLGAYNEAT
+4025 TRAVAVLGAYNEAI

-4072 YQMFSGTVLGDL
+4072 YQMLSGTVLGDL

-4097 LMMSL
+4097 LMTSL
-4102 MPHFGK
+4102 MPYFGK

-4183 RVGMSSMFPDN
+4183 RVGMSGMFPDS
-4194 DSLLE
+4194 DSLLG
-4199 YLAGPAGRVIPG
+4199 YLTGPAGSVIPG
-4211 SIASAMSGDYIKAM
+4211 SIANAMSGDYIKAM
-4225 KTVNPAIG
+4225 KTINPAIG
-4233 NIAEALRGYS
+4233 NISEALRGYS

-4252 RYEGTEKYLKGMGF
+4252 KYEGTERYLKGMGF
-4266 RPVGQS
+4266 KPVGQS

-4286 RTKNKK
+4286 RTKDKK

-4297 DAARKRADGEKLTTA
+4297 NAARKRADGEKLTTA

>member
-1 MDDKKQKYNFNFG
+1 MTADDLHIF
-14 SPQRPMYDFSFLQ
+14 
-27 DLKPE
+27 
-32 PLAPNNNDDDNI
+32 DNPSE
-44 LQAAGYGLLEA
+44 GEE
-55 AGNVIRTGGNL
+55 NV
-66 LNYAGKPDMYTE
+66 
-78 EEWDKQ
+78 
-84 SQDLGGFHAWSNR
+84 
-97 FNKSIE
+97 
-103 KFGEDV
+103 
-109 EKKYSRNY
+109 
-117 SDPLGANSIAAA
+117 
-129 VGSIV
+129 
-134 PYAIGLGITARAGA
+134 
-148 PTAAEKFAA
+148 
-157 EQGAAEIV
+157 
-165 RKGAPFLSKIAGK
+165 
-178 YGESVAE
+178 
-185 SAPKYLA
+185 
-192 PVLANVSL
+192 
-200 GQKQAF
+200 
-206 PEALLESVTS
+206 
-216 GKLDYIEKAK
+216 
-226 QNGTYVPGE
+226 
-235 TEVEAERVAKGVL
+235 
-248 ADNLMFITG
+248 
-257 TDTLQDAL
+257 TDT
-265 IAATGKT
+265 
-272 KVGMA
+272 
-277 LKILTSMGVNSAQEV
+277 
-292 GQQIIPKMEAGESWS
+292 
-307 FSDPD
+307 
-312 VIVSGIAGAI
+312 
-322 GAGIPHAAAGAY
+322 
-334 GKVFTPP
+334 
-341 ETDDVLDTVNT
+341 
-352 GADNN
+352 
-357 GTEQIAA
+357 
-364 PQADEFEA
+364 
-372 LVNAIGGQESE
+372 
-383 GSGGYNAVNGRTGA
+383 
-397 SGKYQIM
+397 
-404 PDNWPSWAE
+404 
-413 EAGLSADAPMTP
+413 
-425 ENQEIVA
+425 
-432 RHKLREYYDKYGAR
+432 
-446 GAAIAWY
+446 
-453 GGEGALNYSDE
+453 
-464 ALNRKQGNGN
+464 
-474 EPSINE
+474 
-480 YANDVM
+480 
-486 SRMGKSGNMA
+486 
-496 TTAPKYKEAKSFL
+496 
-509 EQYLESEA
+509 
-517 QAGDEYNKVAD
+517 
-528 LIDTGSNEDVIAK
+528 
-541 AIELGY
+541 
-547 GKDAEQ
+547 
-553 QQEQQQ
+553 
-559 LQGSKPVSNVEKPP
+559 
-573 VEQQPEQAAE
+573 
-583 QPTEQPTVT
+583 
-592 PATTPEGQ
+592 
-600 VQTAINAVNS
+600 
-610 AVDKVVNGPS
+610 
-620 NSATTT
+620 
-626 NTTNTAQP
+626 
-634 SQSVDTITPNVGP
+634 
-647 KLTVAKDPKTENK
+647 
-660 IINLRK
+660 
-666 SLNNLADN
+666 
-674 KGNKKVALTDDEAAK
+674 
-689 VKEAAGSDDLDTL
+689 
-702 IEVGKK
+702 
-708 YGYRIGKDIVDEAN
+708 
-722 RRADDR
+722 
-728 RNGLVGD
+728 
-735 EWTDAELDH
+735 
-744 TAKSLKGNLKSRY
+744 
-757 VYKNT
+757 
-762 GNLNWESMKG
+762 
-772 SKKVQDVLKNSEY
+772 
-785 DGIGTRAAQGDAE
+785 
-798 AREKLNSLHPL
+798 
-809 EKLAL
+809 
-814 LDRAKKAKEG
+814 
-824 KEQDAVVPKPIVPNK
+824 
-839 SGDESNGVGNNVQP
+839 
-853 STDESGGG
+853 
-861 KPKAK
+861 
-866 QDDKNTVKASERDE
+866 
-880 NGWPLE
+880 
-886 IGSFK
+886 
-891 QVGDASDSE
+891 
-900 VREYNSNAHSD
+900 
-911 DGKPDRVTV
+911 
-920 ERITDKEYEI
+920 
-930 TFNKGGKDGSFE
+930 
-942 ASSMEE
+942 
-948 VEDIIA
+948 
-954 NVDGTKIERNQNTPS
+954 
-969 GEGALPPVVVDGY
+969 
-982 VAKERLGDKELWGT
+982 
-996 EYGLPVY
+996 
-1003 HAKNGG
+1003 
-1009 IAYYVL
+1009 
-1015 SPDNEHPTVTVEY
+1015 
-1028 RDHPST
+1028 
-1034 RRDWDTAIK
+1034 
-1043 RFHSMEEAERF
+1043 
-1054 IAEDK
+1054 
-1059 GEKPSYMGGEE
+1059 
-1070 PSDKGKEP
+1070 
-1078 SDKGEKPSDKGKE
+1078 
-1091 PSDKGEEPSGKGE
+1091 
-1104 EPSDKGNEPLP
+1104 
-1115 QFYQAMIDAG
+1115 
-1125 VVTADELQEL
+1125 
-1135 NSLFKGEK
+1135 
-1143 GEEKATDAE
+1143 E

-1164 QTLEKEAEA
+1164 QTLEKEAKA

-1188 GEKEQKQVKTHL
+1188 GEKEQKQVKTYL
-1200 TKHPTDKEFLLGL
+1200 TKHPTDKEFLLSL

-1242 DADDLGRPTRIAK
+1242 DADVLGRPTRIAK

-1294 ILGIKDKDEEDDK
+1294 ILGIKDEAEEDDK

-1333 NEVANLLFSNA
+1333 NEVANLLFSDA
-1344 PAEDSKGKPLT
+1344 PAEDSKGKPLA

-1362 VEEDGNPLEWD
+1362 VEEDGSPLEWD

-1390 NLEKLEKKIKLSD
+1390 NFEKLKKEFNLSTKKLRMV
-1403 DELDIIESY
+1403 EEY
-1412 YYALWTKFQGQVKT
+1412 YYELYEKFQGQVKT
-1426 AARGGYKAK
+1426 TARGGYKAK

-1469 MLEKENPNIPVESM
+1469 MLEKENPNVPVESM

-1489 DAAHRVIREKKVEKY
+1489 DAARRVIREKKVEKY
-1504 RNLLGEV
+1504 RDLLGEV
-1511 KKQKDAVKKAEE
+1511 EKQKDAVKKAEE
-1523 SLDAA
+1523 NLDAA
-1528 TQKQGDELGDNEA
+1528 TQKQGDELGGNEA
-1541 ISKATESVDK
+1541 VSKASEAVNK
-1551 AAEELKSAKDSGSAE
+1551 ASEELKSAKESGNAE
-1566 KVKKA
+1566 EVKKA
-1571 EAKLKKAESNLQKAT
+1571 EAKLKKAESNLQKT
-1586 ADATKGSSSGLKV
+1586 TTDATKGSSSGLKV
-1599 EAAERALDK
+1599 EAAERVLDK
-1608 EKQKLNELES
+1608 ERQKLDELES
-1618 EVSALEKRLVN
+1618 ETSALEKRLVN

-1636 ATKKIPVAKRRV
+1636 ASKKISVAKRRV
-1648 ADAKKAVAGSKEE
+1648 ADAKKAVADSKEE

-1675 ALKKAEEKLADA
+1675 ALKKAEEKLTDA
-1687 RSKVLDEIKGKE
+1687 RSKVLDEIKGKGN
-1699 SEKPQEQTDAADADG
+1699 EKSQEQTDAADTDG
-1714 AEGNISQ
+1714 AEGNINQ
-1721 EDVEAAAALM
+1721 EDVEAAAVFVQELTE
-1731 KEWEERCFKA
+1731 KFFKVE
-1741 DESGKKSD
+1741 ESGEKTDK
-1749 GLAHYDVNVFTK
+1749 LAYYDVNIFSK
-1761 LLTIGGNILESRLGR
+1761 LLDIGGRILERDFVR
-1776 ARAKFNAWLTIV
+1776 ARAKFNAWRTRVTI
-1788 TTTLRAGLIK
+1788 TLRIGLNK
-1798 AVQTGGIALER
+1798 AVQAGKVAAER
-1809 AQRIG
+1809 AQRAVRFTDSTI
-1814 QFIDG
+1814 
-1819 AARAAWEFLS
+1819 RAAWEFLS

-1838 ADDTKALSWQRAL
+1838 ADDAKISSWQQAL
-1851 TVARLVE
+1851 GFARLAEV
-1858 DNNLSP
+1858 NNLSP
-1864 KQAKEMLQKQKPAL
+1864 KQAKEMLKERKPAL
-1878 YEEIKN
+1878 YEEIKD

-1889 RKALRAY
+1889 RKALKAY
-1896 PRQSDENMVDLGQDE
+1896 PRQGDENMVDLGQDE
-1911 NGGGGDEPIRTTREP
+1911 NGGGGDESIRTTREP

-1937 GVEGEPV
+1937 GMEGEPV

-1954 EGNNPQADNGEQG
+1954 KGNNPQADNGEQG
-1967 IEGVPGG
+1967 AEGVSGG
-1974 RTNGSKDVSGNGT
+1974 RANGSKDVSGGGT
-1987 ATGGARGNQQ
+1987 VAGGARGNQQ

-2003 DASQRGTRDSGQER
+2003 DASQRGTGDFGRGR
-2017 SEGTGDGGVPVRDK
+2017 GRGTGGSGVSVRDK
-2031 QGKEISRNTSNEN
+2031 QSQGLSGNTSIEN

-2268 IAILSEVASSRAL
+2268 IAILSEAARSRTL

-2289 NKFKTESPKL
+2289 NKFETESSKL

-2314 KKERPLYTKRKK
+2314 EKERPLYTKRKK
-2326 DASTKTLLLS
+2326 NASTKTLLLS

-2387 DSYGQLIDT
+2387 DKYGQLIDT
-2396 TAKEIAFHDK
+2396 TVKEIAFHDK

-2417 LVGDKDYNRRFI
+2417 LAGDKDYNRRFI

-2512 SVPIIKSYLSRGK
+2512 SVPVIKSYLSRGK

-2539 RPFKLTDAEY
+2539 RPLKLTDAEY
-2549 KRMDAEQKK
+2549 KRMNAEQKK

-2609 KEFNDDNSDV
+2609 KEFNDDNSGV

-2626 VAGQEGISLHDKTG
+2626 AAGQEGISLHDKTG

-2677 YLITGSP
+2677 YLIIGSP

-2704 ALGSEARALDIAFQN
+2704 ALGSEARALDIAFQH
-2719 GFFSAVNNLGKKF
+2719 GYFFAAHDLGKKF
-2732 DYATD
+2732 DYTTD

-2747 SKSREAA
+2747 SQSREAA
-2754 KKDLLNAAAASDDI
+2754 MEDLLNTAAASDDI
-2768 FFKAAAKRL
+2768 SFKAAVKRL

-2806 KDAFRGIKIATVAD
+2806 KDAFHGSKIATVAD

-2831 NLWVDTNTSQAAV
+2831 NLWVDTNTSQAAI

-2874 KETVNEAGGEVVDVI
+2874 KETVNEAGGEVADVI

-2937 FNKLTEEQTRKRCE
+2937 FNKLAEEQIRKRCE

-2993 TDMGIFLSVKS
+2993 TDTGIFLAVKS

-3010 EGRDNKTGRKYQAA
+3010 EGRDNKTGRKYQAV
-3024 GEMAKT
+3024 GEKAKT
-3030 ADVARLS
+3030 ADVAKLS

-3059 RGKDGNWRFEIKDDP
+3059 RAKDGNWRFEIKDDP

-3084 INFDDE
+3084 IDFDDE
-3090 GATNYVELGKIYNNE
+3090 GATNYVELGKIYHNE

-3134 SEGYLV
+3134 SEGYLA
-3140 LTGIRDALVLPEE
+3140 LTGIRDALAIPRE
-3153 YKSWFRDAL
+3153 YRSWFRKAL
-3162 MKSINA
+3162 MKSVKA
-3168 DRSNVDDIVK
+3168 DRSNVDEIVK
-3178 LMGKTDRFVDEAYF
+3178 LLGETDKLVDEAYF
-3192 GDYFAAKKQAK
+3192 GDYFAAKKRAM
-3203 ELADKLPEPFWKAF
+3203 ELADKLPKPFWKAF
-3217 PEGNLVDPDL
+3217 PEEYLGDPDSNL
-3227 LERNPSKPLRMIQWL
+3227 SKLAKVIQWT
-3242 RTMSKIGETQMDD
+3242 RTMGIIGETQTKD

-3264 QHFIQSYEGFSP
+3264 QHFVQHYEGFSP
-3276 GSNAKSVRE
+3276 GSNAKSVRK

-3496 TFVGMLKDNQQFD
+3496 TFVGMLKNNQQFD

-3711 KNLKEAYKAAQ
+3711 KNLKEAYKVAQ

-3946 IGVGHTAYGMSALK
+3946 IGVGHTAHGMSALK

-4011 GNKGMYLFKKADEF
+4011 GDKGMYLFKKADEL

-4072 YQMFSGTVLGDL
+4072 YQMLSGTVLGDL

-4097 LMMSL
+4097 LMTSL
-4102 MPHFGK
+4102 MPYFGK

-4183 RVGMSSMFPDN
+4183 RVGMSGMFPDR
-4194 DSLLE
+4194 DSLLG
-4199 YLAGPAGRVIPG
+4199 YLIGPAGSVIPG
-4211 SIASAMSGDYIKAM
+4211 SIANAMSGDYIKAM
-4225 KTVNPAIG
+4225 KTINPTIG

>member
-32 PLAPNNNDDDNI
+32 SLTPSNNDDDNI
-44 LQAAGYGLLEA
+44 LQSAGYGLLGA
-55 AGNVIRTGGNL
+55 AGNVIRAGGNL
-66 LNYAGKPDMYTE
+66 LNYYGKPANVTE
-78 EEWDKQ
+78 EEWDEQ
-84 SQDLGGFHAWSNR
+84 MQANGGLSAWVNR
-97 FNKSIE
+97 TNKSIE
-103 KFGEDV
+103 KFGEEF
-109 EKKYSRNY
+109 EKEHSRNY
-117 SDPLGANSIAAA
+117 SDPLGANSIARA

-134 PYAIGLGITARAGA
+134 PYAIGLGITAKAGA
-148 PTAAEKFAA
+148 PTAAEKFVA
-157 EQGAAEIV
+157 EQGAAAIV

-192 PVLANVSL
+192 PVLANISL

-206 PEALLESVTS
+206 PEAMLESVTS

-226 QNGTYVPGE
+226 QNGTYVPGK
-235 TEVEAERVAKGVL
+235 TEAEAERVAKGVL
-248 ADNLMFITG
+248 ADNLMFITA

-272 KVGMA
+272 KVGTA
-277 LKILTSMGVNSAQEV
+277 LKFLTSVGVNSAQET
-292 GQQIIPKMEAGESWS
+292 GQQIIPKIEAGESWS

-312 VIVSGIAGAI
+312 VVLSAIAGAI

-334 GKVFTPP
+334 GKVFNPS
-341 ETDDVLDTVNT
+341 EADDVLDTVNT

-364 PQADEFEA
+364 PQTDEFEA

-383 GSGGYNAVNGRTGA
+383 GSGGYNAENGRTHA
-397 SGKYQIM
+397 AGKYQIL
-404 PDNWPSWAE
+404 PDNWPDWAE

-547 GKDAEQ
+547 GKDTEQ
-553 QQEQQQ
+553 QQQQP
-559 LQGSKPVSNVEKPP
+559 QGSEPVSNVEKPP
-573 VEQQPEQAAE
+573 VEQPPEQTVE
-583 QPTEQPTVT
+583 QPAEQPTVT

-634 SQSVDTITPNVGP
+634 PQSVDAITPNVGP

-666 SLNNLADN
+666 SLNNLADS
-674 KGNKKVALTDDEAAK
+674 KGNKKVTLTDDEVAK

-744 TAKSLKGNLKSRY
+744 TTKSLKGNLKSRY
-757 VYKNT
+757 VHKDT

-785 DGIGTRAAQGDAE
+785 DGIGTRAVQGDVE
-798 AREKLNSLHPL
+798 AREKLNNLHPL

-824 KEQDAVVPKPIVPNK
+824 KGQDVAVPKPIVPNK
-839 SGDESNGVGNNVQP
+839 SEDNSNSAGNNVQP
-853 STDESGGG
+853 PTDESGGG

-866 QDDKNTVKASERDE
+866 QDDKSTAKKSERDE
-880 NGWPLE
+880 DGWPLE

-900 VREYNSNAHSD
+900 VREYNSNAHEE

-920 ERITDKEYEI
+920 ERITDKEYEV

-942 ASSMEE
+942 ASSMKE

-954 NVDGTKIERNQNTPS
+954 KVDGTKIERTQNTPS
-969 GEGALPPVVVDGY
+969 EEP
-982 VAKERLGDKELWGT
+982 GDKT
-996 EYGLPVY
+996 
-1003 HAKNGG
+1003 
-1009 IAYYVL
+1009 
-1015 SPDNEHPTVTVEY
+1015 S
-1028 RDHPST
+1028 
-1034 RRDWDTAIK
+1034 
-1043 RFHSMEEAERF
+1043 
-1054 IAEDK
+1054 DK
-1059 GEKPSYMGGEE
+1059 GE
-1070 PSDKGKEP
+1070 EP
-1078 SDKGEKPSDKGKE
+1078 SDKGEKPSDEGE
-1091 PSDKGEEPSGKGE
+1091 QPSEQPSDKGGKPSNEGENPNEESSEEPSNKGD
-1104 EPSDKGNEPLP
+1104 EPIP
-1115 QFYQAMIDAG
+1115 QFFQSIIDAG
-1125 VVTADELQEL
+1125 FATTDMMHIFDNPSE
-1135 NSLFKGEK
+1135 
-1143 GEEKATDAE
+1143 GEENVTDAE

-1173 ATEAEDKL
+1173 TTETEDKL

-1188 GEKEQKQVKTHL
+1188 GENEQKQVKTYL
-1200 TKHPTDKEFLLGL
+1200 TKHQTDKEFLLGL

-1242 DADDLGRPTRIAK
+1242 DADERPTRVAK
-1255 MLKPLFFK
+1255 MLKPVLFK

-1268 NGSDVIGSLDEYNK
+1268 NGSDVIGKLDEYNK
-1282 ERKKVADAARKE
+1282 ELKKAADAARKE

-1333 NEVANLLFSNA
+1333 DKVWELLFSDA
-1344 PAEDSKGKPLT
+1344 PTENSKGKSLAM
-1355 LDNGTPL
+1355 DNGTPL
-1362 VEEDGNPLEWD
+1362 VEDDGSPLEWD

-1382 DLQLDDNK
+1382 DLQLDDDK
-1390 NLEKLEKKIKLSD
+1390 NFEKLKKEFNLPDKEFDIVQD
-1403 DELDIIESY
+1403 YYFELYE
-1412 YYALWTKFQGQVKT
+1412 KFQGQVKT
-1426 AARGGYKAK
+1426 TARGGYKVK
-1435 NNAAIE
+1435 SNAAIE

-1469 MLEKENPNIPVESM
+1469 MLEKENPNVSVESM

-1489 DAAHRVIREKKVEKY
+1489 DAARRVIREKEVEKY
-1504 RNLLGEV
+1504 RDLLGEV
-1511 KKQKDAVKKAEE
+1511 EKQKDAVKKAEE
-1523 SLDAA
+1523 NLDAA
-1528 TQKQGDELGDNEA
+1528 TQKQGDELGGNEA
-1541 ISKATESVDK
+1541 VSKASEVVNK
-1551 AAEELKSAKDSGSAE
+1551 ASEELKSAKESGSAE
-1566 KVKKA
+1566 EVKKA
-1571 EAKLKKAESNLQKAT
+1571 EAKLKKAELNLQKAT
-1586 ADATKGSSSGLKV
+1586 VDATKGSSSGLKV
-1599 EAAERALDK
+1599 EVAERALDK
-1608 EKQKLNELES
+1608 EKQKLDELES
-1618 EVSALEKRLVN
+1618 ETSALEKRLVN
-1629 DDASVQE
+1629 DDVSVQE
-1636 ATKKIPVAKRRV
+1636 ASKKIPVAKRRV

-1661 NLADAKKELEKAEN
+1661 NLAEAKKELEKAEN

-1721 EDVEAAAALM
+1721 EDVEAAAALVQ
-1731 KEWEERCFKA
+1731 EWTEKFFKVE
-1741 DESGKKSD
+1741 ESGEKPNN
-1749 GLAHYDVNVFTK
+1749 LAYYDAGIFTK
-1761 LLTIGGNILESRLGR
+1761 LLAIGGKQLEENFVR
-1776 ARAKFNAWLTIV
+1776 ARAKFNAWRMSV
-1788 TTTLRAGLIK
+1788 TTIIRAGLNK
-1798 AVQTGGIALER
+1798 AVQAGKVAAER
-1809 AQRIG
+1809 AQRAVR
-1814 QFIDG
+1814 FIDG
-1819 AARAAWEFLS
+1819 TIRAAWEFLS

-1838 ADDTKALSWQRAL
+1838 ADDAKISSWQQAL
-1851 TVARLVE
+1851 FVAQLAQM
-1858 DNNLSP
+1858 NNLSP
-1864 KQAKEMLQKQKPAL
+1864 KQAKEMLQKRNPAL
-1878 YEEIKN
+1878 YEEIKD

-1889 RKALRAY
+1889 RKALKAY
-1896 PRQSDENMVDLGQDE
+1896 PRQGDENMVDLGQDE

-1967 IEGVPGG
+1967 IEGVPRG
-1974 RTNGSKDVSGNGT
+1974 RANGSENVSGSGT
-1987 ATGGARGNQQ
+1987 ATGGVRGNQQ

-2003 DASQRGTRDSGQER
+2003 DASQRGTGDSGPER
-2017 SEGTGDGGVPVRDK
+2017 GERTGSSGVPIRDK
-2031 QGKEISRNTSNEN
+2031 QSQGLSEHTSDQN
-2044 GTERKSSDE
+2044 GTERESSDE
-2053 ATERLKRQQQVKD
+2053 ATERLKQQQQVKD

-2236 QGGFSGYMR
+2236 QGGLNGYVR

-2253 QLDGLKEKNDSLSEK
+2253 QLDNLKEKFDLLNEKMSRLDMASLS
-2268 IAILSEVASSRAL
+2268 RTL
-2281 TPKEQERL
+2281 TPKEQEQMDKIKAEFPKVKNEL
-2289 NKFKTESPKL
+2289 NALRVKL
-2299 ENEIKALKVKLYKIE
+2299 NEIAA
-2314 KKERPLYTKRKK
+2314 KERPLYTKRKK
-2326 DASTKTLLLS
+2326 EASTKTLLLS

-2358 SRFGGSSGGFL
+2358 NRFGGSSGGFL

-2429 KVKTNN
+2429 KVETNN

-2477 PVPSSKGKEGSF
+2477 PVPSGKGKEGSF

-2549 KRMDAEQKK
+2549 KRMNAEQKK

-2566 FPEYADLDL
+2566 FPEYAELDL

-2584 IKEAFGDKVRFVN
+2584 IKEAFGDKVRFIN

-2609 KEFNDDNSDV
+2609 KEFNDDNSGV

-2626 VAGQEGISLHDKTG
+2626 AAGQEGISLHDKTG
-2640 AHPRVLINL
+2640 AYPRVLINL

-2677 YLITGSP
+2677 YLVTGSP

-2747 SKSREAA
+2747 SQSREAA
-2754 KKDLLNAAAASDDI
+2754 MKDLLNAAAASDDI
-2768 FFKAAAKRL
+2768 SFKAAVKRL

-2806 KDAFRGIKIATVAD
+2806 KDAFRGSKIATVAD
-2820 GVYVVELPNGN
+2820 GVYVVELPNSN

-2869 RGYYG
+2869 RGYYN

-2937 FNKLTEEQTRKRCE
+2937 FNKLTEKETRRRCE

-2993 TDMGIFLSVKS
+2993 TDTGIFLAVKS
-3004 GKMFER
+3004 GKMFGR
-3010 EGRDNKTGRKYQAA
+3010 EGRDNKTGRKYQAV
-3024 GEMAKT
+3024 GEKAKT
-3030 ADVARLS
+3030 ADVAKLS

-3059 RGKDGNWRFEIKDDP
+3059 RAKDGNWRFEIKDDP

-3084 INFDDE
+3084 IDFDDDD
-3090 GATNYVELGKIYNNE
+3090 ATDYVELGKIYHNE

-3140 LTGIRDALVLPEE
+3140 LTGIRDALAIPRE
-3153 YKSWFRDAL
+3153 YRSWFRKAL
-3162 MKSINA
+3162 MKSVKA
-3168 DRSNVDDIVK
+3168 DRSNVDEIVK
-3178 LMGKTDRFVDEAYF
+3178 LLGETDKLVDEAYF
-3192 GDYFAAKKQAK
+3192 GDYFAAKKRAM

-3217 PEGNLVDPDL
+3217 PEEYLGDPDSNL
-3227 LERNPSKPLRMIQWL
+3227 SKLAKVIQWT
-3242 RTMSKIGETQMDD
+3242 RTMGIIGETQTED

-3264 QHFIQSYEGFSP
+3264 QHFVQRYEGFSP

-3373 IILPPEQILSYS
+3373 IILPPNQILSYS

-3441 TDRAKDAVGGIFEAT
+3441 SDRAKDAVGGIFEAT

-3550 RNVWSAVND
+3550 RNVWSSVND
-3559 AHRGLTHVRET
+3559 AHRGLTHIRET

-3584 LENVEVLVPDSS
+3584 LENVEVLVPDGS

-3624 DKPRVYTSSSKEVL
+3624 DKPRVYTSSSKEVV

-3655 AVVEKH
+3655 AVVEKR
-3661 IGENGPV
+3661 IGEGGPV

-3730 KVNLQIAPKFFDPNR
+3730 KVTFQIAPKFFDPNR
-3745 YLSDENNSA
+3745 YLGDENNSV
-3754 GGKKSSLIV
+3754 GGKKSSLVV

-3946 IGVGHTAYGMSALK
+3946 IGAGHTAHGMSALK

-4011 GNKGMYLFKKADEF
+4011 GDKGMYLFKKADEL

-4044 SHKQAIAYARRINR
+4044 SHRQAIAYARRINR

-4072 YQMFSGTVLGDL
+4072 YQMLSGTVLGDL

-4097 LMMSL
+4097 LMTSL
-4102 MPHFGK
+4102 MPYFGK

-4183 RVGMSSMFPDN
+4183 RVGMSGMFPDS
-4194 DSLLE
+4194 DSLLG
-4199 YLAGPAGRVIPG
+4199 YLTGPAGSIIPG
-4211 SIASAMSGDYIKAM
+4211 SIANAMSGDYIKAM
-4225 KTVNPAIG
+4225 KAVNPAIG

-4331 GDLTLTTAERA
+4331 SDLTLTTAERA

>member
-32 PLAPNNNDDDNI
+32 SLAPNNNDDDNI
-44 LQAAGYGLLEA
+44 LQAAGYGLLSA
-55 AGNVIRTGGNL
+55 AGNVIRAGGNL
-66 LNYAGKPDMYTE
+66 LNYYGKPAYITE

-84 SQDLGGFHAWSNR
+84 MQADGGLSAWANR
-97 FNKSIE
+97 TNKSIE
-103 KFGEDV
+103 KFGEEF
-109 EKKYSRNY
+109 EKEHSRNY
-117 SDPLGANSIAAA
+117 SDPLGANSIASA

-134 PYAIGLGITARAGA
+134 PYAIGLGITAKAGA
-148 PTAAEKFAA
+148 PTAAEKFVA
-157 EQGAAEIV
+157 EQGAAAIV

-192 PVLANVSL
+192 PVLANISL

-322 GAGIPHAAAGAY
+322 GAGVPHAAAGAY
-334 GKVFTPP
+334 GKVFTPS
-341 ETDDVLDTVNT
+341 EADDVLDTVNT

-364 PQADEFEA
+364 PQTDEFEA

-383 GSGGYNAVNGRTGA
+383 GSGGYNAENGRTHA
-397 SGKYQIM
+397 AGKYQIL
-404 PDNWPSWAE
+404 PSNWPSWAE

-517 QAGDEYNKVAD
+517 QAGDEYNNVAD
-528 LIDTGSNEDVIAK
+528 LIETGSNEDVIAK

-553 QQEQQQ
+553 QQQQQ
-559 LQGSKPVSNVEKPP
+559 QPQGSEPVSNVEKPP
-573 VEQQPEQAAE
+573 VEQPPEQTVG

-626 NTTNTAQP
+626 NAAQP
-634 SQSVDTITPNVGP
+634 SQSVDAITPNIGP

-666 SLNNLADN
+666 SLNNLADS
-674 KGNKKVALTDDEAAK
+674 KGNKKVTLTDDEVAK

-708 YGYRIGKDIVDEAN
+708 YGYRIGKDIIDEAK
-722 RRADDR
+722 RRADDS

-735 EWTDAELDH
+735 EWTDAELNH

-757 VYKNT
+757 VYKDT
-762 GNLNWESMKG
+762 GNLDWEKMKG
-772 SKKVQDVLKNSEY
+772 SKKVQDILKNSEY

-798 AREKLNSLHPL
+798 AREKLNNLHPL

-824 KEQDAVVPKPIVPNK
+824 KGQDVAVPKPIVPNK
-839 SGDESNGVGNNVQP
+839 SGDNSNSAGNNVQP
-853 STDESGGG
+853 PTDESGGG

-866 QDDKNTVKASERDE
+866 SADKNTVKASERDE
-880 NGWPLE
+880 DGWPLE

-900 VREYNSNAHSD
+900 VREYNSNAHEE
-911 DGKPDRVTV
+911 DGKPDRVTI

-969 GEGALPPVVVDGY
+969 E
-982 VAKERLGDKELWGT
+982 E
-996 EYGLPVY
+996 
-1003 HAKNGG
+1003 
-1009 IAYYVL
+1009 
-1015 SPDNEHPTVTVEY
+1015 
-1028 RDHPST
+1028 PS
-1034 RRDWDTAIK
+1034 
-1043 RFHSMEEAERF
+1043 EQ
-1054 IAEDK
+1054 
-1059 GEKPSYMGGEE
+1059 PSSKGEE
-1070 PSDKGKEP
+1070 PSA
-1078 SDKGEKPSDKGKE
+1078 KGEKPSDKGDK
-1091 PSDKGEEPSGKGE
+1091 PSNEGENPSEEPSE
-1104 EPSDKGNEPLP
+1104 EPSNKGDEPIP
-1115 QFYQAMIDAG
+1115 QFFQSMIDNG
-1125 VVTADELQEL
+1125 FMTAEQLQEW
-1135 NSLFKGEK
+1135 NSYLEDEK
-1143 GEEKATDAE
+1143 GEDNTRGEE
-1152 GDDGEIENLVNT
+1152 SDDGEIETLVNT

-1188 GEKEQKQVKTHL
+1188 GKEEQKQVKTYL

-1255 MLKPLFFK
+1255 MLKPLLFK

-1294 ILGIKDKDEEDDK
+1294 ILGIKDEAEEDDK

-1316 CDDYLAEV
+1316 CDDYLEEV
-1324 KKEEGREYA
+1324 KKEEGPEYA
-1333 NEVANLLFSNA
+1333 NEVGDVLFSNA
-1344 PAEDSKGKPLT
+1344 PAENSKGKTLA
-1355 LDNGTPL
+1355 LDNGTLL

-1390 NLEKLEKKIKLSD
+1390 NFEKLKKEFNLSTEKLRMV
-1403 DELDIIESY
+1403 EEY
-1412 YYALWTKFQGQVKT
+1412 YYELYEKFQGQVKT
-1426 AARGGYKAK
+1426 TARGGYKAK

-1469 MLEKENPNIPVESM
+1469 MLEKENPNVSVESM

-1489 DAAHRVIREKKVEKY
+1489 DAARRVIRKKKVEKY
-1504 RNLLGEV
+1504 RDLLGEV
-1511 KKQKDAVKKAEE
+1511 EKQKDAVKKAEKN
-1523 SLDAA
+1523 LDAA
-1528 TQKQGDELGDNEA
+1528 TQKQGDELGGNEA
-1541 ISKATESVDK
+1541 VSKASEVVDK
-1551 AAEELKSAKDSGSAE
+1551 ASEEFKSAKESGNAE
-1566 KVKKA
+1566 EVKKA
-1571 EAKLKKAESNLQKAT
+1571 EAKLKKAELNLQKAT
-1586 ADATKGSSSGLKV
+1586 TDAIKGSSSGLKV
-1599 EAAERALDK
+1599 EAAERALNK
-1608 EKQKLNELES
+1608 ERQKLDELES
-1618 EVSALEKRLVN
+1618 ETNALEKRLVN
-1629 DDASVQE
+1629 DDTSVQE
-1636 ATKKIPVAKRRV
+1636 ASKKIPVAKRRV
-1648 ADAKKAVAGSKEE
+1648 ADAKKVVAGSKEE

-1687 RSKVLDEIKGKE
+1687 RSKVLDEIKGKGNK
-1699 SEKPQEQTDAADADG
+1699 KPQEQTDAVDTDG
-1714 AEGNISQ
+1714 AEGNINQ
-1721 EDVEAAAALM
+1721 EDVEAATALVI
-1731 KEWEERCFKA
+1731 EWGEKFFKVE
-1741 DESGKKSD
+1741 ESGEKSD
-1749 GLAHYDVNVFTK
+1749 KLAYYDAGIFTK
-1761 LLTIGGNILESRLGR
+1761 LLTIGGRILERDFVR
-1776 ARAKFNAWLTIV
+1776 ARAKFNAWRMSVATTIK
-1788 TTTLRAGLIK
+1788 AGLHN
-1798 AVQTGGIALER
+1798 AVQAGRFAAER

-1814 QFIDG
+1814 RFIDNTI
-1819 AARAAWEFLS
+1819 RAAWEFLS

-1838 ADDTKALSWQRAL
+1838 ADDAKISSWQQAL
-1851 TVARLVE
+1851 GFAQFAQI
-1858 DNNLSP
+1858 NNLSP
-1864 KQAKEMLQKQKPAL
+1864 KQAKEMLQKRNPAL
-1878 YEEIKN
+1878 YEEIKD

-1889 RKALRAY
+1889 RKALKAY
-1896 PRQSDENMVDLGQDE
+1896 PRQGDENMVDLGQDE

-1954 EGNNPQADNGEQG
+1954 KGNNPQTDNGEQG
-1967 IEGVPGG
+1967 AEGVPRGRANGG
-1974 RTNGSKDVSGNGT
+1974 ENVSGSGT
-1987 ATGGARGNQQ
+1987 AAGGARGNQQ

-2003 DASQRGTRDSGQER
+2003 DASQRGTGDFGRGR
-2017 SEGTGDGGVPVRDK
+2017 GRGTGGSGVSVRDK
-2031 QGKEISRNTSNEN
+2031 QSQGLSGNTSIENE
-2044 GTERKSSDE
+2044 TERKSSDE

-2236 QGGFSGYMR
+2236 QGGLIGYVR

-2253 QLDGLKEKNDSLSEK
+2253 QLDNLKGKFDLLNEKMSRLDMASLS
-2268 IAILSEVASSRAL
+2268 RTL
-2281 TPKEQERL
+2281 TPKEQEQMD
-2289 NKFKTESPKL
+2289 KIKTEFPKVKNEVNAL
-2299 ENEIKALKVKLYKIE
+2299 RVKLNEIAA
-2314 KKERPLYTKRKK
+2314 KERPLYTKRKK
-2326 DASTKTLLLS
+2326 ETSTKTLLLS

-2369 TKVFNFVIQQ
+2369 TKVFSFVVQK
-2379 SGKIVPKR
+2379 SGKIVPAKDR
-2387 DSYGQLIDT
+2387 YGQVLDT

-2435 VTEKLKEI
+2435 ITEKLKEI
-2443 AHIMG
+2443 AHVMG
-2448 AISDAG
+2448 AISGAG
-2454 GEIALSEKGKV
+2454 GEITLSEKGKV

-2471 RAAEDT
+2471 RAAEDA
-2477 PVPSSKGKEGSF
+2477 PIPSGKGKEGSF

-2512 SVPIIKSYLSRGK
+2512 SVPVIKSYLSRGK

-2530 HDLKESKIT
+2530 HDLKESRIT
-2539 RPFKLTDAEY
+2539 RPFELTDAEY
-2549 KRMDAEQKK
+2549 KKMNAEQKK

-2597 GNESDSKRKAAV
+2597 GNESDGKRKAAV
-2609 KEFNDDNSDV
+2609 KEFNDDNSGVDV
-2619 DIIMVTS
+2619 IMVTS
-2626 VAGQEGISLHDKTG
+2626 AAGQEGISLHDKTG
-2640 AHPRVLINL
+2640 AYPRVLINL

-2677 YLITGSP
+2677 YLIIGSP

-2704 ALGSEARALDIAFQN
+2704 ALGSEARALDIAFQS
-2719 GFFSAVNNLGKKF
+2719 GYFSAAHDLGKKF
-2732 DYATD
+2732 DYTTD

-2747 SKSREAA
+2747 SQSREAA
-2754 KKDLLNAAAASDDI
+2754 MKDLLNAAAASDDI
-2768 FFKAAAKRL
+2768 SFKAAVKRL

-2806 KDAFRGIKIATVAD
+2806 KDAFRGSKIATVAD

-2831 NLWVDTNTSQAAV
+2831 NLWVDTNTSQAAI

-2869 RGYYG
+2869 RGYYN

-2932 MGEAA
+2932 TGEAA
-2937 FNKLTEEQTRKRCE
+2937 FNKLTEEQVRKRCE

-2993 TDMGIFLSVKS
+2993 TDTGIFLSVKS
-3004 GKMFER
+3004 GKMFNRGTNES
-3010 EGRDNKTGRKYQAA
+3010 GRTGRQYNAAMYKNKASDFPNFKEKVLSGEVKLASKTYFAYNVDGQIIRIAGDAVNHVEDEHHLTDEEWIDALDGLSEPEAVYYGNKEQGQRGKPMVFKTSGSRSSKYGVVLEFSPSGEIYLKTLYKGTDSSIDDSIKKRGAA
-3024 GEMAKT
+3024 GRFLP
-3030 ADVARLS
+3030 D
-3037 KAEELERQG
+3037 G
-3046 KSREEIFDTTGWW
+3046 KSAVP
-3059 RGKDGNWRFEIKDDP
+3059 NSHP
-3074 ALINFSEFQK
+3074 LS
-3084 INFDDE
+3084 
-3090 GATNYVELGKIYNNE
+3090 IYSVQQGVMDVNE
-3105 KLFDAY
+3105 K
-3111 PQLRKVKVYDEER
+3111 EE
-3124 NDEYA
+3124 
-3129 GVAYT
+3129 
-3134 SEGYLV
+3134 
-3140 LTGIRDALVLPEE
+3140 
-3153 YKSWFRDAL
+3153 
-3162 MKSINA
+3162 
-3168 DRSNVDDIVK
+3168 
-3178 LMGKTDRFVDEAYF
+3178 
-3192 GDYFAAKKQAK
+3192 Q
-3203 ELADKLPEPFWKAF
+3203 
-3217 PEGNLVDPDL
+3217 
-3227 LERNPSKPLRMIQWL
+3227 
-3242 RTMSKIGETQMDD
+3242 
-3255 IKGSLLHEI
+3255 
-3264 QHFIQSYEGFSP
+3264 
-3276 GSNAKSVRE
+3276 
-3285 QVNAKLDKMGSPLS
+3285 
-3299 FYLLPKE
+3299 
-3306 QRKALQKER
+3306 
-3315 SYLKGKLGGLSDF
+3315 
-3328 ELYMDTHGEQEAR
+3328 
-3341 AAEIRGM
+3341 
-3348 GEGYWGKYYQEA
+3348 
-3360 RQYPWENIDENES
+3360 
-3373 IILPPEQILSYS
+3373 SYS
-3385 ASEQPNGDL
+3385 ATEQSDGKLN
-3394 AFKVE
+3394 FKVTPIE
-3399 AVDEI
+3399 EV

-3570 LSAKEFKTLMKEPF
+3570 LSAKEFKALMKEPF
-3584 LENVEVLVPDSS
+3584 LENVEVLVPNGS

-3602 KKWVPASKL
+3602 KKWVSASKL
-3611 EKVVNGVEYEVRY
+3611 EKIVNGVEYEVRY
-3624 DKPRVYTSSSKEVL
+3624 DKPRVYTSSSKEVM

-3655 AVVEKH
+3655 AVVEKR
-3661 IGENGPV
+3661 IGEDGPV

-3730 KVNLQIAPKFFDPNR
+3730 KVTFQIAPKFFDPNR

-3931 SALVNMTQLVNTVAL
+3931 SALVNVTQLVNTVAL
-3946 IGVGHTAYGMSALK
+3946 IGVGHTAHGMSALK
-3960 NMSLSDKKILAEV
+3960 NMSLSDKKVLAEV

-3998 QGFERLRSMVSKA
+3998 QGFARLRSMISKA
-4011 GNKGMYLFKKADEF
+4011 GDKGMYFFKKADEI

-4072 YQMFSGTVLGDL
+4072 YQKFSGTVLGDL
-4084 ALLFQKYPMKEWE
+4084 GLLFQKYPMKEWE

-4102 MPHFGK
+4102 MPYFGK

-4157 KNLGDNPVSRT
+4157 KKLGDNPVSRT

-4183 RVGMSSMFPDN
+4183 RVGMSSMFPDY

-4199 YLAGPAGRVIPG
+4199 YLAGPAGSVIPG
-4211 SIASAMSGDYIKAM
+4211 SIASAMSGDYIKVM

-4331 GDLTLTTAERA
+4331 SDLTLTTAERV

>member
-32 PLAPNNNDDDNI
+32 ALAPNNNDDDNI
-44 LQAAGYGLLEA
+44 LQAAGYGLLSA
-55 AGNVIRTGGNL
+55 AGNVIRAGGNL
-66 LNYAGKPDMYTE
+66 LNYYGKPAYMTE
-78 EEWDKQ
+78 EEWDEQ
-84 SQDLGGFHAWSNR
+84 MQADGGLSAWTNR
-97 FNKSIE
+97 TNKSIE
-103 KFGEDV
+103 KFGEEF
-109 EKKYSRNY
+109 EKEHSRNY
-117 SDPLGANSIAAA
+117 SDPLGANSIARA

-134 PYAIGLGITARAGA
+134 PYAIGLGITAKAGA
-148 PTAAEKFAA
+148 PTAAEKFVA
-157 EQGAAEIV
+157 EQGAAAIV

-192 PVLANVSL
+192 PVLANISL

-322 GAGIPHAAAGAY
+322 GAGVPHAAAGAY
-334 GKVFTPP
+334 GKVFAPS
-341 ETDDVLDTVNT
+341 EADDVLDTVST
-352 GADNN
+352 GADNH
-357 GTEQIAA
+357 GIEQIAA
-364 PQADEFEA
+364 PQTDEFES
-372 LVNAIGGQESE
+372 LVSAIGGQESE
-383 GSGGYNAVNGRTGA
+383 GSGGYNAENGRTHA
-397 SGKYQIM
+397 AGKYQIL
-404 PDNWPSWAE
+404 PSNWPSWAE

-446 GAAIAWY
+446 SAAIAWY

-517 QAGDEYNKVAD
+517 QAGDEYNNVAD
-528 LIDTGSNEDVIAK
+528 LIETGSNEDVIAK
-541 AIELGY
+541 AVELGY

-553 QQEQQQ
+553 QQQQT
-559 LQGSKPVSNVEKPP
+559 QGSEPVSNVEKPP
-573 VEQQPEQAAE
+573 VEQQPEQTAE
-583 QPTEQPTVT
+583 QPTEQPAVT

-620 NSATTT
+620 NPATTS
-626 NTTNTAQP
+626 TTNAAQP
-634 SQSVDTITPNVGP
+634 PQSVDAITPNVGP

-666 SLNNLADN
+666 SLNNLADS
-674 KGNKKVALTDDEAAK
+674 KGNKKVTLTDDEVAK

-708 YGYRIGKDIVDEAN
+708 YGYRIGKDIIDEAK
-722 RRADDR
+722 RRADDS

-744 TAKSLKGNLKSRY
+744 TTKSLKGNLKSRY
-757 VYKNT
+757 VYKDT
-762 GNLNWESMKG
+762 GNLDWEKMKG
-772 SKKVQDVLKNSEY
+772 SKKVQDILKNSEY
-785 DGIGTRAAQGDAE
+785 DGIGTKAAQGDAE
-798 AREKLNSLHPL
+798 AREKLNNLHPL

-824 KEQDAVVPKPIVPNK
+824 KGQDVAVPKPIVPNK
-839 SGDESNGVGNNVQP
+839 SGDNSNSAGNNAQP
-853 STDESGGG
+853 PTGEGGG
-861 KPKAK
+861 DKPKTKPA
-866 QDDKNTVKASERDE
+866 DKNTVKKSERDE
-880 NGWPLE
+880 DGWPLE

-920 ERITDKEYEI
+920 ERVTDNEYEV

-954 NVDGTKIERNQNTPS
+954 KVDGSKIERSQNTPS
-969 GEGALPPVVVDGY
+969 
-982 VAKERLGDKELWGT
+982 
-996 EYGLPVY
+996 
-1003 HAKNGG
+1003 
-1009 IAYYVL
+1009 
-1015 SPDNEHPTVTVEY
+1015 
-1028 RDHPST
+1028 
-1034 RRDWDTAIK
+1034 
-1043 RFHSMEEAERF
+1043 
-1054 IAEDK
+1054 
-1059 GEKPSYMGGEE
+1059 EE
-1070 PSDKGKEP
+1070 PSEQP
-1078 SDKGEKPSDKGKE
+1078 SS
-1091 PSDKGEEPSGKGE
+1091 KGE
-1104 EPSDKGNEPLP
+1104 EPSDKGDKPSNEGENPSEEPSEEPSNKGDEPIP
-1115 QFYQAMIDAG
+1115 QFFQSIIDAG
-1125 VVTADELQEL
+1125 FATTDMMHIFDNPSE
-1135 NSLFKGEK
+1135 
-1143 GEEKATDAE
+1143 GEENATDAE

-1173 ATEAEDKL
+1173 TTETEDKL

-1188 GEKEQKQVKTHL
+1188 GENEQKQVKTYL
-1200 TKHPTDKEFLLGL
+1200 TKHQTDKEFLLGL

-1242 DADDLGRPTRIAK
+1242 DADERPTRVAK
-1255 MLKPLFFK
+1255 MLKPVLFK

-1268 NGSDVIGSLDEYNK
+1268 NGSDVIGKLDEYNK
-1282 ERKKVADAARKE
+1282 ELKKAADAARKE

-1324 KKEEGREYA
+1324 KKEEGPEYA
-1333 NEVANLLFSNA
+1333 NKVGDVLFSNA
-1344 PAEDSKGKPLT
+1344 PAENSKGKPLA
-1355 LDNGTPL
+1355 LDNGTLL

-1390 NLEKLEKKIKLSD
+1390 NFEKLKKEFNLSTEKLRMV
-1403 DELDIIESY
+1403 EEY
-1412 YYALWTKFQGQVKT
+1412 YYELYEKFQGQVKT
-1426 AARGGYKAK
+1426 TARGGYKAK

-1469 MLEKENPNIPVESM
+1469 MLEKENPNVSVESM

-1489 DAAHRVIREKKVEKY
+1489 DAARRVIREKKVEKY
-1504 RNLLGEV
+1504 RDLLGEV
-1511 KKQKDAVKKAEE
+1511 EKQKDAVKKAEE
-1523 SLDAA
+1523 NLDAA
-1528 TQKQGDELGDNEA
+1528 TQKQGDELGGNEA
-1541 ISKATESVDK
+1541 VSKASEVVDK
-1551 AAEELKSAKDSGSAE
+1551 AAEELKSAKESRNAE
-1566 KVKKA
+1566 EVKKA

-1586 ADATKGSSSGLKV
+1586 TDATKGSSSGLKV

-1608 EKQKLNELES
+1608 EKQKLDELES
-1618 EVSALEKRLVN
+1618 ETSALEKRLVN

-1636 ATKKIPVAKRRV
+1636 ASKKIPVAKRRV

-1661 NLADAKKELEKAEN
+1661 TLAEAKKELEKAEN

-1699 SEKPQEQTDAADADG
+1699 SEKPQEQTDTADADG

-1721 EDVEAAAALM
+1721 EDVEAAAALVQ
-1731 KEWEERCFKA
+1731 EWTEKFFKVE
-1741 DESGKKSD
+1741 ESGEKPNN
-1749 GLAHYDVNVFTK
+1749 LAYYDAGIFTK
-1761 LLTIGGNILESRLGR
+1761 LLAIGGKQLEENFVR
-1776 ARAKFNAWLTIV
+1776 ARAKFNAWRMSV
-1788 TTTLRAGLIK
+1788 TTIIRAGLNR
-1798 AVQTGGIALER
+1798 AVQAGKVAAER
-1809 AQRIG
+1809 AQRAVR
-1814 QFIDG
+1814 FIDG
-1819 AARAAWEFLS
+1819 TIRAAWEFLS

-1838 ADDTKALSWQRAL
+1838 ADDAKISSWQQAL
-1851 TVARLVE
+1851 FVAQLAQM
-1858 DNNLSP
+1858 NNLSP
-1864 KQAKEMLQKQKPAL
+1864 KQAKEMLQKRNPAL
-1878 YEEIKN
+1878 YEEIKD

-1889 RKALRAY
+1889 RKALRVY
-1896 PRQSDENMVDLGQDE
+1896 PRQGDENMVDLGQDE

-1954 EGNNPQADNGEQG
+1954 KGNNPQTDNGEQG

-1974 RTNGSKDVSGNGT
+1974 RANGGENVSGSGT
-1987 ATGGARGNQQ
+1987 AAGGARGNQQ

-2003 DASQRGTRDSGQER
+2003 DASQRGTGDFGRGR
-2017 SEGTGDGGVPVRDK
+2017 GRGTGGSGVSVRDK
-2031 QGKEISRNTSNEN
+2031 QSQGLSGNTSIENE
-2044 GTERKSSDE
+2044 TERKSSDE

-2236 QGGFSGYMR
+2236 QGGLNGYVR

-2253 QLDGLKEKNDSLSEK
+2253 QLDNLKEKFDLLNEKMSRLDMASLS
-2268 IAILSEVASSRAL
+2268 RTL
-2281 TPKEQERL
+2281 TPKEQEQMDKIKAEFPKVKNEL
-2289 NKFKTESPKL
+2289 NALRVKL
-2299 ENEIKALKVKLYKIE
+2299 NEIAA
-2314 KKERPLYTKRKK
+2314 KERPLYTKRKK
-2326 DASTKTLLLS
+2326 ETSTKTLLLS

-2369 TKVFNFVIQQ
+2369 TKVFSFVVQK
-2379 SGKIVPKR
+2379 SGKIVPAKDR
-2387 DSYGQLIDT
+2387 YGQVLDT

-2435 VTEKLKEI
+2435 ITEKLKEI
-2443 AHIMG
+2443 AHVMG
-2448 AISDAG
+2448 AISGAG
-2454 GEIALSEKGKV
+2454 GEITLSEKGKV

-2477 PVPSSKGKEGSF
+2477 PIPSGKGKEGSF

-2512 SVPIIKSYLSRGK
+2512 SVPVIKSYLSRGK

-2549 KRMDAEQKK
+2549 KRMNAEQKK

-2597 GNESDSKRKAAV
+2597 GNESDGKRKAAV
-2609 KEFNDDNSDV
+2609 KEFNDDNSGV

-2626 VAGQEGISLHDKTG
+2626 AAGQEGISLHDKTG
-2640 AHPRVLINL
+2640 AYPRVLINL

-2677 YLITGSP
+2677 YLIIGSP

-2704 ALGSEARALDIAFQN
+2704 ALGSEARALDIAFQS
-2719 GFFSAVNNLGKKF
+2719 GYFSAAHDLGKKF
-2732 DYATD
+2732 DYTTD

-2747 SKSREAA
+2747 SQSREAA
-2754 KKDLLNAAAASDDI
+2754 MKDLLNAAAASDDVS
-2768 FFKAAAKRL
+2768 FKAAVKRL

-2806 KDAFRGIKIATVAD
+2806 KDAFHGSKIATVAD
-2820 GVYVVELPNGN
+2820 GVYVVELPNSN
-2831 NLWVDTNTSQAAV
+2831 NLWVDTNTSQAAI
-2844 LGKMTYEQKKQMLSA
+2844 LGKMTYDQKKQMLSA

-2869 RGYYG
+2869 RGYYN

-2993 TDMGIFLSVKS
+2993 TDTGIFLSVKS
-3004 GKMFER
+3004 GKMFGR

-3024 GEMAKT
+3024 GEKAKT
-3030 ADVARLS
+3030 ADIAKLS

-3084 INFDDE
+3084 IDFDDDD
-3090 GATNYVELGKIYNNE
+3090 ATDYVELGKIYHNE

-3140 LTGIRDALVLPEE
+3140 LTGIRDALATPRE
-3153 YKSWFRDAL
+3153 YRSWFRKAL
-3162 MKSINA
+3162 MKSVKA
-3168 DRSNVDDIVK
+3168 DRSNVDEIVK
-3178 LMGKTDRFVDEAYF
+3178 LLGETDKLVDEAYF
-3192 GDYFAAKKQAK
+3192 GDYFAAKKRAM

-3217 PEGNLVDPDL
+3217 PEEYLGDPDSNL
-3227 LERNPSKPLRMIQWL
+3227 SKLAKVIQWT
-3242 RTMSKIGETQMDD
+3242 RTMSIIGETQTED

-3264 QHFIQSYEGFSP
+3264 QHFVQSYEGFSP
-3276 GSNAKSVRE
+3276 GSNARSVRE
-3285 QVNAKLDKMGSPLS
+3285 QVNAKLDKMGSSLS

-3315 SYLKGKLGGLSDF
+3315 SYLKGKLEGLSDF

-3341 AAEIRGM
+3341 AAEIRGR

-3427 GVKAGEI
+3427 GVKTGEI

-3528 ELQDAGYDKN
+3528 ELQDAGYNKN
-3538 VVEAYVRTRQLI
+3538 VVEAYARTRQLI

-3584 LENVEVLVPDSS
+3584 LENVEVLVPDGS
-3596 KKDSNA
+3596 KKDSNV
-3602 KKWVPASKL
+3602 KKWVSASKL

-3730 KVNLQIAPKFFDPNR
+3730 KVTFQIAPKFFDPNR
-3745 YLSDENNSA
+3745 YLGDENNSA
-3754 GGKKSSLIV
+3754 GGKKSSLVV

-3946 IGVGHTAYGMSALK
+3946 IGVGHTAHGMSALK
-3960 NMSLSDKKILAEV
+3960 NMSLSDKKVLAEV

-3998 QGFERLRSMVSKA
+3998 QGFARLRSMISKA
-4011 GNKGMYLFKKADEF
+4011 GDKGMYFFKKADEI

-4072 YQMFSGTVLGDL
+4072 YQMLSGTVLGDL

-4097 LMMSL
+4097 LMTSL
-4102 MPHFGK
+4102 MPYFGK

-4183 RVGMSSMFPDN
+4183 RVGMSGMFPDS
-4194 DSLLE
+4194 DSLLG
-4199 YLAGPAGRVIPG
+4199 YLTGPAGSVIPG
-4211 SIASAMSGDYIKAM
+4211 SIVNAMSGDYIKAM
-4225 KTVNPAIG
+4225 KTINPAIG

-4252 RYEGTEKYLKGMGF
+4252 KYEGTERYLKGMGF
-4266 RPVGQS
+4266 KPVGQS

-4286 RTKNKK
+4286 RTKDKK

-4297 DAARKRADGEKLTTA
+4297 NAARKRADGEKLTTA

>member
-32 PLAPNNNDDDNI
+32 SLAPNNNDDDNI
-44 LQAAGYGLLEA
+44 LQAAGYGLLGA
-55 AGNVIRTGGNL
+55 AGNVIRAGGNL
-66 LNYAGKPDMYTE
+66 LNYYGKPANVTE
-78 EEWDKQ
+78 EEWDEQ
-84 SQDLGGFHAWSNR
+84 MQANGGLSAWVNR
-97 FNKSIE
+97 TNKSIE
-103 KFGEDV
+103 KFGEEF
-109 EKKYSRNY
+109 EKEHSRNY
-117 SDPLGANSIAAA
+117 SDPLGANSIARA

-134 PYAIGLGITARAGA
+134 PYAIGLGITAKAGA
-148 PTAAEKFAA
+148 PTAAEKFVA
-157 EQGAAEIV
+157 EQGAAAIV

-192 PVLANVSL
+192 PVLANISL

-334 GKVFTPP
+334 GKVFNPS
-341 ETDDVLDTVNT
+341 EADDVLDTVNT
-352 GADNN
+352 GADDN
-357 GTEQIAA
+357 GIEQIAA
-364 PQADEFEA
+364 PQTDEFEA

-383 GSGGYNAVNGRTGA
+383 GSGGYNAVNDRTGA

-404 PDNWPSWAE
+404 PSNWPSWAE

-553 QQEQQQ
+553 QQQQQ
-559 LQGSKPVSNVEKPP
+559 QPQGSEPVSNVEKPP
-573 VEQQPEQAAE
+573 VEQPPEQTAE
-583 QPTEQPTVT
+583 QPAEQPTVT

-610 AVDKVVNGPS
+610 AVDKVVNGAS
-620 NSATTT
+620 NPATTS
-626 NTTNTAQP
+626 TTNAAQP
-634 SQSVDTITPNVGP
+634 SQSVDAITPNIGP

-666 SLNNLADN
+666 SLNNLADS
-674 KGNKKVALTDDEAAK
+674 KGNKKVTLTDDEVAK

-708 YGYRIGKDIVDEAN
+708 YGYRIGKDIIDEAK
-722 RRADDR
+722 RRADDS

-735 EWTDAELDH
+735 EWTDAELNH
-744 TAKSLKGNLKSRY
+744 TTKSLKGNLKSRY
-757 VYKNT
+757 VYKDT
-762 GNLNWESMKG
+762 GNLDWEKMKG

-785 DGIGTRAAQGDAE
+785 DGIGTRAAKGDAE
-798 AREKLNSLHPL
+798 AREKLNNLHPL

-824 KEQDAVVPKPIVPNK
+824 KGQDVAVPKPIVPNK
-839 SGDESNGVGNNVQP
+839 SGDNSNSAGNNVQP
-853 STDESGGG
+853 PTDESGGG

-866 QDDKNTVKASERDE
+866 QDDKSTAKKSERDE
-880 NGWPLE
+880 DGWPLE

-920 ERITDKEYEI
+920 ERITDKEYEV

-969 GEGALPPVVVDGY
+969 
-982 VAKERLGDKELWGT
+982 
-996 EYGLPVY
+996 
-1003 HAKNGG
+1003 
-1009 IAYYVL
+1009 
-1015 SPDNEHPTVTVEY
+1015 
-1028 RDHPST
+1028 
-1034 RRDWDTAIK
+1034 
-1043 RFHSMEEAERF
+1043 EE
-1054 IAEDK
+1054 
-1059 GEKPSYMGGEE
+1059 PGEE
-1070 PSDKGKEP
+1070 PSGKGKEP
-1078 SDKGEKPSDKGKE
+1078 SGKGDEASDKGEQPSDKGEE
-1091 PSDKGEEPSGKGE
+1091 PSDKGEEPSDKGE
-1104 EPSDKGNEPLP
+1104 QPSDKGEQPSEQPSDKGDKPSNEGENPNEEPSEEPSNKGDEPIP
-1115 QFYQAMIDAG
+1115 QFFQSIIDAG
-1125 VVTADELQEL
+1125 FATTDMMHIFDNPSE
-1135 NSLFKGEK
+1135 
-1143 GEEKATDAE
+1143 GEENVTDTE

-1173 ATEAEDKL
+1173 TTEAEDKL

-1188 GEKEQKQVKTHL
+1188 GEKEQKQVKTYL
-1200 TKHPTDKEFLLGL
+1200 TKHQTDKEFLLGL

-1255 MLKPLFFK
+1255 MLKPLLFK

-1294 ILGIKDKDEEDDK
+1294 ILGIKDEDKEDDE

-1324 KKEEGREYA
+1324 KKEEGLKYA
-1333 NEVANLLFSNA
+1333 NEVGDVLFSNA
-1344 PAEDSKGKPLT
+1344 PTEDSKGKALA

-1362 VEEDGNPLEWD
+1362 VEDDGSPLEWD

-1469 MLEKENPNIPVESM
+1469 MLEKENPNVPVESM

-1489 DAAHRVIREKKVEKY
+1489 DAARRVIREKKVEKY
-1504 RNLLGEV
+1504 RDLLGEV
-1511 KKQKDAVKKAEE
+1511 KKQRDDVKKAEE
-1523 SLDAA
+1523 NLDVA
-1528 TQKQGDELGDNEA
+1528 TQKQGDELGGNEA
-1541 ISKATESVDK
+1541 VSKASEVVDK
-1551 AAEELKSAKDSGSAE
+1551 AAEELKSAKESGNAE
-1566 KVKKA
+1566 EVKKA
-1571 EAKLKKAESNLQKAT
+1571 EAKLKKAELNLQKAT
-1586 ADATKGSSSGLKV
+1586 TDATKGSSSGLKV

-1608 EKQKLNELES
+1608 EKQKLDELES
-1618 EVSALEKRLVN
+1618 ETSALEKRLVN

-1636 ATKKIPVAKRRV
+1636 ASKKIPVAKRRV

-1687 RSKVLDEIKGKE
+1687 RSKVLDEIKGKD
-1699 SEKPQEQTDAADADG
+1699 SEKPQEQTDAVDADG
-1714 AEGNISQ
+1714 AEGNINQ
-1721 EDVEAAAALM
+1721 EDVEAAAALVQ
-1731 KEWEERCFKA
+1731 EWTEKFFKVE
-1741 DESGKKSD
+1741 ESGEKSNN
-1749 GLAHYDVNVFTK
+1749 LAYYDAGIFTK
-1761 LLTIGGNILESRLGR
+1761 LLVIGGKQLEENFVR
-1776 ARAKFNAWLTIV
+1776 ARAKFNAWRTSV
-1788 TTTLRAGLIK
+1788 TMIIRAGLNK
-1798 AVQTGGIALER
+1798 AVQAGKVAAER
-1809 AQRIG
+1809 AQRAVR
-1814 QFIDG
+1814 FIDG
-1819 AARAAWEFLS
+1819 TIRAAWEFLS
-1829 NVPEQISLK
+1829 NVPERISLK
-1838 ADDTKALSWQRAL
+1838 ADGAKISSWQQAL
-1851 TVARLVE
+1851 FVAQLAQN
-1858 DNNLSP
+1858 NNLSP
-1864 KQAKEMLQKQKPAL
+1864 KQAKEMLQKRNPAL
-1878 YEEIKN
+1878 YEEIKD

-1896 PRQSDENMVDLGQDE
+1896 PRQGDENMVDLGQDE

-1937 GVEGEPV
+1937 GMEGEPV

-1967 IEGVPGG
+1967 IEGVPRG
-1974 RTNGSKDVSGNGT
+1974 RTNGGKDVSGNGT

-2003 DASQRGTRDSGQER
+2003 DASQRGTGDSGQER
-2017 SEGTGDGGVPVRDK
+2017 SEGTGGGGVPVRDK
-2031 QGKEISRNTSNEN
+2031 QGKEVSGNTSNEN
-2044 GTERKSSDE
+2044 GTERKSSNE
-2053 ATERLKRQQQVKD
+2053 ATERLKQQQQVKD

-2236 QGGFSGYMR
+2236 QGGLNGYVR

-2253 QLDGLKEKNDSLSEK
+2253 QLDNLKEKFDLLNEKMSRLDMASLS
-2268 IAILSEVASSRAL
+2268 RTL
-2281 TPKEQERL
+2281 TPKEQEQMDKIKAEFPKVKNEL
-2289 NKFKTESPKL
+2289 NALRVKL
-2299 ENEIKALKVKLYKIE
+2299 NEIAA
-2314 KKERPLYTKRKK
+2314 KERPLYTKRKK
-2326 DASTKTLLLS
+2326 ETSTKTLLLS

-2369 TKVFNFVIQQ
+2369 TKVFSFVVQK
-2379 SGKIVPKR
+2379 SGKIVPAKDR
-2387 DSYGQLIDT
+2387 YGQVLDT

-2435 VTEKLKEI
+2435 ITEKLKEI
-2443 AHIMG
+2443 AHVMG
-2448 AISDAG
+2448 AISGAG
-2454 GEIALSEKGKV
+2454 GEITLSEKGKV

-2477 PVPSSKGKEGSF
+2477 PIPSGKGKEGSF

-2512 SVPIIKSYLSRGK
+2512 SVPVIKSYLSRGK

-2549 KRMDAEQKK
+2549 KRMNAEQKK

-2597 GNESDSKRKAAV
+2597 GNESDGKRKAAV
-2609 KEFNDDNSDV
+2609 KEFNDDNSGV

-2626 VAGQEGISLHDKTG
+2626 AAGQEGISLHDKTG

-2677 YLITGSP
+2677 YLIIGSP

-2704 ALGSEARALDIAFQN
+2704 ALGSEARALDIAFQS
-2719 GFFSAVNNLGKKF
+2719 GYFSAAHDLGKKF
-2732 DYATD
+2732 DYTTD

-2747 SKSREAA
+2747 SQSREAA
-2754 KKDLLNAAAASDDI
+2754 MKDLLNAAAASDDI
-2768 FFKAAAKRL
+2768 SFKAAVKRL

-2806 KDAFRGIKIATVAD
+2806 KDAFRGSKIATVAD
-2820 GVYVVELPNGN
+2820 GVHVVELPNGN
-2831 NLWVDTNTSQAAV
+2831 NLWIDTNTSQAAI

-2869 RGYYG
+2869 RGYYN

-2937 FNKLTEEQTRKRCE
+2937 FNKLTEKEIRRRCE

-2993 TDMGIFLSVKS
+2993 TDTGIFLSVKS
-3004 GKMFER
+3004 GKMFNRGTNES
-3010 EGRDNKTGRKYQAA
+3010 GRTGRQYNAAMYKNKASDFPNFKEKVLSGEVKLASKTYFAYNVDGQIIRIAGDAVNHVEDEHHLTDEEWIDALDGLSEPEAVYYGNKEQGQRGKPMVFKTSGSRSSKYGVVLEFSPSGEIYLKTLYKGTDSSIDDSIKKRGAA
-3024 GEMAKT
+3024 GRFLP
-3030 ADVARLS
+3030 D
-3037 KAEELERQG
+3037 G
-3046 KSREEIFDTTGWW
+3046 KSAVP
-3059 RGKDGNWRFEIKDDP
+3059 NSHP
-3074 ALINFSEFQK
+3074 LS
-3084 INFDDE
+3084 
-3090 GATNYVELGKIYNNE
+3090 IYSVQQGVMDVNE
-3105 KLFDAY
+3105 K
-3111 PQLRKVKVYDEER
+3111 EE
-3124 NDEYA
+3124 
-3129 GVAYT
+3129 
-3134 SEGYLV
+3134 
-3140 LTGIRDALVLPEE
+3140 
-3153 YKSWFRDAL
+3153 
-3162 MKSINA
+3162 
-3168 DRSNVDDIVK
+3168 
-3178 LMGKTDRFVDEAYF
+3178 
-3192 GDYFAAKKQAK
+3192 Q
-3203 ELADKLPEPFWKAF
+3203 
-3217 PEGNLVDPDL
+3217 
-3227 LERNPSKPLRMIQWL
+3227 
-3242 RTMSKIGETQMDD
+3242 
-3255 IKGSLLHEI
+3255 
-3264 QHFIQSYEGFSP
+3264 
-3276 GSNAKSVRE
+3276 
-3285 QVNAKLDKMGSPLS
+3285 
-3299 FYLLPKE
+3299 
-3306 QRKALQKER
+3306 
-3315 SYLKGKLGGLSDF
+3315 
-3328 ELYMDTHGEQEAR
+3328 
-3341 AAEIRGM
+3341 
-3348 GEGYWGKYYQEA
+3348 
-3360 RQYPWENIDENES
+3360 
-3373 IILPPEQILSYS
+3373 SYS
-3385 ASEQPNGDL
+3385 ATEQSDGKLN
-3394 AFKVE
+3394 FKVTPIE
-3399 AVDEI
+3399 EI

-3427 GVKAGEI
+3427 GIKAGEI

-3745 YLSDENNSA
+3745 YLGDENNSA
-3754 GGKKSSLIV
+3754 GGKKSSLVV

-3911 LAGNINGFLSKS
+3911 LAGNINGFLSKN

-3946 IGVGHTAYGMSALK
+3946 IGVGHTAHGMSALK

-4011 GNKGMYLFKKADEF
+4011 GDKGMYFFKKADEI

-4072 YQMFSGTVLGDL
+4072 YQMLSGTVLGDL

-4097 LMMSL
+4097 LMTSL
-4102 MPHFGK
+4102 MPYFGK

-4183 RVGMSSMFPDN
+4183 RVGMSGMFPDS
-4194 DSLLE
+4194 DSLLG
-4199 YLAGPAGRVIPG
+4199 YLTGPAGSVIPG
-4211 SIASAMSGDYIKAM
+4211 SIANAMSGDYIKAM
-4225 KTVNPAIG
+4225 KTINPAIG

-4252 RYEGTEKYLKGMGF
+4252 KYEGTERYLKGMGF

-4272 LAADMSSATYAEKT
+4272 LASDMSSATYAEKT
-4286 RTKNKK
+4286 RTKDKK

-4297 DAARKRADGEKLTTA
+4297 NAARKRADGEKLTTA

>member
-32 PLAPNNNDDDNI
+32 SLTPSNNDDDNI
-44 LQAAGYGLLEA
+44 LQAAGYGLLGA
-55 AGNVIRTGGNL
+55 AGNVIRAGGNL
-66 LNYAGKPDMYTE
+66 LNYYGKPANVTE
-78 EEWDKQ
+78 EEWDEQ
-84 SQDLGGFHAWSNR
+84 MQANGGLSAWVNR
-97 FNKSIE
+97 TNKSIE
-103 KFGEDV
+103 KFGEEF
-109 EKKYSRNY
+109 EKEHSRNY
-117 SDPLGANSIAAA
+117 SDPLGANSIARA

-134 PYAIGLGITARAGA
+134 PYAIGLGITAKAGA
-148 PTAAEKFAA
+148 PTATEKFVA
-157 EQGAAEIV
+157 EQGAAAIV

-192 PVLANVSL
+192 PVLANISL

-322 GAGIPHAAAGAY
+322 GAGVPHAAAGAY
-334 GKVFTPP
+334 GKVFTPS
-341 ETDDVLDTVNT
+341 EADDVLDTVNT

-357 GTEQIAA
+357 GTEQIAV
-364 PQADEFEA
+364 PQTDEFEA

-383 GSGGYNAVNGRTGA
+383 GSGGYNAKNGRTGA

-404 PDNWPSWAE
+404 PSNWPSWAE

-517 QAGDEYNKVAD
+517 QAGDEYNNVAD
-528 LIDTGSNEDVIAK
+528 LIETGSNEDVIAK

-553 QQEQQQ
+553 QQQQQ
-559 LQGSKPVSNVEKPP
+559 QQQQQPQGSEPVSNVEKPP
-573 VEQQPEQAAE
+573 VEQPPEQTVE
-583 QPTEQPTVT
+583 QPAEQPTVT

-620 NSATTT
+620 NSAT
-626 NTTNTAQP
+626 TTNTAQP

-666 SLNNLADN
+666 SLNNLADS
-674 KGNKKVALTDDEAAK
+674 KGNKKVTLTDDEVAK

-702 IEVGKK
+702 IEAGKK
-708 YGYRIGKDIVDEAN
+708 YGYRIGKDIIDEAK
-722 RRADDR
+722 RRADDS
-728 RNGLVGD
+728 RNGLVGG
-735 EWTDAELDH
+735 EWTDAELNH
-744 TAKSLKGNLKSRY
+744 TTKSLNGNLKSRY
-757 VYKNT
+757 VYKDT
-762 GNLNWESMKG
+762 GNLDWEKMKG
-772 SKKVQDVLKNSEY
+772 SKKVQDILKNSEY
-785 DGIGTRAAQGDAE
+785 DGIGTRAAQGDVE
-798 AREKLNSLHPL
+798 AREKLNNLHPL

-824 KEQDAVVPKPIVPNK
+824 KGQDVAVPKPIVPNK
-839 SGDESNGVGNNVQP
+839 SGDNSNSAGNNAQP
-853 STDESGGG
+853 PTGESDGD
-861 KPKAK
+861 KPKRKAA
-866 QDDKNTVKASERDE
+866 DKNTVKASERDE
-880 NGWPLE
+880 DGWPLE

-900 VREYNSNAHSD
+900 VREYNSNAHEE

-920 ERITDKEYEI
+920 ERITDKEYEV

-942 ASSMEE
+942 ASSMKE

-954 NVDGTKIERNQNTPS
+954 KVDGTKIERTQNTPS
-969 GEGALPPVVVDGY
+969 EEP
-982 VAKERLGDKELWGT
+982 GDKT
-996 EYGLPVY
+996 
-1003 HAKNGG
+1003 
-1009 IAYYVL
+1009 
-1015 SPDNEHPTVTVEY
+1015 
-1028 RDHPST
+1028 
-1034 RRDWDTAIK
+1034 
-1043 RFHSMEEAERF
+1043 
-1054 IAEDK
+1054 
-1059 GEKPSYMGGEE
+1059 
-1070 PSDKGKEP
+1070 
-1078 SDKGEKPSDKGKE
+1078 
-1091 PSDKGEEPSGKGE
+1091 SDKGEEPSE
-1104 EPSDKGNEPLP
+1104 QPSDKGGKPSNEGENPNEESSEEPSNKGDEPIP
-1115 QFYQAMIDAG
+1115 QFFQSIIDAG
-1125 VVTADELQEL
+1125 FATTDMMHIFDNPSE
-1135 NSLFKGEK
+1135 
-1143 GEEKATDAE
+1143 GEENVTDTE

-1164 QTLEKEAEA
+1164 KTLEKEAEA
-1173 ATEAEDKL
+1173 TTEAEDKL

-1242 DADDLGRPTRIAK
+1242 DADERPTRVAK
-1255 MLKPLFFK
+1255 MLKPVLFK

-1333 NEVANLLFSNA
+1333 DEVANLLFSNA
-1344 PAEDSKGKPLT
+1344 PAEDSKGKPLV

-1362 VEEDGNPLEWD
+1362 VEEDGSPLTWD
-1373 ALIRKIVFR
+1373 AFIRKIVFR

-1390 NLEKLEKKIKLSD
+1390 NLEKLEEKFKLSD
-1403 DELDIIESY
+1403 DKLDIIKNY
-1412 YYALWTKFQGQVKT
+1412 YYELYDKFQGQVKT
-1426 AARGGYKAK
+1426 TARGGYKAK

-1469 MLEKENPNIPVESM
+1469 MLEKENPNVSVESM

-1489 DAAHRVIREKKVEKY
+1489 DAARRVIREKKVEKY
-1504 RNLLGEV
+1504 RDLLGEV
-1511 KKQKDAVKKAEE
+1511 EKQKDAVKKAEE
-1523 SLDAA
+1523 NLDAA
-1528 TQKQGDELGDNEA
+1528 TQKQGDELGGNESV
-1541 ISKATESVDK
+1541 SKATESVDK
-1551 AAEELKSAKDSGSAE
+1551 AAEELKSAKESGNAE
-1566 KVKKA
+1566 EVKKV

-1586 ADATKGSSSGLKV
+1586 VDATKGSSSGLKV

-1608 EKQKLNELES
+1608 EKQKLDELES
-1618 EVSALEKRLVN
+1618 ETSALEKRLVN

-1636 ATKKIPVAKRRV
+1636 ASKKIPVAKRRV

-1661 NLADAKKELEKAEN
+1661 TLADAKKELEKAEN

-1687 RSKVLDEIKGKE
+1687 RSKVLGEIKGKDN
-1699 SEKPQEQTDAADADG
+1699 EKPQEQSDAADADG

-1721 EDVEAAAALM
+1721 EDVEAAAALVQ
-1731 KEWEERCFKA
+1731 EWTEKFFKVE
-1741 DESGKKSD
+1741 ESGEKSNN
-1749 GLAHYDVNVFTK
+1749 LAYYDAGIFTK
-1761 LLTIGGNILESRLGR
+1761 LLAIGGKQLEENFVR
-1776 ARAKFNAWLTIV
+1776 ARAKFNAWLMSV
-1788 TTTLRAGLIK
+1788 TTIIRAGLNK
-1798 AVQTGGIALER
+1798 AVQAGKVAAER
-1809 AQRIG
+1809 AQRAVR
-1814 QFIDG
+1814 FIDG
-1819 AARAAWEFLS
+1819 TIRAAWEFLS
-1829 NVPEQISLK
+1829 NVPERISLK
-1838 ADDTKALSWQRAL
+1838 ADDAKIASWQQAL
-1851 TVARLVE
+1851 FVAQLAQM
-1858 DNNLSP
+1858 NNLSP
-1864 KQAKEMLQKQKPAL
+1864 KQAKEMLQKRNPAL
-1878 YEEIKN
+1878 YEEIKD

-1889 RKALRAY
+1889 RKALRVY
-1896 PRQSDENMVDLGQDE
+1896 PRQGDENMVDLGQDE
-1911 NGGGGDEPIRTTREP
+1911 NGGGGDESVRTTREP

-1954 EGNNPQADNGEQG
+1954 KGNNPQTDNGEQG
-1967 IEGVPGG
+1967 IESVPGG
-1974 RTNGSKDVSGNGT
+1974 RTNGGKNVSGSGT

-2003 DASQRGTRDSGQER
+2003 DASQRGTGDSGQER
-2017 SEGTGDGGVPVRDK
+2017 SKGIGGSGVPVRNK
-2031 QGKEISRNTSNEN
+2031 QSKGLSGNTSNEN
-2044 GTERKSSDE
+2044 GTEQQSSDE

-2236 QGGFSGYMR
+2236 QGGLNGYVR

-2253 QLDGLKEKNDSLSEK
+2253 QLDNLKEKFDLLNEKMSRLDMASLS
-2268 IAILSEVASSRAL
+2268 RTL
-2281 TPKEQERL
+2281 TPKEQEQMDKIKAEFPKVKNEL
-2289 NKFKTESPKL
+2289 NALRVKL
-2299 ENEIKALKVKLYKIE
+2299 NEIAA
-2314 KKERPLYTKRKK
+2314 KERPLYTKRKK
-2326 DASTKTLLLS
+2326 ETSTKTLLLS

-2435 VTEKLKEI
+2435 ITEKLKEI
-2443 AHIMG
+2443 AHVMG
-2448 AISDAG
+2448 AISGAG
-2454 GEIALSEKGKV
+2454 GEITLSEKGKV

-2477 PVPSSKGKEGSF
+2477 PIPSGKGKEGSF

-2512 SVPIIKSYLSRGK
+2512 SVPVIKSYLSRGK

-2549 KRMDAEQKK
+2549 KRMNAEQKK

-2609 KEFNDDNSDV
+2609 KEFNDDNSGV

-2626 VAGQEGISLHDKTG
+2626 AAGQEGISLHDKTG

-2747 SKSREAA
+2747 SQSREAA
-2754 KKDLLNAAAASDDI
+2754 MKDLLNAAAASDDI
-2768 FFKAAAKRL
+2768 SFKAAVKRL

-2806 KDAFRGIKIATVAD
+2806 KDAFHGSKIATVAD
-2820 GVYVVELPNGN
+2820 GVYVVELPNSN
-2831 NLWVDTNTSQAAV
+2831 NLWVDTNTSQAAI

-2932 MGEAA
+2932 TGEAA
-2937 FNKLTEEQTRKRCE
+2937 FNKLTEEQVRKRCE

-2993 TDMGIFLSVKS
+2993 TDTGIFLSVKS
-3004 GKMFER
+3004 GKMFNRGTNES
-3010 EGRDNKTGRKYQAA
+3010 GRTGRQYNAAMYKNKASDFPNFKEKVLSGEVKLASKTYFAYNVDGQIIRIAGDAVNHVEDEHHLTNEEWIDALDGLSEPEAVYYGNKEQGQRGKPMVFKTSGSRSSKYGVVLEFSPSGEIYLKTLYKGTDSSIDDSIKKRGAA
-3024 GEMAKT
+3024 GRFLP
-3030 ADVARLS
+3030 D
-3037 KAEELERQG
+3037 G
-3046 KSREEIFDTTGWW
+3046 KSAVP
-3059 RGKDGNWRFEIKDDP
+3059 NSHP
-3074 ALINFSEFQK
+3074 LS
-3084 INFDDE
+3084 
-3090 GATNYVELGKIYNNE
+3090 IYSVQQGVMDVNE
-3105 KLFDAY
+3105 K
-3111 PQLRKVKVYDEER
+3111 EE
-3124 NDEYA
+3124 
-3129 GVAYT
+3129 
-3134 SEGYLV
+3134 
-3140 LTGIRDALVLPEE
+3140 
-3153 YKSWFRDAL
+3153 
-3162 MKSINA
+3162 
-3168 DRSNVDDIVK
+3168 
-3178 LMGKTDRFVDEAYF
+3178 
-3192 GDYFAAKKQAK
+3192 Q
-3203 ELADKLPEPFWKAF
+3203 
-3217 PEGNLVDPDL
+3217 
-3227 LERNPSKPLRMIQWL
+3227 
-3242 RTMSKIGETQMDD
+3242 
-3255 IKGSLLHEI
+3255 
-3264 QHFIQSYEGFSP
+3264 
-3276 GSNAKSVRE
+3276 
-3285 QVNAKLDKMGSPLS
+3285 
-3299 FYLLPKE
+3299 
-3306 QRKALQKER
+3306 
-3315 SYLKGKLGGLSDF
+3315 
-3328 ELYMDTHGEQEAR
+3328 
-3341 AAEIRGM
+3341 
-3348 GEGYWGKYYQEA
+3348 
-3360 RQYPWENIDENES
+3360 
-3373 IILPPEQILSYS
+3373 SYS
-3385 ASEQPNGDL
+3385 ATEQSDGKLN
-3394 AFKVE
+3394 FKVTPIE
-3399 AVDEI
+3399 EV

-3528 ELQDAGYDKN
+3528 ELQDAGYNKN

-3570 LSAKEFKTLMKEPF
+3570 LSAKEFKSLMKEPF

-3611 EKVVNGVEYEVRY
+3611 ERVVNGVEYEVRY

-3946 IGVGHTAYGMSALK
+3946 IGVGHTAHGMSALK
-3960 NMSLSDKKILAEV
+3960 NMSLSDKKVLAEV

-3998 QGFERLRSMVSKA
+3998 QGFARLRSMISKA
-4011 GNKGMYLFKKADEF
+4011 GDKGMYFFKKADEI

-4084 ALLFQKYPMKEWE
+4084 GLLFQKYPMKEWE

-4102 MPHFGK
+4102 MPYFGK

-4157 KNLGDNPVSRT
+4157 KKLGDNPVSRT

-4183 RVGMSSMFPDN
+4183 RVGMSSMFPDY

-4199 YLAGPAGRVIPG
+4199 YLAGPAGSVIPG
-4211 SIASAMSGDYIKAM
+4211 SIASAMSGDYIKVI
-4225 KTVNPAIG
+4225 KTINPAIG

-4331 GDLTLTTAERA
+4331 SDLTLTTAERA

>member
-32 PLAPNNNDDDNI
+32 PLAPNNNDDNI
-44 LQAAGYGLLEA
+44 LQAAGYGLLGA
-55 AGNVIRTGGNL
+55 AGNVIRAGGNL
-66 LNYAGKPDMYTE
+66 LNYYGKPAYMTE

-84 SQDLGGFHAWSNR
+84 MQADGGLSAWANR
-97 FNKSIE
+97 TNKSIE
-103 KFGEDV
+103 KFGEEF
-109 EKKYSRNY
+109 EKEHSRNY

-134 PYAIGLGITARAGA
+134 PYAIGLGITAKAGA

-157 EQGAAEIV
+157 EQGAAAIV

-192 PVLANVSL
+192 PVLANISL

-312 VIVSGIAGAI
+312 IIVSGIAGAI

-334 GKVFTPP
+334 GKVFTPS
-341 ETDDVLDTVNT
+341 EADDVLDTVNT

-364 PQADEFEA
+364 PQTDEFEA

-383 GSGGYNAVNGRTGA
+383 GSGGYSAVNGRTGA

-517 QAGDEYNKVAD
+517 QAGDEYNNVAD
-528 LIDTGSNEDVIAK
+528 LIDTGSDEDVIAK

-553 QQEQQQ
+553 QQQQP
-559 LQGSKPVSNVEKPP
+559 QGSEPVSNVEKPP
-573 VEQQPEQAAE
+573 VEQPPEQTVE
-583 QPTEQPTVT
+583 QPAGQPAVT
-592 PATTPEGQ
+592 PATTPKGQ

-610 AVDKVVNGPS
+610 AVDKVVNGTS
-620 NSATTT
+620 NPVTT
-626 NTTNTAQP
+626 NTTNNANTANTAQP
-634 SQSVDTITPNVGP
+634 VQGVDTITPNVGP

-666 SLNNLADN
+666 SLNNLADS
-674 KGNKKVALTDDEAAK
+674 KGNKKVTLTDDEVAK

-708 YGYRIGKDIVDEAN
+708 YGYRIGKDIIDEAK
-722 RRADDR
+722 RRADER

-744 TAKSLKGNLKSRY
+744 TTKSLKGNLKSRY

-772 SKKVQDVLKNSEY
+772 SKKVQEILKNSEY

-798 AREKLNSLHPL
+798 AREKLNNLHPL

-814 LDRAKKAKEG
+814 LNRAKKAKEG
-824 KEQDAVVPKPIVPNK
+824 KGQDAVVPKPIVPNE
-839 SGDESNGVGNNVQP
+839 SGDNSNGAGNNAQP
-853 STDESGGG
+853 PTGNDNGGEPG
-861 KPKAK
+861 AKPA
-866 QDDKNTVKASERDE
+866 DKNTVKASERDKD
-880 NGWPLE
+880 GWPLE

-891 QVGDASDSE
+891 QVGDASDTE
-900 VREYNSNAHSD
+900 TREYYSSAHSD
-911 DGKPDRVTV
+911 DDKPDRVTV

-954 NVDGTKIERNQNTPS
+954 KVDGSKIERSQNTP
-969 GEGALPPVVVDGY
+969 GEEPG
-982 VAKERLGDKELWGT
+982 ERPSDK
-996 EYGLPVY
+996 
-1003 HAKNGG
+1003 
-1009 IAYYVL
+1009 
-1015 SPDNEHPTVTVEY
+1015 
-1028 RDHPST
+1028 
-1034 RRDWDTAIK
+1034 
-1043 RFHSMEEAERF
+1043 
-1054 IAEDK
+1054 
-1059 GEKPSYMGGEE
+1059 GEE
-1070 PSDKGKEP
+1070 PSDKGEQPSDKGEEP
-1078 SDKGEKPSDKGKE
+1078 SDKGEQPSDKGEE
-1091 PSDKGEEPSGKGE
+1091 PSDKGEEPI
-1104 EPSDKGNEPLP
+1104 P

-1125 VVTADELQEL
+1125 VITADDLREW
-1135 NSLFKGEK
+1135 NSYLEDEK
-1143 GEEKATDAE
+1143 GEDNTRGEE
-1152 GDDGEIENLVNT
+1152 SDDGEIENLVNT

-1188 GEKEQKQVKTHL
+1188 GENEQKQVKTYL

-1242 DADDLGRPTRIAK
+1242 DADVLGRPTRIAK

-1282 ERKKVADAARKE
+1282 ERKKVADAARRE
-1294 ILGIKDKDEEDDK
+1294 ILGIKDKGEEDNK
-1307 YKSEITDDD
+1307 YKNEITIDDY
-1316 CDDYLAEV
+1316 DDYLAGVE
-1324 KKEEGREYA
+1324 KEEGRESA
-1333 NEVANLLFSNA
+1333 NEIDSLLSDDA
-1344 PAEDSKGKPLT
+1344 PTKDSKGKT
-1355 LDNGTPL
+1355 LALDDGTLL
-1362 VEEDGNPLEWD
+1362 VEEDGSPLTWD
-1373 ALIRKIVFR
+1373 AFIRKIVFR

-1390 NLEKLEKKIKLSD
+1390 NFEKLSKAYALPPEK
-1403 DELDIIESY
+1403 LDIVQDY
-1412 YYALWTKFQGQVKT
+1412 YYELYDKFQGQVKAT
-1426 AARGGYKAK
+1426 ARGGYKAK

-1469 MLEKENPNIPVESM
+1469 MLEKENPNVPVESM

-1489 DAAHRVIREKKVEKY
+1489 DAARRVIREKKVEKY
-1504 RNLLGEV
+1504 RDLLGDV

-1523 SLDAA
+1523 NLDVA
-1528 TQKQGDELGDNEA
+1528 TQKQGDELGGNEA
-1541 ISKATESVDK
+1541 VSKATESVDK
-1551 AAEELKSAKDSGSAE
+1551 AAEELKSAKESGSAE
-1566 KVKKA
+1566 EVKKA

-1608 EKQKLNELES
+1608 EKQKLDELEA
-1618 EVSALEKRLVN
+1618 ETSALEKRLVN

-1636 ATKKIPVAKRRV
+1636 ASKKISVAKRRV

-1661 NLADAKKELEKAEN
+1661 NLADAKKELEKVEN

-1699 SEKPQEQTDAADADG
+1699 NEKPQEQTDAVDADG

-1721 EDVEAAAALM
+1721 ENLEAATALVL
-1731 KEWEERCFKA
+1731 EWGEKCFKA

-1761 LLTIGGNILESRLGR
+1761 LLTIGGDILESSLGR
-1776 ARAKFNAWLTIV
+1776 ARAKFNAWRTIV
-1788 TTTLRAGLIK
+1788 TTTLRAGLNK
-1798 AVQTGGIALER
+1798 AVQTGKMALER

-1851 TVARLVE
+1851 SVARFAE

-1864 KQAKEMLQKQKPAL
+1864 KQAKEMFQKRNPAL
-1878 YEEIKN
+1878 YEEIKD

-1896 PRQSDENMVDLGQDE
+1896 PRQGDENMVDLGQDE

-1954 EGNNPQADNGEQG
+1954 EGNNPQTDNGEQG
-1967 IEGVPGG
+1967 AEGVPGG
-1974 RTNGSKDVSGNGT
+1974 RANGSEDVSGSGAVAGGT
-1987 ATGGARGNQQ
+1987 RGNQQ

-2003 DASQRGTRDSGQER
+2003 DNSQRGTGGSGPER
-2017 SEGTGDGGVPVRDK
+2017 GKRAGGSGVSVRDK
-2031 QGKEISRNTSNEN
+2031 QSQGLSEHTSGQNEKV
-2044 GTERKSSDE
+2044 GQSSDE
-2053 ATERLKRQQQVKD
+2053 ATEKLKQQQQVKD

-2194 WDLIICDEAH
+2194 WDLIVCDEAH

-2214 VNGKPEEIGVYTTAF
+2214 VNGKPDEIGVYTTAF

-2236 QGGFSGYMR
+2236 QGGLNGYMR
-2245 IKYSELYK
+2245 IKHSELYK
-2253 QLDGLKEKNDSLSEK
+2253 QFDNLKEKADSLNEK
-2268 IAILSEVASSRAL
+2268 MSRLDMASLSRAL
-2281 TPKEQERL
+2281 TPKEQEQMD
-2289 NKFKTESPKL
+2289 KIKAEFSKVK
-2299 ENEIKALKVKLYKIE
+2299 NEANALKVKLYEIAA
-2314 KKERPLYTKRKK
+2314 KERPLYTKRKK
-2326 DASTKTLLLS
+2326 EASTKTLLLS

-2369 TKVFNFVIQQ
+2369 TKVFNFVVQK
-2379 SGKIVPKR
+2379 SGKIVPAKDR
-2387 DSYGQLIDT
+2387 FGQVLDT
-2396 TAKEIAFHDK
+2396 TVKEIAFHDK
-2406 LVEDG
+2406 LVKDG

-2443 AHIMG
+2443 AHVMG
-2448 AISDAG
+2448 AISGAG
-2454 GEIALSEKGKV
+2454 GEIALSEKGRV
-2465 VEEAKK
+2465 VEEARKQ
-2471 RAAEDT
+2471 AAEDA
-2477 PVPSSKGKEGSF
+2477 PIPSGKGKEGSF

-2512 SVPIIKSYLSRGK
+2512 SVPVIKSYLSRGK

-2549 KRMDAEQKK
+2549 KRMNAEQKK

-2597 GNESDSKRKAAV
+2597 GNESDGKRKAAV
-2609 KEFNDDNSDV
+2609 KEFNDDNSGV

-2626 VAGQEGISLHDKTG
+2626 AAGQEGISLHDKTG
-2640 AHPRVLINL
+2640 AYPRVLINL

-2719 GFFSAVNNLGKKF
+2719 GFFSAAHDLGGKF
-2732 DYATD
+2732 DYTTD
-2737 EESTGGKESD
+2737 EESTGGKASD
-2747 SKSREAA
+2747 SQSREAA
-2754 KKDLLNAAAASDDI
+2754 MQGLLNTAAASDDI
-2768 FFKAAAKRL
+2768 TFKAAVKRL

-2796 DNEKKFLRTL
+2796 DNEKKFLKTL
-2806 KDAFRGIKIATVAD
+2806 KDAFHGSKIATVAD

-2831 NLWVDTNTSQAAV
+2831 NLWVDTNTSQAAI

-2874 KETVNEAGGEVVDVI
+2874 KESVNEAGGEVVDVI

-2937 FNKLTEEQTRKRCE
+2937 FNKLTEEQVRKRCE

-2993 TDMGIFLSVKS
+2993 TDTGIFLSVKS
-3004 GKMFER
+3004 GKMFNRGTNES
-3010 EGRDNKTGRKYQAA
+3010 GRTGRQYNAAMYKNKASDFPSFKEKVLSGEVKLASKTYFAYNVDGQIIRIAGDAVNHVEDEHHLTDEEWIDALDGLSEPEAVYYGNKEQGQRGKPMVFKTSGSRSSKYGVVLEFSPSGGIYLKTLYKGTDSSIDDSIKKRGAA
-3024 GEMAKT
+3024 GRFLP
-3030 ADVARLS
+3030 D
-3037 KAEELERQG
+3037 G
-3046 KSREEIFDTTGWW
+3046 KSAVP
-3059 RGKDGNWRFEIKDDP
+3059 NSHP
-3074 ALINFSEFQK
+3074 LS
-3084 INFDDE
+3084 
-3090 GATNYVELGKIYNNE
+3090 IYSVQQGVMDVNE
-3105 KLFDAY
+3105 K
-3111 PQLRKVKVYDEER
+3111 EE
-3124 NDEYA
+3124 
-3129 GVAYT
+3129 
-3134 SEGYLV
+3134 
-3140 LTGIRDALVLPEE
+3140 
-3153 YKSWFRDAL
+3153 
-3162 MKSINA
+3162 
-3168 DRSNVDDIVK
+3168 
-3178 LMGKTDRFVDEAYF
+3178 
-3192 GDYFAAKKQAK
+3192 Q
-3203 ELADKLPEPFWKAF
+3203 
-3217 PEGNLVDPDL
+3217 
-3227 LERNPSKPLRMIQWL
+3227 
-3242 RTMSKIGETQMDD
+3242 
-3255 IKGSLLHEI
+3255 
-3264 QHFIQSYEGFSP
+3264 
-3276 GSNAKSVRE
+3276 
-3285 QVNAKLDKMGSPLS
+3285 
-3299 FYLLPKE
+3299 
-3306 QRKALQKER
+3306 
-3315 SYLKGKLGGLSDF
+3315 
-3328 ELYMDTHGEQEAR
+3328 
-3341 AAEIRGM
+3341 
-3348 GEGYWGKYYQEA
+3348 
-3360 RQYPWENIDENES
+3360 
-3373 IILPPEQILSYS
+3373 SYS
-3385 ASEQPNGDL
+3385 ATEQSDGKLN
-3394 AFKVE
+3394 FKVTPIE
-3399 AVDEI
+3399 EV
-3404 NGKAM
+3404 NGKAL

-3550 RNVWSAVND
+3550 RNVWSSVND
-3559 AHRGLTHVRET
+3559 AHRGLTHIRET

-3584 LENVEVLVPDSS
+3584 LENVEVLVSDGS

-3611 EKVVNGVEYEVRY
+3611 EKIVNGVEYEVRY
-3624 DKPRVYTSSSKEVL
+3624 DKPRVYTSSSKEVV

-3655 AVVEKH
+3655 AVVEKR
-3661 IGENGPV
+3661 IGEDGPV

-3730 KVNLQIAPKFFDPNR
+3730 KVTFQIAPKFFDPNR
-3745 YLSDENNSA
+3745 YLGDENNSA
-3754 GGKKSSLIV
+3754 GGKKSSLVV

-3946 IGVGHTAYGMSALK
+3946 IGAGHTAHGMSALK
-3960 NMSLSDKKILAEV
+3960 NMSLSDRKILAEV

-3986 FSKRRSAIEGKR
+3986 FSKRRTAIEGKH
-3998 QGFERLRSMVSKA
+3998 QGFERLRSMISKA
-4011 GNKGMYLFKKADEF
+4011 GDKGMYFFKKADEF

-4039 KDKGM
+4039 KDKDM

-4072 YQMFSGTVLGDL
+4072 YQMLSGTVLGDL

-4097 LMMSL
+4097 LMTSL
-4102 MPHFGK
+4102 MPYFGK

-4115 RFWATYLLMAGFA
+4115 RFWAIYLLMAGFA

-4183 RVGMSSMFPDN
+4183 RVGMSGMFPDS
-4194 DSLLE
+4194 DSLLG
-4199 YLAGPAGRVIPG
+4199 YLTGPAGSVIPG
-4211 SIASAMSGDYIKAM
+4211 SIANAMSGDYIKAM
-4225 KTVNPAIG
+4225 KTINPAIG

-4252 RYEGTEKYLKGMGF
+4252 KYEGTERYLKGMGF
-4266 RPVGQS
+4266 KPVGQS

-4286 RTKNKK
+4286 RTKDKK

>member
-32 PLAPNNNDDDNI
+32 SLTPSNNDDDNI
-44 LQAAGYGLLEA
+44 LQAAGYGLLGA
-55 AGNVIRTGGNL
+55 AGNVIRAGGNL
-66 LNYAGKPDMYTE
+66 LNYYGKPANVTE
-78 EEWDKQ
+78 EEWDEQ
-84 SQDLGGFHAWSNR
+84 MQANGGLSAWVNR
-97 FNKSIE
+97 TNKSIE
-103 KFGEDV
+103 KFGEEF
-109 EKKYSRNY
+109 EKEHSRNY
-117 SDPLGANSIAAA
+117 SDPLGANSIARA

-134 PYAIGLGITARAGA
+134 PYAIGLGITAKAGA
-148 PTAAEKFAA
+148 PTAAEKFVA
-157 EQGAAEIV
+157 EQGAAAIV

-192 PVLANVSL
+192 PVLANISL

-206 PEALLESVTS
+206 PEAMLESVTS

-226 QNGTYVPGE
+226 QNGTYVPGK
-235 TEVEAERVAKGVL
+235 TEAEAERVAKGVL
-248 ADNLMFITG
+248 ADNLMFITA

-272 KVGMA
+272 KVGTA
-277 LKILTSMGVNSAQEV
+277 LKFLTSVGVNSAQET
-292 GQQIIPKMEAGESWS
+292 GQQIIPKIEAGESWS

-312 VIVSGIAGAI
+312 VVLSAIAGAI

-334 GKVFTPP
+334 GKAFTPS
-341 ETDDVLDTVNT
+341 EADDVLDTVNT

-357 GTEQIAA
+357 GIEQIAA
-364 PQADEFEA
+364 PQTDEFES
-372 LVNAIGGQESE
+372 LVSAIGGQESE

-404 PDNWPSWAE
+404 PSNWPSWAE

-517 QAGDEYNKVAD
+517 QAGDEYNNVAD
-528 LIDTGSNEDVIAK
+528 LIETGSNEDVIAK

-553 QQEQQQ
+553 QQQQP
-559 LQGSKPVSNVEKPP
+559 QGSEPVSNVEKPP
-573 VEQQPEQAAE
+573 VEQPPEQTAE

-634 SQSVDTITPNVGP
+634 PQSVDAITPNIGP

-666 SLNNLADN
+666 SLNNLADS
-674 KGNKKVALTDDEAAK
+674 KGNKKVTLTDDEAAK

-702 IEVGKK
+702 IEAGKK
-708 YGYRIGKDIVDEAN
+708 YGYRIGKDIIDEAK

-735 EWTDAELDH
+735 EWTNAELDH
-744 TAKSLKGNLKSRY
+744 TTKSLKGNLKSRY
-757 VYKNT
+757 VHKDT

-798 AREKLNSLHPL
+798 AREKLNNLHPL

-824 KEQDAVVPKPIVPNK
+824 KGQDVAVPKPIVPNK
-839 SGDESNGVGNNVQP
+839 SGDNSNSAGNNAQP
-853 STDESGGG
+853 LTGEGGG
-861 KPKAK
+861 DKPKTKPA
-866 QDDKNTVKASERDE
+866 DKNTVKASERDE
-880 NGWPLE
+880 DSWPLE

-900 VREYNSNAHSD
+900 VREYNSNAHEE

-954 NVDGTKIERNQNTPS
+954 KVDGSKIDRNQNTPS
-969 GEGALPPVVVDGY
+969 EEPGEQ
-982 VAKERLGDKELWGT
+982 
-996 EYGLPVY
+996 
-1003 HAKNGG
+1003 
-1009 IAYYVL
+1009 
-1015 SPDNEHPTVTVEY
+1015 
-1028 RDHPST
+1028 PS
-1034 RRDWDTAIK
+1034 
-1043 RFHSMEEAERF
+1043 S
-1054 IAEDK
+1054 K
-1059 GEKPSYMGGEE
+1059 GE
-1070 PSDKGKEP
+1070 EP
-1078 SDKGEKPSDKGKE
+1078 SDKGEKPSDEGE
-1091 PSDKGEEPSGKGE
+1091 RPSDKGGKPSNEGENPSEEPSNKGD
-1104 EPSDKGNEPLP
+1104 EPIP
-1115 QFYQAMIDAG
+1115 QFFQSIIDAG
-1125 VVTADELQEL
+1125 FATTDMMHIFDNPSE
-1135 NSLFKGEK
+1135 
-1143 GEEKATDAE
+1143 GEENVTDTE

-1173 ATEAEDKL
+1173 TTEAEDKL

-1188 GEKEQKQVKTHL
+1188 GEKEQKQVKTYL
-1200 TKHPTDKEFLLGL
+1200 TKHQTDKEFLLAL

-1242 DADDLGRPTRIAK
+1242 DADERPMRIAK

-1294 ILGIKDKDEEDDK
+1294 ILGIKDEAEEDDK

-1333 NEVANLLFSNA
+1333 DKVWKLLFSDA
-1344 PAEDSKGKPLT
+1344 PTENSKGKSLA

-1362 VEEDGNPLEWD
+1362 VEDDGSPLEWD

-1390 NLEKLEKKIKLSD
+1390 NFEKLKKEFNLSTEKLRMV
-1403 DELDIIESY
+1403 EEY
-1412 YYALWTKFQGQVKT
+1412 YYELYEKFQGQVKT
-1426 AARGGYKAK
+1426 TARGGYKAK

-1469 MLEKENPNIPVESM
+1469 MLEKENPNVSVESM

-1489 DAAHRVIREKKVEKY
+1489 DAARRVIREKKVEKY
-1504 RNLLGEV
+1504 RDLLGEV
-1511 KKQKDAVKKAEE
+1511 EKQKDAVKKAEE
-1523 SLDAA
+1523 NLDAA
-1528 TQKQGDELGDNEA
+1528 TQKQGDELGGNEA
-1541 ISKATESVDK
+1541 VSKASEVVNK
-1551 AAEELKSAKDSGSAE
+1551 ASEELKSAKESGSAE
-1566 KVKKA
+1566 EVKKA
-1571 EAKLKKAESNLQKAT
+1571 EAKLKKAELNLQKAT
-1586 ADATKGSSSGLKV
+1586 VDATKGSSSGLKV

-1608 EKQKLNELES
+1608 EKQKLDELES
-1618 EVSALEKRLVN
+1618 ETSALEKRLVN

-1636 ATKKIPVAKRRV
+1636 ASKKIPIAKRRV

-1661 NLADAKKELEKAEN
+1661 TLADAKKELEKAEN

-1721 EDVEAAAALM
+1721 EDVEAAAALVQ
-1731 KEWEERCFKA
+1731 EWTEKFFKVE
-1741 DESGKKSD
+1741 ESGEKPNN
-1749 GLAHYDVNVFTK
+1749 LAYYDAGIFTK
-1761 LLTIGGNILESRLGR
+1761 LLAIGGKQLEENFVR
-1776 ARAKFNAWLTIV
+1776 ARAKFNAWRMSV
-1788 TTTLRAGLIK
+1788 TTIIRAGLNR
-1798 AVQTGGIALER
+1798 AVQAGKVAAER
-1809 AQRIG
+1809 AQRAVR
-1814 QFIDG
+1814 FIDG
-1819 AARAAWEFLS
+1819 TIRAAWEFLS

-1838 ADDTKALSWQRAL
+1838 ADDAKISSWQQAL
-1851 TVARLVE
+1851 FVAQLAQM
-1858 DNNLSP
+1858 NNLSP
-1864 KQAKEMLQKQKPAL
+1864 KQAKEMLQERNPAL
-1878 YEEIKN
+1878 YEEIKD

-1889 RKALRAY
+1889 RKALRVY
-1896 PRQSDENMVDLGQDE
+1896 PRQGDENMVDLGRDE

-1944 TPDGGSQNPS
+1944 APDGGSQNPS
-1954 EGNNPQADNGEQG
+1954 KGNNPQTDNGEQG

-1974 RTNGSKDVSGNGT
+1974 RANGGENVSGSGT
-1987 ATGGARGNQQ
+1987 VAGGARGNQQ

-2003 DASQRGTRDSGQER
+2003 DASQRGTGNFGRGR
-2017 SEGTGDGGVPVRDK
+2017 GRGTGGSGVSVRDK
-2031 QGKEISRNTSNEN
+2031 QSQGLSGNTSIENE
-2044 GTERKSSDE
+2044 TERKSSDE

-2236 QGGFSGYMR
+2236 QGGLNGYVR

-2253 QLDGLKEKNDSLSEK
+2253 QLDNLKEKFDLLNEKMSRLDMASLS
-2268 IAILSEVASSRAL
+2268 RTL
-2281 TPKEQERL
+2281 TPKEQEQMDKIKAEFPKVKNEL
-2289 NKFKTESPKL
+2289 NALRVKL
-2299 ENEIKALKVKLYKIE
+2299 NEIAA
-2314 KKERPLYTKRKK
+2314 KERPLYTKRKK
-2326 DASTKTLLLS
+2326 ETSTKTLLLS

-2369 TKVFNFVIQQ
+2369 TKVFSFVVQK
-2379 SGKIVPKR
+2379 SGKIVPAKDR
-2387 DSYGQLIDT
+2387 YGQVLDT

-2435 VTEKLKEI
+2435 ITEKLKEI
-2443 AHIMG
+2443 AHVMG
-2448 AISDAG
+2448 AISGAG
-2454 GEIALSEKGKV
+2454 GEITLAEKGKV

-2471 RAAEDT
+2471 RAAEDA
-2477 PVPSSKGKEGSF
+2477 PIPSGKGKEGSF

-2512 SVPIIKSYLSRGK
+2512 SVPVIKSYLSRGK

-2549 KRMDAEQKK
+2549 KRMNAEQKK

-2609 KEFNDDNSDV
+2609 KEFNDDNSGV

-2626 VAGQEGISLHDKTG
+2626 AAGQEGISLHDKTG
-2640 AHPRVLINL
+2640 AYPRVLINL

-2677 YLITGSP
+2677 YLIIGSP

-2704 ALGSEARALDIAFQN
+2704 ALGSEARALDIAFQS
-2719 GFFSAVNNLGKKF
+2719 GYFSAAHDLGKKF
-2732 DYATD
+2732 DYTTD

-2747 SKSREAA
+2747 SQSREAA
-2754 KKDLLNAAAASDDI
+2754 MKDLLNTAAASDDI
-2768 FFKAAAKRL
+2768 SFKAAVKRL

-2796 DNEKKFLRTL
+2796 DNEKKFLKTL
-2806 KDAFRGIKIATVAD
+2806 KDAFHGSKIATVAD
-2820 GVYVVELPNGN
+2820 GVHVVELPNGN
-2831 NLWVDTNTSQAAV
+2831 NLWIDTNTSQAAI

-2932 MGEAA
+2932 TGEAA
-2937 FNKLTEEQTRKRCE
+2937 FNKLTEEQVRRRCE

-2993 TDMGIFLSVKS
+2993 TDTGIFLSVKS
-3004 GKMFER
+3004 GKMFNRGTNES
-3010 EGRDNKTGRKYQAA
+3010 GRTGRQYNAAMYKNKASDFPNFKEKVLSGEVKLASKTYFAYNVDGQIIRIAGDAVNHVEDEHHLTDEEWIDALDGLSEPEAVYYGNKEQGQRGKPMVFKTSGSRSSKYGVVLEFSPSGEIYLKTLYKGTDSSIDDSIKKRGAA
-3024 GEMAKT
+3024 GRFLP
-3030 ADVARLS
+3030 D
-3037 KAEELERQG
+3037 G
-3046 KSREEIFDTTGWW
+3046 KSAVP
-3059 RGKDGNWRFEIKDDP
+3059 NSHP
-3074 ALINFSEFQK
+3074 LS
-3084 INFDDE
+3084 
-3090 GATNYVELGKIYNNE
+3090 IYSVQQGVMDVNE
-3105 KLFDAY
+3105 K
-3111 PQLRKVKVYDEER
+3111 EE
-3124 NDEYA
+3124 
-3129 GVAYT
+3129 
-3134 SEGYLV
+3134 
-3140 LTGIRDALVLPEE
+3140 
-3153 YKSWFRDAL
+3153 
-3162 MKSINA
+3162 
-3168 DRSNVDDIVK
+3168 
-3178 LMGKTDRFVDEAYF
+3178 
-3192 GDYFAAKKQAK
+3192 Q
-3203 ELADKLPEPFWKAF
+3203 
-3217 PEGNLVDPDL
+3217 
-3227 LERNPSKPLRMIQWL
+3227 
-3242 RTMSKIGETQMDD
+3242 
-3255 IKGSLLHEI
+3255 
-3264 QHFIQSYEGFSP
+3264 
-3276 GSNAKSVRE
+3276 
-3285 QVNAKLDKMGSPLS
+3285 
-3299 FYLLPKE
+3299 
-3306 QRKALQKER
+3306 
-3315 SYLKGKLGGLSDF
+3315 
-3328 ELYMDTHGEQEAR
+3328 
-3341 AAEIRGM
+3341 
-3348 GEGYWGKYYQEA
+3348 
-3360 RQYPWENIDENES
+3360 
-3373 IILPPEQILSYS
+3373 SYS
-3385 ASEQPNGDL
+3385 ATEQSDGKLN
-3394 AFKVE
+3394 FKVTPIE
-3399 AVDEI
+3399 EV

-3434 KTKINKM
+3434 KAKINKM

-3946 IGVGHTAYGMSALK
+3946 IGAGHTAHGMSALK

-3998 QGFERLRSMVSKA
+3998 QGFARLRSMISKA
-4011 GNKGMYLFKKADEF
+4011 GDKGMYFFKKADEI

-4084 ALLFQKYPMKEWE
+4084 GLLFQKYPMKEWE

-4102 MPHFGK
+4102 MPYFGK

-4157 KNLGDNPVSRT
+4157 KKLGDNPVSRT

-4183 RVGMSSMFPDN
+4183 RVGMSSMFPDY

-4199 YLAGPAGRVIPG
+4199 YLACPAGSVIPG
-4211 SIASAMSGDYIKAM
+4211 SIASAMSGDYIKVI
-4225 KTVNPAIG
+4225 KTINPAIG

-4331 GDLTLTTAERA
+4331 SDLTLTTAERA

>member
-32 PLAPNNNDDDNI
+32 SLAPNNNDDDNI
-44 LQAAGYGLLEA
+44 LQAAGYSLLSA
-55 AGNVIRTGGNL
+55 AGNVIRAGGNL
-66 LNYAGKPDMYTE
+66 LNYYGKPDYITE

-84 SQDLGGFHAWSNR
+84 NQADGGLGAWANR
-97 FNKSIE
+97 TNKSIE

-129 VGSIV
+129 VASIA
-134 PYAIGLGITARAGA
+134 PYAIGLGITAKAGA

-157 EQGAAEIV
+157 EQGAAAIV

-192 PVLANVSL
+192 PVLANISL

-206 PEALLESVTS
+206 PEAMLESVTS

-226 QNGTYVPGE
+226 QNGTYVPGK

-248 ADNLMFITG
+248 ADNLMFITA

-272 KVGMA
+272 KVGTA
-277 LKILTSMGVNSAQEV
+277 LKFLTSVGVNSAQET
-292 GQQIIPKMEAGESWS
+292 GQQIIPKIEAGESWS

-312 VIVSGIAGAI
+312 VVLSAIAGAI

-334 GKVFTPP
+334 GKVFTPS
-341 ETDDVLDTVNT
+341 EADDVLDTVNT
-352 GADNN
+352 GADSN

-364 PQADEFEA
+364 PQTDELES
-372 LVNAIGGQESE
+372 LVSAIGGQESE
-383 GSGGYNAVNGRTGA
+383 GSGGYNAVNGRTKA

-404 PDNWPSWAE
+404 PDNWPSWSQ
-413 EAGLSADAPMTP
+413 EAGLPTGAEMTP
-425 ENQEIVA
+425 ENQERVA
-432 RHKLREYYDKYGAR
+432 HFKLKQYYDKYGAA
-446 GAAIAWY
+446 GAAVAWY
-453 GGEGALNYSDE
+453 SGEANAQRWVNGE
-464 ALNRKQGNGN
+464 ATDVWGNPWDAPQHGN
-474 EPSINE
+474 EPSIKQ
-480 YANDVM
+480 YASDVM

-517 QAGDEYNKVAD
+517 QAGDEYNNVAD
-528 LIDTGSNEDVIAK
+528 LIETGSNEDVIAK

-553 QQEQQQ
+553 QQQQQ
-559 LQGSKPVSNVEKPP
+559 QQPQGSEPVSNVEKPP
-573 VEQQPEQAAE
+573 VEQPPEQTVE
-583 QPTEQPTVT
+583 QPTEQPTVA

-626 NTTNTAQP
+626 NAAQP
-634 SQSVDTITPNVGP
+634 SQSVDAITPNIGP

-666 SLNNLADN
+666 SLNNLADS
-674 KGNKKVALTDDEAAK
+674 KGNKKVTLTDDEVAK

-708 YGYRIGKDIVDEAN
+708 YGYRIGKDIIDEAK
-722 RRADDR
+722 RRADDS

-735 EWTDAELDH
+735 EWTDAELNH

-757 VYKNT
+757 VYKDT
-762 GNLNWESMKG
+762 GNLDWEKMKG
-772 SKKVQDVLKNSEY
+772 SKKVQDILKNSEY

-798 AREKLNSLHPL
+798 AREKLNNLHPL

-824 KEQDAVVPKPIVPNK
+824 KGQDVAVPKPIVPNK
-839 SGDESNGVGNNVQP
+839 SGDNSNSAGNNVQP
-853 STDESGGG
+853 PTDESGGG

-866 QDDKNTVKASERDE
+866 SADKNTVKASERDE
-880 NGWPLE
+880 DGWPLE

-900 VREYNSNAHSD
+900 VREYNSNAHEE

-969 GEGALPPVVVDGY
+969 E
-982 VAKERLGDKELWGT
+982 E
-996 EYGLPVY
+996 
-1003 HAKNGG
+1003 
-1009 IAYYVL
+1009 
-1015 SPDNEHPTVTVEY
+1015 
-1028 RDHPST
+1028 PS
-1034 RRDWDTAIK
+1034 
-1043 RFHSMEEAERF
+1043 EQ
-1054 IAEDK
+1054 
-1059 GEKPSYMGGEE
+1059 PSSKGEE
-1070 PSDKGKEP
+1070 PSA
-1078 SDKGEKPSDKGKE
+1078 KGEKPSDKGDK
-1091 PSDKGEEPSGKGE
+1091 PSNEGENPSEEPSE
-1104 EPSDKGNEPLP
+1104 EPSNKGDEPIP
-1115 QFYQAMIDAG
+1115 QFFQSMIDNG
-1125 VVTADELQEL
+1125 FMTAEQLQEW
-1135 NSLFKGEK
+1135 NSYLEDEK
-1143 GEEKATDAE
+1143 GEDNTRGEE
-1152 GDDGEIENLVNT
+1152 SDDGEIETLVNT

-1188 GEKEQKQVKTHL
+1188 GEEEQKQVKTYL
-1200 TKHPTDKEFLLGL
+1200 TKYPTDKEFLLGL

-1255 MLKPLFFK
+1255 MLKPLLFK

-1294 ILGIKDKDEEDDK
+1294 ILGIKDEAEEDDK

-1316 CDDYLAEV
+1316 CDDYLEEV
-1324 KKEEGREYA
+1324 KKEEGPEYA
-1333 NEVANLLFSNA
+1333 NEVGDVLFSNA
-1344 PAEDSKGKPLT
+1344 PAENSKGKTLA
-1355 LDNGTPL
+1355 LDNGTLL

-1390 NLEKLEKKIKLSD
+1390 NFEKLKKEFNLSTEKLRMV
-1403 DELDIIESY
+1403 EEY
-1412 YYALWTKFQGQVKT
+1412 YYELYEKFQGQVKT
-1426 AARGGYKAK
+1426 TARGGYKAK

-1469 MLEKENPNIPVESM
+1469 MLEKENPNVSVESM

-1489 DAAHRVIREKKVEKY
+1489 DAARRVIRKKKVEKY
-1504 RNLLGEV
+1504 RDLLGEV
-1511 KKQKDAVKKAEE
+1511 EKQKDAVKKAEKN
-1523 SLDAA
+1523 LDAA
-1528 TQKQGDELGDNEA
+1528 TQKQGDELGGNEA
-1541 ISKATESVDK
+1541 VSKASEVVDK
-1551 AAEELKSAKDSGSAE
+1551 ASEEFKSAKESGNAE
-1566 KVKKA
+1566 EVKKA
-1571 EAKLKKAESNLQKAT
+1571 EAKLKKAELNLQKAT
-1586 ADATKGSSSGLKV
+1586 TDATKGSSSGLKV
-1599 EAAERALDK
+1599 EAVERALNK
-1608 EKQKLNELES
+1608 ERQKLDELES
-1618 EVSALEKRLVN
+1618 ETNALEKRLVN
-1629 DDASVQE
+1629 DDTSVQE
-1636 ATKKIPVAKRRV
+1636 ASKKIPVAKRRV
-1648 ADAKKAVAGSKEE
+1648 ADAKKVVAGSKEE

-1687 RSKVLDEIKGKE
+1687 RSKVLDEIKGKGN
-1699 SEKPQEQTDAADADG
+1699 EKPQEQTDAVDTDG
-1714 AEGNISQ
+1714 AEGNINQ
-1721 EDVEAAAALM
+1721 EDVEAATALVI
-1731 KEWEERCFKA
+1731 EWGEKFFKVE
-1741 DESGKKSD
+1741 ESGEKSD
-1749 GLAHYDVNVFTK
+1749 KLAYYDAGIFTK
-1761 LLTIGGNILESRLGR
+1761 LLTIGGRILERDFVR
-1776 ARAKFNAWLTIV
+1776 ARAKFNAWRMSVATTIK
-1788 TTTLRAGLIK
+1788 AGLHN
-1798 AVQTGGIALER
+1798 AVQAGRFAAER

-1814 QFIDG
+1814 RFIDNTI
-1819 AARAAWEFLS
+1819 RAAWEFLS

-1838 ADDTKALSWQRAL
+1838 ADDAKISSWQQAL
-1851 TVARLVE
+1851 GFAQFAQI
-1858 DNNLSP
+1858 NNLSP
-1864 KQAKEMLQKQKPAL
+1864 KQAKEMLQKRNPAL
-1878 YEEIKN
+1878 YEEIKD

-1889 RKALRAY
+1889 RKALKAY
-1896 PRQSDENMVDLGQDE
+1896 PRQGDENMVDLGQDE

-1954 EGNNPQADNGEQG
+1954 KGNNPQTDNGEQG
-1967 IEGVPGG
+1967 AEGVPRGRANGG
-1974 RTNGSKDVSGNGT
+1974 ENVSGSGT
-1987 ATGGARGNQQ
+1987 AAGGARGNQQ
-1997 GGQKTS
+1997 GGPKTS
-2003 DASQRGTRDSGQER
+2003 DASQRGTGDFGRGR
-2017 SEGTGDGGVPVRDK
+2017 GRGTGGSGVSVRDK
-2031 QGKEISRNTSNEN
+2031 QSQGLSGNTSIENE
-2044 GTERKSSDE
+2044 TERKSSDE

-2236 QGGFSGYMR
+2236 QGGLIGYVR

-2253 QLDGLKEKNDSLSEK
+2253 QLDNLKGKFDLLNEKMSRLDMASLS
-2268 IAILSEVASSRAL
+2268 RTL
-2281 TPKEQERL
+2281 TPKEQEQMD
-2289 NKFKTESPKL
+2289 KIKTEFPKVKNEVNAL
-2299 ENEIKALKVKLYKIE
+2299 RVKLNEIAA
-2314 KKERPLYTKRKK
+2314 KERPLYTKRKK
-2326 DASTKTLLLS
+2326 ETSTKTLLLS

-2369 TKVFNFVIQQ
+2369 TKVFSFVVQK
-2379 SGKIVPKR
+2379 SGKIVPAKDR
-2387 DSYGQLIDT
+2387 YGQVLDT

-2435 VTEKLKEI
+2435 ITEKLKEI
-2443 AHIMG
+2443 AHVMG
-2448 AISDAG
+2448 AISGAG
-2454 GEIALSEKGKV
+2454 GEITLSEKGKV

-2471 RAAEDT
+2471 RAAEDA
-2477 PVPSSKGKEGSF
+2477 PIPSGKGKEGSF

-2512 SVPIIKSYLSRGK
+2512 SVPVIKSYLSRGK

-2549 KRMDAEQKK
+2549 KRMNAEQKK

-2584 IKEAFGDKVRFVN
+2584 IKKAFGDKVRFVN
-2597 GNESDSKRKAAV
+2597 GNESDGKRKAAV
-2609 KEFNDDNSDV
+2609 KEFNDDNSGV

-2626 VAGQEGISLHDKTG
+2626 AAGQEGISLHDKTG
-2640 AHPRVLINL
+2640 AYPRVLINL

-2677 YLITGSP
+2677 YLIIGSP

-2704 ALGSEARALDIAFQN
+2704 ALGSEARALDIAFQS
-2719 GFFSAVNNLGKKF
+2719 GYFSAAHDLGKKF
-2732 DYATD
+2732 DYTTD

-2747 SKSREAA
+2747 SQSREAA
-2754 KKDLLNAAAASDDI
+2754 MKDLLNAAAASDDI
-2768 FFKAAAKRL
+2768 SFKAAVKRL

-2806 KDAFRGIKIATVAD
+2806 KDAFHGSKIATVAD
-2820 GVYVVELPNGN
+2820 GVYVVELPNSN
-2831 NLWVDTNTSQAAV
+2831 NLWVDTNTSQAAI

-2869 RGYYG
+2869 RGYYN

-2937 FNKLTEEQTRKRCE
+2937 LNKLTEKEIRRRCE

-2993 TDMGIFLSVKS
+2993 TDTGIFLAVKS
-3004 GKMFER
+3004 GKMFGR
-3010 EGRDNKTGRKYQAA
+3010 EGRDNKTGRKYQAV
-3024 GEMAKT
+3024 GEKAKT
-3030 ADVARLS
+3030 ADVAKLS

-3084 INFDDE
+3084 IDFDDE
-3090 GATNYVELGKIYNNE
+3090 GATNYVELGKIYHNE

-3140 LTGIRDALVLPEE
+3140 LTGIRDALAMPRD
-3153 YKSWFRDAL
+3153 YRSWFRKAL
-3162 MKSINA
+3162 MKSVKA
-3168 DRSNVDDIVK
+3168 DRSNVDEITK
-3178 LMGKTDRFVDEAYF
+3178 LLGETDKLVDEAYF
-3192 GDYFAAKKQAK
+3192 GDYFAAKKRAM

-3217 PEGNLVDPDL
+3217 PEEYLGDPNPNL
-3227 LERNPSKPLRMIQWL
+3227 SKLAKVIQWT
-3242 RTMSKIGETQMDD
+3242 RTMSIIGETQTED

-3264 QHFIQSYEGFSP
+3264 QHFVQSSEGFSP
-3276 GSNAKSVRE
+3276 GSNARSVRE

-3341 AAEIRGM
+3341 AAEIRGR

-3427 GVKAGEI
+3427 GVKTGEI

-3496 TFVGMLKDNQQFD
+3496 TFVGMLKGNQQFD

-3946 IGVGHTAYGMSALK
+3946 IGVGHTAHGMSALK
-3960 NMSLSDKKILAEV
+3960 NMSLSDKKVLAEV

-3998 QGFERLRSMVSKA
+3998 QGFARLRSMISKA
-4011 GNKGMYLFKKADEF
+4011 GDKGMYFFKKADEI

-4084 ALLFQKYPMKEWE
+4084 GLLFQKYPMKEWE

-4102 MPHFGK
+4102 MPYFGK

-4157 KNLGDNPVSRT
+4157 KKLGDNPVSRT

-4183 RVGMSSMFPDN
+4183 RVGMSSMFPDY

-4199 YLAGPAGRVIPG
+4199 YLAGPAGSVIPG
-4211 SIASAMSGDYIKAM
+4211 SIASAMSGDYIKVI
-4225 KTVNPAIG
+4225 KTINPAIG

-4331 GDLTLTTAERA
+4331 SDLTLTTAERA

>member
-1 MDDKKQKYNFNFG
+1 MDDKKQKYNFNFA

-32 PLAPNNNDDDNI
+32 ALAPNNNDDDNI
-44 LQAAGYGLLEA
+44 LQAAGYSLLSA
-55 AGNVIRTGGNL
+55 TGNVIRAGGNL
-66 LNYAGKPDMYTE
+66 LNYYGKPAYITE

-84 SQDLGGFHAWSNR
+84 NQADGGLSAWSNR
-97 FNKSIE
+97 TNKSIE

-129 VGSIV
+129 VASIV
-134 PYAIGLGITARAGA
+134 PYAIGLGITAKAGA

-157 EQGAAEIV
+157 EQGAAAIV

-192 PVLANVSL
+192 PVLANITL

-206 PEALLESVTS
+206 PEAMLESVTS

-226 QNGTYVPGE
+226 QNGTYVSGK

-248 ADNLMFITG
+248 VDNLMFITG

-265 IAATGKT
+265 ISATGKT
-272 KVGMA
+272 RLGTA
-277 LKILTSMGVNSAQEV
+277 LKILTSMGVNSAQET
-292 GQQIIPKMEAGESWS
+292 GQQIIPKIEAGESWS

-312 VIVSGIAGAI
+312 VVLSAIAGAI

-334 GKVFTPP
+334 GKAFGPSDVDDTLGTINTN
-341 ETDDVLDTVNT
+341 TDDNGMEQTTV
-352 GADNN
+352 
-357 GTEQIAA
+357 
-364 PQADEFEA
+364 PQTDEFES

-383 GSGGYNAVNGRTGA
+383 GSGGYNAKNGRTGA

-432 RHKLREYYDKYGAR
+432 RHKLKEYYDKYGAR

-486 SRMGKSGNMA
+486 SRMGRSGSAA
-496 TTAPKYKEAKSFL
+496 TTAPRYKEAKSFL

-517 QAGDEYNKVAD
+517 QAGDEYNNVAD
-528 LIDTGSNEDVIAK
+528 LIETGSDEDVIAK

-553 QQEQQQ
+553 QQQP
-559 LQGSKPVSNVEKPP
+559 QGTEPAATTEEPP
-573 VEQQPEQAAE
+573 VEQQPAQPVE
-583 QPTEQPTVT
+583 QPAEPIEQPTVT
-592 PATTPEGQ
+592 PTTTPEGQ

-610 AVDKVVNGPS
+610 AVNKVVNGPS
-620 NSATTT
+620 SSATAT

-634 SQSVDTITPNVGP
+634 PQSVDVITPNVGP

-666 SLNNLADN
+666 SLNNLAKN
-674 KGNKKVALTDDEAAK
+674 KGDKKVTLTDDEATK

-708 YGYRIGKDIVDEAN
+708 YGYRIGKDIVDEAK

-728 RNGLVGD
+728 RSGLVGD

-744 TAKSLKGNLKSRY
+744 TTKSLKGNLKSRY
-757 VYKNT
+757 VYKDT

-772 SKKVQDVLKNSEY
+772 SKKVQDILKNSEY

-798 AREKLNSLHPL
+798 AREKLNNLHPL

-814 LDRAKKAKEG
+814 LDRARKARKG
-824 KEQDAVVPKPIVPNK
+824 KGQDAVVPKPIVPNE
-839 SGDESNGVGNNVQP
+839 SEDNSNGAGNNAQP
-853 STDESGGG
+853 PTGEDGGE
-861 KPKAK
+861 KPKTK
-866 QDDKNTVKASERDE
+866 QTDKSTVKASERDE
-880 NGWPLE
+880 DGWPLE

-891 QVGDASDSE
+891 QVGDASDSD

-911 DGKPDRVTV
+911 DGKADRVTV
-920 ERITDKEYEI
+920 ERITDKEYEVA
-930 TFNKGGKDGSFE
+930 FNKGGKDGSFE

-969 GEGALPPVVVDGY
+969 EQ
-982 VAKERLGDKELWGT
+982 
-996 EYGLPVY
+996 
-1003 HAKNGG
+1003 
-1009 IAYYVL
+1009 
-1015 SPDNEHPTVTVEY
+1015 
-1028 RDHPST
+1028 PS
-1034 RRDWDTAIK
+1034 
-1043 RFHSMEEAERF
+1043 EQ
-1054 IAEDK
+1054 
-1059 GEKPSYMGGEE
+1059 
-1070 PSDKGKEP
+1070 PSDKG
-1078 SDKGEKPSDKGKE
+1078 DKPSDEGENPSEE
-1091 PSDKGEEPSGKGE
+1091 PSDKGEEPSDKGE
-1104 EPSDKGNEPLP
+1104 EPSDKGDEPSDKGDEPIP
-1115 QFYQAMIDAG
+1115 QFFQSMIDNG
-1125 VVTADELQEL
+1125 FMTADELQEW
-1135 NSLFKGEK
+1135 NSYFKDEK
-1143 GEEKATDAE
+1143 GEENTADAE

-1188 GEKEQKQVKTHL
+1188 GETEQKQVKTYL

-1255 MLKPLFFK
+1255 MLKPLLFK

-1333 NEVANLLFSNA
+1333 DKVWKLLFSDA
-1344 PAEDSKGKPLT
+1344 PTENSKGKSLA

-1362 VEEDGNPLEWD
+1362 VEDDGSPLEWD

-1390 NLEKLEKKIKLSD
+1390 NFEKLKKEFNLPDKEFGIVQD
-1403 DELDIIESY
+1403 YYFELYE
-1412 YYALWTKFQGQVKT
+1412 KFQGQVKT
-1426 AARGGYKAK
+1426 TARGGYKAK

-1469 MLEKENPNIPVESM
+1469 MLEKENPNVSVESM

-1489 DAAHRVIREKKVEKY
+1489 NAARRVIREKKVEKY
-1504 RNLLGEV
+1504 RDLLGETE
-1511 KKQKDAVKKAEE
+1511 KQKNAVKKAEE
-1523 SLDAA
+1523 NLDAA
-1528 TQKQGDELGDNEA
+1528 AQKQGDELGGNEA
-1541 ISKATESVDK
+1541 VSKATESVDK
-1551 AAEELKSAKDSGSAE
+1551 AAEELKSAKESGSVE
-1566 KVKKA
+1566 EVKKA

-1586 ADATKGSSSGLKV
+1586 TDATKGSSSGLKV

-1636 ATKKIPVAKRRV
+1636 ASKKIPVAKRRV

-1687 RSKVLDEIKGKE
+1687 RSKVIDEIKGKE
-1699 SEKPQEQTDAADADG
+1699 SEKHQEQTDAVNADG
-1714 AEGNISQ
+1714 VESNISQ
-1721 EDVEAAAALM
+1721 ERVEAAAALVL
-1731 KEWEERCFKA
+1731 EWGEKFFKA
-1741 DESGKKSD
+1741 EESGKKSD
-1749 GLAHYDVNVFTK
+1749 KLAYYDAGIFTK
-1761 LLTIGGNILESRLGR
+1761 LLAIGGDTLEQDFVR
-1776 ARAKFNAWLTIV
+1776 ARAKFNAWRMSVAMTIK
-1788 TTTLRAGLIK
+1788 AGLNK
-1798 AVQTGGIALER
+1798 VVQTGKMAAER

-1814 QFIDG
+1814 RFIDNTI
-1819 AARAAWEFLS
+1819 RAAWEFLS

-1838 ADDTKALSWQRAL
+1838 ADDAKISSWQRAL
-1851 TVARLVE
+1851 SFAQMAQV
-1858 DNNLSP
+1858 NNFSP
-1864 KQAKEMLQKQKPAL
+1864 KQAKEMLQKRNPAL
-1878 YEEIKN
+1878 YEEIKD

-1889 RKALRAY
+1889 RKALKAY
-1896 PRQSDENMVDLGQDE
+1896 PRQGDENMVDLGQDE

-1967 IEGVPGG
+1967 IKGVPRG
-1974 RTNGSKDVSGNGT
+1974 RANGSENVSGSGT
-1987 ATGGARGNQQ
+1987 ATGGVRGNQQ

-2003 DASQRGTRDSGQER
+2003 DASQRGTGDSGPER
-2017 SEGTGDGGVPVRDK
+2017 GERTGSSGVPIRDK
-2031 QGKEISRNTSNEN
+2031 QSQGLSEHTSDQN
-2044 GTERKSSDE
+2044 GTERESSDE
-2053 ATERLKRQQQVKD
+2053 ATERLKQQQQVKD

-2236 QGGFSGYMR
+2236 QGGLNGYMR

-2253 QLDGLKEKNDSLSEK
+2253 QLDGLKEKNDLLNEKMAKLDKAALS
-2268 IAILSEVASSRAL
+2268 RTL
-2281 TPKEQERL
+2281 TPKEQEQMDKIKAEFSKVKNEVAALRV
-2289 NKFKTESPKL
+2289 KL
-2299 ENEIKALKVKLYKIE
+2299 NEIAA
-2314 KKERPLYTKRKK
+2314 KERPLYTKRKK
-2326 DASTKTLLLS
+2326 ETSTKTLLLS

-2369 TKVFNFVIQQ
+2369 TKVFSFVVQK
-2379 SGKIVPKR
+2379 SGKIVPAKDR
-2387 DSYGQLIDT
+2387 YGQVLDT
-2396 TAKEIAFHDK
+2396 TTKEIAFHDK

-2435 VTEKLKEI
+2435 ITEKLKEI
-2443 AHIMG
+2443 AHVMG
-2448 AISDAG
+2448 AISGAG

-2471 RAAEDT
+2471 RAAEDA
-2477 PVPSSKGKEGSF
+2477 PIPSGKGKEGSF

-2512 SVPIIKSYLSRGK
+2512 SVPVIKSYLSRGK

-2530 HDLKESKIT
+2530 HDLKESRIT
-2539 RPFKLTDAEY
+2539 RPFELTDAEY
-2549 KRMDAEQKK
+2549 KKMNAEQKK
-2558 QYNAFKKM
+2558 QYNAFKTM
-2566 FPEYADLDL
+2566 FPEYANLDL

-2609 KEFNDDNSDV
+2609 KEFNDDNSGV

-2626 VAGQEGISLHDKTG
+2626 AAGQEGISLHDKTG
-2640 AHPRVLINL
+2640 AYPRVLINL

-2677 YLITGSP
+2677 YLIIGSP

-2704 ALGSEARALDIAFQN
+2704 ALGSEARALDIAFQS
-2719 GFFSAVNNLGKKF
+2719 GYFSAAHDLGKKF
-2732 DYATD
+2732 DYTTD

-2747 SKSREAA
+2747 SQSREAA
-2754 KKDLLNAAAASDDI
+2754 MKDLLNTAATSDDI
-2768 FFKAAAKRL
+2768 SFKAAVKRL

-2806 KDAFRGIKIATVAD
+2806 KDAFRGSKVATVAD
-2820 GVYVVELPNGN
+2820 GVHVVELPNGN
-2831 NLWVDTNTSQAAV
+2831 NLWIDTNTSQAAI

-2874 KETVNEAGGEVVDVI
+2874 KEAVNEAGGEVVDVI

-2937 FNKLTEEQTRKRCE
+2937 FSKLTEKEIRRRCE

-2993 TDMGIFLSVKS
+2993 TDTGVFLAVKS
-3004 GKMFER
+3004 GKMFGR
-3010 EGRDNKTGRKYQAA
+3010 EGRDNKTDRKYQAV

-3059 RGKDGNWRFEIKDDP
+3059 KGKDGNWRFEIKDDP
-3074 ALINFSEFQK
+3074 TLINFSEFQK
-3084 INFDDE
+3084 IDFDDE
-3090 GATNYVELGKIYNNE
+3090 GATNYVELGRIYKNE

-3111 PQLRKVKVYDEER
+3111 PQLRKVKVYNEER

-3129 GVAYT
+3129 GAAHT

-3140 LTGIRDALVLPEE
+3140 LTGIRDALELPRVFR
-3153 YKSWFRDAL
+3153 SWFRDAL

-3217 PEGNLVDPDL
+3217 PEENLVDPDL
-3227 LERNPSKPLRMIQWL
+3227 LERNPSNPLRTIQWL
-3242 RTMSKIGETQMDD
+3242 RTMSKIGETQMGD
-3255 IKGSLLHEI
+3255 IKGVLLHEI
-3264 QHFIQSYEGFSP
+3264 QHFIQRYEGFSP
-3276 GSNAKSVRE
+3276 GSNPKSVRE
-3285 QVNAKLDKMGSPLS
+3285 QVEAKLDKMGSPLS

-3315 SYLKGKLGGLSDF
+3315 SHLKGKLGLSDF
-3328 ELYMDTHGEQEAR
+3328 KLYMDTHGEQEAR
-3341 AAEIRGM
+3341 AAAIRGM
-3348 GEGYWGKYYQEA
+3348 GDGYWDEYYQEA

-3373 IILPPEQILSYS
+3373 VILPPDHISSYS

-3475 IYSKAQETQEK
+3475 IYSKAQDTQEK

-3550 RNVWSAVND
+3550 RNVWSSVND

-3570 LSAKEFKTLMKEPF
+3570 LNAKEFKSLMKEPF

-3745 YLSDENNSA
+3745 YLGDENNSA

-3911 LAGNINGFLSKS
+3911 LAGNINGFLSKN

-3946 IGVGHTAYGMSALK
+3946 IGVGHTAHGMSALK

-4011 GNKGMYLFKKADEF
+4011 GDKGMYLFKKADEL
-4025 TRAVAVLGAYNEAT
+4025 TRAVAVLGAYNEAI

-4084 ALLFQKYPMKEWE
+4084 GLLFQKYPMKEWE

-4183 RVGMSSMFPDN
+4183 RVGMSNMFPDN
-4194 DSLLE
+4194 DSLLG
-4199 YLAGPAGRVIPG
+4199 YLAGPAGSVIPG
-4211 SIASAMSGDYIKAM
+4211 SIANAMSGDYIKAM

-4252 RYEGTEKYLKGMGF
+4252 KYEGTERYLKGMGF

-4272 LAADMSSATYAEKT
+4272 LATDMSSATYAEKT
-4286 RTKNKK
+4286 RTKDKK

-4331 GDLTLTTAERA
+4331 GDLTLTTAERT

>member
-32 PLAPNNNDDDNI
+32 SLTPSNNDDDNI
-44 LQAAGYGLLEA
+44 LQAAGYGLLGA
-55 AGNVIRTGGNL
+55 AGNVIRAGGNL
-66 LNYAGKPDMYTE
+66 LNYYGKPANVTE
-78 EEWDKQ
+78 EEWDEQ
-84 SQDLGGFHAWSNR
+84 MQANGGLSAWVNR
-97 FNKSIE
+97 TNKSIE
-103 KFGEDV
+103 KFGEEF
-109 EKKYSRNY
+109 EKEHSRNY
-117 SDPLGANSIAAA
+117 SDPLGANSIARA

-134 PYAIGLGITARAGA
+134 PYAIGLGITAKAGA
-148 PTAAEKFAA
+148 PTAAEKFVA
-157 EQGAAEIV
+157 EQGAAAIV

-192 PVLANVSL
+192 PVLANISL

-206 PEALLESVTS
+206 PEAMLESVTS

-226 QNGTYVPGE
+226 QNGTYVPGK
-235 TEVEAERVAKGVL
+235 TEAEAERVAKGVL
-248 ADNLMFITG
+248 ADNLMFITA

-272 KVGMA
+272 KVGTA
-277 LKILTSMGVNSAQEV
+277 LKFLTSVGVNSAQET
-292 GQQIIPKMEAGESWS
+292 GQQIIPKIETGESWS

-312 VIVSGIAGAI
+312 VVLSAIAGAI

-334 GKVFTPP
+334 GKVFTPS
-341 ETDDVLDTVNT
+341 EADDVLDTVNT

-357 GTEQIAA
+357 GIEQIAA
-364 PQADEFEA
+364 PQTDEFES
-372 LVNAIGGQESE
+372 LVSAIGGQESE

-404 PDNWPSWAE
+404 PSNWPSWAE

-517 QAGDEYNKVAD
+517 QAGDEYNNVAD
-528 LIDTGSNEDVIAK
+528 LIDTGSDEDVIAK

-547 GKDAEQ
+547 GKDTEQ
-553 QQEQQQ
+553 QQQQP
-559 LQGSKPVSNVEKPP
+559 QGSEPVSNVEKPP
-573 VEQQPEQAAE
+573 VEQSPEQAAE

-634 SQSVDTITPNVGP
+634 PQSVDAITPNVGP

-666 SLNNLADN
+666 SLNNLADS
-674 KGNKKVALTDDEAAK
+674 KGNKKVTLTDDEVAK
-689 VKEAAGSDDLDTL
+689 VKEAAGSDDLDKL

-708 YGYRIGKDIVDEAN
+708 YGYRIGKDIVDEAKH
-722 RRADDR
+722 RADDR

-744 TAKSLKGNLKSRY
+744 TTKSLKGNLKSRY
-757 VYKNT
+757 VHKDT
-762 GNLNWESMKG
+762 GNLNWEKMKG

-785 DGIGTRAAQGDAE
+785 DGIGTRAAKGDAE
-798 AREKLNSLHPL
+798 AREKLNNLHPL

-824 KEQDAVVPKPIVPNK
+824 KGQDVAVPKPIVPNK
-839 SGDESNGVGNNVQP
+839 SGDNSNSAGNNVQP
-853 STDESGGG
+853 PTDESGGG

-866 QDDKNTVKASERDE
+866 QDDKSTAKKSERDE
-880 NGWPLE
+880 DGWPLE

-920 ERITDKEYEI
+920 ERITDKEYEV

-954 NVDGTKIERNQNTPS
+954 NVDGTKIERNHNTPS
-969 GEGALPPVVVDGY
+969 GEGASSPIVVDGY
-982 VAKERLGDKELWGT
+982 VVKERLGDKELWGT

-1003 HAKNGG
+1003 HAKSGG

-1015 SPDNEHPTVTVEY
+1015 SPDNERPTVTVEY
-1028 RDHPST
+1028 RDGLNT
-1034 RRDWDTAIK
+1034 RVGWEDMDVNM
-1043 RFHSMEEAERF
+1043 FHSMEEAERF

-1059 GEKPSYMGGEE
+1059 GEKHSYMGGEQPSEEPGEE
-1070 PSDKGKEP
+1070 PSDKGEEP
-1078 SDKGEKPSDKGKE
+1078 SDKGEKPSDKGEEPSDK
-1091 PSDKGEEPSGKGE
+1091 PSDKGEEPI
-1104 EPSDKGNEPLP
+1104 P
-1115 QFYQAMIDAG
+1115 QFFQSIIDAG
-1125 VVTADELQEL
+1125 FATTDMMHIFDNPSE
-1135 NSLFKGEK
+1135 
-1143 GEEKATDAE
+1143 GEENVTDTE
-1152 GDDGEIENLVNT
+1152 GDDGEIETLVNT

-1188 GEKEQKQVKTHL
+1188 GEEEQKQVKTYL

-1255 MLKPLFFK
+1255 MLKPLLFK

-1324 KKEEGREYA
+1324 KKEEDREYA
-1333 NEVANLLFSNA
+1333 DEVANLLFSNA
-1344 PAEDSKGKPLT
+1344 PAEDSKGKPLV

-1362 VEEDGNPLEWD
+1362 VEDDGSPLEWD

-1382 DLQLDDNK
+1382 DLQLDDSK

-1412 YYALWTKFQGQVKT
+1412 YYALWTKFQGQVET

-1489 DAAHRVIREKKVEKY
+1489 DAARRVIREKKVEKY
-1504 RNLLGEV
+1504 RDLLGEV
-1511 KKQKDAVKKAEE
+1511 EKQKDAVKKAEGN
-1523 SLDAA
+1523 LDAA
-1528 TQKQGDELGDNEA
+1528 TQKQGDELGGNEA
-1541 ISKATESVDK
+1541 VSKASEVVDK
-1551 AAEELKSAKDSGSAE
+1551 ASEELKSAKESENAE
-1566 KVKKA
+1566 EVKKA
-1571 EAKLKKAESNLQKAT
+1571 EAKFKKAELNLQKVT
-1586 ADATKGSSSGLKV
+1586 TDATKGSSSGLKV

-1608 EKQKLNELES
+1608 EKQKLDELES
-1618 EVSALEKRLVN
+1618 ETSALEKRLVN

-1636 ATKKIPVAKRRV
+1636 ASKKIPVAKRRV
-1648 ADAKKAVAGSKEE
+1648 ADAKKAVAGSKEGT
-1661 NLADAKKELEKAEN
+1661 LADAKKELEKAEG
-1675 ALKKAEEKLADA
+1675 ALKKAEKKLADA
-1687 RSKVLDEIKGKE
+1687 RSKVLEEIKGKAN
-1699 SEKPQEQTDAADADG
+1699 EKPQEQTDAVDADG
-1714 AEGNISQ
+1714 AEGNINQ
-1721 EDVEAAAALM
+1721 EDVEAAAALVQ
-1731 KEWEERCFKA
+1731 EWTEKFFKVE
-1741 DESGKKSD
+1741 ESGEKSNN
-1749 GLAHYDVNVFTK
+1749 LAYYDAGIFTK
-1761 LLTIGGNILESRLGR
+1761 LLAIGGKQLEENFVR
-1776 ARAKFNAWLTIV
+1776 ARAKFNAWRMSV
-1788 TTTLRAGLIK
+1788 TTIIRAGLNK
-1798 AVQTGGIALER
+1798 AVQAGKVAAER
-1809 AQRIG
+1809 AQRAVR
-1814 QFIDG
+1814 FIDG
-1819 AARAAWEFLS
+1819 TIRAAWEFLS
-1829 NVPEQISLK
+1829 NVPERISLK
-1838 ADDTKALSWQRAL
+1838 ADGAKISSWQQAL
-1851 TVARLVE
+1851 FVVQLAQN
-1858 DNNLSP
+1858 NNLSP
-1864 KQAKEMLQKQKPAL
+1864 KQAKEMLQKRNPAL
-1878 YEEIKN
+1878 YEEIKD

-1896 PRQSDENMVDLGQDE
+1896 PRQGDENMVDLGQDE

-1967 IEGVPGG
+1967 IEGVPRG
-1974 RTNGSKDVSGNGT
+1974 RTNGGKDVSGNGT

-2017 SEGTGDGGVPVRDK
+2017 SEGTGGGGVPVRDK
-2031 QGKEISRNTSNEN
+2031 QGKEVSGNTSNEN

-2268 IAILSEVASSRAL
+2268 IAKLSEAARERAL

-2299 ENEIKALKVKLYKIE
+2299 ENEIKALRVKLYKIE
-2314 KKERPLYTKRKK
+2314 EKERPLYTKRKK

-2454 GEIALSEKGKV
+2454 GGIALSEKEKV

-2549 KRMDAEQKK
+2549 KRMNAEQKK

-2609 KEFNDDNSDV
+2609 KEFNDDNSGV

-2626 VAGQEGISLHDKTG
+2626 AAGQEGISLHDKTG

-2747 SKSREAA
+2747 SQSREAA
-2754 KKDLLNAAAASDDI
+2754 MKDLLNAAAASDDI
-2768 FFKAAAKRL
+2768 SFKAAVKRL

-2806 KDAFRGIKIATVAD
+2806 KDAFHGSKIATVAD
-2820 GVYVVELPNGN
+2820 GVYVVELPNSN
-2831 NLWVDTNTSQAAV
+2831 NLWVDTNTSQAAI

-2932 MGEAA
+2932 TGEAA
-2937 FNKLTEEQTRKRCE
+2937 FNKLTEEQVRKRCE

-2993 TDMGIFLSVKS
+2993 TDTGIFLSVKS
-3004 GKMFER
+3004 GKMFNRGTNES
-3010 EGRDNKTGRKYQAA
+3010 GRTGRQYNAAMYKNKASDFPNFKEKVLSGEVKLASKTYFAYNVDGQIIRIAGDAVNHVEDEHHLTNEEWIDALDGLSEPEAVYYGNKEQGQRGKPMVFKTSGSRSSKYGVVLEFSPSGEIYLKTLYKGTDSSIDDSIKKRGAA
-3024 GEMAKT
+3024 GRFLP
-3030 ADVARLS
+3030 D
-3037 KAEELERQG
+3037 G
-3046 KSREEIFDTTGWW
+3046 KSAVP
-3059 RGKDGNWRFEIKDDP
+3059 NSHP
-3074 ALINFSEFQK
+3074 LS
-3084 INFDDE
+3084 
-3090 GATNYVELGKIYNNE
+3090 IYSVQQGVMDVNE
-3105 KLFDAY
+3105 K
-3111 PQLRKVKVYDEER
+3111 EE
-3124 NDEYA
+3124 
-3129 GVAYT
+3129 
-3134 SEGYLV
+3134 
-3140 LTGIRDALVLPEE
+3140 
-3153 YKSWFRDAL
+3153 
-3162 MKSINA
+3162 
-3168 DRSNVDDIVK
+3168 
-3178 LMGKTDRFVDEAYF
+3178 
-3192 GDYFAAKKQAK
+3192 Q
-3203 ELADKLPEPFWKAF
+3203 
-3217 PEGNLVDPDL
+3217 
-3227 LERNPSKPLRMIQWL
+3227 
-3242 RTMSKIGETQMDD
+3242 
-3255 IKGSLLHEI
+3255 
-3264 QHFIQSYEGFSP
+3264 
-3276 GSNAKSVRE
+3276 
-3285 QVNAKLDKMGSPLS
+3285 
-3299 FYLLPKE
+3299 
-3306 QRKALQKER
+3306 
-3315 SYLKGKLGGLSDF
+3315 
-3328 ELYMDTHGEQEAR
+3328 
-3341 AAEIRGM
+3341 
-3348 GEGYWGKYYQEA
+3348 
-3360 RQYPWENIDENES
+3360 
-3373 IILPPEQILSYS
+3373 SYS
-3385 ASEQPNGDL
+3385 ATEQSDGKLN
-3394 AFKVE
+3394 FKVTPIE
-3399 AVDEI
+3399 EV

-3528 ELQDAGYDKN
+3528 ELQDAGYNKN

-3570 LSAKEFKTLMKEPF
+3570 LSAKEFKSLMKEPF

-3611 EKVVNGVEYEVRY
+3611 ERVVNGVEYEVRY

-3946 IGVGHTAYGMSALK
+3946 IGAGHTAHGMSALK

-4011 GNKGMYLFKKADEF
+4011 GDKGMYFFKKADEI
-4025 TRAVAVLGAYNEAT
+4025 TRAVAVLGAYNEAI

-4058 EANFDYGSSDAPGI
+4058 EANFDYGSSDAPGV

-4084 ALLFQKYPMKEWE
+4084 GLLFQKYPMKEWE

-4194 DSLLE
+4194 DFLLE
-4199 YLAGPAGRVIPG
+4199 YLAGPAGSIIPG
-4211 SIASAMSGDYIKAM
+4211 SIANAMSGDYIKVI
-4225 KTVNPAIG
+4225 KTINPAIG

-4331 GDLTLTTAERA
+4331 SDLTLTTAERA

>member
-1 MDDKKQKYNFNFG
+1 M
-14 SPQRPMYDFSFLQ
+14 
-27 DLKPE
+27 
-32 PLAPNNNDDDNI
+32 
-44 LQAAGYGLLEA
+44 
-55 AGNVIRTGGNL
+55 T
-66 LNYAGKPDMYTE
+66 
-78 EEWDKQ
+78 
-84 SQDLGGFHAWSNR
+84 
-97 FNKSIE
+97 
-103 KFGEDV
+103 
-109 EKKYSRNY
+109 
-117 SDPLGANSIAAA
+117 
-129 VGSIV
+129 
-134 PYAIGLGITARAGA
+134 
-148 PTAAEKFAA
+148 A
-157 EQGAAEIV
+157 EQ
-165 RKGAPFLSKIAGK
+165 
-178 YGESVAE
+178 
-185 SAPKYLA
+185 
-192 PVLANVSL
+192 
-200 GQKQAF
+200 
-206 PEALLESVTS
+206 
-216 GKLDYIEKAK
+216 
-226 QNGTYVPGE
+226 
-235 TEVEAERVAKGVL
+235 
-248 ADNLMFITG
+248 
-257 TDTLQDAL
+257 LQEW
-265 IAATGKT
+265 
-272 KVGMA
+272 
-277 LKILTSMGVNSAQEV
+277 NS
-292 GQQIIPKMEAGESWS
+292 
-307 FSDPD
+307 
-312 VIVSGIAGAI
+312 
-322 GAGIPHAAAGAY
+322 
-334 GKVFTPP
+334 
-341 ETDDVLDTVNT
+341 
-352 GADNN
+352 
-357 GTEQIAA
+357 
-364 PQADEFEA
+364 
-372 LVNAIGGQESE
+372 
-383 GSGGYNAVNGRTGA
+383 
-397 SGKYQIM
+397 
-404 PDNWPSWAE
+404 
-413 EAGLSADAPMTP
+413 
-425 ENQEIVA
+425 
-432 RHKLREYYDKYGAR
+432 
-446 GAAIAWY
+446 
-453 GGEGALNYSDE
+453 
-464 ALNRKQGNGN
+464 
-474 EPSINE
+474 
-480 YANDVM
+480 
-486 SRMGKSGNMA
+486 
-496 TTAPKYKEAKSFL
+496 
-509 EQYLESEA
+509 YLE
-517 QAGDEYNKVAD
+517 D
-528 LIDTGSNEDVIAK
+528 
-541 AIELGY
+541 
-547 GKDAEQ
+547 
-553 QQEQQQ
+553 
-559 LQGSKPVSNVEKPP
+559 
-573 VEQQPEQAAE
+573 
-583 QPTEQPTVT
+583 
-592 PATTPEGQ
+592 
-600 VQTAINAVNS
+600 
-610 AVDKVVNGPS
+610 
-620 NSATTT
+620 
-626 NTTNTAQP
+626 
-634 SQSVDTITPNVGP
+634 
-647 KLTVAKDPKTENK
+647 
-660 IINLRK
+660 
-666 SLNNLADN
+666 
-674 KGNKKVALTDDEAAK
+674 
-689 VKEAAGSDDLDTL
+689 
-702 IEVGKK
+702 
-708 YGYRIGKDIVDEAN
+708 
-722 RRADDR
+722 
-728 RNGLVGD
+728 
-735 EWTDAELDH
+735 
-744 TAKSLKGNLKSRY
+744 
-757 VYKNT
+757 
-762 GNLNWESMKG
+762 
-772 SKKVQDVLKNSEY
+772 
-785 DGIGTRAAQGDAE
+785 
-798 AREKLNSLHPL
+798 
-809 EKLAL
+809 
-814 LDRAKKAKEG
+814 
-824 KEQDAVVPKPIVPNK
+824 
-839 SGDESNGVGNNVQP
+839 
-853 STDESGGG
+853 
-861 KPKAK
+861 
-866 QDDKNTVKASERDE
+866 
-880 NGWPLE
+880 
-886 IGSFK
+886 
-891 QVGDASDSE
+891 
-900 VREYNSNAHSD
+900 
-911 DGKPDRVTV
+911 
-920 ERITDKEYEI
+920 
-930 TFNKGGKDGSFE
+930 
-942 ASSMEE
+942 
-948 VEDIIA
+948 
-954 NVDGTKIERNQNTPS
+954 
-969 GEGALPPVVVDGY
+969 
-982 VAKERLGDKELWGT
+982 
-996 EYGLPVY
+996 
-1003 HAKNGG
+1003 
-1009 IAYYVL
+1009 
-1015 SPDNEHPTVTVEY
+1015 
-1028 RDHPST
+1028 
-1034 RRDWDTAIK
+1034 
-1043 RFHSMEEAERF
+1043 
-1054 IAEDK
+1054 
-1059 GEKPSYMGGEE
+1059 
-1070 PSDKGKEP
+1070 
-1078 SDKGEKPSDKGKE
+1078 
-1091 PSDKGEEPSGKGE
+1091 
-1104 EPSDKGNEPLP
+1104 
-1115 QFYQAMIDAG
+1115 
-1125 VVTADELQEL
+1125 
-1135 NSLFKGEK
+1135 EK
-1143 GEEKATDAE
+1143 GEENVTDEE
-1152 GDDGEIENLVNT
+1152 GDDGEIENLINT
-1164 QTLEKEAEA
+1164 QTLEKEAET

-1242 DADDLGRPTRIAK
+1242 DADERPTRVAK
-1255 MLKPLFFK
+1255 ALKPLLFK

-1268 NGSDVIGSLDEYNK
+1268 NGSDVIEKLDEYNK
-1282 ERKKVADAARKE
+1282 KLKKVADAARKE
-1294 ILGIKDKDEEDDK
+1294 ILGIKDEGEEDNK
-1307 YKSEITDDD
+1307 YKNEITI
-1316 CDDYLAEV
+1316 DDYDNYLAGVE
-1324 KKEEGREYA
+1324 KEEGRESA
-1333 NEVANLLFSNA
+1333 NEIDSLLSDDA
-1344 PAEDSKGKPLT
+1344 PTKDSKGKT
-1355 LDNGTPL
+1355 LALDDGTLL
-1362 VEEDGNPLEWD
+1362 VEEDGSPLTWD
-1373 ALIRKIVFR
+1373 AFIRKIVFR

-1390 NLEKLEKKIKLSD
+1390 NFEKLSKAYALPPEK
-1403 DELDIIESY
+1403 LDIVQDY
-1412 YYALWTKFQGQVKT
+1412 YYELYDKFQGQVKPT
-1426 AARGGYKAK
+1426 ARGGYKAK

-1469 MLEKENPNIPVESM
+1469 MLEKENPNVSVESM

-1489 DAAHRVIREKKVEKY
+1489 DAARRVIREKKVEKY
-1504 RNLLGEV
+1504 RDLLSEV

-1523 SLDAA
+1523 NLDAA
-1528 TQKQGDELGDNEA
+1528 TQKQGDELGGNEA
-1541 ISKATESVDK
+1541 VSKASEVVNK
-1551 AAEELKSAKDSGSAE
+1551 ASEELKSAKESGNAE
-1566 KVKKA
+1566 EVKKA
-1571 EAKLKKAESNLQKAT
+1571 ETKLKKAELNLQKAT
-1586 ADATKGSSSGLKV
+1586 VDATKGSSSGLKV

-1608 EKQKLNELES
+1608 EKQKLDELES
-1618 EVSALEKRLVN
+1618 ETSALEKRLVN

-1636 ATKKIPVAKRRV
+1636 ASKKIPVAKRRV

-1661 NLADAKKELEKAEN
+1661 TLADAKKELEKAEN

-1699 SEKPQEQTDAADADG
+1699 NEKPQEQTDAADADG

-1721 EDVEAAAALM
+1721 EDVEAAAALVQ
-1731 KEWEERCFKA
+1731 EWTEKFFKVE
-1741 DESGKKSD
+1741 ESGEKPNN
-1749 GLAHYDVNVFTK
+1749 LAYYDAGIFTK
-1761 LLTIGGNILESRLGR
+1761 LLAIGGKQLEENFVR
-1776 ARAKFNAWLTIV
+1776 ARAKFNAWRMSV
-1788 TTTLRAGLIK
+1788 TTIIRAGLNK
-1798 AVQTGGIALER
+1798 AVQAGKVAAER
-1809 AQRIG
+1809 AQRAVR
-1814 QFIDG
+1814 FIDG
-1819 AARAAWEFLS
+1819 TIRAAWEFLS

-1838 ADDTKALSWQRAL
+1838 ADDAKISSWQQAL
-1851 TVARLVE
+1851 GFARFAQI
-1858 DNNLSP
+1858 NNLSP
-1864 KQAKEMLQKQKPAL
+1864 KQAKEILQKRNPAL
-1878 YEEIKN
+1878 YEEIKD

-1896 PRQSDENMVDLGQDE
+1896 PRQDDENMVDLGQDE

-1944 TPDGGSQNPS
+1944 TPDGGNQNPS
-1954 EGNNPQADNGEQG
+1954 KGNNPQADNGEQG

-1974 RTNGSKDVSGNGT
+1974 RANGSENVSGSGT
-1987 ATGGARGNQQ
+1987 ATGGTRGNQQ
-1997 GGQKTS
+1997 GGKKTS
-2003 DASQRGTRDSGQER
+2003 DNSQRGAGDSGPER
-2017 SEGTGDGGVPVRDK
+2017 GERAGGSGVSVRDK
-2031 QGKEISRNTSNEN
+2031 QSQGLSEHTSGQNEKV
-2044 GTERKSSDE
+2044 GQSSDE

-2236 QGGFSGYMR
+2236 QDGLSGYVR

-2253 QLDGLKEKNDSLSEK
+2253 QLDNLKEKFDLLNEKMSRLDMASLS
-2268 IAILSEVASSRAL
+2268 RTL
-2281 TPKEQERL
+2281 TPKEQEQMD
-2289 NKFKTESPKL
+2289 KIKAEFPKVKNEFNAL
-2299 ENEIKALKVKLYKIE
+2299 RVKLNEIAA
-2314 KKERPLYTKRKK
+2314 KERPLYTKRKK
-2326 DASTKTLLLS
+2326 ETSTKTLLLS

-2369 TKVFNFVIQQ
+2369 TKVFSFVVQK
-2379 SGKIVPKR
+2379 SGKIVPAKDR
-2387 DSYGQLIDT
+2387 YGQVLDT

-2435 VTEKLKEI
+2435 ITEKLKEI
-2443 AHIMG
+2443 AHVMG
-2448 AISDAG
+2448 AISGAG
-2454 GEIALSEKGKV
+2454 GEITLSEKGKV

-2471 RAAEDT
+2471 RAAEDA
-2477 PVPSSKGKEGSF
+2477 PIPSGKGKEGSF
-2489 ADLWLSRM
+2489 ADLLLSRM

-2512 SVPIIKSYLSRGK
+2512 SVPVIKSYLSRGK

-2549 KRMDAEQKK
+2549 KRMNAEQKK

-2597 GNESDSKRKAAV
+2597 GNESDGRRKAAV
-2609 KEFNDDNSDV
+2609 KEFNDDNSGV

-2626 VAGQEGISLHDKTG
+2626 AAGQEGISLHDKTG
-2640 AHPRVLINL
+2640 EHPRVLINL

-2677 YLITGSP
+2677 YLITGSS

-2719 GFFSAVNNLGKKF
+2719 GFFSAAHDLGGKF
-2732 DYATD
+2732 DYTTD

-2747 SKSREAA
+2747 SQSREAA
-2754 KKDLLNAAAASDDI
+2754 LKSLLNAAAASDDI
-2768 FFKAAAKRL
+2768 SFKAAVKRL

-2783 SEIARKQEEILTE
+2783 SEIARKREEILTE
-2796 DNEKKFLRTL
+2796 ENEKKFLRTL
-2806 KDAFRGIKIATVAD
+2806 KDAFHGSKIATVAD

-2831 NLWVDTNTSQAAV
+2831 NLWVDTNTSQAAI

-2869 RGYYG
+2869 RGYYN

-2932 MGEAA
+2932 TGEAA
-2937 FNKLTEEQTRKRCE
+2937 FNKLTEKETRRRCE

-2993 TDMGIFLSVKS
+2993 TDTGIFLSVKS
-3004 GKMFER
+3004 GKMFGR

-3024 GEMAKT
+3024 GEKAKT
-3030 ADVARLS
+3030 ADVAKLS

-3084 INFDDE
+3084 IDFDDDD
-3090 GATNYVELGKIYNNE
+3090 ATDYVELGKIYHNE

-3140 LTGIRDALVLPEE
+3140 LTGIRDALAIPRD
-3153 YKSWFRDAL
+3153 YRSWFRKAL
-3162 MKSINA
+3162 MKSVKA
-3168 DRSNVDDIVK
+3168 DRSNVDEIAK
-3178 LMGKTDRFVDEAYF
+3178 LLGETDKLVDEAYF
-3192 GDYFAAKKQAK
+3192 GDYFAAKKQAM

-3217 PEGNLVDPDL
+3217 PEEYLADPDPNLPKATRL
-3227 LERNPSKPLRMIQWL
+3227 LQWI
-3242 RTMSKIGETQMDD
+3242 RTISRIGELQMND
-3255 IKGSLLHEI
+3255 IRGTLLHEI
-3264 QHFIQSYEGFSP
+3264 QHFIQRYEGFSP
-3276 GSNAKSVRE
+3276 GSNPKSVRE
-3285 QVNAKLDKMGSPLS
+3285 QVEAKLDKMGSPLS

-3306 QRKALQKER
+3306 QRKALQEER
-3315 SYLKGKLGGLSDF
+3315 SHLKGKLGLSDF
-3328 ELYMDTHGEQEAR
+3328 KLYMDTHGEQEAR
-3341 AAEIRGM
+3341 AASIRGM
-3348 GEGYWGKYYQEA
+3348 GEGYWDEYYQEA

-3373 IILPPEQILSYS
+3373 IILPPNQILSYS

-3404 NGKAM
+3404 NGKVM

-3528 ELQDAGYDKN
+3528 ELQDAGYNKN
-3538 VVEAYVRTRQLI
+3538 VVEAYARTRQLI

-3570 LSAKEFKTLMKEPF
+3570 LSAKEFKALMKEPF
-3584 LENVEVLVPDSS
+3584 LENVEVLVPDGS

-3602 KKWVPASKL
+3602 KKWVSASKL
-3611 EKVVNGVEYEVRY
+3611 EKIVNGVEYEVRY
-3624 DKPRVYTSSSKEVL
+3624 DKPRVYTSSSKEVM

-3655 AVVEKH
+3655 AVVEKR
-3661 IGENGPV
+3661 IGEDGPV

-3711 KNLKEAYKAAQ
+3711 KNLKEAYKVAQ

-3730 KVNLQIAPKFFDPNR
+3730 KVTFQIAPKFFDPNR
-3745 YLSDENNSA
+3745 YLGDENNSA
-3754 GGKKSSLIV
+3754 GGKKSSLVV

-3911 LAGNINGFLSKS
+3911 LAGNINGFLSKN

-3931 SALVNMTQLVNTVAL
+3931 SALVSMTQLVNTMAL
-3946 IGVGHTAYGMSALK
+3946 IGVGHTAHGMSALK

-4011 GNKGMYLFKKADEF
+4011 GDKGMYLFKKADEL
-4025 TRAVAVLGAYNEAT
+4025 TRAVAVLGAYNEAI

-4072 YQMFSGTVLGDL
+4072 YQMLSGTVLGDL

-4102 MPHFGK
+4102 MPYFGK

-4144 GYKPSSVLKMELF
+4144 GYKPSSVLKMKLF

-4183 RVGMSSMFPDN
+4183 RIGMSGMFPDS
-4194 DSLLE
+4194 DSLLG
-4199 YLAGPAGRVIPG
+4199 YLTGPAGSVIPG
-4211 SIASAMSGDYIKAM
+4211 SIANAMSGDYIKAM
-4225 KTVNPAIG
+4225 KTINPAIG

-4252 RYEGTEKYLKGMGF
+4252 KYEGTERYLKGMGF
-4266 RPVGQS
+4266 KPVGQS
-4272 LAADMSSATYAEKT
+4272 LASDMSSATYAEKT
-4286 RTKNKK
+4286 RTKDKK

-4297 DAARKRADGEKLTTA
+4297 DAARKRADGERLTAA

>member
-32 PLAPNNNDDDNI
+32 ALAPNNNDDDNI
-44 LQAAGYGLLEA
+44 LQAAGHGLLGA
-55 AGNVIRTGGNL
+55 VGNVIRAGGNL
-66 LNYAGKPDMYTE
+66 LNYYGKPANVTE
-78 EEWDKQ
+78 EEWDEQ
-84 SQDLGGFHAWSNR
+84 MQANGGLSAWANR
-97 FNKSIE
+97 TNKSIE
-103 KFGEDV
+103 KFGEEF
-109 EKKYSRNY
+109 EKEHSRNY
-117 SDPLGANSIAAA
+117 SDPLGANSIAGA
-129 VGSIV
+129 VGSMV
-134 PYAIGLGITARAGA
+134 PYAIGLGITAKAGG
-148 PTAAEKFAA
+148 PTAAERFVA
-157 EQGAAEIV
+157 EQGAAAIV

-192 PVLANVSL
+192 PVLANISL

-226 QNGTYVPGE
+226 QNGTYVPGK

-334 GKVFTPP
+334 GKVFTPS

-364 PQADEFEA
+364 PQTDEFES
-372 LVNAIGGQESE
+372 LVSAIGGQESE

-517 QAGDEYNKVAD
+517 QAGDEYNNVAD
-528 LIDTGSNEDVIAK
+528 LIETGSNEDVIAK

-559 LQGSKPVSNVEKPP
+559 PQGSEPVSNVEKPP
-573 VEQQPEQAAE
+573 VEQQPEQTAE

-620 NSATTT
+620 NSATATNTT
-626 NTTNTAQP
+626 NTTNIAQP

-674 KGNKKVALTDDEAAK
+674 KGNKKVTLTDDEAAK

-744 TAKSLKGNLKSRY
+744 TIKSLKGNLKSRY
-757 VYKNT
+757 VHKDT

-824 KEQDAVVPKPIVPNK
+824 KGQDAVVPKPIVPNK

-853 STDESGGG
+853 PTDESGGG

-866 QDDKNTVKASERDE
+866 QDDKSTAKKSERDE
-880 NGWPLE
+880 DGWPLE

-920 ERITDKEYEI
+920 ERVTDNEYEV
-930 TFNKGGKDGSFE
+930 TFNKGGRDGSFE

-954 NVDGTKIERNQNTPS
+954 KVDGTKIERNQNTPS
-969 GEGALPPVVVDGY
+969 
-982 VAKERLGDKELWGT
+982 
-996 EYGLPVY
+996 
-1003 HAKNGG
+1003 
-1009 IAYYVL
+1009 
-1015 SPDNEHPTVTVEY
+1015 
-1028 RDHPST
+1028 
-1034 RRDWDTAIK
+1034 
-1043 RFHSMEEAERF
+1043 
-1054 IAEDK
+1054 
-1059 GEKPSYMGGEE
+1059 EE
-1070 PSDKGKEP
+1070 PGKEP
-1078 SDKGEKPSDKGKE
+1078 SDKGERPSSKGEKPSSKGEKPSEQPSDKGGKPSNE
-1091 PSDKGEEPSGKGE
+1091 GENPSEEPSEQPSNEPSNEPSEQPSDKG
-1104 EPSDKGNEPLP
+1104 DEPLP

-1152 GDDGEIENLVNT
+1152 GDDDEIENLVNT
-1164 QTLEKEAEA
+1164 QTLEKEAKA

-1188 GEKEQKQVKTHL
+1188 GEKEQKQVKTYL
-1200 TKHPTDKEFLLGL
+1200 TKHPTDKEFLLSL

-1242 DADDLGRPTRIAK
+1242 DADVLGRPTRIAK

-1333 NEVANLLFSNA
+1333 DEVANLLFNNA
-1344 PAEDSKGKPLT
+1344 PAEDSKGKPLA

-1390 NLEKLEKKIKLSD
+1390 NFEKLKKEFNLSA
-1403 DELDIIESY
+1403 DELDIVGNY
-1412 YYALWTKFQGQVKT
+1412 YYGLYEKFQGQVKT
-1426 AARGGYKAK
+1426 TARGGYKAK

-1469 MLEKENPNIPVESM
+1469 MLEKENPNVPVESM

-1489 DAAHRVIREKKVEKY
+1489 DAARRVIREKKVKKY
-1504 RNLLGEV
+1504 RDLLGEV
-1511 KKQKDAVKKAEE
+1511 EKQKDAVKKAEGN
-1523 SLDAA
+1523 LDAT
-1528 TQKQGDELGDNEA
+1528 TQKQGDELGGNEA
-1541 ISKATESVDK
+1541 VSKASEVVDK
-1551 AAEELKSAKDSGSAE
+1551 ASEELKSAKESGNAE
-1566 KVKKA
+1566 EVKKA
-1571 EAKLKKAESNLQKAT
+1571 EAKLKKAELNLQKVT
-1586 ADATKGSSSGLKV
+1586 TDATKGSSSGLKV

-1675 ALKKAEEKLADA
+1675 TLKKAEEKLADA

-1721 EDVEAAAALM
+1721 EYVDAAAALM

-1749 GLAHYDVNVFTK
+1749 GLAHYDVNVFTQ
-1761 LLTIGGNILESRLGR
+1761 LLTIGGDILESRLGR
-1776 ARAKFNAWLTIV
+1776 ARAKFNAWRTIV
-1788 TTTLRAGLIK
+1788 TTTLRLGLNK
-1798 AVQTGGIALER
+1798 AVQTGKVALER

-1819 AARAAWEFLS
+1819 AVRAAWEFLS

-1878 YEEIKN
+1878 YEEIKD
-1884 YFDAA
+1884 YFAAA

-1896 PRQSDENMVDLGQDE
+1896 PRQGDENMVDLGQDE
-1911 NGGGGDEPIRTTREP
+1911 NGGGGDESVRTTREF

-1937 GVEGEPV
+1937 GVEGEPI

-1954 EGNNPQADNGEQG
+1954 EGNNPQAGNGEQG
-1967 IEGVPGG
+1967 AEGVSRG
-1974 RTNGSKDVSGNGT
+1974 RTNGGKDVSGSGT
-1987 ATGGARGNQQ
+1987 ATGGTRGNQQ

-2003 DASQRGTRDSGQER
+2003 DASQRGTRDSGQKR
-2017 SEGTGDGGVPVRDK
+2017 SEGAGGSGVSVRNK
-2031 QGKEISRNTSNEN
+2031 QSQGLSGNTSNEN
-2044 GTERKSSDE
+2044 GTERESSDE

-2268 IAILSEVASSRAL
+2268 IAILSEVARSRTL
-2281 TPKEQERL
+2281 MPKEQERL
-2289 NKFKTESPKL
+2289 NKFETESSKL
-2299 ENEIKALKVKLYKIE
+2299 ENEIKALKVKLYKIGE
-2314 KKERPLYTKRKK
+2314 KERPLYTKRKK

-2387 DSYGQLIDT
+2387 DKYGQLIDT

-2454 GEIALSEKGKV
+2454 GDIALSEKERV

-2539 RPFKLTDAEY
+2539 RPLKLTDAEY

-2597 GNESDSKRKAAV
+2597 GNESDGKRKAAV
-2609 KEFNDDNSDV
+2609 KEFNDDNSGV

-2626 VAGQEGISLHDKTG
+2626 AAGQEGISLHDKTG
-2640 AHPRVLINL
+2640 AYPRVLINL

-2732 DYATD
+2732 DYTTD

-2754 KKDLLNAAAASDDI
+2754 ENDLLNAAAASDDI

-2806 KDAFRGIKIATVAD
+2806 KDAFHGSKIATVAD

-2831 NLWVDTNTSQAAV
+2831 NLWIDTNTSQAAI
-2844 LGKMTYEQKKQMLSA
+2844 LSKMTYEQKKQMLSA

-2869 RGYYG
+2869 RGYYS

-2937 FNKLTEEQTRKRCE
+2937 FNKLTEEQIRKRCE

-2993 TDMGIFLSVKS
+2993 TDTGIFLSVKS

-3010 EGRDNKTGRKYQAA
+3010 EGRDNKTGRKYQAV
-3024 GEMAKT
+3024 GEKAKT
-3030 ADVARLS
+3030 ADVAKLS

-3059 RGKDGNWRFEIKDDP
+3059 RGEDDKWRFEIKDDVSK
-3074 ALINFSEFQK
+3074 IDFSVFNE
-3084 INFDDE
+3084 DDRASLAE
-3090 GATNYVELGKIYNNE
+3090 
-3105 KLFDAY
+3105 
-3111 PQLRKVKVYDEER
+3111 VYR
-3124 NDEYA
+3124 NDELFKAYPWLKNIQIKLEPSNISYA
-3129 GVAYT
+3129 AY
-3134 SEGYLV
+3134 
-3140 LTGIRDALVLPEE
+3140 
-3153 YKSWFRDAL
+3153 
-3162 MKSINA
+3162 A
-3168 DRSNVDDIVK
+3168 DSNERTIVIADYESYEQKRTKFISSIVK
-3178 LMGKTDRFVDEAYF
+3178 ALEKAGDNGVLKSTSLSPNPKGAYIAANAYLRNVMNGYEDADE
-3192 GDYFAAKKQAK
+3192 FADWLQEVAPKEFWKKQISEVDRLAK
-3203 ELADKLPEPFWKAF
+3203 GGNNNALKAF
-3217 PEGNLVDPDL
+3217 IGGTLDQ
-3227 LERNPSKPLRMIQWL
+3227 LELQEDFL
-3242 RTMSKIGETQMDD
+3242 
-3255 IKGSLLHEI
+3255 KGTLLHEI
-3264 QHFIQSYEGFSP
+3264 QHMIQDHEGFASGGNDEYLADILTEEANKKIKVYLKETDPVKKEKARQEFLKIQSRAGE
-3276 GSNAKSVRE
+3276 
-3285 QVNAKLDKMGSPLS
+3285 DS
-3299 FYLLPKE
+3299 F
-3306 QRKALQKER
+3306 
-3315 SYLKGKLGGLSDF
+3315 DN
-3328 ELYMDTHGEQEAR
+3328 YMDLHGEQEAR
-3341 AAEIRGM
+3341 ATAVRGV
-3348 GEGYWGKYYQEA
+3348 GNGYEGYGYYEQNYPHK
-3360 RQYPWENIDENES
+3360 YPWEDLVHKGDS
-3373 IILPPEQILSYS
+3373 IIYFDNEHKLVSYS

-3584 LENVEVLVPDSS
+3584 LENVEVLVPDGS
-3596 KKDSNA
+3596 KKDSNT

-3677 APPIGK
+3677 APSIGK

-3711 KNLKEAYKAAQ
+3711 KNLKEAYKVAQ

-3730 KVNLQIAPKFFDPNR
+3730 KVTFQIAPKFFDPNR
-3745 YLSDENNSA
+3745 YLGDENNSA
-3754 GGKKSSLIV
+3754 GGKKSSLVV

-3911 LAGNINGFLSKS
+3911 LAGNINGFLSKN

-3931 SALVNMTQLVNTVAL
+3931 SALVNMTQLVNTMAL
-3946 IGVGHTAYGMSALK
+3946 IGVGHTAHGMSALK

-4011 GNKGMYLFKKADEF
+4011 GDKGMYLFKKADEL

-4072 YQMFSGTVLGDL
+4072 YQMLSGTVLGDL

-4097 LMMSL
+4097 LMTSL
-4102 MPHFGK
+4102 MPYFGK

-4183 RVGMSSMFPDN
+4183 RVGMSGMFPDS
-4194 DSLLE
+4194 DSLLG
-4199 YLAGPAGRVIPG
+4199 YLTGPAGSVIPG
-4211 SIASAMSGDYIKAM
+4211 SIANAMSGDYIKAM
-4225 KTVNPAIG
+4225 KTINPTIG

-4252 RYEGTEKYLKGMGF
+4252 KYEGTERYLKGMGF

>member
-32 PLAPNNNDDDNI
+32 SLTPSNNDDDNI
-44 LQAAGYGLLEA
+44 LQAAGYGLLGA
-55 AGNVIRTGGNL
+55 AGNVIRAGGNL
-66 LNYAGKPDMYTE
+66 LNYYGKPANVTE
-78 EEWDKQ
+78 EEWDEQ
-84 SQDLGGFHAWSNR
+84 MQANGGLSAWVNR
-97 FNKSIE
+97 TNKSIE
-103 KFGEDV
+103 KFGEEF
-109 EKKYSRNY
+109 EKEHSRNY
-117 SDPLGANSIAAA
+117 SDPLGANSIARA

-134 PYAIGLGITARAGA
+134 PYAIGLGITAKAGA
-148 PTAAEKFAA
+148 PTATEKFVA
-157 EQGAAEIV
+157 EQGAAAIV

-192 PVLANVSL
+192 PVLANISL

-322 GAGIPHAAAGAY
+322 GAGVPHAAAGAY
-334 GKVFTPP
+334 GKVFTPS
-341 ETDDVLDTVNT
+341 EADDVLDTVNT

-357 GTEQIAA
+357 GTEQIAV
-364 PQADEFEA
+364 PQTDEFEA

-383 GSGGYNAVNGRTGA
+383 GSGGYNAKNGRTGA

-404 PDNWPSWAE
+404 PSNWPSWAE

-517 QAGDEYNKVAD
+517 QAGDEYNNVAD
-528 LIDTGSNEDVIAK
+528 LIETGSNEDVIAK

-553 QQEQQQ
+553 QQQQQ
-559 LQGSKPVSNVEKPP
+559 QQQQPQGSEPVSNVEKPP
-573 VEQQPEQAAE
+573 VEQPPEQTVE
-583 QPTEQPTVT
+583 QPAEQPTVT

-620 NSATTT
+620 NSAT
-626 NTTNTAQP
+626 TTNTAQP

-666 SLNNLADN
+666 SLNNLANN
-674 KGNKKVALTDDEAAK
+674 KGDKKVTLTDDEAAK

-744 TAKSLKGNLKSRY
+744 TTKSLKGNLKSRY
-757 VYKNT
+757 VHKNT

-772 SKKVQDVLKNSEY
+772 SKKVQDILKNSEY

-798 AREKLNSLHPL
+798 AREKLNNLHPL

-824 KEQDAVVPKPIVPNK
+824 KGQDAVVPKPIVPNK

-853 STDESGGG
+853 PTDESGGG

-866 QDDKNTVKASERDE
+866 QDDKSTAKKSERDE
-880 NGWPLE
+880 DGWPLE

-920 ERITDKEYEI
+920 ERITDKEYEV

-969 GEGALPPVVVDGY
+969 GEGASSPIVVDGY
-982 VAKERLGDKELWGT
+982 VVKERLGDKELWGT

-1003 HAKNGG
+1003 HAKSGG

-1015 SPDNEHPTVTVEY
+1015 SPDNERPTVTVEY
-1028 RDHPST
+1028 RDGLNT
-1034 RRDWDTAIK
+1034 RVGWEDMDVNM
-1043 RFHSMEEAERF
+1043 FHSMEEAERF

-1059 GEKPSYMGGEE
+1059 GEKPSYMGGEQPSEEPGEE
-1070 PSDKGKEP
+1070 PSDKGEEP
-1078 SDKGEKPSDKGKE
+1078 SDKGEKPSDEGE
-1091 PSDKGEEPSGKGE
+1091 QPSEQPSDKGGKPSNEGENPNEESSEEPSNKGD
-1104 EPSDKGNEPLP
+1104 EPIP
-1115 QFYQAMIDAG
+1115 QFFQSIIDAG
-1125 VVTADELQEL
+1125 FATTDMMHIFDNPSE
-1135 NSLFKGEK
+1135 
-1143 GEEKATDAE
+1143 GEENVTDTE

-1173 ATEAEDKL
+1173 TTEAEDKL

-1188 GEKEQKQVKTHL
+1188 GEQEQKQVKTHL

-1242 DADDLGRPTRIAK
+1242 DADERPTRVAK
-1255 MLKPLFFK
+1255 MLKPVLFK

-1294 ILGIKDKDEEDDK
+1294 ILGTKDKDEEDDK

-1333 NEVANLLFSNA
+1333 DEVANLLFSNA
-1344 PAEDSKGKPLT
+1344 PAEDSKGKPLV

-1362 VEEDGNPLEWD
+1362 VEEDGSPLTWD
-1373 ALIRKIVFR
+1373 AFIRKIVFR

-1390 NLEKLEKKIKLSD
+1390 NLEKLEEKFKLSD
-1403 DELDIIESY
+1403 DKLDIIKNY
-1412 YYALWTKFQGQVKT
+1412 YYELYDKFQGQVKT
-1426 AARGGYKAK
+1426 TARGGYKAK

-1469 MLEKENPNIPVESM
+1469 MLEKENPNVSVESM

-1489 DAAHRVIREKKVEKY
+1489 DAARRVIREKKVEKY
-1504 RNLLGEV
+1504 RDLLGEV
-1511 KKQKDAVKKAEE
+1511 EKQKDAVKKAEE
-1523 SLDAA
+1523 NLDAA
-1528 TQKQGDELGDNEA
+1528 TQKQGDELGGNESV
-1541 ISKATESVDK
+1541 SKATESVDK
-1551 AAEELKSAKDSGSAE
+1551 AAEELKSAKESGNAE
-1566 KVKKA
+1566 EVKKA

-1586 ADATKGSSSGLKV
+1586 VDATKGSSSGLKV

-1608 EKQKLNELES
+1608 EKQKLDELES
-1618 EVSALEKRLVN
+1618 ETSALEKRLVN

-1636 ATKKIPVAKRRV
+1636 ASKKIPVAKRRV

-1661 NLADAKKELEKAEN
+1661 TLADAKKELEKAEN

-1687 RSKVLDEIKGKE
+1687 RSKVLGEIKGKDN
-1699 SEKPQEQTDAADADG
+1699 EKPQEQSDAADADG

-1721 EDVEAAAALM
+1721 EDVEAAAALVQ
-1731 KEWEERCFKA
+1731 EWTEKFFKVE
-1741 DESGKKSD
+1741 ESGEKSNN
-1749 GLAHYDVNVFTK
+1749 LAYYDAGIFTK
-1761 LLTIGGNILESRLGR
+1761 LLAIGGKQLEENFVR
-1776 ARAKFNAWLTIV
+1776 ARAKFNAWRMSV
-1788 TTTLRAGLIK
+1788 TTIIRAGLNK
-1798 AVQTGGIALER
+1798 AVQAGKVAAER
-1809 AQRIG
+1809 AQRAVR
-1814 QFIDG
+1814 FIDG
-1819 AARAAWEFLS
+1819 TIRAAWEFLS
-1829 NVPEQISLK
+1829 NVPERISLK
-1838 ADDTKALSWQRAL
+1838 ADDAKIASWQQAL
-1851 TVARLVE
+1851 FVAQLAQM
-1858 DNNLSP
+1858 NNLSP
-1864 KQAKEMLQKQKPAL
+1864 KQAKEMLQKRNPAL
-1878 YEEIKN
+1878 YEEIKD

-1889 RKALRAY
+1889 RKALRVY
-1896 PRQSDENMVDLGQDE
+1896 PRQGDENMVDLGQDE
-1911 NGGGGDEPIRTTREP
+1911 NGGGGDESVRTTREP

-1954 EGNNPQADNGEQG
+1954 KGNNPQTDNGEQG
-1967 IEGVPGG
+1967 IESVPGG
-1974 RTNGSKDVSGNGT
+1974 RTNGGKNVSGSGT

-2003 DASQRGTRDSGQER
+2003 DASQRGTGDSGQER
-2017 SEGTGDGGVPVRDK
+2017 SKGIGGSGVPVRNK
-2031 QGKEISRNTSNEN
+2031 QSKGLSGNTSNEN
-2044 GTERKSSDE
+2044 GTEQQSSDE

-2268 IAILSEVASSRAL
+2268 IAKLSEAARERAL

-2299 ENEIKALKVKLYKIE
+2299 ENEIKALRVKLYKIE
-2314 KKERPLYTKRKK
+2314 EKERPLYTKRKK
-2326 DASTKTLLLS
+2326 ETSTKTLLLS

-2429 KVKTNN
+2429 KVETNN

-2471 RAAEDT
+2471 RAVEDT
-2477 PVPSSKGKEGSF
+2477 PVPSGKGKEGSF

-2549 KRMDAEQKK
+2549 KRMNAEQKK

-2566 FPEYADLDL
+2566 FPEYIDLDL

-2609 KEFNDDNSDV
+2609 KEFNDDNSGV

-2626 VAGQEGISLHDKTG
+2626 AAGQEGISLHDKTG
-2640 AHPRVLINL
+2640 AYPRVLINL

-2677 YLITGSP
+2677 YLVTGSP

-2747 SKSREAA
+2747 SQSREAA
-2754 KKDLLNAAAASDDI
+2754 MKDLLNAAAASDDI
-2768 FFKAAAKRL
+2768 SFKAAVKRL

-2806 KDAFRGIKIATVAD
+2806 KDAFHGSKIATVAD

-2831 NLWVDTNTSQAAV
+2831 NLWIDTNTSQAAI

-2932 MGEAA
+2932 TGEAA
-2937 FNKLTEEQTRKRCE
+2937 FNKLTKEQVRKRCE

-2993 TDMGIFLSVKS
+2993 TDTGIFLSVKS
-3004 GKMFER
+3004 GKMFNRGTNES
-3010 EGRDNKTGRKYQAA
+3010 GRTGRQYNAAMYKNKASDFPNFKEKVLSGEVKLASKTYFAYNVDGQIIRIAGDAVNHVEDEHHLTDEEWIDALDGLSEPEAVYYGNKEQGQRGKPMVFKTSGSRSSKYGVVLEFSPSGEIYLKTLYKGTDSSIDDSIKKRGAA
-3024 GEMAKT
+3024 GRFLP
-3030 ADVARLS
+3030 D
-3037 KAEELERQG
+3037 G
-3046 KSREEIFDTTGWW
+3046 KSAVP
-3059 RGKDGNWRFEIKDDP
+3059 NSHP
-3074 ALINFSEFQK
+3074 LS
-3084 INFDDE
+3084 
-3090 GATNYVELGKIYNNE
+3090 IYSVQQGVMDVNE
-3105 KLFDAY
+3105 K
-3111 PQLRKVKVYDEER
+3111 EE
-3124 NDEYA
+3124 
-3129 GVAYT
+3129 
-3134 SEGYLV
+3134 
-3140 LTGIRDALVLPEE
+3140 
-3153 YKSWFRDAL
+3153 
-3162 MKSINA
+3162 
-3168 DRSNVDDIVK
+3168 
-3178 LMGKTDRFVDEAYF
+3178 
-3192 GDYFAAKKQAK
+3192 Q
-3203 ELADKLPEPFWKAF
+3203 
-3217 PEGNLVDPDL
+3217 
-3227 LERNPSKPLRMIQWL
+3227 
-3242 RTMSKIGETQMDD
+3242 
-3255 IKGSLLHEI
+3255 
-3264 QHFIQSYEGFSP
+3264 
-3276 GSNAKSVRE
+3276 
-3285 QVNAKLDKMGSPLS
+3285 
-3299 FYLLPKE
+3299 
-3306 QRKALQKER
+3306 
-3315 SYLKGKLGGLSDF
+3315 
-3328 ELYMDTHGEQEAR
+3328 
-3341 AAEIRGM
+3341 
-3348 GEGYWGKYYQEA
+3348 
-3360 RQYPWENIDENES
+3360 
-3373 IILPPEQILSYS
+3373 SYS
-3385 ASEQPNGDL
+3385 ATEQSDGKLN
-3394 AFKVE
+3394 FKVTPIE
-3399 AVDEI
+3399 EV

-3946 IGVGHTAYGMSALK
+3946 IGAGHTAHGMSALK

-4011 GNKGMYLFKKADEF
+4011 GDKGMYFFKKADEI
-4025 TRAVAVLGAYNEAT
+4025 TRAVAVLGAYNEAI

-4072 YQMFSGTVLGDL
+4072 YQMLSGTVLGDL

-4097 LMMSL
+4097 LMTSL
-4102 MPHFGK
+4102 MPYFGK

-4183 RVGMSSMFPDN
+4183 RVGMSGMFPDS
-4194 DSLLE
+4194 DSLLG
-4199 YLAGPAGRVIPG
+4199 YLTGPAGSVIPG
-4211 SIASAMSGDYIKAM
+4211 SIANAMSGDYIKAM
-4225 KTVNPAIG
+4225 KTINPAIG
-4233 NIAEALRGYS
+4233 NISEALRGYS

-4252 RYEGTEKYLKGMGF
+4252 KYEGTERYLKGMGF
-4266 RPVGQS
+4266 KPVGQS

-4286 RTKNKK
+4286 RTKDKK

-4297 DAARKRADGEKLTTA
+4297 NAARKRADGEKLTTA

>member
-14 SPQRPMYDFSFLQ
+14 SSQRPMYDFSFLQ

-32 PLAPNNNDDDNI
+32 SLAPNNNDDDNI
-44 LQAAGYGLLEA
+44 LQAAGYSLLSA
-55 AGNVIRTGGNL
+55 TGNVIRAGGNL
-66 LNYAGKPDMYTE
+66 LNYYGKPAYMTE

-84 SQDLGGFHAWSNR
+84 NQADGGLSAWANR
-97 FNKSIE
+97 TNKSIE

-129 VGSIV
+129 VASIA
-134 PYAIGLGITARAGA
+134 PYAIGLGITAKAGA

-157 EQGAAEIV
+157 EQGAAAIV

-178 YGESVAE
+178 YDESVAE

-192 PVLANVSL
+192 PVLANISL

-206 PEALLESVTS
+206 PEAMLESVTS

-226 QNGTYVPGE
+226 QNGTYVPGK
-235 TEVEAERVAKGVL
+235 TEAEAERVAKGVL
-248 ADNLMFITG
+248 ADNLMFITA

-272 KVGMA
+272 KVGTA
-277 LKILTSMGVNSAQEV
+277 LKFLTSVGVNSAQET
-292 GQQIIPKMEAGESWS
+292 GQQIIPKIEAGESWS

-312 VIVSGIAGAI
+312 VVLSAIAGAI

-334 GKVFTPP
+334 GKAFTPS
-341 ETDDVLDTVNT
+341 EADDVLDTVNT

-357 GTEQIAA
+357 GIEQIAA
-364 PQADEFEA
+364 PQTDEFEA

-404 PDNWPSWAE
+404 PSNWPSWAE

-432 RHKLREYYDKYGAR
+432 RHKLREYYDKYGAH

-517 QAGDEYNKVAD
+517 QAGDEYNNVAD
-528 LIDTGSNEDVIAK
+528 LIETGSNEDVIAK

-553 QQEQQQ
+553 QQQQQ
-559 LQGSKPVSNVEKPP
+559 QPQGSEPVSNVEKPP
-573 VEQQPEQAAE
+573 VEQPPEQTVG

-610 AVDKVVNGPS
+610 AVDKVVNGTS
-620 NSATTT
+620 NPATTS
-626 NTTNTAQP
+626 TTNTAQP
-634 SQSVDTITPNVGP
+634 SQSVDAITQNIGP

-666 SLNNLADN
+666 SLNNLADS
-674 KGNKKVALTDDEAAK
+674 KGNKKVTLTDDEVAK
-689 VKEAAGSDDLDTL
+689 VKEAAGSDDLDKL

-708 YGYRIGKDIVDEAN
+708 YGYRIGKDIIDEAK

-744 TAKSLKGNLKSRY
+744 TTKSLKGNLKSRY

-772 SKKVQDVLKNSEY
+772 SKKVQEILKNSEY

-798 AREKLNSLHPL
+798 AREKLNNLHPL

-814 LDRAKKAKEG
+814 LNRAKKAKEG
-824 KEQDAVVPKPIVPNK
+824 KGQDAVVPKPIVPNE
-839 SGDESNGVGNNVQP
+839 SGGNSNGAGNNAQP
-853 STDESGGG
+853 PTGEGGGG
-861 KPKAK
+861 KPT
-866 QDDKNTVKASERDE
+866 DKSTVKAAERDE

-891 QVGDASDSE
+891 QVGDASDTE
-900 VREYNSNAHSD
+900 TREYYSSAHSD

-920 ERITDKEYEI
+920 ERVTDNEYEV

-1043 RFHSMEEAERF
+1043 LFHSMEKAERF

-1059 GEKPSYMGGEE
+1059 GEKPDYL
-1070 PSDKGKEP
+1070 
-1078 SDKGEKPSDKGKE
+1078 SDKGEQ
-1091 PSDKGEEPSGKGE
+1091 PSGKGE
-1104 EPSDKGNEPLP
+1104 EPSDKGEEPSDKGDEPIP
-1115 QFYQAMIDAG
+1115 QFFQSMIDNG
-1125 VVTADELQEL
+1125 FMTADELQEW
-1135 NSLFKGEK
+1135 NSYFKDEK
-1143 GEEKATDAE
+1143 GEENTADAE

-1188 GEKEQKQVKTHL
+1188 GETEQKQVKTYL

-1255 MLKPLFFK
+1255 MLKPLLFK

-1324 KKEEGREYA
+1324 KKEEDREYA
-1333 NEVANLLFSNA
+1333 DKVWKLLFSDA
-1344 PAEDSKGKPLT
+1344 PTENSKGKSLA

-1362 VEEDGNPLEWD
+1362 VEDDGSPLEWD

-1390 NLEKLEKKIKLSD
+1390 NFEKLKKEFNLPDKEFGIVQD
-1403 DELDIIESY
+1403 YYFELYE
-1412 YYALWTKFQGQVKT
+1412 KFQGQVKT
-1426 AARGGYKAK
+1426 TARGGYKAK

-1469 MLEKENPNIPVESM
+1469 MLEKENPNVSVESM

-1489 DAAHRVIREKKVEKY
+1489 NAARRVIREKKVEKY
-1504 RNLLGEV
+1504 RDLLGETE
-1511 KKQKDAVKKAEE
+1511 KQKNAVKKAEE
-1523 SLDAA
+1523 NLDAA
-1528 TQKQGDELGDNEA
+1528 AQKQGDELGGNEA
-1541 ISKATESVDK
+1541 VSKATESVDK
-1551 AAEELKSAKDSGSAE
+1551 AAEELKSAKESGSVE
-1566 KVKKA
+1566 EVKKA

-1586 ADATKGSSSGLKV
+1586 TDATKGSSSGLKV

-1636 ATKKIPVAKRRV
+1636 ASKKIPVAKRRV

-1675 ALKKAEEKLADA
+1675 ALKKVEEKLADA
-1687 RSKVLDEIKGKE
+1687 RSKVLDEIKGKGN
-1699 SEKPQEQTDAADADG
+1699 EKSQEQTDAVDTDG
-1714 AEGNISQ
+1714 AEGRINQ
-1721 EDVEAAAALM
+1721 EDVEAATALVI
-1731 KEWEERCFKA
+1731 EWGEKFFKVE
-1741 DESGKKSD
+1741 ESGEKSD
-1749 GLAHYDVNVFTK
+1749 KLAYYDAGIFTK
-1761 LLTIGGNILESRLGR
+1761 LLGIGGRILERDFVR
-1776 ARAKFNAWLTIV
+1776 ARAKFNAWRMSVATTIK
-1788 TTTLRAGLIK
+1788 AGLHN
-1798 AVQTGGIALER
+1798 AVQAGRFAADR

-1814 QFIDG
+1814 RFIDNTI
-1819 AARAAWEFLS
+1819 RAAWEFLS

-1838 ADDTKALSWQRAL
+1838 ADDAKISSWQRAL
-1851 TVARLVE
+1851 SFAQMAQV
-1858 DNNLSP
+1858 NNFSP
-1864 KQAKEMLQKQKPAL
+1864 KQAKEMLQKRNPAL
-1878 YEEIKN
+1878 YEEIKD

-1889 RKALRAY
+1889 RKALKAY
-1896 PRQSDENMVDLGQDE
+1896 PRQGDENMVDLGQDE

-1967 IEGVPGG
+1967 IKGVPRG
-1974 RTNGSKDVSGNGT
+1974 RANGSENVSGSGT
-1987 ATGGARGNQQ
+1987 ATGGVRGNQQ

-2003 DASQRGTRDSGQER
+2003 DASQRGTGDSGPER
-2017 SEGTGDGGVPVRDK
+2017 GERTGSSGVPIRDK
-2031 QGKEISRNTSNEN
+2031 QSQGLSEHTSDQN
-2044 GTERKSSDE
+2044 GTERESSDE
-2053 ATERLKRQQQVKD
+2053 ATERLKQQQQVKD

-2236 QGGFSGYMR
+2236 QGGLIGYVR

-2253 QLDGLKEKNDSLSEK
+2253 QLDNLKEKFDLLNEKMSRLDMASLS
-2268 IAILSEVASSRAL
+2268 RTL
-2281 TPKEQERL
+2281 TPKEQEQMDKIKAEFPKVKNEL
-2289 NKFKTESPKL
+2289 NALRVKL
-2299 ENEIKALKVKLYKIE
+2299 NEIAA
-2314 KKERPLYTKRKK
+2314 KERPLYTKRKK
-2326 DASTKTLLLS
+2326 ETSTKTLLLS

-2369 TKVFNFVIQQ
+2369 TKVFSFVVQK
-2379 SGKIVPKR
+2379 SGKIVPAKDR
-2387 DSYGQLIDT
+2387 YGQVLDT

-2435 VTEKLKEI
+2435 ITEKLKEI
-2443 AHIMG
+2443 AHVMG
-2448 AISDAG
+2448 AISGAG
-2454 GEIALSEKGKV
+2454 GEITLAEKGKV

-2477 PVPSSKGKEGSF
+2477 PIPSGKGKEGSF

-2512 SVPIIKSYLSRGK
+2512 SVPVIKSYLSRGK

-2549 KRMDAEQKK
+2549 KRMNAEQKK

-2597 GNESDSKRKAAV
+2597 GNESDGKRKAAV
-2609 KEFNDDNSDV
+2609 KEFNDDNSGV

-2626 VAGQEGISLHDKTG
+2626 AAGQEGISLHDKTG
-2640 AHPRVLINL
+2640 AYPRVLINL

-2677 YLITGSP
+2677 YLIIGSP

-2704 ALGSEARALDIAFQN
+2704 ALGSEARALDIAFQS
-2719 GFFSAVNNLGKKF
+2719 GYFSAAHDLGKKF
-2732 DYATD
+2732 DYTTD

-2747 SKSREAA
+2747 SQSREAA
-2754 KKDLLNAAAASDDI
+2754 MKDLLNTAAASDDI
-2768 FFKAAAKRL
+2768 SFKAAVKRL

-2796 DNEKKFLRTL
+2796 DNEKKFLKTL
-2806 KDAFRGIKIATVAD
+2806 KDAFHGSKIATVAD
-2820 GVYVVELPNGN
+2820 GVHVVELPNGN
-2831 NLWVDTNTSQAAV
+2831 NLWIDTNTSQAAI

-2932 MGEAA
+2932 TGEAA
-2937 FNKLTEEQTRKRCE
+2937 FNKLTEEQVRRRCE

-2993 TDMGIFLSVKS
+2993 TDTGIFLSVKS
-3004 GKMFER
+3004 GKMFNRGTNES
-3010 EGRDNKTGRKYQAA
+3010 GRTGRQYNAAMYKNKASDFPNFKEKVLSGEVKLASKTYFAYNVDGQIIRIAGDAVNHVEDEHHLTDEEWIDALDGLSEPEAVYYGNKEQGQRGKPMVFKTSGSRSSKYGVVLEFSPSGEIYLKTLYKGTDSSIDDSIKKRGAA
-3024 GEMAKT
+3024 GRFLP
-3030 ADVARLS
+3030 D
-3037 KAEELERQG
+3037 G
-3046 KSREEIFDTTGWW
+3046 KSAVP
-3059 RGKDGNWRFEIKDDP
+3059 NSHP
-3074 ALINFSEFQK
+3074 LS
-3084 INFDDE
+3084 
-3090 GATNYVELGKIYNNE
+3090 IYSVQQGVMDVNE
-3105 KLFDAY
+3105 K
-3111 PQLRKVKVYDEER
+3111 EE
-3124 NDEYA
+3124 
-3129 GVAYT
+3129 
-3134 SEGYLV
+3134 
-3140 LTGIRDALVLPEE
+3140 
-3153 YKSWFRDAL
+3153 
-3162 MKSINA
+3162 
-3168 DRSNVDDIVK
+3168 
-3178 LMGKTDRFVDEAYF
+3178 
-3192 GDYFAAKKQAK
+3192 Q
-3203 ELADKLPEPFWKAF
+3203 
-3217 PEGNLVDPDL
+3217 
-3227 LERNPSKPLRMIQWL
+3227 
-3242 RTMSKIGETQMDD
+3242 
-3255 IKGSLLHEI
+3255 
-3264 QHFIQSYEGFSP
+3264 
-3276 GSNAKSVRE
+3276 
-3285 QVNAKLDKMGSPLS
+3285 
-3299 FYLLPKE
+3299 
-3306 QRKALQKER
+3306 
-3315 SYLKGKLGGLSDF
+3315 
-3328 ELYMDTHGEQEAR
+3328 
-3341 AAEIRGM
+3341 
-3348 GEGYWGKYYQEA
+3348 
-3360 RQYPWENIDENES
+3360 
-3373 IILPPEQILSYS
+3373 SYS
-3385 ASEQPNGDL
+3385 ATEQSDGKLN
-3394 AFKVE
+3394 FKVTPIE
-3399 AVDEI
+3399 EV

-3434 KTKINKM
+3434 KAKINKM

-3570 LSAKEFKTLMKEPF
+3570 LIAKEFKALMKEPF
-3584 LENVEVLVPDSS
+3584 LENVEVLVPDGS

-3602 KKWVPASKL
+3602 KKWVSASKL
-3611 EKVVNGVEYEVRY
+3611 EKIVNGVEYEVRY
-3624 DKPRVYTSSSKEVL
+3624 DKPRVYTSSSKEVM

-3655 AVVEKH
+3655 AVVEKR
-3661 IGENGPV
+3661 IGEDGPV

-3730 KVNLQIAPKFFDPNR
+3730 KVTFQIAPKFFDPNR
-3745 YLSDENNSA
+3745 YLGDENNSV
-3754 GGKKSSLIV
+3754 GGKKSSLVV

-3911 LAGNINGFLSKS
+3911 LAGNINGFLSKN

-3946 IGVGHTAYGMSALK
+3946 IGVGHTAHGMSALK

-4011 GNKGMYLFKKADEF
+4011 GDKGMYLFKKADEL

-4072 YQMFSGTVLGDL
+4072 YQMLSGTVLGDL

-4097 LMMSL
+4097 LMTSL
-4102 MPHFGK
+4102 MPYFGK

-4183 RVGMSSMFPDN
+4183 RVGMSGMFPDS
-4194 DSLLE
+4194 DSLLG
-4199 YLAGPAGRVIPG
+4199 YLTGPAGSIIPG
-4211 SIASAMSGDYIKAM
+4211 SIANAMSGDYIKAM
-4225 KTVNPAIG
+4225 KTINPAIG

-4252 RYEGTEKYLKGMGF
+4252 KYEGTERYLKGMGF

-4272 LAADMSSATYAEKT
+4272 LASDMSSATYAEKT
-4286 RTKNKK
+4286 RTKDKK

-4297 DAARKRADGEKLTTA
+4297 DAARKRADGERLTTA

-4331 GDLTLTTAERA
+4331 GDLTLTTTERA

>member
-1 MDDKKQKYNFNFG
+1 MDDKKQKYNFNFA

-32 PLAPNNNDDDNI
+32 ALAPNNNDDDNI
-44 LQAAGYGLLEA
+44 LQAAGYGLLSA
-55 AGNVIRTGGNL
+55 AGNVIRAGGNL
-66 LNYAGKPDMYTE
+66 LNYYGKPDYMTE

-84 SQDLGGFHAWSNR
+84 HQADGGLIAWSNR
-97 FNKSIE
+97 TNKSIE

-129 VGSIV
+129 VASIV
-134 PYAIGLGITARAGA
+134 PYAVGLGITAKAGA

-192 PVLANVSL
+192 PVLANISL

-206 PEALLESVTS
+206 PEAMLESVTS

-226 QNGTYVPGE
+226 QNGTYVPGK
-235 TEVEAERVAKGVL
+235 TEAEAERVAKGVL
-248 ADNLMFITG
+248 TDNLMFITA

-272 KVGMA
+272 KVGTL
-277 LKILTSMGVNSAQEV
+277 LKFLTSMGVNSAQEV

-312 VIVSGIAGAI
+312 VILSGIAGAI

-334 GKVFTPP
+334 GKAFGSSDVDDTLGTINTN
-341 ETDDVLDTVNT
+341 TDD
-352 GADNN
+352 N
-357 GTEQIAA
+357 GMEQTAV
-364 PQADEFEA
+364 PQTDEFES
-372 LVNAIGGQESE
+372 LVNAIGVQESE
-383 GSGGYNAVNGRTGA
+383 GSGGYNAVNGRTKA

-404 PDNWPSWAE
+404 PDNWPSWSQ
-413 EAGLSADAPMTP
+413 EAGLPAGAEMTP
-425 ENQEIVA
+425 ENQERVA
-432 RHKLREYYDKYGAR
+432 HFKLKQYYDKYGAA
-446 GAAIAWY
+446 GAAVAWY
-453 GGEGALNYSDE
+453 SGEANAQRWVNGETTDVW
-464 ALNRKQGNGN
+464 GNAWDAPQHGN
-474 EPSINE
+474 EPSIKE
-480 YANDVM
+480 YASDVV
-486 SRMGKSGNMA
+486 SRMGRSGSAA

-517 QAGDEYNKVAD
+517 QAGDEYNNVAD
-528 LIDTGSNEDVIAK
+528 LIETGSDEDVIAK

-553 QQEQQQ
+553 QQQP
-559 LQGSKPVSNVEKPP
+559 QGTEPAATTEEPP
-573 VEQQPEQAAE
+573 VEQQPAQPVE
-583 QPTEQPTVT
+583 QPAEPIEQPTVT

-610 AVDKVVNGPS
+610 AVDKVVNGTS
-620 NSATTT
+620 NPTTTSTT

-634 SQSVDTITPNVGP
+634 PQSVDAITPNVGP

-666 SLNNLADN
+666 SLNNLAKN
-674 KGNKKVALTDDEAAK
+674 KGDKKVTLTDDEATK

-708 YGYRIGKDIVDEAN
+708 YGYRIGKDIVDEAK

-735 EWTDAELDH
+735 EWADAELDY
-744 TAKSLKGNLKSRY
+744 TTKSLKGNLKSRY
-757 VYKNT
+757 VYKDT

-772 SKKVQDVLKNSEY
+772 SKKVQDILKNSEY

-798 AREKLNSLHPL
+798 AREKLNNLHPL

-814 LDRAKKAKEG
+814 LDRARKARKG
-824 KEQDAVVPKPIVPNK
+824 KGQDAVVPKPIVPNE
-839 SGDESNGVGNNVQP
+839 SGDNSNSAGNNAQP
-853 STDESGGG
+853 PTGENGGE
-861 KPKAK
+861 KPKTK
-866 QDDKNTVKASERDE
+866 QTDKSTVKASERDE
-880 NGWPLE
+880 DGWPLE

-891 QVGDASDSE
+891 QVGDASDSD

-911 DGKPDRVTV
+911 DGKADRVTV
-920 ERITDKEYEI
+920 ERITDKEYEV

-954 NVDGTKIERNQNTPS
+954 NVDGTKIERSQNTPS
-969 GEGALPPVVVDGY
+969 
-982 VAKERLGDKELWGT
+982 
-996 EYGLPVY
+996 
-1003 HAKNGG
+1003 
-1009 IAYYVL
+1009 
-1015 SPDNEHPTVTVEY
+1015 
-1028 RDHPST
+1028 
-1034 RRDWDTAIK
+1034 
-1043 RFHSMEEAERF
+1043 
-1054 IAEDK
+1054 
-1059 GEKPSYMGGEE
+1059 EK
-1070 PSDKGKEP
+1070 PSDKGEQPSDKGDEP
-1078 SDKGEKPSDKGKE
+1078 SDKGEKPSDKPSE
-1091 PSDKGEEPSGKGE
+1091 QPSDKGEEPSDEGETPSE
-1104 EPSDKGNEPLP
+1104 EPSDKGGEEPLS
-1115 QFYQAMIDAG
+1115 QFFQANIDAG
-1125 VVTADELQEL
+1125 IITAEELREW
-1135 NSLFKGEK
+1135 NSYLKDEK
-1143 GEEKATDAE
+1143 GEENATDEE

-1242 DADDLGRPTRIAK
+1242 DADVLGRPTRIAK
-1255 MLKPLFFK
+1255 MLKPLLFK

-1294 ILGIKDKDEEDDK
+1294 ILGIKDEGEEDNK

-1324 KKEEGREYA
+1324 KKEEGRERA
-1333 NEVANLLFSNA
+1333 DKVWKLLFSNA
-1344 PAEDSKGKPLT
+1344 PAENSKGKTLA
-1355 LDNGTPL
+1355 LDNGTQL

-1390 NLEKLEKKIKLSD
+1390 NFEKLKKEFNLSD
-1403 DELDIIESY
+1403 EEFVIIQDY
-1412 YYALWTKFQGQVKT
+1412 YYELYEKFQGQVKT
-1426 AARGGYKAK
+1426 TARGGYKAK

-1469 MLEKENPNIPVESM
+1469 MLERENPNVSVESM
-1483 EPQKII
+1483 GPQKII
-1489 DAAHRVIREKKVEKY
+1489 DAARRVIREKKVEKY
-1504 RNLLGEV
+1504 RDLLGEV
-1511 KKQKDAVKKAEE
+1511 EKQKDAVKKAEE
-1523 SLDAA
+1523 NLDAA
-1528 TQKQGDELGDNEA
+1528 TQKQGDELGGNEA
-1541 ISKATESVDK
+1541 VSKASEGVDK
-1551 AAEELKSAKDSGSAE
+1551 AAEELKSVKESGNAE
-1566 KVKKA
+1566 EIKKA

-1586 ADATKGSSSGLKV
+1586 TDAAKGSSSGLKV

-1608 EKQKLNELES
+1608 ERQKLDELES
-1618 EVSALEKRLVN
+1618 ETSVLEKRLVN

-1636 ATKKIPVAKRRV
+1636 ASKKIPVAKRRV

-1687 RSKVLDEIKGKE
+1687 RSKVLDEIKGKDN
-1699 SEKPQEQTDAADADG
+1699 EKPREQNDAVDVDG
-1714 AEGNISQ
+1714 AESNISQ
-1721 EDVEAAAALM
+1721 ENLEAATAFVL
-1731 KEWEERCFKA
+1731 EWGEKCFKA
-1741 DESGKKSD
+1741 EKSD
-1749 GLAHYDVNVFTK
+1749 GKSDELAHYDPNIFAK
-1761 LLTIGGNILESRLGR
+1761 LLAIGGQQLEENFVR
-1776 ARAKFNAWLTIV
+1776 ARAKFNAWRMSVTMTI
-1788 TTTLRAGLIK
+1788 RAGLNN
-1798 AVQTGGIALER
+1798 AVQTGKMALER

-1814 QFIDG
+1814 QFVDDVV
-1819 AARAAWEFLS
+1819 RAAWEFLS
-1829 NVPEQISLK
+1829 NVPERISLK
-1838 ADDTKALSWQRAL
+1838 ADDAKILSWRRAL
-1851 TVARLVE
+1851 VYAQFAQI
-1858 DNNLSP
+1858 NNLSP
-1864 KQAKEMLQKQKPAL
+1864 KQAKEILQKRNPAL
-1878 YEEIKN
+1878 YEEIKD

-1889 RKALRAY
+1889 RKALKAY
-1896 PRQSDENMVDLGQDE
+1896 PRQGDENMVDLGQDE
-1911 NGGGGDEPIRTTREP
+1911 SGGGSDESIRTPREP

-1944 TPDGGSQNPS
+1944 TPYGGSQNPS

-1967 IEGVPGG
+1967 AEGVPGG
-1974 RTNGSKDVSGNGT
+1974 RANGSENVSGSGT
-1987 ATGGARGNQQ
+1987 VTGGTRGNHQ
-1997 GGQKTS
+1997 GGKKTS
-2003 DASQRGTRDSGQER
+2003 DASQRGTGDSGPKRGER
-2017 SEGTGDGGVPVRDK
+2017 TGGSGVSVRDK
-2031 QGKEISRNTSNEN
+2031 QSQGLSEHTSVEN
-2044 GTERKSSDE
+2044 GRNGQPSDE

-2194 WDLIICDEAH
+2194 WDLIVCDEAH

-2253 QLDGLKEKNDSLSEK
+2253 QLDGLKEKNDLLNEKMSKLDMASLS
-2268 IAILSEVASSRAL
+2268 RTL
-2281 TPKEQERL
+2281 TPKEQEQMDKIKAEFSKVKNEVAALRV
-2289 NKFKTESPKL
+2289 KF
-2299 ENEIKALKVKLYKIE
+2299 NEIAA
-2314 KKERPLYTKRKK
+2314 KERPLYTKRKK
-2326 DASTKTLLLS
+2326 EASTKTLLLS

-2369 TKVFNFVIQQ
+2369 TKVFSFVVQK
-2379 SGKIVPKR
+2379 SGKIVPAKDR
-2387 DSYGQLIDT
+2387 YGQVLDT

-2435 VTEKLKEI
+2435 ITEKLKEI
-2443 AHIMG
+2443 AHVMG
-2448 AISDAG
+2448 AISGAG

-2471 RAAEDT
+2471 RAAEDA
-2477 PVPSSKGKEGSF
+2477 PIPSGKGKEGSF

-2512 SVPIIKSYLSRGK
+2512 SVPVIKSYLSRGK

-2549 KRMDAEQKK
+2549 KRMNAEQKK

-2609 KEFNDDNSDV
+2609 KEFNDDNSGV

-2626 VAGQEGISLHDKTG
+2626 AAGQEGISLHDKTG
-2640 AHPRVLINL
+2640 AYPRVLINL

-2704 ALGSEARALDIAFQN
+2704 ALGSEARALDIAFQR
-2719 GFFSAVNNLGKKF
+2719 GFFFAAHDLGEKF
-2732 DYATD
+2732 DYTTD

-2747 SKSREAA
+2747 SQSREAA
-2754 KKDLLNAAAASDDI
+2754 MKDLLSTAATSDDI
-2768 FFKAAAKRL
+2768 SFKAAVKRL

-2783 SEIARKQEEILTE
+2783 SEIARKQEEVLTE

-2806 KDAFRGIKIATVAD
+2806 KDAFHGSKIATVAD
-2820 GVYVVELPNGN
+2820 GVHVVELPNGN
-2831 NLWVDTNTSQAAV
+2831 NLWIDTNTSQAAI

-2874 KETVNEAGGEVVDVI
+2874 KEAVNEAGGEVVDVI

-2932 MGEAA
+2932 TGEAA
-2937 FNKLTEEQTRKRCE
+2937 FNKLTEEQVRKRCE

-2993 TDMGIFLSVKS
+2993 TDTGIFLSVKS
-3004 GKMFER
+3004 GKMFNRGTNES
-3010 EGRDNKTGRKYQAA
+3010 GRTGRQYNAAMYKNKASDFPNFKEKVLSGEVKLASKTYFAYNVDGQIIRIAGDAVNHVEDEHHLTDEEWIDALDGLSEPEAVYYGNKEQGQRGKPMVFKTSGSRSSKYGVVLEFSPSGEIYLKTLYKGTDSSIDDSIKKRGAA
-3024 GEMAKT
+3024 GRFLP
-3030 ADVARLS
+3030 D
-3037 KAEELERQG
+3037 G
-3046 KSREEIFDTTGWW
+3046 KSAVP
-3059 RGKDGNWRFEIKDDP
+3059 NSHP
-3074 ALINFSEFQK
+3074 LS
-3084 INFDDE
+3084 
-3090 GATNYVELGKIYNNE
+3090 IYSVQQGVMDVNE
-3105 KLFDAY
+3105 K
-3111 PQLRKVKVYDEER
+3111 EE
-3124 NDEYA
+3124 
-3129 GVAYT
+3129 
-3134 SEGYLV
+3134 
-3140 LTGIRDALVLPEE
+3140 
-3153 YKSWFRDAL
+3153 
-3162 MKSINA
+3162 
-3168 DRSNVDDIVK
+3168 
-3178 LMGKTDRFVDEAYF
+3178 
-3192 GDYFAAKKQAK
+3192 Q
-3203 ELADKLPEPFWKAF
+3203 
-3217 PEGNLVDPDL
+3217 
-3227 LERNPSKPLRMIQWL
+3227 
-3242 RTMSKIGETQMDD
+3242 
-3255 IKGSLLHEI
+3255 
-3264 QHFIQSYEGFSP
+3264 
-3276 GSNAKSVRE
+3276 
-3285 QVNAKLDKMGSPLS
+3285 
-3299 FYLLPKE
+3299 
-3306 QRKALQKER
+3306 
-3315 SYLKGKLGGLSDF
+3315 
-3328 ELYMDTHGEQEAR
+3328 
-3341 AAEIRGM
+3341 
-3348 GEGYWGKYYQEA
+3348 
-3360 RQYPWENIDENES
+3360 
-3373 IILPPEQILSYS
+3373 SYS
-3385 ASEQPNGDL
+3385 ATEQSDGKLN
-3394 AFKVE
+3394 FKVTPIE
-3399 AVDEI
+3399 EI

-3475 IYSKAQETQEK
+3475 IYSKAQDTQEK

-3550 RNVWSAVND
+3550 RNVWSSVND

-3570 LSAKEFKTLMKEPF
+3570 LSAKEFKSLMKEPF

-3596 KKDSNA
+3596 KKDSNT

-3711 KNLKEAYKAAQ
+3711 KNLKEAYKVAQ

-3745 YLSDENNSA
+3745 YLGDENNSA

-3911 LAGNINGFLSKS
+3911 LAGNINGFLSKN

-3946 IGVGHTAYGMSALK
+3946 IGVGHTAHGMSALK
-3960 NMSLSDKKILAEV
+3960 NMSLSDKKVLAEV

-3998 QGFERLRSMVSKA
+3998 QGFARLRSMISKA
-4011 GNKGMYLFKKADEF
+4011 GDKGMYFFKKADEI
-4025 TRAVAVLGAYNEAT
+4025 TRAVAVLGAYNEAI

-4072 YQMFSGTVLGDL
+4072 YQMLSGTVVGDL

-4102 MPHFGK
+4102 MPYFGK

-4135 LDEFLEKIL
+4135 LDEFLEEIL

-4157 KNLGDNPVSRT
+4157 KKLGDNPVSRT

-4183 RVGMSSMFPDN
+4183 RVGMAGMFPDS
-4194 DSLLE
+4194 DSLLG
-4199 YLAGPAGRVIPG
+4199 YLTGPAGSVIPG
-4211 SIASAMSGDYIKAM
+4211 SIANAMSGDYIKAM
-4225 KTVNPAIG
+4225 KTINPAVG

>member
-32 PLAPNNNDDDNI
+32 SLAPNNNDDDNI
-44 LQAAGYGLLEA
+44 LQAAGYGLLGA
-55 AGNVIRTGGNL
+55 AGNVIRAGGNL
-66 LNYAGKPDMYTE
+66 LNYYGKPANVTE
-78 EEWDKQ
+78 EEWDEQ
-84 SQDLGGFHAWSNR
+84 MQANGGLSAWANR
-97 FNKSIE
+97 TNKSIE
-103 KFGEDV
+103 KFGEEF
-109 EKKYSRNY
+109 EKEHSRNY
-117 SDPLGANSIAAA
+117 SDPLGANSIARA

-134 PYAIGLGITARAGA
+134 PYAIGLGITAKAGA
-148 PTAAEKFAA
+148 PTAAEKFVA
-157 EQGAAEIV
+157 EQGAAAIV

-192 PVLANVSL
+192 PVLANISL

-272 KVGMA
+272 KVGIA

-334 GKVFTPP
+334 GKVFNPS
-341 ETDDVLDTVNT
+341 EADDVLDTVNT

-364 PQADEFEA
+364 PQTDEFEA

-383 GSGGYNAVNGRTGA
+383 GSGGYNAKNGRTGA

-404 PDNWPSWAE
+404 PSNWPSWAE

-486 SRMGKSGNMA
+486 SRMGRSGSAA

-528 LIDTGSNEDVIAK
+528 LIETGSNEDVIAK

-547 GKDAEQ
+547 GKDTEQ
-553 QQEQQQ
+553 QQQQP
-559 LQGSKPVSNVEKPP
+559 QGSEPVSNVEKPP
-573 VEQQPEQAAE
+573 VEQPPEQTAE
-583 QPTEQPTVT
+583 QPAEQPTVT
-592 PATTPEGQ
+592 LATTPEGQ

-610 AVDKVVNGPS
+610 AVDKVVNGTS
-620 NSATTT
+620 NPATTS
-626 NTTNTAQP
+626 TTNAAQP
-634 SQSVDTITPNVGP
+634 PQSVDTITPNIGP

-666 SLNNLADN
+666 SLNNLADS
-674 KGNKKVALTDDEAAK
+674 KGNKKVTLADDEAAK

-708 YGYRIGKDIVDEAN
+708 YGYRIGKDIIDEAK
-722 RRADDR
+722 RRADDS

-744 TAKSLKGNLKSRY
+744 TTKSLKGNLKSRY
-757 VYKNT
+757 VYKDT
-762 GNLNWESMKG
+762 GNLDWEKMKG
-772 SKKVQDVLKNSEY
+772 SKKVQDILKNSEY
-785 DGIGTRAAQGDAE
+785 DGIGTKAAQGDAE
-798 AREKLNSLHPL
+798 AREKLNNLHPL

-824 KEQDAVVPKPIVPNK
+824 KGQDVAVPKPVVPNK
-839 SGDESNGVGNNVQP
+839 SGDNSNSVGNNVQP
-853 STDESGGG
+853 PTDESGGG

-866 QDDKNTVKASERDE
+866 QDDKSTAKKSERDE
-880 NGWPLE
+880 DGWPLE

-900 VREYNSNAHSD
+900 VREYNSNAHEE

-969 GEGALPPVVVDGY
+969 EEP
-982 VAKERLGDKELWGT
+982 GDKT
-996 EYGLPVY
+996 
-1003 HAKNGG
+1003 
-1009 IAYYVL
+1009 
-1015 SPDNEHPTVTVEY
+1015 S
-1028 RDHPST
+1028 
-1034 RRDWDTAIK
+1034 
-1043 RFHSMEEAERF
+1043 
-1054 IAEDK
+1054 DK
-1059 GEKPSYMGGEE
+1059 GE
-1070 PSDKGKEP
+1070 EP
-1078 SDKGEKPSDKGKE
+1078 SDKGEKPSDEGE
-1091 PSDKGEEPSGKGE
+1091 QPSEQPSDKGGKPSNEGENPNEESSEEPSNKGD
-1104 EPSDKGNEPLP
+1104 EPIP
-1115 QFYQAMIDAG
+1115 QFFQSIIDAG
-1125 VVTADELQEL
+1125 FATTDMMHIFDNPSE
-1135 NSLFKGEK
+1135 
-1143 GEEKATDAE
+1143 GEENAIDAE

-1173 ATEAEDKL
+1173 TTETEDKL

-1188 GEKEQKQVKTHL
+1188 GENEQKQVKTYL
-1200 TKHPTDKEFLLGL
+1200 TKHQTDKEFLLGL

-1242 DADDLGRPTRIAK
+1242 DADERPTRVAK
-1255 MLKPLFFK
+1255 MLKPVLFK
-1263 LQVLE
+1263 LQGLE
-1268 NGSDVIGSLDEYNK
+1268 NGSDVIGKLDEYNK
-1282 ERKKVADAARKE
+1282 ELKKAADAARKE
-1294 ILGIKDKDEEDDK
+1294 ILGIKDEDEEDDK
-1307 YKSEITDDD
+1307 YKNEITDDD
-1316 CDDYLAEV
+1316 CDDYLAGV
-1324 KKEEGREYA
+1324 KKEEGPEYA
-1333 NEVANLLFSNA
+1333 NEVGDVLFSDA
-1344 PAEDSKGKPLT
+1344 PTENSKGKTLA

-1390 NLEKLEKKIKLSD
+1390 NFEKLKKEFNLSTEKLRMV
-1403 DELDIIESY
+1403 EEY
-1412 YYALWTKFQGQVKT
+1412 YYELYEKFQGQVKT
-1426 AARGGYKAK
+1426 TARGGYKAK

-1469 MLEKENPNIPVESM
+1469 MLEKENPNVSVESM

-1489 DAAHRVIREKKVEKY
+1489 DAARRVIREKKVEKY
-1504 RNLLGEV
+1504 RDLLGEV
-1511 KKQKDAVKKAEE
+1511 EKQKDAVKKAEE
-1523 SLDAA
+1523 NLDAA
-1528 TQKQGDELGDNEA
+1528 TQKQGDELGGNEA
-1541 ISKATESVDK
+1541 VSKASEVVNK
-1551 AAEELKSAKDSGSAE
+1551 ASEELKSAKESGSAE
-1566 KVKKA
+1566 EVKKA
-1571 EAKLKKAESNLQKAT
+1571 EAKLKKAELNLQKAT
-1586 ADATKGSSSGLKV
+1586 VDATKGSSSGLKV

-1608 EKQKLNELES
+1608 EKQKLDELES
-1618 EVSALEKRLVN
+1618 ETSALEKRLVN

-1636 ATKKIPVAKRRV
+1636 ASKKIPVAKRRV

-1661 NLADAKKELEKAEN
+1661 TLADAKKELEKAEN

-1721 EDVEAAAALM
+1721 EDVEAAAALVQ
-1731 KEWEERCFKA
+1731 EWTEKFFKVE
-1741 DESGKKSD
+1741 ESGEKPNN
-1749 GLAHYDVNVFTK
+1749 LAYYDAGIFTK
-1761 LLTIGGNILESRLGR
+1761 LLAIGGKQLEENFVR
-1776 ARAKFNAWLTIV
+1776 ARAKFNAWRMSV
-1788 TTTLRAGLIK
+1788 TTIIRAGLNK
-1798 AVQTGGIALER
+1798 AVQAGKVAAER
-1809 AQRIG
+1809 AQRAVR
-1814 QFIDG
+1814 FIDG
-1819 AARAAWEFLS
+1819 TIRAAWEFLS

-1838 ADDTKALSWQRAL
+1838 ADDAKISSWQQAL
-1851 TVARLVE
+1851 FVAQLAQM
-1858 DNNLSP
+1858 NNLSP
-1864 KQAKEMLQKQKPAL
+1864 KQAKEMLQKRNPAL
-1878 YEEIKN
+1878 YEEIKD

-1889 RKALRAY
+1889 RKALRVY
-1896 PRQSDENMVDLGQDE
+1896 PRQGDENMVDLGRDE

-1944 TPDGGSQNPS
+1944 APDGGSQNPS
-1954 EGNNPQADNGEQG
+1954 KGNNPQTDNGEQG

-1974 RTNGSKDVSGNGT
+1974 RANGGENVSGSGT
-1987 ATGGARGNQQ
+1987 VAGGARGNQQ

-2003 DASQRGTRDSGQER
+2003 DASQRGTGNFGRGR
-2017 SEGTGDGGVPVRDK
+2017 GRGTGGSGVSVRDK
-2031 QGKEISRNTSNEN
+2031 QSQGLSGNTSIENE
-2044 GTERKSSDE
+2044 TERKSSDE

-2236 QGGFSGYMR
+2236 QGGLNGYVR

-2253 QLDGLKEKNDSLSEK
+2253 QLDNLKEKFDLLNEKMSRLDMASLS
-2268 IAILSEVASSRAL
+2268 RTL
-2281 TPKEQERL
+2281 TPKEQEQMDKIKAEFPKVKNEL
-2289 NKFKTESPKL
+2289 NALRVKL
-2299 ENEIKALKVKLYKIE
+2299 NEIAA
-2314 KKERPLYTKRKK
+2314 KERPLYTKRKK
-2326 DASTKTLLLS
+2326 ETSTKTLLLS

-2369 TKVFNFVIQQ
+2369 TKVFSFVVQK
-2379 SGKIVPKR
+2379 SGKIVPAKDR
-2387 DSYGQLIDT
+2387 YGQVLDT

-2435 VTEKLKEI
+2435 ITEKLKEI
-2443 AHIMG
+2443 AHVMG
-2448 AISDAG
+2448 AISGAG
-2454 GEIALSEKGKV
+2454 GEITLSEKGKV

-2477 PVPSSKGKEGSF
+2477 PIPSGKGKEGSF

-2512 SVPIIKSYLSRGK
+2512 SVPVIKSYLSRGK

-2549 KRMDAEQKK
+2549 KRMNAEQKK

-2597 GNESDSKRKAAV
+2597 GNESDGKRKAAV
-2609 KEFNDDNSDV
+2609 KEFNDDNSGV

-2626 VAGQEGISLHDKTG
+2626 AAGQEGISLHDKTG
-2640 AHPRVLINL
+2640 AYPRVLINL

-2677 YLITGSP
+2677 YLIIGSP

-2704 ALGSEARALDIAFQN
+2704 ALGSEARALDIAFQS
-2719 GFFSAVNNLGKKF
+2719 GYFSAAHDLGKKF
-2732 DYATD
+2732 DYTTD

-2747 SKSREAA
+2747 SQSREAA
-2754 KKDLLNAAAASDDI
+2754 MKDLLNTAAASDDI
-2768 FFKAAAKRL
+2768 SFKAAVKRL

-2796 DNEKKFLRTL
+2796 DNEKKFLKTL
-2806 KDAFRGIKIATVAD
+2806 KDAFHGSKIATVAD
-2820 GVYVVELPNGN
+2820 GVHVVELPNGN
-2831 NLWVDTNTSQAAV
+2831 NLWIDTNTSQAAI

-2869 RGYYG
+2869 RGYYS

-2993 TDMGIFLSVKS
+2993 TDTGIFLSVKS
-3004 GKMFER
+3004 GKMFNRGTNES
-3010 EGRDNKTGRKYQAA
+3010 GRTGRQYNAAMYKNKASDFPNFKEKVLSGEVKLASKTYFAYNVDGQIIRIAGDAVNHVEDEHHLTDEEWIDALDGLSEPEAVYYGNKEQGQRGKPMVFKTSGSRSSKYGVVLEFSPSGEIYLKTLYKGTDSSIDDSIKKRGAA
-3024 GEMAKT
+3024 GRFLP
-3030 ADVARLS
+3030 D
-3037 KAEELERQG
+3037 G
-3046 KSREEIFDTTGWW
+3046 KSAVP
-3059 RGKDGNWRFEIKDDP
+3059 NSHP
-3074 ALINFSEFQK
+3074 LS
-3084 INFDDE
+3084 
-3090 GATNYVELGKIYNNE
+3090 IYSVQQGVMDVNE
-3105 KLFDAY
+3105 K
-3111 PQLRKVKVYDEER
+3111 EE
-3124 NDEYA
+3124 
-3129 GVAYT
+3129 
-3134 SEGYLV
+3134 
-3140 LTGIRDALVLPEE
+3140 
-3153 YKSWFRDAL
+3153 
-3162 MKSINA
+3162 
-3168 DRSNVDDIVK
+3168 
-3178 LMGKTDRFVDEAYF
+3178 
-3192 GDYFAAKKQAK
+3192 Q
-3203 ELADKLPEPFWKAF
+3203 
-3217 PEGNLVDPDL
+3217 
-3227 LERNPSKPLRMIQWL
+3227 
-3242 RTMSKIGETQMDD
+3242 
-3255 IKGSLLHEI
+3255 
-3264 QHFIQSYEGFSP
+3264 
-3276 GSNAKSVRE
+3276 
-3285 QVNAKLDKMGSPLS
+3285 
-3299 FYLLPKE
+3299 
-3306 QRKALQKER
+3306 
-3315 SYLKGKLGGLSDF
+3315 
-3328 ELYMDTHGEQEAR
+3328 
-3341 AAEIRGM
+3341 
-3348 GEGYWGKYYQEA
+3348 
-3360 RQYPWENIDENES
+3360 
-3373 IILPPEQILSYS
+3373 SYS
-3385 ASEQPNGDL
+3385 ATEQSDGNL
-3394 AFKVE
+3394 NFKVTPIE
-3399 AVDEI
+3399 EV

-3550 RNVWSAVND
+3550 RNVWSSVND
-3559 AHRGLTHVRET
+3559 AHRGLTHIRET

-3584 LENVEVLVPDSS
+3584 LENVEVLMPDGS

-3602 KKWVPASKL
+3602 KKWVSASKL

-3624 DKPRVYTSSSKEVL
+3624 DKPRVYTSSSKEVV

-3655 AVVEKH
+3655 AVVEKR
-3661 IGENGPV
+3661 IGEGGPV

-3946 IGVGHTAYGMSALK
+3946 IGVGHTAHGMSALK

-3998 QGFERLRSMVSKA
+3998 QGFARLRSMVSKA
-4011 GNKGMYLFKKADEF
+4011 GDKGMYLFKKADEL

-4084 ALLFQKYPMKEWE
+4084 GLLFQKYPMKEWE

-4199 YLAGPAGRVIPG
+4199 YLAGPAGSVIPG

-4272 LAADMSSATYAEKT
+4272 LASDMSSATYAEKT
-4286 RTKNKK
+4286 RTKDKK

-4297 DAARKRADGEKLTTA
+4297 NAARKRADGEKLTTA

>member
-1 MDDKKQKYNFNFG
+1 MDDKKQKYNFNFA

-32 PLAPNNNDDDNI
+32 ALAPNNNDDDNV
-44 LQAAGYGLLEA
+44 LQAAGYGLLSA
-55 AGNVIRTGGNL
+55 AGNVIRAGGNL
-66 LNYAGKPDMYTE
+66 LNYYGKPAYITE

-84 SQDLGGFHAWSNR
+84 NQADGGLSAWSNR
-97 FNKSIE
+97 TNKSIE

-117 SDPLGANSIAAA
+117 SDPLGANSIASA

-134 PYAIGLGITARAGA
+134 PYAIGLGITAKAGA
-148 PTAAEKFAA
+148 PTAAEKFVA
-157 EQGAAEIV
+157 EQGAAAIV

-192 PVLANVSL
+192 PVLANISL

-206 PEALLESVTS
+206 PEAMLESVTS

-226 QNGTYVPGE
+226 QNGTYVPGK

-248 ADNLMFITG
+248 ADNLMFITA

-272 KVGMA
+272 KVGTA
-277 LKILTSMGVNSAQEV
+277 LKFLTSMGVNSAQEV

-334 GKVFTPP
+334 GKVFGPSDADDVQSTINTN
-341 ETDDVLDTVNT
+341 TDDV
-352 GADNN
+352 
-357 GTEQIAA
+357 GTEQTTA
-364 PQADEFEA
+364 PQTDEFES

-383 GSGGYNAVNGRTGA
+383 GSGGYNAENEDTHA
-397 SGKYQIM
+397 AGKYQIL
-404 PDNWPSWAE
+404 PSNWPSWAE

-432 RHKLREYYDKYGAR
+432 RHKLKEYYDKYGAR

-453 GGEGALNYSDE
+453 GGESALNYSDE
-464 ALNRKQGNGN
+464 ALNRKQGDNG
-474 EPSINE
+474 EYPSINE

-486 SRMGKSGNMA
+486 SRMGNSSSGLAA
-496 TTAPKYKEAKSFL
+496 TPRYKEAKSFL

-517 QAGDEYNKVAD
+517 QAGDEYNNVAD
-528 LIDTGSNEDVIAK
+528 LIETGSDEDVIAK

-547 GKDAEQ
+547 GKGAEQ
-553 QQEQQQ
+553 QQQQP
-559 LQGSKPVSNVEKPP
+559 QGSEPAATTEEPL
-573 VEQQPEQAAE
+573 VEQPPEQ
-583 QPTEQPTVT
+583 PLEQPTVT

-610 AVDKVVNGPS
+610 AVDKVVNGTS
-620 NSATTT
+620 NPTATS
-626 NTTNTAQP
+626 TTNTAQP
-634 SQSVDTITPNVGP
+634 SQGVDTTTQNVGP
-647 KLTVAKDPKTENK
+647 KLTVAKDPKTESK
-660 IINLRK
+660 ITNLRK
-666 SLNNLADN
+666 SLNTLAN
-674 KGNKKVALTDDEAAK
+674 SKGNKKVTLTDDEAAR
-689 VKEAAGSDDLDTL
+689 VREAAGSDDLDTL

-708 YGYRIGKDIVDEAN
+708 YGYRISKDVIDEA
-722 RRADDR
+722 RHRSDDR

-744 TAKSLKGNLKSRY
+744 TTKSLKGNLKSRY
-757 VYKNT
+757 VHKDT
-762 GNLNWESMKG
+762 GNMNWEKAKG
-772 SKKVQDVLKNSEY
+772 SKKVQDILKNSEY
-785 DGIGTRAAQGDAE
+785 DGIGTKAAQGDVE
-798 AREKLNSLHPL
+798 AREKLNNLHPL

-824 KEQDAVVPKPIVPNK
+824 KGQDVAVPKPIVPNK
-839 SGDESNGVGNNVQP
+839 SGDNSNSAGNNAQP
-853 STDESGGG
+853 PTGENGGE

-866 QDDKNTVKASERDE
+866 PADKNTAKKSERDE
-880 NGWPLE
+880 DGWPLE

-891 QVGDASDSE
+891 QVGGASDSE

-911 DGKPDRVTV
+911 DDKPDRVTV
-920 ERITDKEYEI
+920 ERITDKEYEV
-930 TFNKGGKDGSFE
+930 TFNKGGRDGSFE

-954 NVDGTKIERNQNTPS
+954 NVDGTKIERSQNTPS
-969 GEGALPPVVVDGY
+969 E
-982 VAKERLGDKELWGT
+982 K
-996 EYGLPVY
+996 
-1003 HAKNGG
+1003 
-1009 IAYYVL
+1009 
-1015 SPDNEHPTVTVEY
+1015 
-1028 RDHPST
+1028 PS
-1034 RRDWDTAIK
+1034 
-1043 RFHSMEEAERF
+1043 
-1054 IAEDK
+1054 DK
-1059 GEKPSYMGGEE
+1059 GEKPS
-1070 PSDKGKEP
+1070 DKGDEP
-1078 SDKGEKPSDKGKE
+1078 SDKGEKPSDKPSE
-1091 PSDKGEEPSGKGE
+1091 QPSDKGDKPGDKGDEEPLS
-1104 EPSDKGNEPLP
+1104 
-1115 QFYQAMIDAG
+1115 QFYQANIDAG
-1125 VVTADELQEL
+1125 VVTADMLHIFDNPSE
-1135 NSLFKGEK
+1135 
-1143 GEEKATDAE
+1143 GEENATDAE

-1188 GEKEQKQVKTHL
+1188 GEKEQKQVKTYL
-1200 TKHPTDKEFLLGL
+1200 TKHQTDKEFLLSL

-1242 DADDLGRPTRIAK
+1242 DANERPTRIVK
-1255 MLKPLFFK
+1255 MLKPVLFK

-1268 NGSDVIGSLDEYNK
+1268 NGSDVIGKLDEYNK
-1282 ERKKVADAARKE
+1282 ELKKIADAARKE
-1294 ILGIKDKDEEDDK
+1294 ILGIKDEGEEDDK
-1307 YKSEITDDD
+1307 YKNEITDDD
-1316 CDDYLAEV
+1316 CDDYLAGV
-1324 KKEEGREYA
+1324 KKEEGPEYA
-1333 NEVANLLFSNA
+1333 NEVGDVLFSDA
-1344 PAEDSKGKPLT
+1344 PTENSKGKTLA
-1355 LDNGTPL
+1355 LDNGTLL
-1362 VEEDGNPLEWD
+1362 VEDDGSPLEWE

-1390 NLEKLEKKIKLSD
+1390 NFERLKKDFNLSTKELRMVD
-1403 DELDIIESY
+1403 DY
-1412 YYALWTKFQGQVKT
+1412 YYELYEKFQGQVKT
-1426 AARGGYKAK
+1426 TARGGYKAK

-1469 MLEKENPNIPVESM
+1469 MLEKENPNVPVESM

-1489 DAAHRVIREKKVEKY
+1489 DAARRVIREKKVEKY
-1504 RNLLGEV
+1504 RDLLGEV
-1511 KKQKDAVKKAEE
+1511 EKQKDAVKKAEE
-1523 SLDAA
+1523 NLDVA
-1528 TQKQGDELGDNEA
+1528 TQKQSDEFGGNEA
-1541 ISKATESVDK
+1541 VSKASEAVDK
-1551 AAEELKSAKDSGSAE
+1551 ATEELKSAKESGKAE
-1566 KVKKA
+1566 EIKKA
-1571 EAKLKKAESNLQKAT
+1571 EAKLKKAELNLQKAT
-1586 ADATKGSSSGLKV
+1586 TDATKGSSSGLKV
-1599 EAAERALDK
+1599 EAAKRALDK
-1608 EKQKLNELES
+1608 EKQKLDELES
-1618 EVSALEKRLVN
+1618 ETSALEKRLVN

-1636 ATKKIPVAKRRV
+1636 ASKKIPVAKRRV

-1687 RSKVLDEIKGKE
+1687 RSKVLEEIKGKE
-1699 SEKPQEQTDAADADG
+1699 SEKAQEQTDAADADG

-1721 EDVEAAAALM
+1721 EDVEAAAALVQ
-1731 KEWEERCFKA
+1731 EWTEKFFKVE
-1741 DESGKKSD
+1741 ESGEKSNN
-1749 GLAHYDVNVFTK
+1749 LAHYDADIFAK
-1761 LLTIGGNILESRLGR
+1761 LLAIGGKQLEENFVR
-1776 ARAKFNAWLTIV
+1776 ARAKFNAWRMSV
-1788 TTTLRAGLIK
+1788 TTIIRAGLNK
-1798 AVQTGGIALER
+1798 AVQAGKVAAER
-1809 AQRIG
+1809 AQRAVR
-1814 QFIDG
+1814 FIDG
-1819 AARAAWEFLS
+1819 TIRAAWEFLS
-1829 NVPEQISLK
+1829 NVPAQISLK
-1838 ADDTKALSWQRAL
+1838 ADDAKILGWRRAL
-1851 TVARLVE
+1851 VFARLAE
-1858 DNNLSP
+1858 DNGLSP
-1864 KQAKEMLQKQKPAL
+1864 KQAKEMLQKRNPAL
-1878 YEEIKN
+1878 YEEIKD

-1896 PRQSDENMVDLGQDE
+1896 PRQGDENMVDLGQDE

-1944 TPDGGSQNPS
+1944 TSDGGSQNPS
-1954 EGNNPQADNGEQG
+1954 EGNNSQAGNGEQG
-1967 IEGVPGG
+1967 VEGVSGG
-1974 RTNGSKDVSGNGT
+1974 RANGSKDVSGSGT
-1987 ATGGARGNQQ
+1987 VTGGTRGNQQ

-2003 DASQRGTRDSGQER
+2003 DASQRGTGDSGR
-2017 SEGTGDGGVPVRDK
+2017 GRGGGAGSSGVSVRDK
-2031 QGKEISRNTSNEN
+2031 QSQGLSGDTSIKN

-2194 WDLIICDEAH
+2194 WDLIVCDEAH

-2253 QLDGLKEKNDSLSEK
+2253 QLDGLKEKSDSLGEK
-2268 IAILSEVASSRAL
+2268 IAKLSEAARERAL

-2299 ENEIKALKVKLYKIE
+2299 ENEIKALRVKLYKIE
-2314 KKERPLYTKRKK
+2314 EKERPLYAKRKK

-2454 GEIALSEKGKV
+2454 GDIALSEKGKV

-2477 PVPSSKGKEGSF
+2477 PVPSGKGKEGSF

-2512 SVPIIKSYLSRGK
+2512 SVPVIKSYLSRGK

-2549 KRMDAEQKK
+2549 KRMNAEQKK

-2566 FPEYADLDL
+2566 FPEYVDLDL

-2609 KEFNDDNSDV
+2609 KEFNDDNSGV

-2626 VAGQEGISLHDKTG
+2626 AAGQEGISLHDKTG

-2747 SKSREAA
+2747 SQSREAA
-2754 KKDLLNAAAASDDI
+2754 MKDLLNAAAASDDI
-2768 FFKAAAKRL
+2768 SFKAAVKRL

-2796 DNEKKFLRTL
+2796 DNEKNFLRTL
-2806 KDAFRGIKIATVAD
+2806 KDAFHGSKIATVAD

-2831 NLWVDTNTSQAAV
+2831 NLWIDTNTSQTAI

-2919 HLYRYYRYKLKKQ
+2919 HLYRYYKHKLKKQ

-2937 FNKLTEEQTRKRCE
+2937 FNKLTEKEIRRRCE

-2993 TDMGIFLSVKS
+2993 TDTGIFLAVKS
-3004 GKMFER
+3004 GKMFGR

-3024 GEMAKT
+3024 GERAKT

-3074 ALINFSEFQK
+3074 TLINFSEFQK
-3084 INFDDE
+3084 IDFDDE

-3105 KLFDAY
+3105 NLFDAY
-3111 PQLRKVKVYDEER
+3111 PQLRKVKVYDEAP

-3129 GVAYT
+3129 GAAHT

-3140 LTGIRDALVLPEE
+3140 LTGIRDSLELPRVFR
-3153 YKSWFRDAL
+3153 SWFRDAL

-3217 PEGNLVDPDL
+3217 PEENLVDPDL
-3227 LERNPSKPLRMIQWL
+3227 LERNPSKPLRTIQWL
-3242 RTMSKIGETQMDD
+3242 RTMSTLGETQMGD
-3255 IKGSLLHEI
+3255 IKGVLLHEI
-3264 QHFIQSYEGFSP
+3264 QHFIQRYEGFSP
-3276 GSNAKSVRE
+3276 GSNPKSVRE
-3285 QVNAKLDKMGSPLS
+3285 QVEAKLDKMGSPLS

-3315 SYLKGKLGGLSDF
+3315 SHLKGKLGLSDF
-3328 ELYMDTHGEQEAR
+3328 KLYMDTHGEQEAR
-3341 AAEIRGM
+3341 AASIRGM
-3348 GEGYWGKYYQEA
+3348 GEGYWDEYYQEA
-3360 RQYPWENIDENES
+3360 RKYPWENIDENES
-3373 IILPPEQILSYS
+3373 VILPPDNTPSYS

-3475 IYSKAQETQEK
+3475 IYSKAQDTQEK

-3528 ELQDAGYDKN
+3528 ELQDAGYDKS

-3550 RNVWSAVND
+3550 RNVWSSVND

-3570 LSAKEFKTLMKEPF
+3570 LSAKEFKSLMKEPF

-3596 KKDSNA
+3596 KKGSDV

-3611 EKVVNGVEYEVRY
+3611 EKVINGVEYEVRY

-3711 KNLKEAYKAAQ
+3711 KNLKEAYKVAQ

-3911 LAGNINGFLSKS
+3911 LAGNINGFLSKN

-3946 IGVGHTAYGMSALK
+3946 IGVGHTAHGMSALK
-3960 NMSLSDKKILAEV
+3960 NMSLSDKKVLAEV

-3998 QGFERLRSMVSKA
+3998 QGFARLRSMISKA
-4011 GNKGMYLFKKADEF
+4011 GDKGMYFFKKADEI

-4058 EANFDYGSSDAPGI
+4058 EANFDYGSSDAPGV
-4072 YQMFSGTVLGDL
+4072 YQMLSGTVLGDL

-4102 MPHFGK
+4102 MPYFGK

-4135 LDEFLEKIL
+4135 LDEFLEEIL

-4157 KNLGDNPVSRT
+4157 KKLGDNPVSRT

-4183 RVGMSSMFPDN
+4183 RVGMAGMFPDS
-4194 DSLLE
+4194 DSLLG
-4199 YLAGPAGRVIPG
+4199 YLTGPAGSVIPG
-4211 SIASAMSGDYIKAM
+4211 SIANAMSGDYIKAM
-4225 KTVNPAIG
+4225 KTINPAVG

-4331 GDLTLTTAERA
+4331 SDLTLTTAERA

>member
-32 PLAPNNNDDDNI
+32 ALAPNNNDDDNI
-44 LQAAGYGLLEA
+44 LQAAGYGLLSA
-55 AGNVIRTGGNL
+55 AGNVIRAGGNL
-66 LNYAGKPDMYTE
+66 LNYYGKPAYMTE
-78 EEWDKQ
+78 EEWDEQ
-84 SQDLGGFHAWSNR
+84 MQADGGLSAWTNR
-97 FNKSIE
+97 TNKSIE
-103 KFGEDV
+103 KFGEEF
-109 EKKYSRNY
+109 EKEHSRNY
-117 SDPLGANSIAAA
+117 SDPLGANSIARA

-134 PYAIGLGITARAGA
+134 PYAIGLGITAKAGA
-148 PTAAEKFAA
+148 PTAAEKFVA
-157 EQGAAEIV
+157 EQGAAAIV

-192 PVLANVSL
+192 PVLANISL

-322 GAGIPHAAAGAY
+322 GAGVPHAAAGAY
-334 GKVFTPP
+334 GKVFNPS
-341 ETDDVLDTVNT
+341 EADDVLDTVNT

-364 PQADEFEA
+364 PQTDEFEA

-383 GSGGYNAVNGRTGA
+383 GSGGYNAKNGRTDA
-397 SGKYQIM
+397 SGKYQIL
-404 PDNWPSWAE
+404 PSNWPSWAE

-517 QAGDEYNKVAD
+517 QAGDEYNNVAD
-528 LIDTGSNEDVIAK
+528 LIETGSDEDVIAK

-547 GKDAEQ
+547 GKDTEQ
-553 QQEQQQ
+553 QQQQQ
-559 LQGSKPVSNVEKPP
+559 QQQQPQGSEPVSNVEKPP
-573 VEQQPEQAAE
+573 VEQPPEQTVE
-583 QPTEQPTVT
+583 QPAEQPTVT

-610 AVDKVVNGPS
+610 AVDKVVNGAS
-620 NSATTT
+620 NPATTS
-626 NTTNTAQP
+626 TTNTAQP
-634 SQSVDTITPNVGP
+634 SQSVDAITPNVGP

-666 SLNNLADN
+666 SLNNLADS
-674 KGNKKVALTDDEAAK
+674 KGNKKVTLTDDEVAK
-689 VKEAAGSDDLDTL
+689 VKEAAGSDDLDKL

-708 YGYRIGKDIVDEAN
+708 YGYRIGKDIVDEAKH
-722 RRADDR
+722 RADDR

-744 TAKSLKGNLKSRY
+744 TTKSLKGNLKSRY
-757 VYKNT
+757 VHKNT

-772 SKKVQDVLKNSEY
+772 SKKVQDILKNSEY

-798 AREKLNSLHPL
+798 AREKLNNLHPL

-824 KEQDAVVPKPIVPNK
+824 KGQDVAVPKPIVPNK
-839 SGDESNGVGNNVQP
+839 SGDNSISAGNNAQP
-853 STDESGGG
+853 PTDESGGG
-861 KPKAK
+861 KHKAK
-866 QDDKNTVKASERDE
+866 PADKNTVKASERDE
-880 NGWPLE
+880 DGWPLE

-891 QVGDASDSE
+891 QVGSASDSE
-900 VREYNSNAHSD
+900 VREYNSNAHEE

-969 GEGALPPVVVDGY
+969 E
-982 VAKERLGDKELWGT
+982 
-996 EYGLPVY
+996 
-1003 HAKNGG
+1003 
-1009 IAYYVL
+1009 
-1015 SPDNEHPTVTVEY
+1015 
-1028 RDHPST
+1028 
-1034 RRDWDTAIK
+1034 
-1043 RFHSMEEAERF
+1043 
-1054 IAEDK
+1054 
-1059 GEKPSYMGGEE
+1059 
-1070 PSDKGKEP
+1070 
-1078 SDKGEKPSDKGKE
+1078 E
-1091 PSDKGEEPSGKGE
+1091 PSDKGEEPSDKGE
-1104 EPSDKGNEPLP
+1104 EPIP
-1115 QFYQAMIDAG
+1115 QFFQSMIDNG
-1125 VVTADELQEL
+1125 FMTADELQEW
-1135 NSLFKGEK
+1135 NSYFKDEK
-1143 GEEKATDAE
+1143 GEENTADAE

-1188 GEKEQKQVKTHL
+1188 GEEEQKQVKTYL
-1200 TKHPTDKEFLLGL
+1200 TKHPTDKEFLLSL

-1255 MLKPLFFK
+1255 MLKPLLFK

-1333 NEVANLLFSNA
+1333 DKVWKLLFSDA
-1344 PAEDSKGKPLT
+1344 PTENSKGKSLA

-1362 VEEDGNPLEWD
+1362 VEDDGSPLEWD

-1390 NLEKLEKKIKLSD
+1390 NFEKLKKEFNLPDKEFGIVQD
-1403 DELDIIESY
+1403 YYFELYE
-1412 YYALWTKFQGQVKT
+1412 KFQGQVKT
-1426 AARGGYKAK
+1426 TARGGYKAK

-1469 MLEKENPNIPVESM
+1469 MLEKENPNVSVESM

-1489 DAAHRVIREKKVEKY
+1489 NAARRVIREKKVEKY
-1504 RNLLGEV
+1504 RDLLGETE
-1511 KKQKDAVKKAEE
+1511 KQKNAVKKAEE
-1523 SLDAA
+1523 NLDAA
-1528 TQKQGDELGDNEA
+1528 AQKQGDELGGNEA
-1541 ISKATESVDK
+1541 VSKATESVDK
-1551 AAEELKSAKDSGSAE
+1551 AAEELKSAKESGSVE
-1566 KVKKA
+1566 EVKKA

-1586 ADATKGSSSGLKV
+1586 TDATKGSSSGLKV

-1636 ATKKIPVAKRRV
+1636 ASKKIPVAKRRV

-1675 ALKKAEEKLADA
+1675 ALKKVEEKLADA
-1687 RSKVLDEIKGKE
+1687 RSKVLDEIKGKGN
-1699 SEKPQEQTDAADADG
+1699 EKSQEQTDAVDTDG
-1714 AEGNISQ
+1714 AEGRINQ
-1721 EDVEAAAALM
+1721 EDVEAATALVI
-1731 KEWEERCFKA
+1731 EWGEKFFKVE
-1741 DESGKKSD
+1741 ESGEKSD
-1749 GLAHYDVNVFTK
+1749 KLAYYDAGIFTK
-1761 LLTIGGNILESRLGR
+1761 LLGIGGRILERDFVR
-1776 ARAKFNAWLTIV
+1776 ARAKFNAWRMSVATTIK
-1788 TTTLRAGLIK
+1788 AGLHN
-1798 AVQTGGIALER
+1798 AVQAGRFAADR

-1814 QFIDG
+1814 RFIDNTI
-1819 AARAAWEFLS
+1819 RAAWEFLS

-1838 ADDTKALSWQRAL
+1838 ADDAKISSWQRAL
-1851 TVARLVE
+1851 SFAQMAQV
-1858 DNNLSP
+1858 NNFSP
-1864 KQAKEMLQKQKPAL
+1864 KQAKEMLQKRNPAL
-1878 YEEIKN
+1878 YEEIKD

-1889 RKALRAY
+1889 RKALKAY
-1896 PRQSDENMVDLGQDE
+1896 PRQGDENMVDLGQDE

-1967 IEGVPGG
+1967 IKGVPRG
-1974 RTNGSKDVSGNGT
+1974 RANGSENVSGSGT
-1987 ATGGARGNQQ
+1987 ATGGVRGNQQ

-2003 DASQRGTRDSGQER
+2003 DASQRGTGDSGPER
-2017 SEGTGDGGVPVRDK
+2017 GERTGSSGVPIRDK
-2031 QGKEISRNTSNEN
+2031 QSQGLSEHTSDQN
-2044 GTERKSSDE
+2044 GTERESSDE
-2053 ATERLKRQQQVKD
+2053 ATERLKQQQQVKD

-2236 QGGFSGYMR
+2236 QGGLIGYVR

-2253 QLDGLKEKNDSLSEK
+2253 QLDNLKEKFDLLNEKMSRLDMASLS
-2268 IAILSEVASSRAL
+2268 RTL
-2281 TPKEQERL
+2281 TPKEQEQMDKIKAEFPKVKNEL
-2289 NKFKTESPKL
+2289 NALRVKL
-2299 ENEIKALKVKLYKIE
+2299 NEIAA
-2314 KKERPLYTKRKK
+2314 KERPLYTKRKK
-2326 DASTKTLLLS
+2326 ETSTKTLLLS

-2369 TKVFNFVIQQ
+2369 TKVFSFVVQK
-2379 SGKIVPKR
+2379 SGKIVPAKDR
-2387 DSYGQLIDT
+2387 YGQVLDT

-2435 VTEKLKEI
+2435 ITEKLKEI
-2443 AHIMG
+2443 AHVMG
-2448 AISDAG
+2448 AISGAG
-2454 GEIALSEKGKV
+2454 GEITLAEKGKV

-2477 PVPSSKGKEGSF
+2477 PIPSGKGKEGSF

-2512 SVPIIKSYLSRGK
+2512 SVPVIKSYLSRGK

-2549 KRMDAEQKK
+2549 KRMNAEQKK

-2597 GNESDSKRKAAV
+2597 GNESDGKRKAAV
-2609 KEFNDDNSDV
+2609 KEFNDDNSGV

-2626 VAGQEGISLHDKTG
+2626 AAGQEGISLHDKTG
-2640 AHPRVLINL
+2640 AYPRVLINL

-2677 YLITGSP
+2677 YLIIGSP

-2704 ALGSEARALDIAFQN
+2704 ALGSEARALDIAFQS
-2719 GFFSAVNNLGKKF
+2719 GYFSAAHDLGKKF
-2732 DYATD
+2732 DYTTD

-2747 SKSREAA
+2747 SQSREAA
-2754 KKDLLNAAAASDDI
+2754 MKDLLNAAAASDDI
-2768 FFKAAAKRL
+2768 SFKAAVKRL

-2796 DNEKKFLRTL
+2796 DNEKKFLKTL
-2806 KDAFRGIKIATVAD
+2806 KDAFHGGKIATVAD
-2820 GVYVVELPNGN
+2820 GVHVVELPNGN
-2831 NLWVDTNTSQAAV
+2831 NLWIDTNTSQAAI

-2869 RGYYG
+2869 RGYYS

-2993 TDMGIFLSVKS
+2993 TDTGIFLAVKS
-3004 GKMFER
+3004 GKMFGR
-3010 EGRDNKTGRKYQAA
+3010 EGRDNKTGRKYQAV
-3024 GEMAKT
+3024 GEKAKT
-3030 ADVARLS
+3030 ADVEKLS

-3084 INFDDE
+3084 MDFDDE
-3090 GATNYVELGKIYNNE
+3090 GATNYVELGKIYHNE

-3140 LTGIRDALVLPEE
+3140 LTGIRDALAMPRD
-3153 YKSWFRDAL
+3153 YRSWFRKAL
-3162 MKSINA
+3162 MKSVKA
-3168 DRSNVDDIVK
+3168 DRSNVDEITK
-3178 LMGKTDRFVDEAYF
+3178 LLGETDKLVDEAYF
-3192 GDYFAAKKQAK
+3192 GDYFAAKKRAM

-3217 PEGNLVDPDL
+3217 PEEYLGDPNPNL
-3227 LERNPSKPLRMIQWL
+3227 SKLAKVIQWT
-3242 RTMSKIGETQMDD
+3242 RTMSIIGETQTED

-3264 QHFIQSYEGFSP
+3264 QHFVQSYEGFSP
-3276 GSNAKSVRE
+3276 GSNARSVRE

-3341 AAEIRGM
+3341 AAEIRGR

-3427 GVKAGEI
+3427 GVKTGEI

-3911 LAGNINGFLSKS
+3911 LAGSINGFLSKS

-3946 IGVGHTAYGMSALK
+3946 IGAGHTAHGMSALK

-4011 GNKGMYLFKKADEF
+4011 GDKGMYFFKKADEI
-4025 TRAVAVLGAYNEAT
+4025 TRAVAVLGAYNEAI

-4084 ALLFQKYPMKEWE
+4084 GLLFQKYPMKEWE

-4183 RVGMSSMFPDN
+4183 RVGMSSMFPDY

-4199 YLAGPAGRVIPG
+4199 YLAGPAGSVIPG

-4252 RYEGTEKYLKGMGF
+4252 KYEGTEKYLKGMGF

-4331 GDLTLTTAERA
+4331 SDLTLTTAERA

>member
-32 PLAPNNNDDDNI
+32 SLAPNNNDDDNI
-44 LQAAGYGLLEA
+44 LQAAGYGLLGA
-55 AGNVIRTGGNL
+55 VGNVIRVGGNL
-66 LNYAGKPDMYTE
+66 LNYAGKPDYLTE
-78 EEWDKQ
+78 EEWDEQ
-84 SQDLGGFHAWSNR
+84 IQANGGLGAWTNR
-97 FNKSIE
+97 TNKSIE
-103 KFGEDV
+103 KFGEEF
-109 EKKYSRNY
+109 EKEHSRNY
-117 SDPLGANSIAAA
+117 SDPLGANSIARA

-134 PYAIGLGITARAGA
+134 PYAIGLGITAKAGA
-148 PTAAEKFAA
+148 PTAAEKFVA
-157 EQGAAEIV
+157 EQGAAAIV

-192 PVLANVSL
+192 PVLANISL

-226 QNGTYVPGE
+226 QNGTYVPRE

-322 GAGIPHAAAGAY
+322 GAGVPHAAAGAY
-334 GKVFTPP
+334 GKVFTPS
-341 ETDDVLDTVNT
+341 EADDVLDTVNT

-364 PQADEFEA
+364 PQTDEFEA

-383 GSGGYNAVNGRTGA
+383 GSGGYNAENGRTHA
-397 SGKYQIM
+397 AGKYQIL
-404 PDNWPSWAE
+404 PSNWPSWAE

-486 SRMGKSGNMA
+486 SRMGRSGNMA

-517 QAGDEYNKVAD
+517 QAGDEYNNVAD
-528 LIDTGSNEDVIAK
+528 LIDTGSDEDVIAK

-553 QQEQQQ
+553 QQQQP
-559 LQGSKPVSNVEKPP
+559 QGSEPASNVEEPP
-573 VEQQPEQAAE
+573 VEQPPEQTVE
-583 QPTEQPTVT
+583 QSVEQPTVT

-610 AVDKVVNGPS
+610 AVDKVVNGTS
-620 NSATTT
+620 NPATTS
-626 NTTNTAQP
+626 TTNTAQP
-634 SQSVDTITPNVGP
+634 SQSVDAITPNIGP
-647 KLTVAKDPKTENK
+647 KLTVAKDPKTESK
-660 IINLRK
+660 ITNLRK
-666 SLNNLADN
+666 SLNTLAN
-674 KGNKKVALTDDEAAK
+674 SKGNKKVTLTDDEAVK
-689 VKEAAGSDDLDTL
+689 VREAAGSDDLDTL

-708 YGYRIGKDIVDEAN
+708 YGYRISKDVIDEA
-722 RRADDR
+722 RQRADDR

-744 TAKSLKGNLKSRY
+744 TTKSLKGNLKSRY
-757 VYKNT
+757 VHKDT
-762 GNLNWESMKG
+762 GNLNWEKAKG
-772 SKKVQDVLKNSEY
+772 SKKVQDILKNSEY
-785 DGIGTRAAQGDAE
+785 DGIGTKAAQGDVE
-798 AREKLNSLHPL
+798 AREKLNNLHPL

-814 LDRAKKAKEG
+814 LDRAKKAKQG
-824 KEQDAVVPKPIVPNK
+824 KGQDVAVPKPIVPNK
-839 SGDESNGVGNNVQP
+839 SGDNSNSAGNNAQP
-853 STDESGGG
+853 PIGEGGVD
-861 KPKAK
+861 KPKTKPA
-866 QDDKNTVKASERDE
+866 DKNTVKASERDE
-880 NGWPLE
+880 DGWPLE

-900 VREYNSNAHSD
+900 VREYNSNAHEE

-969 GEGALPPVVVDGY
+969 E
-982 VAKERLGDKELWGT
+982 E
-996 EYGLPVY
+996 
-1003 HAKNGG
+1003 
-1009 IAYYVL
+1009 
-1015 SPDNEHPTVTVEY
+1015 
-1028 RDHPST
+1028 PS
-1034 RRDWDTAIK
+1034 
-1043 RFHSMEEAERF
+1043 EQ
-1054 IAEDK
+1054 
-1059 GEKPSYMGGEE
+1059 PSSKGEE
-1070 PSDKGKEP
+1070 PSA
-1078 SDKGEKPSDKGKE
+1078 KGEKPSDKGDK
-1091 PSDKGEEPSGKGE
+1091 PSNEGENPSEEPSE
-1104 EPSDKGNEPLP
+1104 EPSDKGDEPIP
-1115 QFYQAMIDAG
+1115 QFFQSMIDNG
-1125 VVTADELQEL
+1125 FMTAEQLQEW
-1135 NSLFKGEK
+1135 NSYLEDEK
-1143 GEEKATDAE
+1143 GEDNTRGEE
-1152 GDDGEIENLVNT
+1152 SDDGEIETLVNT

-1188 GEKEQKQVKTHL
+1188 GEKEQKQVKTYL

-1242 DADDLGRPTRIAK
+1242 DADDLGHPTRIAK
-1255 MLKPLFFK
+1255 MLKPLLFK

-1333 NEVANLLFSNA
+1333 DEVANLLFSNA
-1344 PAEDSKGKPLT
+1344 PAENSKGKTLA
-1355 LDNGTPL
+1355 LDNGTLL

-1390 NLEKLEKKIKLSD
+1390 NFEKLKKEFNLSA
-1403 DELDIIESY
+1403 DELDIVGNY
-1412 YYALWTKFQGQVKT
+1412 YYELYEKFQGQVKT
-1426 AARGGYKAK
+1426 TARGGYKAK

-1469 MLEKENPNIPVESM
+1469 MLEKENPNVSVESM

-1489 DAAHRVIREKKVEKY
+1489 DAARRVIRKKKVEKY
-1504 RNLLGEV
+1504 RDLLGEV
-1511 KKQKDAVKKAEE
+1511 EKQKDAAKKAEKN
-1523 SLDAA
+1523 LDAA
-1528 TQKQGDELGDNEA
+1528 TQKQGDELGGNEA
-1541 ISKATESVDK
+1541 VNKATESVDK
-1551 AAEELKSAKDSGSAE
+1551 AAEELKSAKESGSAE
-1566 KVKKA
+1566 EVKKA

-1629 DDASVQE
+1629 DDTSVQE
-1636 ATKKIPVAKRRV
+1636 ASKKIPVAKRRV
-1648 ADAKKAVAGSKEE
+1648 ADAKKAVAGSKEG
-1661 NLADAKKELEKAEN
+1661 NLADAKKELEKAEG
-1675 ALKKAEEKLADA
+1675 ALKKAEEKLTDA
-1687 RSKVLDEIKGKE
+1687 RSKVLEEIKGKE
-1699 SEKPQEQTDAADADG
+1699 NEKPQEQTDAVDADG
-1714 AEGNISQ
+1714 AEGNINQ
-1721 EDVEAAAALM
+1721 EDVEAAAALVQELTE
-1731 KEWEERCFKA
+1731 KFFKVE
-1741 DESGKKSD
+1741 ESGEKSNN
-1749 GLAHYDVNVFTK
+1749 LAYYDAGIFTK
-1761 LLTIGGNILESRLGR
+1761 LLAIGGKQLEENFVR
-1776 ARAKFNAWLTIV
+1776 ARAKFNAWRMSV
-1788 TTTLRAGLIK
+1788 TTIIRAGLNK
-1798 AVQTGGIALER
+1798 AVQAGKVAAER
-1809 AQRIG
+1809 AQRAVR
-1814 QFIDG
+1814 FIDG
-1819 AARAAWEFLS
+1819 TIRAAWEFLS

-1838 ADDTKALSWQRAL
+1838 ADDAKISSWQQAL
-1851 TVARLVE
+1851 GFAQFAQI
-1858 DNNLSP
+1858 NNLSP
-1864 KQAKEMLQKQKPAL
+1864 KQAKEMLQKRNPAL
-1878 YEEIKN
+1878 YEEIKD

-1889 RKALRAY
+1889 RKALKAY
-1896 PRQSDENMVDLGQDE
+1896 PRQGDENMVDLGQDE
-1911 NGGGGDEPIRTTREP
+1911 NGGGGDESIRTTREP

-1954 EGNNPQADNGEQG
+1954 EGNNPQAGNGEQG
-1967 IEGVPGG
+1967 VEGVSRG
-1974 RTNGSKDVSGNGT
+1974 RTNGGKDVSGSGT
-1987 ATGGARGNQQ
+1987 ATGGTRGNQQ

-2003 DASQRGTRDSGQER
+2003 DASQRGTRDSGQKR
-2017 SEGTGDGGVPVRDK
+2017 SEGAGGSGVSVRDK
-2031 QGKEISRNTSNEN
+2031 QSQGLSGNTSNEN
-2044 GTERKSSDE
+2044 GTERESSDE

-2236 QGGFSGYMR
+2236 QGGLSGYVR

-2253 QLDGLKEKNDSLSEK
+2253 QLDNLEEKFDLLNEKMSRLDMASLS
-2268 IAILSEVASSRAL
+2268 RTL
-2281 TPKEQERL
+2281 TPKEQEQMD
-2289 NKFKTESPKL
+2289 KIKTEFPKVKNEVNAL
-2299 ENEIKALKVKLYKIE
+2299 RVKLNEIAA
-2314 KKERPLYTKRKK
+2314 KERPLYTKRKK
-2326 DASTKTLLLS
+2326 ETSTKTLLLS

-2369 TKVFNFVIQQ
+2369 TKVFSFVVQK
-2379 SGKIVPKR
+2379 SGKIVPAKDR
-2387 DSYGQLIDT
+2387 YGQVLDT
-2396 TAKEIAFHDK
+2396 TVKEIAFHDK

-2435 VTEKLKEI
+2435 ITEKLKEI
-2443 AHIMG
+2443 AHVMG
-2448 AISDAG
+2448 AISGAG
-2454 GEIALSEKGKV
+2454 GEITLSEKGKI

-2471 RAAEDT
+2471 RAAEDA
-2477 PVPSSKGKEGSF
+2477 PIPSGKGKEGSF

-2512 SVPIIKSYLSRGK
+2512 SVPVIKSYLSRGK

-2549 KRMDAEQKK
+2549 KRMNAEQKK

-2597 GNESDSKRKAAV
+2597 GNESDGKRKAAV
-2609 KEFNDDNSDV
+2609 KEFNDDNSGV

-2626 VAGQEGISLHDKTG
+2626 AAGQEGISLHDKTG
-2640 AHPRVLINL
+2640 AYPRVLINL

-2677 YLITGSP
+2677 YLIIGSP

-2704 ALGSEARALDIAFQN
+2704 ALGSEARALDIAFQS
-2719 GFFSAVNNLGKKF
+2719 GYFSAAHDLGKKF
-2732 DYATD
+2732 DYTTD

-2747 SKSREAA
+2747 SQSREAA
-2754 KKDLLNAAAASDDI
+2754 MKDLLNTAAASDDI
-2768 FFKAAAKRL
+2768 PFKAAVKRL

-2806 KDAFRGIKIATVAD
+2806 KDAFRGSKIATVAD

-2831 NLWVDTNTSQAAV
+2831 NLWIDTNTSQAAI

-2869 RGYYG
+2869 RGYYN

-2937 FNKLTEEQTRKRCE
+2937 FNKLTEKEIRRRCE

-2993 TDMGIFLSVKS
+2993 TDTGIFLAVKS
-3004 GKMFER
+3004 GKMFGR
-3010 EGRDNKTGRKYQAA
+3010 EGRDNKTGRKYQAV
-3024 GEMAKT
+3024 GEKAKT
-3030 ADVARLS
+3030 ADVAKLS

-3059 RGKDGNWRFEIKDDP
+3059 RAKDGNWRFEIKDDP

-3084 INFDDE
+3084 IDFDDE
-3090 GATNYVELGKIYNNE
+3090 DATDYVELGKIYHNE

-3124 NDEYA
+3124 NDKYA
-3129 GVAYT
+3129 GVAYLDK
-3134 SEGYLV
+3134 GYLV
-3140 LTGIRDALVLPEE
+3140 LTGIRDALAIPRD
-3153 YKSWFRDAL
+3153 YRSWFRKAL
-3162 MKSINA
+3162 MKSVKA
-3168 DRSNVDDIVK
+3168 DRSNVDEIAK
-3178 LMGKTDRFVDEAYF
+3178 LLGETDKLVDEAYF
-3192 GDYFAAKKQAK
+3192 GDYFAAKKRAM

-3217 PEGNLVDPDL
+3217 PEEYLGDPDSNL
-3227 LERNPSKPLRMIQWL
+3227 SKLAKVVQWT
-3242 RTMSKIGETQMDD
+3242 RTMGIIGETQMDD
-3255 IKGSLLHEI
+3255 IRGSLLHEI
-3264 QHFIQSYEGFSP
+3264 QHFIQGYEGFAP
-3276 GSNAKSVRE
+3276 GSNPESVRE
-3285 QVNAKLDKMGSPLS
+3285 QVEAKLDSMGSPLS

-3306 QRKALQKER
+3306 QRKALQEER
-3315 SYLKGKLGGLSDF
+3315 SHLKGKLGGLSDF

-3373 IILPPEQILSYS
+3373 IILPSNQILSYS

-3638 TPEQLKELQN
+3638 APEQLKELQN

-3946 IGVGHTAYGMSALK
+3946 IGAGHTAHGMSALK

-3998 QGFERLRSMVSKA
+3998 QGFERLLSMVSKA
-4011 GNKGMYLFKKADEF
+4011 GDKGMYFFKKADEI
-4025 TRAVAVLGAYNEAT
+4025 TRAVAVLGAYNEAI

-4084 ALLFQKYPMKEWE
+4084 GLLFQKYPMKEWE

-4183 RVGMSSMFPDN
+4183 RVGMSRMFPDY

-4199 YLAGPAGRVIPG
+4199 YLAGPAGSVIPG

-4252 RYEGTEKYLKGMGF
+4252 KYEGTERYLKGMGF

-4331 GDLTLTTAERA
+4331 SDLTLTTAERA